1 MKYRSKSRFTALVT
15 AIAMIAGNFT
25 ASSPVSR
32 YVFNEINVSAADEAE
47 GETTTV
53 PQETT
58 VTSVTGEA
66 DVPDDKEQSDSSSEA
81 AVTNVSQD
89 DSTNTADD
97 TDGTSVPSDD
107 TTVPEG
113 TSDDTSETDG
123 DNTDDTSV
131 SDNVITINTSE
142 QFVEYSKNYEADPT
156 KYQNIDVSIAIASG
170 NLDNLVGFVSIGTE
184 QFPFAANIK
193 VTSDSEFKL
202 TIDQPLFAYI
212 YDSANIN
219 TDVII
224 SRSNPVSGAVSDS
237 ALFAEHVIHDTE
249 KDAAADW
256 SVSISSTETAFSSV
270 IGSLGENADVKLTI
284 TNNADSA
291 SVSGSGSVGLACGRM
306 EKNSSLTVT
315 TSGSASYN
323 VSSSG
328 GNAGGMV
335 GTMADGS
342 AFTLNNEFAL
352 TGEVK
357 ATRGY
362 AGGLVGYA
370 ENAAVSFEGTAMVS
384 GTVSGSLATGGVF
397 GYYKSSEAE
406 NSFDISKYAV
416 NCTLNGESSG
426 GLFGRLENSG
436 NMTIIKNDTEA
447 ADISVNR
454 TSSDKQTFG
463 GLIGTYLSESTS
475 NSLTISGIS
484 VSADNSA
491 GGAEYFGGLIGKAD
505 DDSYIRLENVSVS
518 ASGCKNVTSFG
529 GIAGYADKAF
539 IDAENVTV
547 NTNGDFIGGGVIGN
561 MNGGV
566 LRLGGTTDLTGTK
579 AAGGGQIIGTRGAAL
594 IYAQNGWQ
602 LNRGEASA
610 FDDIGTWG
618 EVLRLGSSLREDNI
632 FSINETEHT
641 VTVKRAGTTVGSL
654 AEFAVLALNMQL
666 NSGTSSDSTLLFE
679 STSTTST
686 SLLSSVI
693 TLNCNIDLSGT
704 GITGLT
710 RDDGKDASGNGDIS
724 YTGAFNGNGHT
735 ITLAI
740 GEPYGC
746 RSSTALAAGDT
757 SDGNGC
763 IYSHYYNGLFSKT
776 GSGVKFSKLTV
787 SGVINVKYKDNLK
800 YYIGGLSSTH
810 KGDIT
815 AEDLTVSEK
824 ISVYGTVRE
833 FCFAGG
839 IIGNI
844 SEGTNPAVVIKNCVI
859 SPEIVFEGYQP
870 YNSEFVCG
878 GALAEIGQ
886 NDSFSVTADNIT
898 LRPSI
903 TSNSSHEYKKIGGFI
918 GNISNSNGSASVRTV
933 SITNM
938 TIDGAK
944 IVSENGGAL
953 LGESWN
959 NCEVSFGSE
968 TEKGITVKS
977 AEVTQNGKGGFAGLV
992 TAATGYWKVY
1002 GVNIEAITVSG
1013 TSAASFGMLVNKGVY
1028 AADRVTNALYLEIES
1043 ESAYNINS
1051 ANINVGS
1058 AVYDEIIATCS
1069 GSFDDEDAVLL
1080 NDTCAVVSIHT
1091 SGGAVTMDGAGCN
1104 TYQNQTSV
1112 KKANPYSRYYYDL
1125 DVIRGKNVS
1134 ERTDA
1139 EKLMLWSVNLYAYS
1153 NIKQY
1158 FNDAFNKTS
1167 IPTGNYDLIGY
1178 SYYPV
1183 DMPSGMNIADGAVFT
1198 FCNDK
1203 IVNSEKPAVGERSQH
1218 YLMHCGLFR
1227 NANGNITAGN
1237 IKFSGTVGADPD
1249 YSGAMFCGTVMG
1261 SVNSTAKAVLKG
1273 IALDGIRVNST
1284 ESTAPL
1290 LINKIDSYTA
1300 LELSDVSTTEKYRT
1314 ENISSAASS
1323 LIGDVGNS
1331 DGNSKDIKLTFSG
1344 LTLDG
1349 RKAAV
1354 SDTAVNAAL
1363 SAAYNTD
1370 KSIFSKAIL
1379 LNSFKFKAGSNCSGT
1394 YNFRRDEDW
1403 DEDAAKHNVAYGMEI
1418 SGSKEY
1424 KDMQKMYFK
1433 SDSYTNPTGEN
1444 VEYDFS
1450 GFLPYVAVSYSENN
1464 NYHEIKVN
1472 QTALAEL
1479 DTGCGT
1485 YNDPYIISQ
1494 GKQLELLDKI
1504 LSNNLGDSEDGAVV
1518 NYQKNSYSAWCKEKN
1533 SHKVLLWNAESS
1545 SFRSEDGST
1554 SVKLADMQN
1563 ELASAYYMLG
1573 NDVTITSAD
1582 FVGIG
1587 KKVPFKGIVF
1597 GNGHA
1602 ITNKTA
1608 QPLIYQST
1616 GAVIKDITVNVTANF
1631 KGKFSA
1637 AADSKYE
1644 TDGNGTTAFYGGVI
1658 GIVNGGDNII
1668 DNVSVE
1674 FTNAGT
1680 IDIKSGTN
1688 YGNKAVGGYIGV
1700 IRYGGV
1706 IFRNM
1711 DNASHSGITADMNS
1725 IFDSNFDSNVLLYC
1739 NPIIGRV
1746 IDGFAVTEASV
1757 FNGAEDKVTM
1767 KNGTK
1772 NYSIANI
1779 STAADKIGFESNGTN
1794 SGTIKVSDSQ
1804 QLFILGCISMS
1815 GAGSADSSGYSKFSY
1830 GADKMVRHALYSD
1843 IGTDDTEGN
1852 TSDYAVAKTDA
1863 YVKNTVP
1870 YIIYKYTN
1878 AYSGSYPARNL
1889 TNHNFAFDI
1898 DLANNTYE
1906 LPDGFRGIGSLNSS
1920 DADMAMHVGNLN
1932 GNGSTVKLN
1941 MSFYRY
1947 GKDYDQYYN
1956 DININNTTSVDC
1968 KTGLGLFN
1976 NLIGKN
1982 NKISD
1987 LTISGTVNYEVYI
2000 YIKEN
2005 NEFKFKKFAEF
2016 AEKTS
2021 FSCAG
2026 GLAGVSSNLN
2036 LEKISLNELSVNS
2049 RFVSGGIVGY
2059 AMDSIKIKDLN
2070 ASKLYV
2076 SGNFFSGGIIGIANK
2091 CDVDIDGSSG
2101 TDGNNRGTITEG
2113 TINSCGKTYT
2123 FDGGREYALGLGTAA
2138 VIGAYMQENSNK
2150 KIQTIK
2156 NINIESFNITAPQ
2169 IKRAMVGTVIGC
2181 CGNSTISQMVIQN
2194 IDVDKVNINKDSG
2207 NDYKEFAFNGGAIG
2221 IIKSGVKKCE
2231 ISDVKIIGDKDNKN
2245 TINGYRHSGGII
2257 GLTASKNAIINN
2269 CQIENYIL
2277 VTDNA
2282 GEDAGGIVGKVDD
2295 NFKLII
2301 KNSKIRDC
2309 EILIKDNNK
2318 KNDKGTYSGGIV
2330 GKIGEGAC
2338 FYGYN
2343 IALDNVQFI
2352 NREDSKTGAGEI
2364 CGYMVKLLGK
2374 NTKMKVVGVSAKTRN
2389 NESGRPNIISKKDN
2403 NAESICI
2410 YADYNGKCLD
2420 EAAANKEASTI
2431 NSDSNVDDMGAYP
2444 YVTVNPKNVIDKTAD
2459 SPKFLTGDGA
2469 DKSAVE
2475 AIIADISNGTGYI
2488 NAADEYND
2496 VFQKYEGK
2504 LTTFNEKTGA
2514 SVPDDFSVLLINESN
2529 YRKIT
2534 EMLNS
2539 FIHILTNDTSVS
2551 SYAQTGSSV
2560 FSVDI
2565 MPMRLNETSGAFE
2578 SGENFTKTLECKNG
2592 YFRMTDKDYDSN
2604 YKQFTLIDI
2613 QYLDPADAS
2622 KTAYH
2627 LYIPVY
2633 VEKMLNFDFRAA
2645 ALSGTTYNVSAYTDG
2660 NPVLENYGTPITAH
2674 VTYSYKRTAEE
2685 WQNVI
2690 NGGEDLL
2697 TAYGKYVLLE
2707 SKQDLPDDTSL
2718 VLVDRNNGSK
2728 AYYSTIGKAF
2738 TASDDKLDFSK
2749 FSTSEG
2755 KGFEPVTF
2763 CDLLKK
2769 AADITVSQADEG
2781 TLVKCS
2787 NDISKAT
2794 FKIGADYYRKKT
2806 ESDTD
2811 ASLLYSVT
2819 LTAKEGMTDADG
2831 ILILDEDY
2839 YISFFTKAD
2848 NSEPMRNITM
2858 KCGSRLGDTDMTP
2871 SRLDNESAS
2880 ESMVH
2885 MILGNLYD
2893 QTFTFRTTGDQV
2905 INDSNRALKAEL
2917 TATIS
2922 LKSESA
2928 ENVKSYLNYDSI
2940 KLYHGFVIEATRTDE
2955 NGTEKGIKGNPSV
2968 SGTYKIGSTE
2978 YSKNFSNTDS
2988 VIMVSGGTAEAPVDI
3003 KARLISGSVTIT
3015 CNDLMIV
3022 YPDGESIIAQFPERR
3037 DQDDT
3042 YGVTLSASSNLAY
3055 VPDNIEQSKMSESRS
3070 DSNGKSYYRENIEA
3084 ATLSYNLPSNSPSEM
3099 IRLGING
3106 LDTNDKI
3113 TAVGYYNVLNLPE
3126 TAIDRAKN
3134 VKFTLSLYQKTD
3146 RDIYDAVPIAKY
3158 LENITLYDKNGS
3170 AKSPESPELTGDSY
3184 EYVFDKE
3191 TELNYEA
3198 GSFEVVSSYSV
3209 ITGAEF
3215 EGGKKIYSNYKVQLT
3230 AQLLDENNDP
3240 IENSGCSDYII
3251 YTNAKI
3257 NSQLISVG

>member
-1 MKYRSKSRFTALVT
+1 MKYRSKSRFTALLT
-15 AIAMIAGNFT
+15 AIAMIASNFT

-32 YVFNEINVSAADEAE
+32 YVLNEINVSAADGAE
-47 GETTTV
+47 GETTTA

-58 VTSVTGEA
+58 VTAVTGEA
-66 DVPDDKEQSDSSSEA
+66 DVPDDTEQSDSSSET
-81 AVTNVSQD
+81 AVTEVSQD

-107 TTVPEG
+107 TTVPDG
-113 TSDDTSETDG
+113 TEDDAAEDDG
-123 DNTDDTSV
+123 DNTDDTPV

-142 QFVEYSKNYEADPT
+142 QFVEYSKNYEADPA
-156 KYQNIDVSIAIASG
+156 KYQNIDVFIAITSG
-170 NLDNLVGFVSIGTE
+170 NLDNLVGFVSIGTA
-184 QFPFAANIK
+184 QYPFAANIK

-202 TIDQPLFAYI
+202 TLDQPLFAYI

-224 SRSNPVSGAVSDS
+224 SRSLPVSGDVSDS

-249 KDAAADW
+249 KNTTAQW
-256 SVSISSTETAFSSV
+256 SVSLMNAEAAFSSV
-270 IGSLGENADVKLTI
+270 IGTLGENVNAKLTI
-284 TNNADSA
+284 TNNADSV
-291 SVSGSGSVGLACGRM
+291 SVSGSGSAGLACGRM
-306 EKNSSLTVT
+306 EKNSSLTVI

-323 VSSSG
+323 VSSSS
-328 GNAGGMV
+328 GNAGGMI

-352 TGEVK
+352 TGEVT
-357 ATRGY
+357 AAGY

-370 ENAAVSFEGTAMVS
+370 ENASVSFEGTAMVS
-384 GTVSGSLATGGVF
+384 GTVSGALATGGVF

-406 NSFDISKYAV
+406 NSFDISRYAV
-416 NCTLNGESSG
+416 SCTLNRENSG
-426 GLFGRLENSG
+426 GLFGKLENSG
-436 NMTIIKNDTEA
+436 NMTINKSDTEA

-454 TSSDKQTFG
+454 TSSDKQIFG
-463 GLIGTYLSESTS
+463 GLIGTYFSDNTS

-602 LNRGEASA
+602 LNRGEAAS

-618 EVLRLGSSLREDNI
+618 EVLRLSSSLREDNI
-632 FSINETEHT
+632 FNINETEHT

-679 STSTTST
+679 STSTTGT
-686 SLLSSVI
+686 SLLSSDI

-710 RDDGKDASGNGDIS
+710 RDDGENDA
-724 YTGAFNGNGHT
+724 YTGTFNGSGHT
-735 ITLAI
+735 ITLAV
-740 GEPYGC
+740 GEPYGY
-746 RSSTALAAGDT
+746 RSNTALAAGDA
-757 SDGNGC
+757 SDGNGR
-763 IYSHYYNGLFSKT
+763 IYRHYYSGLFAKT
-776 GSGVKFSKLTV
+776 ENITFNNLIVDGI
-787 SGVINVKYKDNLK
+787 INVKYTDNAR
-800 YYIGGLSSTH
+800 YYIGGLSALHS
-810 KGDIT
+810 GNIT
-815 AEDLTVSEK
+815 VQDLSVQENINVSGNTGN
-824 ISVYGTVRE
+824 Y
-833 FCFAGG
+833 CFVGG
-839 IIGNI
+839 IAGQAAENSSPAIVI
-844 SEGTNPAVVIKNCVI
+844 SGSTI
-859 SPEIVFEGYQP
+859 SPEINCSGNANFI
-870 YNSEFVCG
+870 CG
-878 GALAEIGQ
+878 GAFAEIGQ
-886 NDSFSVTADNIT
+886 NDKFSVTADNVKLGAAVT
-898 LRPSI
+898 
-903 TSNSSHEYKKIGGFI
+903 NSSTAGSKKVGGFI
-918 GNISNSNGSASVRTV
+918 GNISSNNGAASDR
-933 SITNM
+933 SISLTNI
-938 TIDGAK
+938 TID
-944 IVSENGGAL
+944 SENVTSAYGGAL

-959 NCEVSFGSE
+959 NCEVSVGSE

-977 AEVTQNGKGGFAGLV
+977 AEVTQNGNGDFAGFV
-992 TAATGYWKVY
+992 TNATGCWKVY
-1002 GVNIEAITVSG
+1002 DVNIEGITVSG

-1028 AADRVTNALYLEIES
+1028 KYDSITTALYLETES
-1043 ESAYNINS
+1043 ENAYKI
-1051 ANINVGS
+1051 GS
-1058 AVYDEIIATCS
+1058 AVISIGLNTIYDEIIATCS
-1069 GSFDDEDAVLL
+1069 GSFDDEDAVLW

-1167 IPTGNYDLIGY
+1167 IPAGNYDMTGY

-1227 NANGNITAGN
+1227 NSDGNITAGN
-1237 IKFSGTVGADPD
+1237 ITFSGTVGADTD

-1261 SVNSTAKAVLKG
+1261 SVNSTAKAVLNG
-1273 IALDGIRVNST
+1273 IVFDGIRVNST

-1300 LELSDVSTTEKYRT
+1300 LELSNVSTTEKYRT
-1314 ENISSAASS
+1314 ENISAAASS
-1323 LIGDVGNS
+1323 LIGDVGSS

-1363 SAAYNTD
+1363 SKAYNTD
-1370 KSIFSKAIL
+1370 MSIFSKAIL
-1379 LNSFKFKAGSNCSGT
+1379 LNSFRFKAGSNCSGT

-1403 DEDAAKHNVAYGMEI
+1403 DEDSAKHNVAYGMEI

-1433 SDSYTNPTGEN
+1433 SDSYTNPTGEDA
-1444 VEYDFS
+1444 EYDFS
-1450 GFLPYVAVSYSENN
+1450 GFLPYVAASYSEN

-1518 NYQKNSYSAWCKEKN
+1518 NYQENSYSAWCNEKN
-1533 SHKVLLWNAESS
+1533 SHKVLLWDAESS
-1545 SFRSEDGST
+1545 CFRSEDGTT
-1554 SVKLADMQN
+1554 SIKLADMQKT
-1563 ELASAYYMLG
+1563 LASAYYMLG

-1587 KKVPFKGIVF
+1587 KNVPFKGAVF

-1602 ITNKTA
+1602 ITNETV

-1680 IDIKSGTN
+1680 IDIKSGTD

-1700 IRYGGV
+1700 IRYGAV

-1711 DNASHSGITADMNS
+1711 DNASHLGITAGMNN
-1725 IFDSNFDSNVLLYC
+1725 IFGSNALLYC

-1746 IDGFAVTEASV
+1746 IDGFAVTETSA
-1757 FNGAEDKVTM
+1757 FNGAEDRVTM

-1772 NYSIANI
+1772 NYSIADI
-1779 STAADKIGFESNGTN
+1779 STAADKISFESNDTN
-1794 SGTIKVSDSQ
+1794 SGTIKISDSQ

-1830 GADKMVRHALYSD
+1830 GENKMVRHALYSD
-1843 IGTDDTEGN
+1843 IGTDDSEGN
-1852 TSDYAVAKTDA
+1852 TSDHAVAKTDA

-1878 AYSGSYPARNL
+1878 AISGSYPARNL

-1898 DLANNTYE
+1898 DLAKNTYE
-1906 LPDGFRGIGSLNSS
+1906 LPDGFRGIGSLNSA
-1920 DADMAMHVGNLN
+1920 DADMAMHINSLN

-1956 DININNTTSVDC
+1956 DININNTTFVDC

-1976 NLIGKN
+1976 NLIQSSDNEN
-1982 NKISD
+1982 NTISN
-1987 LTISGTVNYEVYI
+1987 LTISGHVDYEYYKDHSGKKNII
-2000 YIKEN
+2000 YEN
-2005 NEFKFKKFAEF
+2005 NS
-2016 AEKTS
+2016 S
-2021 FSCAG
+2021 FSCVGA
-2026 GLAGVSSNLN
+2026 LAGVGSNLRLDKIQ
-2036 LEKISLNELSVNS
+2036 LEKLSVNS
-2049 RFVSGGIVGY
+2049 CFVSGGIVGF
-2059 AMDSIKIKDLN
+2059 AKKLVQIKDLKSDDLN
-2070 ASKLYV
+2070 V
-2076 SGNFFSGGIIGIANK
+2076 SANFFSGGIIGIAGNCNVK
-2091 CDVDIDGSSG
+2091 IDGSSDSEG
-2101 TDGNNRGTITEG
+2101 LIRGSITSGSISLVGDTSRGEG
-2113 TINSCGKTYT
+2113 ASLYGVGIG
-2123 FDGGREYALGLGTAA
+2123 AA
-2138 VIGAYMQENSNK
+2138 TVIGAFLNTNNTVLTSLSV
-2150 KIQTIK
+2150 T
-2156 NINIESFNITAPQ
+2156 NINIEDLDISAPL
-2169 IKRAMVGTVIGC
+2169 IGRAMLGGIVGC
-2181 CGNSTISQMVIQN
+2181 CGNTTAKKIQSRIQN
-2194 IDVDKVNINKDSG
+2194 VDIKNVDINKEV
-2207 NDYKEFAFNGGAIG
+2207 KRFAFNGGIIG
-2221 IIKSGVKKCE
+2221 LVKEGVKKCE
-2231 ISDVKIIGDKDNKN
+2231 ISNVKIIGDKNNKN
-2245 TINGYRHSGGII
+2245 TITGYRHSGGII
-2257 GLTASKNAIINN
+2257 GLTSSDTIIDN
-2269 CQIENYIL
+2269 CLIENYEI
-2277 VTDNA
+2277 VTDEY
-2282 GEDAGGIVGKVDD
+2282 GEDVGGIVGKIND
-2295 NFKLII
+2295 NKSTLIV
-2301 KNSKIRDC
+2301 KNSKISDC
-2309 EILIKDNNK
+2309 VIKINDNNS
-2318 KNDKGTYSGGIV
+2318 KNSDGTYSGGIV
-2330 GKIGEGAC
+2330 GKMAKNSC
-2338 FYGYN
+2338 LYGYN
-2343 IALDNVQFI
+2343 ISLDNVQFK
-2352 NREDSKTGAGEI
+2352 NNENKKAGAGEI
-2364 CGYMVKLLGK
+2364 CGYMQN
-2374 NTKMKVVGVSAKTRN
+2374 NTKVKVVGISARKGD
-2389 NESGRPNIISKKDN
+2389 SGIPANIISKKDN
-2403 NAESICI
+2403 INTAPSLCI
-2410 YADYNGKCLD
+2410 YADYNGSCLD
-2420 EAAANKEASTI
+2420 EPAANKEASTI
-2431 NSDSNVDDMGAYP
+2431 SSDSNVDDMGAYP

-2475 AIIADISNGTGYI
+2475 AIIADISNGIGYI

-2496 VFQKYEGK
+2496 VFRKYEGK

-2529 YRKIT
+2529 YKKIT

-2539 FIHILTNDTSVS
+2539 FIHILTNDTSIS

-2565 MPMRLNETSGAFE
+2565 MPMRLNETSGTFE
-2578 SGENFTKTLECKNG
+2578 SGESFTKTLEYKNG
-2592 YFRMTDKDYDSN
+2592 YFRMTNMDYDSN

-2613 QYLDPADAS
+2613 QYLDPADTS

-2690 NGGEDLL
+2690 NGGENLL

-2728 AYYSTIGKAF
+2728 AYYSTIGEAF

-2749 FSTSEG
+2749 FSTSDG
-2755 KGFEPVTF
+2755 KEFEPVTF

-2769 AADITVSQADEG
+2769 AADITVSQADDG

-2794 FKIGADYYRKKT
+2794 FKIGDDYYRKKT

-2905 INDSNRALKAEL
+2905 INDSNRVLKADL

-2955 NGTEKGIKGNPSV
+2955 SGTEKGIKGNPSV

-2978 YSKNFSNTDS
+2978 YAKNFSNTDS
-2988 VIMVSGGTAEAPVDI
+2988 VIMVSGGTEEAPLDI
-3003 KARLISGSVTIT
+3003 KAQLISGSVTIT
-3015 CNDLMIV
+3015 CDDMVIT
-3022 YPDGESIIAQFPERR
+3022 YPDGESIIAQFPERKDR
-3037 DQDDT
+3037 DDT

-3055 VPDNIEQSKMSESRS
+3055 VSDNIEQSKMSESRS

-3084 ATLSYNLPSNSPSEM
+3084 ATLSYNLPSNSPNEM

-3126 TAIDRAKN
+3126 TAIDKAKK
-3134 VKFTLSLYQKTD
+3134 VSFTLSLYQKTD
-3146 RDIYDAVPIAKY
+3146 SGIYDAVPIAEY
-3158 LENITLYDKNGS
+3158 LENITLYDKNGT
-3170 AKSPESPELTGDSY
+3170 AKAPVSSGDSY

-3198 GSFEVVSSYSV
+3198 GSFEVISSYSV
-3209 ITGAEF
+3209 ITGGAF
-3215 EGGKKIYSNYKVQLT
+3215 ESKGKTYSNYKVQLT
-3230 AQLLDENNDP
+3230 AQLLDENGEP

>member
-1 MKYRSKSRFTALVT
+1 MKYRSKSRFTALLT
-15 AIAMIAGNFT
+15 AIAMIASNFT

-32 YVFNEINVSAADEAE
+32 YVLNEINVSAADGAE
-47 GETTTV
+47 GETTTA

-58 VTSVTGEA
+58 VTAVTGEA
-66 DVPDDKEQSDSSSEA
+66 DVPDDTEQSDSSSET
-81 AVTNVSQD
+81 AVTEVSQD

-107 TTVPEG
+107 TTVPDG
-113 TSDDTSETDG
+113 TEDDAAEDDG
-123 DNTDDTSV
+123 DNTDDTPV

-142 QFVEYSKNYEADPT
+142 QFVEYSKNYEADPA
-156 KYQNIDVSIAIASG
+156 KYQNIDVFIAITSG
-170 NLDNLVGFVSIGTE
+170 NLDNLVGFVSIGTA
-184 QFPFAANIK
+184 QYPFAANIK

-202 TIDQPLFAYI
+202 TLDQPLFAYI

-224 SRSNPVSGAVSDS
+224 SRSLPVSGDVSDS

-249 KDAAADW
+249 KNTTAQW
-256 SVSISSTETAFSSV
+256 SVSLMNAEAAFSSV
-270 IGSLGENADVKLTI
+270 IGTLGENVNAKLTI
-284 TNNADSA
+284 TNNADSV
-291 SVSGSGSVGLACGRM
+291 SVSGSGSAGLACGRM
-306 EKNSSLTVT
+306 EKNSSLTVI

-323 VSSSG
+323 VSSSS
-328 GNAGGMV
+328 GNAGGMI

-352 TGEVK
+352 TGEVT
-357 ATRGY
+357 AAGY

-370 ENAAVSFEGTAMVS
+370 ENASVSFEGTAMVS
-384 GTVSGSLATGGVF
+384 GTVSGALATGGVF

-406 NSFDISKYAV
+406 NSFDISRYAV
-416 NCTLNGESSG
+416 SCTLNRENSG
-426 GLFGRLENSG
+426 GLFGKLENSG
-436 NMTIIKNDTEA
+436 NMTINKSDTEA

-454 TSSDKQTFG
+454 TSSDKQIFG
-463 GLIGTYLSESTS
+463 GLIGTYFSDNTS

-602 LNRGEASA
+602 LNRGEAAS

-618 EVLRLGSSLREDNI
+618 EVLRLSSSLREDNI
-632 FSINETEHT
+632 FNINETEHT

-679 STSTTST
+679 STSTTGT
-686 SLLSSVI
+686 SLLSSDI

-710 RDDGKDASGNGDIS
+710 RDDGENDA
-724 YTGAFNGNGHT
+724 YTGTFNGSGHT
-735 ITLAI
+735 ITLAV
-740 GEPYGC
+740 GEPYGY
-746 RSSTALAAGDT
+746 RSNTALAAGDA
-757 SDGNGC
+757 SDGNGR
-763 IYSHYYNGLFSKT
+763 IYRHYYSGLFAKT
-776 GSGVKFSKLTV
+776 ENITFNNLIVDGI
-787 SGVINVKYKDNLK
+787 INVKYTDNAR
-800 YYIGGLSSTH
+800 YYIGGLSALHS
-810 KGDIT
+810 GNIT
-815 AEDLTVSEK
+815 VQDLSVQENINVSGNTGN
-824 ISVYGTVRE
+824 Y
-833 FCFAGG
+833 CFVGG
-839 IIGNI
+839 IAGQAAENSSPAIVI
-844 SEGTNPAVVIKNCVI
+844 SGSTI
-859 SPEIVFEGYQP
+859 SPEINCSGNANFI
-870 YNSEFVCG
+870 CG
-878 GALAEIGQ
+878 GAFAEIGQ
-886 NDSFSVTADNIT
+886 NDKFSVTADNVKLGAAVT
-898 LRPSI
+898 
-903 TSNSSHEYKKIGGFI
+903 NSSTAGSKKVGGFI
-918 GNISNSNGSASVRTV
+918 GNISSNNGAASDR
-933 SITNM
+933 SISLTNI
-938 TIDGAK
+938 TID
-944 IVSENGGAL
+944 SENVTSAYGGAL

-959 NCEVSFGSE
+959 NCEVSVGSE

-977 AEVTQNGKGGFAGLV
+977 AEVTQNGNGDFAGFV
-992 TAATGYWKVY
+992 TNATGCWKVY
-1002 GVNIEAITVSG
+1002 DVNIEGITVSG

-1028 AADRVTNALYLEIES
+1028 KYDSITTALYLETES
-1043 ESAYNINS
+1043 ENAYKI
-1051 ANINVGS
+1051 GS
-1058 AVYDEIIATCS
+1058 AVISIGLNTIYDEIIATCS
-1069 GSFDDEDAVLL
+1069 GSFDDEDAVLW

-1167 IPTGNYDLIGY
+1167 IPAGNYDMTGY

-1227 NANGNITAGN
+1227 NSDGNITAGN
-1237 IKFSGTVGADPD
+1237 ITFSGTVGADTD

-1261 SVNSTAKAVLKG
+1261 SVNSTAKAVLNG
-1273 IALDGIRVNST
+1273 IVFDGIRVNST

-1290 LINKIDSYTA
+1290 LINKIDSYSA
-1300 LELSDVSTTEKYRT
+1300 LELSNVSTTEKYRT
-1314 ENISSAASS
+1314 ENISAAASS
-1323 LIGDVGNS
+1323 LIGDVGSS

-1363 SAAYNTD
+1363 SKAYNTD
-1370 KSIFSKAIL
+1370 MSIFSKAIL
-1379 LNSFKFKAGSNCSGT
+1379 LNSFRFKAGSNCSGT

-1403 DEDAAKHNVAYGMEI
+1403 DEDSAKHNVAYGMEI

-1433 SDSYTNPTGEN
+1433 SDSYTNPTGEDA
-1444 VEYDFS
+1444 EYDFS
-1450 GFLPYVAVSYSENN
+1450 GFLPYVAASYSEN

-1518 NYQKNSYSAWCKEKN
+1518 NYQENSYSAWCNEKN
-1533 SHKVLLWNAESS
+1533 SHKVLLWDAESS
-1545 SFRSEDGST
+1545 CFRSEDGTT
-1554 SVKLADMQN
+1554 SIKLADMQKT
-1563 ELASAYYMLG
+1563 LASAYYMLG

-1587 KKVPFKGIVF
+1587 KNVPFKGAVF

-1602 ITNKTA
+1602 ITNETV

-1680 IDIKSGTN
+1680 IDIKSGTD

-1700 IRYGGV
+1700 IRYGAV

-1711 DNASHSGITADMNS
+1711 DNASHLGITAGMNN
-1725 IFDSNFDSNVLLYC
+1725 IFGSNALLYC

-1746 IDGFAVTEASV
+1746 IDGFAVTETSA
-1757 FNGAEDKVTM
+1757 FNGAEDRVTM

-1772 NYSIANI
+1772 NYSIADI
-1779 STAADKIGFESNGTN
+1779 STAADKISFESNDTN
-1794 SGTIKVSDSQ
+1794 SGTIKISDSQ

-1830 GADKMVRHALYSD
+1830 GENKMVRHALYSD
-1843 IGTDDTEGN
+1843 IGTDDSEGN
-1852 TSDYAVAKTDA
+1852 TSDHAVAKTDA

-1878 AYSGSYPARNL
+1878 AISGSYPARNL

-1898 DLANNTYE
+1898 DLAKNTYE
-1906 LPDGFRGIGSLNSS
+1906 LPDGFRGIGSLNSA
-1920 DADMAMHVGNLN
+1920 DADMAMHINSLN

-1956 DININNTTSVDC
+1956 DININNTTFVDC

-1976 NLIGKN
+1976 NLIQSSDNEN
-1982 NKISD
+1982 NTISN
-1987 LTISGTVNYEVYI
+1987 LTISGHVDYEYYKDHSGKKNII
-2000 YIKEN
+2000 YEN
-2005 NEFKFKKFAEF
+2005 NS
-2016 AEKTS
+2016 S
-2021 FSCAG
+2021 FSCVGA
-2026 GLAGVSSNLN
+2026 LAGVGSNLRLDKIQ
-2036 LEKISLNELSVNS
+2036 LEKLSVNS
-2049 RFVSGGIVGY
+2049 CFVSGGIVGF
-2059 AMDSIKIKDLN
+2059 AKKLVQIKDLKSDDLN
-2070 ASKLYV
+2070 V
-2076 SGNFFSGGIIGIANK
+2076 SANFFSGGIIGIAGNCNVK
-2091 CDVDIDGSSG
+2091 IDGSSDSEG
-2101 TDGNNRGTITEG
+2101 LIRGSITSGSISLVGDTSRGEG
-2113 TINSCGKTYT
+2113 ASLYGVGIG
-2123 FDGGREYALGLGTAA
+2123 AA
-2138 VIGAYMQENSNK
+2138 TVIGAFLNTNNTVLTSLSV
-2150 KIQTIK
+2150 T
-2156 NINIESFNITAPQ
+2156 NINIEDLDISAPL
-2169 IKRAMVGTVIGC
+2169 IGRAMLGGIVGC
-2181 CGNSTISQMVIQN
+2181 CGNTTAKKIQSRIQN
-2194 IDVDKVNINKDSG
+2194 VDIKNVDINKEV
-2207 NDYKEFAFNGGAIG
+2207 KRFAFNGGIIG
-2221 IIKSGVKKCE
+2221 LVKEGVKKCE
-2231 ISDVKIIGDKDNKN
+2231 ISNVKIIGDKNNKN
-2245 TINGYRHSGGII
+2245 TITGYRHSGGII
-2257 GLTASKNAIINN
+2257 GLTSSDTIIDN
-2269 CQIENYIL
+2269 CLIENYEI
-2277 VTDNA
+2277 VTDEY
-2282 GEDAGGIVGKVDD
+2282 GEDVGGIVGKIND
-2295 NFKLII
+2295 NKSTLIV
-2301 KNSKIRDC
+2301 KNSKISDC
-2309 EILIKDNNK
+2309 VIKINDNNS
-2318 KNDKGTYSGGIV
+2318 KNSDGTYSGGIV
-2330 GKIGEGAC
+2330 GKMAKNSC
-2338 FYGYN
+2338 LYGYN
-2343 IALDNVQFI
+2343 ISLDNVQFK
-2352 NREDSKTGAGEI
+2352 NNENKKAGAGEI
-2364 CGYMVKLLGK
+2364 CGYMQN
-2374 NTKMKVVGVSAKTRN
+2374 NTKVKVVGISARKGD
-2389 NESGRPNIISKKDN
+2389 SGIPANIISKKDN
-2403 NAESICI
+2403 INTAPSLCI
-2410 YADYNGKCLD
+2410 YADYNGSCLD
-2420 EAAANKEASTI
+2420 EPAANKEASTI
-2431 NSDSNVDDMGAYP
+2431 SSDSNVDDMGAYP

-2475 AIIADISNGTGYI
+2475 AIIADISNGIGYI

-2496 VFQKYEGK
+2496 VFRKYEGK

-2529 YRKIT
+2529 YKKIT

-2539 FIHILTNDTSVS
+2539 FIHILTNDTSIS

-2565 MPMRLNETSGAFE
+2565 MPMRLNETSGTFE
-2578 SGENFTKTLECKNG
+2578 SGESFTKTLEYKNG
-2592 YFRMTDKDYDSN
+2592 YFRMTNMDYDSN

-2613 QYLDPADAS
+2613 QYLDPADTS

-2690 NGGEDLL
+2690 NGGENLL

-2728 AYYSTIGKAF
+2728 AYYSTIGEAF

-2749 FSTSEG
+2749 FSTSDG
-2755 KGFEPVTF
+2755 KEFEPVTF

-2769 AADITVSQADEG
+2769 AADITVSQADDG

-2794 FKIGADYYRKKT
+2794 FKIGDDYYRKKT

-2905 INDSNRALKAEL
+2905 INDSNRVLKADL

-2955 NGTEKGIKGNPSV
+2955 SGTEKGIKGNPSV

-2978 YSKNFSNTDS
+2978 YAKNFSNTDS
-2988 VIMVSGGTAEAPVDI
+2988 VIMVSGGTEEAPLDI
-3003 KARLISGSVTIT
+3003 KAQLISGSVTIT
-3015 CNDLMIV
+3015 CDDMVIT
-3022 YPDGESIIAQFPERR
+3022 YPDGESIIAQFPERKDR
-3037 DQDDT
+3037 DDT

-3055 VPDNIEQSKMSESRS
+3055 VSDNIEQSKMSESRS

-3084 ATLSYNLPSNSPSEM
+3084 ATLSYNLPSNSPNEM

-3126 TAIDRAKN
+3126 TAIDKAKK
-3134 VKFTLSLYQKTD
+3134 VSFTLSLYQKTD
-3146 RDIYDAVPIAKY
+3146 SGIYDAVPIAEY
-3158 LENITLYDKNGS
+3158 LENITLYDKNGT
-3170 AKSPESPELTGDSY
+3170 AKAPVSSGDSY

-3198 GSFEVVSSYSV
+3198 GSFEVISSYSV
-3209 ITGAEF
+3209 ITGGAF
-3215 EGGKKIYSNYKVQLT
+3215 ESKGKTYSNYKVQLT
-3230 AQLLDENNDP
+3230 AQLLDENGEP

>member
-1 MKYRSKSRFTALVT
+1 MKYRSKSRFTALLT
-15 AIAMIAGNFT
+15 AIAMIASNFT

-32 YVFNEINVSAADEAE
+32 YVLNEINVSAADGAE
-47 GETTTV
+47 GETTTA

-58 VTSVTGEA
+58 VTTVTGEA
-66 DVPDDKEQSDSSSEA
+66 DVPDDTEQTDSSSEA
-81 AVTNVSQD
+81 AVTEVSQD

-107 TTVPEG
+107 TTVPDG
-113 TSDDTSETDG
+113 TEDDAAEDDG
-123 DNTDDTSV
+123 DNTDDTPV

-142 QFVEYSKNYEADPT
+142 QFVEYSKNYEADPA
-156 KYQNIDVSIAIASG
+156 KYQNIDVSIAITSG
-170 NLDNLVGFVSIGTE
+170 NLDNLVGFVSIGTA
-184 QFPFAANIK
+184 QYPFAANIK

-202 TIDQPLFAYI
+202 TLDQPLFAYI

-224 SRSNPVSGAVSDS
+224 SRSLPVSGDVSDS

-249 KDAAADW
+249 KNTTAQW
-256 SVSISSTETAFSSV
+256 SVSLMNAEAAFSSV
-270 IGSLGENADVKLTI
+270 IGTLGENVNAKLTI
-284 TNNADSA
+284 TNNADSV
-291 SVSGSGSVGLACGRM
+291 SVSGSGSAGLACGRM
-306 EKNSSLTVT
+306 EKNSSLTVI

-323 VSSSG
+323 VSSSS
-328 GNAGGMV
+328 GNAGGMI

-352 TGEVK
+352 TGEVT
-357 ATRGY
+357 AAGY

-370 ENAAVSFEGTAMVS
+370 ENASVSFEGTAMVS
-384 GTVSGSLATGGVF
+384 GTVSGALATGGVF

-406 NSFDISKYAV
+406 NSFDISRYAV
-416 NCTLNGESSG
+416 SCTLNRENSG
-426 GLFGRLENSG
+426 GLFGKLENSG
-436 NMTIIKNDTEA
+436 NMTINKSDTEA

-463 GLIGTYLSESTS
+463 GLIGTYLSDNTS
-475 NSLTISGIS
+475 NSLTVSGIS

-547 NTNGDFIGGGVIGN
+547 NTNGDFIGGGIIGN

-602 LNRGEASA
+602 LNRGEAAS

-618 EVLRLGSSLREDNI
+618 EVLRLSSSLREDNI
-632 FSINETEHT
+632 FNINETEHT

-666 NSGTSSDSTLLFE
+666 NSGISSDSTLLFE
-679 STSTTST
+679 STSTTGT
-686 SLLSSVI
+686 SLLSSDI

-710 RDDGKDASGNGDIS
+710 RDDGENDA
-724 YTGAFNGNGHT
+724 YTGTFNGSGHT
-735 ITLAI
+735 ITLAV
-740 GEPYGC
+740 GEPYGY
-746 RSSTALAAGDT
+746 RSNTALAAGDA
-757 SDGNGC
+757 SDGNGR
-763 IYSHYYNGLFSKT
+763 IYRHYYSGLFAKT
-776 GSGVKFSKLTV
+776 ENITFNNLIVDGI
-787 SGVINVKYKDNLK
+787 INVKYTDNAR
-800 YYIGGLSSTH
+800 YYIGGLSALHS
-810 KGDIT
+810 GNIT
-815 AEDLTVSEK
+815 VQDLTVQENINVSGNTGN
-824 ISVYGTVRE
+824 Y
-833 FCFAGG
+833 CFVGG
-839 IIGNI
+839 IAGQAAENSSPAIVI
-844 SEGTNPAVVIKNCVI
+844 SGSTI
-859 SPEIVFEGYQP
+859 SPEINCSGNANFI
-870 YNSEFVCG
+870 CG
-878 GALAEIGQ
+878 GAFAEIGQ
-886 NDSFSVTADNIT
+886 NDKFSVTADNVKLGAAVT
-898 LRPSI
+898 
-903 TSNSSHEYKKIGGFI
+903 NSSTAGSKKVGGFI
-918 GNISNSNGSASVRTV
+918 GNISSNNGAASDRTI
-933 SITNM
+933 SLTNI
-938 TIDGAK
+938 TID
-944 IVSENGGAL
+944 SENVTSAYGGAL

-959 NCEVSFGSE
+959 NCEVSVGSE

-977 AEVTQNGKGGFAGLV
+977 AEVTQNGNGDFAGFV
-992 TAATGYWKVY
+992 TNATGCWKVY
-1002 GVNIEAITVSG
+1002 DVNIEGITVSG
-1013 TSAASFGMLVNKGVY
+1013 VSAASFGMLVNKGVY
-1028 AADRVTNALYLEIES
+1028 KYDSITTALYLETES
-1043 ESAYNINS
+1043 ENAYKI
-1051 ANINVGS
+1051 GS
-1058 AVYDEIIATCS
+1058 AVISIGLNTIYDEIIATCS
-1069 GSFDDEDAVLL
+1069 GSFDDEDAVLW

-1134 ERTDA
+1134 ERTDV

-1167 IPTGNYDLIGY
+1167 IPAGNYDMTGY

-1227 NANGNITAGN
+1227 NSDGNITAGN
-1237 IKFSGTVGADPD
+1237 ITFSGTVGADTD

-1261 SVNSTAKAVLKG
+1261 SVNSTAKAVLNG
-1273 IALDGIRVNST
+1273 IVFDGIRVNST

-1300 LELSDVSTTEKYRT
+1300 LELSNVSTTEKYRT
-1314 ENISSAASS
+1314 ESISSAASS
-1323 LIGDVGNS
+1323 LIGDVGSS

-1363 SAAYNTD
+1363 SKAYNTD
-1370 KSIFSKAIL
+1370 MSIFSKAIL
-1379 LNSFKFKAGSNCSGT
+1379 LNSFRFKAGSNCSGT

-1424 KDMQKMYFK
+1424 KGMQKMYFK

-1444 VEYDFS
+1444 AEYDFS

-1518 NYQKNSYSAWCKEKN
+1518 NYQENSYSAWCNEKK
-1533 SHKVLLWNAESS
+1533 SHKVLLWDAESS
-1545 SFRSEDGST
+1545 CFRSEDGTT
-1554 SVKLADMQN
+1554 SIKLADMQKT
-1563 ELASAYYMLG
+1563 LASAYYMLG

-1587 KKVPFKGIVF
+1587 KNVPFKGALF

-1602 ITNKTA
+1602 ITNETV

-1680 IDIKSGTN
+1680 IDIKSGTD

-1700 IRYGGV
+1700 IRYGAV

-1711 DNASHSGITADMNS
+1711 DNASHLGITAGMNN
-1725 IFDSNFDSNVLLYC
+1725 IFGSNALLYC

-1746 IDGFAVTEASV
+1746 IDGFAVTETSA
-1757 FNGAEDKVTM
+1757 FNGAEDRVTM

-1772 NYSIANI
+1772 NYSIADI
-1779 STAADKIGFESNGTN
+1779 STAADKISFESNDTN
-1794 SGTIKVSDSQ
+1794 SDTIKISDPQ

-1830 GADKMVRHALYSD
+1830 GENKMVRHALYSD
-1843 IGTDDTEGN
+1843 IGTDDSEGN

-1878 AYSGSYPARNL
+1878 AISGSYPARNL

-1898 DLANNTYE
+1898 DLAKNTYE
-1906 LPDGFRGIGSLNSS
+1906 LPDGFRGIGSLNSA
-1920 DADMAMHVGNLN
+1920 DADMAMHINSLN

-1947 GKDYDQYYN
+1947 GKDYDRYYN

-1976 NLIGKN
+1976 NLIQSSDNEN
-1982 NKISD
+1982 NTISI
-1987 LTISGTVNYEVYI
+1987 LTISGHVDYEYYKDHSGKKNII
-2000 YIKEN
+2000 YEN
-2005 NEFKFKKFAEF
+2005 NS
-2016 AEKTS
+2016 S
-2021 FSCAG
+2021 FSCVGA
-2026 GLAGVSSNLN
+2026 LAGVGSNLRLDKIQ
-2036 LEKISLNELSVNS
+2036 LEELSVNS
-2049 RFVSGGIVGY
+2049 CFVSGGIVGF
-2059 AMDSIKIKDLN
+2059 AKKFVQIKDLKSDDLN
-2070 ASKLYV
+2070 V
-2076 SGNFFSGGIIGIANK
+2076 SANFFSGGIIGIAGNCNVK
-2091 CDVDIDGSSG
+2091 IDGSSDSEG
-2101 TDGNNRGTITEG
+2101 LIRGSITSGSISLVGDTSRGEG
-2113 TINSCGKTYT
+2113 ASLYGVGIG
-2123 FDGGREYALGLGTAA
+2123 AA
-2138 VIGAYMQENSNK
+2138 TVIGAFLNTNNTALTSLSV
-2150 KIQTIK
+2150 T
-2156 NINIESFNITAPQ
+2156 NINIEDLDISAPL
-2169 IKRAMVGTVIGC
+2169 IGRAMLGGIVGC
-2181 CGNSTISQMVIQN
+2181 CGNTTAKNIQSRIQN
-2194 IDVDKVNINKDSG
+2194 VDIKNVDINKEV
-2207 NDYKEFAFNGGAIG
+2207 KRFAFNGGIIG
-2221 IIKSGVKKCE
+2221 LVKEGVKKCE
-2231 ISDVKIIGDKDNKN
+2231 ISNVKIIGDKNNKN
-2245 TINGYRHSGGII
+2245 TITGYRHSGGII
-2257 GLTASKNAIINN
+2257 GLTSSDTIIDN
-2269 CQIENYIL
+2269 CLIENYEI
-2277 VTDNA
+2277 VTDEY
-2282 GEDAGGIVGKVDD
+2282 GEDVGGIVGKIND
-2295 NFKLII
+2295 NKSTLIV
-2301 KNSKIRDC
+2301 KNSKISDC
-2309 EILIKDNNK
+2309 VIKINDNNS
-2318 KNDKGTYSGGIV
+2318 KNSDGTYSGGIV
-2330 GKIGEGAC
+2330 GKMAKNSC
-2338 FYGYN
+2338 LYGYN
-2343 IALDNVQFI
+2343 ISLDNVQFK
-2352 NREDSKTGAGEI
+2352 NNENKKAGAGEI
-2364 CGYMVKLLGK
+2364 CGYMQN
-2374 NTKMKVVGVSAKTRN
+2374 NTKVKVVGISARKG
-2389 NESGRPNIISKKDN
+2389 ESGIPANIISKKDN
-2403 NAESICI
+2403 INTAPSLCI
-2410 YADYNGKCLD
+2410 YADYNGSCLD
-2420 EAAANKEASTI
+2420 EPAANKEASTI
-2431 NSDSNVDDMGAYP
+2431 SSDSNVDDMGAYP

-2475 AIIADISNGTGYI
+2475 AIIADISKGLGYI

-2539 FIHILTNDTSVS
+2539 FIHILTNDTSIS

-2565 MPMRLNETSGAFE
+2565 MPMRLNETSGTFE
-2578 SGENFTKTLECKNG
+2578 SGESFTKTLEYKNG
-2592 YFRMTDKDYDSN
+2592 YFRMTNMDYDSN

-2613 QYLDPADAS
+2613 QYLDPADTS

-2728 AYYSTIGKAF
+2728 AYYSTIGEAF

-2749 FSTSEG
+2749 FSTSDG
-2755 KGFEPVTF
+2755 KEFEPVTF

-2769 AADITVSQADEG
+2769 AADITVSQADDG

-2794 FKIGADYYRKKT
+2794 FKIGDDYYRKKT

-2905 INDSNRALKAEL
+2905 INDSNRVLKADL

-2955 NGTEKGIKGNPSV
+2955 SGTEKGIKGNPSV

-2978 YSKNFSNTDS
+2978 YAKNFSNTDS
-2988 VIMVSGGTAEAPVDI
+2988 VIMVSGGTEEAPLDI
-3003 KARLISGSVTIT
+3003 KAQLISGSVTIT
-3015 CNDLMIV
+3015 CDDMVIT
-3022 YPDGESIIAQFPERR
+3022 YPDGESIIAQFPERKDR
-3037 DQDDT
+3037 DDT

-3055 VPDNIEQSKMSESRS
+3055 VSDNIEQSKMSESRS

-3084 ATLSYNLPSNSPSEM
+3084 ATLSYNLPSNSPNEM

-3126 TAIDRAKN
+3126 TAIDKAKK
-3134 VKFTLSLYQKTD
+3134 VSFTLSLYQKTD
-3146 RDIYDAVPIAKY
+3146 SGIYDAVPIAEY
-3158 LENITLYDKNGS
+3158 LENITLYDKNGT
-3170 AKSPESPELTGDSY
+3170 AKAPVSSGDSY

-3198 GSFEVVSSYSV
+3198 GSFEVISSYSV
-3209 ITGAEF
+3209 ITGGAF
-3215 EGGKKIYSNYKVQLT
+3215 ESKGKTYSNYKVQLT
-3230 AQLLDENNDP
+3230 AQLLDENGEP

>member
-1 MKYRSKSRFTALVT
+1 MKYRSKSRFTALLT
-15 AIAMIAGNFT
+15 AIAMIASNFT

-32 YVFNEINVSAADEAE
+32 YVLNEINVSAADGAE
-47 GETTTV
+47 GETTTA

-58 VTSVTGEA
+58 VTTVTGEA
-66 DVPDDKEQSDSSSEA
+66 DVPDDTEQTDSSSEA
-81 AVTNVSQD
+81 AVTEVSQD

-107 TTVPEG
+107 TTVPDG
-113 TSDDTSETDG
+113 TEDDAAEDDG
-123 DNTDDTSV
+123 DNTDDTPV

-142 QFVEYSKNYEADPT
+142 QFVEYSKNYEADPA
-156 KYQNIDVSIAIASG
+156 KYQNIDVSIAITSG
-170 NLDNLVGFVSIGTE
+170 NLDNLVGFVSIGTA
-184 QFPFAANIK
+184 QYPFAANIK

-202 TIDQPLFAYI
+202 TLDQPLFAYI

-224 SRSNPVSGAVSDS
+224 SRSLPVSGDVSDS

-249 KDAAADW
+249 KNTTAQW
-256 SVSISSTETAFSSV
+256 SVSLMNAEAAFSSV
-270 IGSLGENADVKLTI
+270 IGTLGENVNAKLTI
-284 TNNADSA
+284 TNNADSV
-291 SVSGSGSVGLACGRM
+291 SVSGSGSAGLACGRM
-306 EKNSSLTVT
+306 EKNSSLTVI

-323 VSSSG
+323 VSSSS
-328 GNAGGMV
+328 GNAGGMI

-352 TGEVK
+352 TGEVT
-357 ATRGY
+357 AAGY

-370 ENAAVSFEGTAMVS
+370 ENASVSFEGTAMVS
-384 GTVSGSLATGGVF
+384 GTVSGALATGGVF

-406 NSFDISKYAV
+406 NSFDISRYAV
-416 NCTLNGESSG
+416 SCTLNRENSG
-426 GLFGRLENSG
+426 GLFGKLENSG
-436 NMTIIKNDTEA
+436 NMTINKSDTEA

-463 GLIGTYLSESTS
+463 GLIGTYLSDNTS
-475 NSLTISGIS
+475 NSLTVSGIS

-547 NTNGDFIGGGVIGN
+547 NTNGDFIGGGIIGN

-602 LNRGEASA
+602 LNRGEAAS

-618 EVLRLGSSLREDNI
+618 EVLRLSSSLREDNI
-632 FSINETEHT
+632 FNINETEHT

-666 NSGTSSDSTLLFE
+666 NSGISSDSTLLFE
-679 STSTTST
+679 STSTTGT
-686 SLLSSVI
+686 SLLSSDI

-710 RDDGKDASGNGDIS
+710 RDDGENDA
-724 YTGAFNGNGHT
+724 YTGTFNGSGHT
-735 ITLAI
+735 ITLAV
-740 GEPYGC
+740 GEPYGY
-746 RSSTALAAGDT
+746 RSNTALAAGDA
-757 SDGNGC
+757 SDGNGR
-763 IYSHYYNGLFSKT
+763 IYRHYYSGLFAKT
-776 GSGVKFSKLTV
+776 ENITFNNLIVDGI
-787 SGVINVKYKDNLK
+787 INVKYTDNAR
-800 YYIGGLSSTH
+800 YYIGGLSALHS
-810 KGDIT
+810 GNIT
-815 AEDLTVSEK
+815 VQDLTVQENINVSGNTGN
-824 ISVYGTVRE
+824 Y
-833 FCFAGG
+833 CFVGG
-839 IIGNI
+839 IAGQAAENSSPAIVI
-844 SEGTNPAVVIKNCVI
+844 SGSTI
-859 SPEIVFEGYQP
+859 SPEINCSGNANFI
-870 YNSEFVCG
+870 CG
-878 GALAEIGQ
+878 GAFAEIGQ
-886 NDSFSVTADNIT
+886 NDKFSVTADNVKLGAAVT
-898 LRPSI
+898 
-903 TSNSSHEYKKIGGFI
+903 NSSTAGSKKVGGFI
-918 GNISNSNGSASVRTV
+918 GNISSNNGAASDRTI
-933 SITNM
+933 SLTNI
-938 TIDGAK
+938 TID
-944 IVSENGGAL
+944 SENVTSAYGGAL

-959 NCEVSFGSE
+959 NCEVSVGSE

-977 AEVTQNGKGGFAGLV
+977 AEVTQNGNGDFAGFV
-992 TAATGYWKVY
+992 TNATGCWKVY
-1002 GVNIEAITVSG
+1002 DVNIEGITVSG
-1013 TSAASFGMLVNKGVY
+1013 VSAASFGMLVNKGVY
-1028 AADRVTNALYLEIES
+1028 KYDSITTALYLETES
-1043 ESAYNINS
+1043 ENAYKI
-1051 ANINVGS
+1051 GS
-1058 AVYDEIIATCS
+1058 AVISIGLNTIYDEIIATCS
-1069 GSFDDEDAVLL
+1069 GSFDDEDAVLW

-1134 ERTDA
+1134 ERTDV

-1167 IPTGNYDLIGY
+1167 IPAGNYDMTGY

-1227 NANGNITAGN
+1227 NSDGNITAGN
-1237 IKFSGTVGADPD
+1237 ITFSGTVGADTD

-1261 SVNSTAKAVLKG
+1261 SVNSTAKAVLNG
-1273 IALDGIRVNST
+1273 IVFDGIRVNST

-1300 LELSDVSTTEKYRT
+1300 LELSNVSTTEKYRT
-1314 ENISSAASS
+1314 ESISAAASS
-1323 LIGDVGNS
+1323 LIGDVGSS

-1363 SAAYNTD
+1363 SKAYNTD
-1370 KSIFSKAIL
+1370 MSIFSKAIL
-1379 LNSFKFKAGSNCSGT
+1379 LNSFRFKAGSNCSGT

-1403 DEDAAKHNVAYGMEI
+1403 DEDSAKHNVAYGMEI

-1433 SDSYTNPTGEN
+1433 SDSYTNPTGEDA
-1444 VEYDFS
+1444 EYDFS
-1450 GFLPYVAVSYSENN
+1450 GFLPYVAASYSGN

-1518 NYQKNSYSAWCKEKN
+1518 NYQENSYSAWCNEKN
-1533 SHKVLLWNAESS
+1533 SHKVLLWDAESS
-1545 SFRSEDGST
+1545 CFRSEDGTT
-1554 SVKLADMQN
+1554 SIKLADMQKT
-1563 ELASAYYMLG
+1563 LASAYYMLG

-1587 KKVPFKGIVF
+1587 KNVPFKGAVF

-1602 ITNKTA
+1602 ITNETV

-1711 DNASHSGITADMNS
+1711 DNASHSGITAGMNN
-1725 IFDSNFDSNVLLYC
+1725 IFGSNALLYC

-1746 IDGFAVTEASV
+1746 IDGFAVTETSA

-1772 NYSIANI
+1772 NYSIADI
-1779 STAADKIGFESNGTN
+1779 STAADKISFESNDTN
-1794 SGTIKVSDSQ
+1794 SGTIKISDPQ

-1830 GADKMVRHALYSD
+1830 GENKMVRHALYSD
-1843 IGTDDTEGN
+1843 IGTDDSEGN

-1878 AYSGSYPARNL
+1878 AISGSYPARNL

-1898 DLANNTYE
+1898 DLAKNTYE

-1920 DADMAMHVGNLN
+1920 DADMAMHINSLN

-1976 NLIGKN
+1976 NLIQSSDNEN
-1982 NKISD
+1982 N
-1987 LTISGTVNYEVYI
+1987 TISNLIISGHVDYEYYKDHSGKKNII
-2000 YIKEN
+2000 YEN
-2005 NEFKFKKFAEF
+2005 NS
-2016 AEKTS
+2016 S
-2021 FSCAG
+2021 FSCVGA
-2026 GLAGVSSNLN
+2026 LAGVGSNLRLDKIQ
-2036 LEKISLNELSVNS
+2036 LEKLSVNS
-2049 RFVSGGIVGY
+2049 CFVSGGIVGF
-2059 AMDSIKIKDLN
+2059 AKKLVQIKDLKSDDLN
-2070 ASKLYV
+2070 V
-2076 SGNFFSGGIIGIANK
+2076 SANFFSGGIIGIAGNCNVK
-2091 CDVDIDGSSG
+2091 IDGSSDSEG
-2101 TDGNNRGTITEG
+2101 LIRGSITSGSISLVGDTSRGEG
-2113 TINSCGKTYT
+2113 ASLYGVGIG
-2123 FDGGREYALGLGTAA
+2123 AA
-2138 VIGAYMQENSNK
+2138 TVIGAFLNTNNTVLTSLSV
-2150 KIQTIK
+2150 T
-2156 NINIESFNITAPQ
+2156 NINIEDLDISAPL
-2169 IKRAMVGTVIGC
+2169 IGRAMLGGIVGC
-2181 CGNSTISQMVIQN
+2181 CGNTTAKNIQSRIQN
-2194 IDVDKVNINKDSG
+2194 VDIKNVDINKEV
-2207 NDYKEFAFNGGAIG
+2207 KRFAFNGGIIG
-2221 IIKSGVKKCE
+2221 LVKEGVKKCE
-2231 ISDVKIIGDKDNKN
+2231 ISNVKIIGDKNNKN
-2245 TINGYRHSGGII
+2245 TITGYRHSGGII
-2257 GLTASKNAIINN
+2257 GLTSSDTIIDN
-2269 CQIENYIL
+2269 CLIENYEI
-2277 VTDNA
+2277 VTDEY
-2282 GEDAGGIVGKVDD
+2282 GEDVGGIVGKIND
-2295 NFKLII
+2295 NKSTLIV
-2301 KNSKIRDC
+2301 KNSKISDC
-2309 EILIKDNNK
+2309 VIKINDNNS
-2318 KNDKGTYSGGIV
+2318 KNSDGTYSGGIV
-2330 GKIGEGAC
+2330 GKMAKNSC
-2338 FYGYN
+2338 LYGYN
-2343 IALDNVQFI
+2343 ISLDNVQFK
-2352 NREDSKTGAGEI
+2352 NNENKKAGAGEI
-2364 CGYMVKLLGK
+2364 CGYMQN
-2374 NTKMKVVGVSAKTRN
+2374 NTKVKVVGISARKG
-2389 NESGRPNIISKKDN
+2389 ESGIPANIISKKDN
-2403 NAESICI
+2403 INTAPSLCI
-2410 YADYNGKCLD
+2410 YADYNGSCLD
-2420 EAAANKEASTI
+2420 EPAANKEASTI
-2431 NSDSNVDDMGAYP
+2431 SSDSNVDDMGAYP

-2475 AIIADISNGTGYI
+2475 AIIADISKGMGYI

-2539 FIHILTNDTSVS
+2539 FIHILTNDTSIS

-2565 MPMRLNETSGAFE
+2565 MPMRLNETSGTFE
-2578 SGENFTKTLECKNG
+2578 SGENFTKTLEYKNG
-2592 YFRMTDKDYDSN
+2592 YFRMTNMDYDSN

-2613 QYLDPADAS
+2613 QYLDPADTS

-2690 NGGEDLL
+2690 NGGENLL

-2728 AYYSTIGKAF
+2728 AYYSTIGEAF

-2749 FSTSEG
+2749 FSTSDG

-2769 AADITVSQADEG
+2769 AADITVSQADDG

-2794 FKIGADYYRKKT
+2794 FKIGDDYYRKKT

-2955 NGTEKGIKGNPSV
+2955 SGTEKGIKGNPSV

-2978 YSKNFSNTDS
+2978 YAKNFSNTDS
-2988 VIMVSGGTAEAPVDI
+2988 VIMVSGGTEEAPLDI

-3015 CNDLMIV
+3015 CDDMVIT
-3022 YPDGESIIAQFPERR
+3022 YPDGESIIAQFPERKDR
-3037 DQDDT
+3037 DDT

-3055 VPDNIEQSKMSESRS
+3055 VSDNIEQSKMSESRS

-3084 ATLSYNLPSNSPSEM
+3084 ATLSYNLPSNSPNEM

-3126 TAIDRAKN
+3126 TAIDKAKK
-3134 VKFTLSLYQKTD
+3134 VSFTLSLYQKTD
-3146 RDIYDAVPIAKY
+3146 SGIYDAVPIAEY
-3158 LENITLYDKNGS
+3158 LENITLYDKNGT
-3170 AKSPESPELTGDSY
+3170 AKAPVSSGDSY
-3184 EYVFDKE
+3184 EYVFDRE

-3198 GSFEVVSSYSV
+3198 GSFEVISSYSV
-3209 ITGAEF
+3209 ITGGAF
-3215 EGGKKIYSNYKVQLT
+3215 ESKGKTYSNYKVQLT
-3230 AQLLDENNDP
+3230 AQLLDENGEP

>member
-1 MKYRSKSRFTALVT
+1 MLT
-15 AIAMIAGNFT
+15 AIAMIASNFT

-32 YVFNEINVSAADEAE
+32 YVLNEINVSAADGAE
-47 GETTTV
+47 GETTTA

-58 VTSVTGEA
+58 VTAVTGEA
-66 DVPDDKEQSDSSSEA
+66 DVPDDTEQTDSSSET
-81 AVTNVSQD
+81 AVTEVSQD

-107 TTVPEG
+107 TTVPDG
-113 TSDDTSETDG
+113 TEDDAAEDDG
-123 DNTDDTSV
+123 DNTDDTPV

-142 QFVEYSKNYEADPT
+142 QFVEYSKNYEADPA
-156 KYQNIDVSIAIASG
+156 KYQNIDVSIAITSG
-170 NLDNLVGFVSIGTE
+170 NLDNLVGFVSIGTA
-184 QFPFAANIK
+184 QYPFAANIK

-202 TIDQPLFAYI
+202 TLDQPLFAYI

-224 SRSNPVSGAVSDS
+224 SRSLPVSGDVSDS

-249 KDAAADW
+249 KNTAAQW
-256 SVSISSTETAFSSV
+256 SVSLMNAEAAFSSV
-270 IGSLGENADVKLTI
+270 IGTLGENVNAKLTI
-284 TNNADSA
+284 TNNADSV
-291 SVSGSGSVGLACGRM
+291 SVSGSGSAGLACGRM
-306 EKNSSLTVT
+306 EKNSSLTVI

-323 VSSSG
+323 VSSSS
-328 GNAGGMV
+328 GNAGGMI

-352 TGEVK
+352 TGEVT
-357 ATRGY
+357 AAGY

-370 ENAAVSFEGTAMVS
+370 ENASVSFEGTAMVS
-384 GTVSGSLATGGVF
+384 VTVSGALATGGVF

-406 NSFDISKYAV
+406 NSFDISRYAV
-416 NCTLNGESSG
+416 SCTLNRENSG
-426 GLFGRLENSG
+426 GLFGKLENSG
-436 NMTIIKNDTEA
+436 NMTINKSDTEA

-463 GLIGTYLSESTS
+463 GLIGTYFSDNTS

-547 NTNGDFIGGGVIGN
+547 NTNGDFIGGGIIGN

-602 LNRGEASA
+602 LNRGEAAS

-618 EVLRLGSSLREDNI
+618 EVLRLSSSLREDNI
-632 FSINETEHT
+632 FNINETEHT
-641 VTVKRAGTTVGSL
+641 VTVKRAGTSVGSL

-679 STSTTST
+679 STSTTGT
-686 SLLSSVI
+686 SLLSSDI

-710 RDDGKDASGNGDIS
+710 RDDGENDA
-724 YTGAFNGNGHT
+724 YTGTFNGSGHT
-735 ITLAI
+735 ITLAV
-740 GEPYGC
+740 GEPYGY
-746 RSSTALAAGDT
+746 RSNTALAAGDA
-757 SDGNGC
+757 SDGNGR
-763 IYSHYYNGLFSKT
+763 IYRHYYSGLFAKT
-776 GSGVKFSKLTV
+776 ENITFNNLIVDGI
-787 SGVINVKYKDNLK
+787 INVKYTDNAR
-800 YYIGGLSSTH
+800 YYIGGLSALHS
-810 KGDIT
+810 GNIT
-815 AEDLTVSEK
+815 VQDLTVQENINVSGNTGN
-824 ISVYGTVRE
+824 Y
-833 FCFAGG
+833 CFVGG
-839 IIGNI
+839 IAGQAAENSSPAIVI
-844 SEGTNPAVVIKNCVI
+844 SGSTI
-859 SPEIVFEGYQP
+859 SPEINCSGNANFI
-870 YNSEFVCG
+870 CG
-878 GALAEIGQ
+878 GAFAEIGQ
-886 NDSFSVTADNIT
+886 NDKFSVTADNVKLGAAVT
-898 LRPSI
+898 
-903 TSNSSHEYKKIGGFI
+903 NSSTAGSKKVGGFI
-918 GNISNSNGSASVRTV
+918 GNISSNNGAASDRTI
-933 SITNM
+933 SLTNI
-938 TIDGAK
+938 TID
-944 IVSENGGAL
+944 SENVTSAYGGAL

-959 NCEVSFGSE
+959 NCEVSVGSE

-977 AEVTQNGKGGFAGLV
+977 AEVTQNGNGDFAGFV
-992 TAATGYWKVY
+992 TNATGCWKVY
-1002 GVNIEAITVSG
+1002 DVNIEGITVSG
-1013 TSAASFGMLVNKGVY
+1013 ASAASFGMLVNKGVY
-1028 AADRVTNALYLEIES
+1028 KYDSITTALYLETES
-1043 ESAYNINS
+1043 ENAYKI
-1051 ANINVGS
+1051 GS
-1058 AVYDEIIATCS
+1058 AVISIGLNTIYDEIIATCS
-1069 GSFDDEDAVLL
+1069 GSFDDEDAVLW

-1167 IPTGNYDLIGY
+1167 IPAGNYDMTGY

-1227 NANGNITAGN
+1227 NSDGNITAGN
-1237 IKFSGTVGADPD
+1237 ITFSGTVGADTD

-1261 SVNSTAKAVLKG
+1261 SVNSTAKAVLNG
-1273 IALDGIRVNST
+1273 IVLDGIRVNST

-1300 LELSDVSTTEKYRT
+1300 LELSNVSTTEKYRT
-1314 ENISSAASS
+1314 ENISAAASS
-1323 LIGDVGNS
+1323 LIGDVGSS

-1354 SDTAVNAAL
+1354 SDTAVNATL
-1363 SAAYNTD
+1363 SKAYNTD
-1370 KSIFSKAIL
+1370 MSIFSKAIL
-1379 LNSFKFKAGSNCSGT
+1379 LNSFRFKAGSNCSGT

-1403 DEDAAKHNVAYGMEI
+1403 DEDSAKHNVAYGMEI

-1433 SDSYTNPTGEN
+1433 SDSYTNPTGEDA
-1444 VEYDFS
+1444 EYDFS
-1450 GFLPYVAVSYSENN
+1450 GFLAYVAASYSEN

-1504 LSNNLGDSEDGAVV
+1504 LSNNLGDNEDGAVV
-1518 NYQKNSYSAWCKEKN
+1518 NYQENSYSVWCNEKN
-1533 SHKVLLWNAESS
+1533 SHKVLLWDAESS
-1545 SFRSEDGST
+1545 CFRSEDGTT
-1554 SVKLADMQN
+1554 SIKLADMQKT
-1563 ELASAYYMLG
+1563 LASAYYMLG

-1587 KKVPFKGIVF
+1587 KNVPFKGAVF

-1602 ITNKTA
+1602 ITNETV

-1616 GAVIKDITVNVTANF
+1616 GAVIKDITVNVTADF

-1711 DNASHSGITADMNS
+1711 DNASHSGITAGMNN
-1725 IFDSNFDSNVLLYC
+1725 IFGSNALLYC

-1746 IDGFAVTEASV
+1746 IDGFAVTETSA

-1772 NYSIANI
+1772 NYSIADI
-1779 STAADKIGFESNGTN
+1779 STAADKISFESNDTN
-1794 SGTIKVSDSQ
+1794 SGTIKISDPQ

-1830 GADKMVRHALYSD
+1830 GENKMVRHALYSD
-1843 IGTDDTEGN
+1843 IGTDDSEGN
-1852 TSDYAVAKTDA
+1852 TSDHAVAKTDA

-1878 AYSGSYPARNL
+1878 AISGSYPARNL

-1898 DLANNTYE
+1898 DLAKNTYE

-1920 DADMAMHVGNLN
+1920 DADMAMHINSLN

-1956 DININNTTSVDC
+1956 DININNITFVDC

-1976 NLIGKN
+1976 NLIQSSDNEN
-1982 NKISD
+1982 N
-1987 LTISGTVNYEVYI
+1987 TISNLIISGHVDYEYYKDHSGKKNII
-2000 YIKEN
+2000 YEN
-2005 NEFKFKKFAEF
+2005 NS
-2016 AEKTS
+2016 S
-2021 FSCAG
+2021 FSCVGA
-2026 GLAGVSSNLN
+2026 LAGVGSNLRLDKIQ
-2036 LEKISLNELSVNS
+2036 LEKLSVNS
-2049 RFVSGGIVGY
+2049 CFVSGGIVGF
-2059 AMDSIKIKDLN
+2059 AKKLVQIKDLKSDDLN
-2070 ASKLYV
+2070 V
-2076 SGNFFSGGIIGIANK
+2076 SANFFSGGIIGIAGNCNVK
-2091 CDVDIDGSSG
+2091 IDGSSDSEG
-2101 TDGNNRGTITEG
+2101 LIRGSITSGSISLVGDTSRGEG
-2113 TINSCGKTYT
+2113 ASLYGVGIG
-2123 FDGGREYALGLGTAA
+2123 AA
-2138 VIGAYMQENSNK
+2138 TVIGAFLNTNNTVLTSLSV
-2150 KIQTIK
+2150 T
-2156 NINIESFNITAPQ
+2156 NINIEDLDISAPL
-2169 IKRAMVGTVIGC
+2169 IGRAMLGGIVGC
-2181 CGNSTISQMVIQN
+2181 CGNTTAKNIQSQIQN
-2194 IDVDKVNINKDSG
+2194 VDIKNVDINKEV
-2207 NDYKEFAFNGGAIG
+2207 KRFAFNGGIIG
-2221 IIKSGVKKCE
+2221 LVKEGVKKCE
-2231 ISDVKIIGDKDNKN
+2231 ISNVKIIGDKNNKN
-2245 TINGYRHSGGII
+2245 TITGYRHSGGII
-2257 GLTASKNAIINN
+2257 GLISSDTIIDN
-2269 CQIENYIL
+2269 CLIENYEI
-2277 VTDNA
+2277 VTDEY
-2282 GEDAGGIVGKVDD
+2282 GEDVGGIVGKIND
-2295 NFKLII
+2295 NKSTLIV
-2301 KNSKIRDC
+2301 KNSKISDC
-2309 EILIKDNNK
+2309 VIKINDNNS
-2318 KNDKGTYSGGIV
+2318 KNSDGTYSGGIV
-2330 GKIGEGAC
+2330 GKMAKNSC
-2338 FYGYN
+2338 LYGYN
-2343 IALDNVQFI
+2343 ISLDNVQFK
-2352 NREDSKTGAGEI
+2352 NNENKKAGAGEI
-2364 CGYMVKLLGK
+2364 CGYMQN
-2374 NTKMKVVGVSAKTRN
+2374 NTKVKVVGISARKG
-2389 NESGRPNIISKKDN
+2389 ESGIPANIISKKDN
-2403 NAESICI
+2403 INTAPSLCI
-2410 YADYNGKCLD
+2410 YADYNGSCLD
-2420 EAAANKEASTI
+2420 EPAANKEASTI

-2469 DKSAVE
+2469 DKSAIE

-2539 FIHILTNDTSVS
+2539 FIHILTNDTSIS

-2578 SGENFTKTLECKNG
+2578 SGENFTKTLEYKNG
-2592 YFRMTDKDYDSN
+2592 YFRMTDMDYDSN

-2613 QYLDPADAS
+2613 QYLDPADTS

-2728 AYYSTIGKAF
+2728 AYYSTIGEAF

-2749 FSTSEG
+2749 FSTSDG

-2769 AADITVSQADEG
+2769 AADITVSQADDG

-2794 FKIGADYYRKKT
+2794 FKIGDDYYRKKT

-2831 ILILDEDY
+2831 ILILDENY

-2955 NGTEKGIKGNPSV
+2955 SGTEKGIKGNPSV

-2978 YSKNFSNTDS
+2978 YAKNFSNTDS
-2988 VIMVSGGTAEAPVDI
+2988 VIMVSGGTEEAPLDI
-3003 KARLISGSVTIT
+3003 KARLISGNVTIT
-3015 CNDLMIV
+3015 CDDMVIT
-3022 YPDGESIIAQFPERR
+3022 YPDGESIIAQFPERKDR
-3037 DQDDT
+3037 DDT

-3055 VPDNIEQSKMSESRS
+3055 VSDNIEQSKMSESRS

-3084 ATLSYNLPSNSPSEM
+3084 ATLSYNLPSNSPNEM

-3126 TAIDRAKN
+3126 SAISKAKK
-3134 VKFTLSLYQKTD
+3134 VSFTLSLYQKTD
-3146 RDIYDAVPIAKY
+3146 SGIYDAVPIAEY
-3158 LENITLYDKNGS
+3158 LENITLYDKNGT
-3170 AKSPESPELTGDSY
+3170 AKAPVSSGDSY
-3184 EYVFDKE
+3184 EYVFDRE

-3198 GSFEVVSSYSV
+3198 GSFEVISSYSV
-3209 ITGAEF
+3209 ITGGAF
-3215 EGGKKIYSNYKVQLT
+3215 ESKGKTYSNYKVQLT
-3230 AQLLDENNDP
+3230 AQLLDENGEP

>member
-1 MKYRSKSRFTALVT
+1 MKYRSKSRFTALLT
-15 AIAMIAGNFT
+15 AIAMIASNFT

-32 YVFNEINVSAADEAE
+32 YVLNEINVSAADGAE
-47 GETTTV
+47 GETTTA

-58 VTSVTGEA
+58 VTAVTGEA
-66 DVPDDKEQSDSSSEA
+66 DVPDDTEQTDSSSET
-81 AVTNVSQD
+81 AVTEVSQD

-107 TTVPEG
+107 TTVPDG
-113 TSDDTSETDG
+113 TEDDAAEDDG

-142 QFVEYSKNYEADPT
+142 QFVEYSKNYEADPA
-156 KYQNIDVSIAIASG
+156 KYQNIDVSIAITSG
-170 NLDNLVGFVSIGTE
+170 NLDNLVGFVSIGTA
-184 QFPFAANIK
+184 QYPFAANIK

-202 TIDQPLFAYI
+202 TLDQPLFAYI

-224 SRSNPVSGAVSDS
+224 SRSLPVSGDVSVS

-249 KDAAADW
+249 KNTTAQW
-256 SVSISSTETAFSSV
+256 SVSLMNAEAAFSSV
-270 IGSLGENADVKLTI
+270 IGTLGENVNAKLII

-291 SVSGSGSVGLACGRM
+291 SVSGSGSAGLACGRM
-306 EKNSSLTVT
+306 EKNSSLTVI

-323 VSSSG
+323 VSSSS
-328 GNAGGMV
+328 GNAGGMI

-352 TGEVK
+352 TGEVT
-357 ATRGY
+357 AAGY

-370 ENAAVSFEGTAMVS
+370 ENASVSFEGTAMVS
-384 GTVSGSLATGGVF
+384 GTVSGALATGGVF

-406 NSFDISKYAV
+406 NSFDISRYAV
-416 NCTLNGESSG
+416 SCTLNGENSG
-426 GLFGRLENSG
+426 GLFGKLENSG
-436 NMTIIKNDTEA
+436 NMTINKSNTEA

-463 GLIGTYLSESTS
+463 GLIGTYLSDNTS

-491 GGAEYFGGLIGKAD
+491 GGAEYFGGLMGKAD

-602 LNRGEASA
+602 LNRGEAAS

-618 EVLRLGSSLREDNI
+618 EVLRLSSSLREDNI
-632 FSINETEHT
+632 FNINETEHT

-686 SLLSSVI
+686 SLLSSDI

-710 RDDGKDASGNGDIS
+710 RDDGENDA
-724 YTGAFNGNGHT
+724 YTGTFNGSGHT
-735 ITLAI
+735 ITLAV
-740 GEPYGC
+740 GEPYGY
-746 RSSTALAAGDT
+746 RSNTALAAGDA
-757 SDGNGC
+757 SDGNGR
-763 IYSHYYNGLFSKT
+763 IYRHYYSGLFAKT
-776 GSGVKFSKLTV
+776 ENITFNNLIVDGI
-787 SGVINVKYKDNLK
+787 INVKYTDNAR
-800 YYIGGLSSTH
+800 YYIGGLSALHS
-810 KGDIT
+810 GNIT
-815 AEDLTVSEK
+815 VQDLTVQENINVSGNTGN
-824 ISVYGTVRE
+824 Y
-833 FCFAGG
+833 CFVGG
-839 IIGNI
+839 IAGQAAEI
-844 SEGTNPAVVIKNCVI
+844 SSPAIVISGSTI
-859 SPEIVFEGYQP
+859 SPEINCSGNANFI
-870 YNSEFVCG
+870 CG
-878 GALAEIGQ
+878 GAFAEIGQ
-886 NDSFSVTADNIT
+886 NDKFSVTADNVKLGAAVT
-898 LRPSI
+898 
-903 TSNSSHEYKKIGGFI
+903 NSSTAGSKKVGGFI
-918 GNISNSNGSASVRTV
+918 GNISSNNGAASDRTI
-933 SITNM
+933 SLTNI
-938 TIDGAK
+938 TID
-944 IVSENGGAL
+944 SENVTSAYGGAL

-959 NCEVSFGSE
+959 NCEVSVGSE

-977 AEVTQNGKGGFAGLV
+977 AEVTQNGNGDFAGFV
-992 TAATGYWKVY
+992 TNATGCWKVY
-1002 GVNIEAITVSG
+1002 DVNIEGITVSG
-1013 TSAASFGMLVNKGVY
+1013 ASAASFGMLVNKGVY
-1028 AADRVTNALYLEIES
+1028 KYDSITTALYLETES
-1043 ESAYNINS
+1043 ENAYKI
-1051 ANINVGS
+1051 GS
-1058 AVYDEIIATCS
+1058 AVISIGLNTIYDEIIATCS
-1069 GSFDDEDAVLL
+1069 GSFDDEDAVLW

-1167 IPTGNYDLIGY
+1167 IPAGNYDMTGY

-1227 NANGNITAGN
+1227 NSDGNITAGN
-1237 IKFSGTVGADPD
+1237 ITFSGTVGADTD

-1261 SVNSTAKAVLKG
+1261 SVNSTAKAVLNG
-1273 IALDGIRVNST
+1273 IVLDGIRVNST

-1300 LELSDVSTTEKYRT
+1300 LELSNVSTTEKYRT
-1314 ENISSAASS
+1314 ENISAAASS
-1323 LIGDVGNS
+1323 LIGDVGSS

-1363 SAAYNTD
+1363 SKAYNTD
-1370 KSIFSKAIL
+1370 MSIFSKAIL
-1379 LNSFKFKAGSNCSGT
+1379 LNSFRFKAGSNCSGT

-1403 DEDAAKHNVAYGMEI
+1403 DEDSAKHNVAYGMEI

-1433 SDSYTNPTGEN
+1433 SDSYTNPTGEDA
-1444 VEYDFS
+1444 EYDFS
-1450 GFLPYVAVSYSENN
+1450 GFLPYVAASYSEN

-1518 NYQKNSYSAWCKEKN
+1518 NYRENSYSAWCNEKN
-1533 SHKVLLWNAESS
+1533 SHKVLLWDAESS
-1545 SFRSEDGST
+1545 CFRSEDGTT
-1554 SVKLADMQN
+1554 SIKLADMQKT
-1563 ELASAYYMLG
+1563 LASAYYMLG

-1587 KKVPFKGIVF
+1587 KKVPFKGALF
-1597 GNGHA
+1597 GKCHA
-1602 ITNKTA
+1602 ITNETV

-1711 DNASHSGITADMNS
+1711 DNASHSGITAGMNN
-1725 IFDSNFDSNVLLYC
+1725 IFGSNALLYC

-1746 IDGFAVTEASV
+1746 IDGFAVTETSA

-1772 NYSIANI
+1772 NYSIADI
-1779 STAADKIGFESNGTN
+1779 STAADKIRFESNDTN
-1794 SGTIKVSDSQ
+1794 SGTIKISDSQ

-1830 GADKMVRHALYSD
+1830 GENKMVRHALYSD
-1843 IGTDDTEGN
+1843 IGTDDSEGN
-1852 TSDYAVAKTDA
+1852 TSDHAVAKTDA

-1878 AYSGSYPARNL
+1878 AISGSYPARNL

-1898 DLANNTYE
+1898 DLAKNTYE

-1920 DADMAMHVGNLN
+1920 DADMAMHINSLN

-1976 NLIGKN
+1976 NLIQSSDNEN
-1982 NKISD
+1982 NTISN
-1987 LTISGTVNYEVYI
+1987 LTISGHVDYEYYKDHSGKKNII
-2000 YIKEN
+2000 YEN
-2005 NEFKFKKFAEF
+2005 NS
-2016 AEKTS
+2016 S
-2021 FSCAG
+2021 FSCVGA
-2026 GLAGVSSNLN
+2026 LAGVGSNLRLDKIQ
-2036 LEKISLNELSVNS
+2036 LEKLSVNS
-2049 RFVSGGIVGY
+2049 CFVSGGIVGF
-2059 AMDSIKIKDLN
+2059 AKKLVQIKDLKSDDLN
-2070 ASKLYV
+2070 V
-2076 SGNFFSGGIIGIANK
+2076 SANFFSGGIIGIAGNCNVK
-2091 CDVDIDGSSG
+2091 IDGSSDSEG
-2101 TDGNNRGTITEG
+2101 LIRGSITSGSISLVGDTSRGEG
-2113 TINSCGKTYT
+2113 ASLYGVGIG
-2123 FDGGREYALGLGTAA
+2123 AA
-2138 VIGAYMQENSNK
+2138 TVIGAFLNTNNTALTSLSV
-2150 KIQTIK
+2150 T
-2156 NINIESFNITAPQ
+2156 NINIEDLDISAPL
-2169 IKRAMVGTVIGC
+2169 IGRAMLGGIVGC
-2181 CGNSTISQMVIQN
+2181 CGNTTAKNIQSQIQN
-2194 IDVDKVNINKDSG
+2194 VDIKNVDINKEV
-2207 NDYKEFAFNGGAIG
+2207 KRFAFNGGIIG
-2221 IIKSGVKKCE
+2221 LVKEGVKKCE
-2231 ISDVKIIGDKDNKN
+2231 ISNVKIIGDKNNKN
-2245 TINGYRHSGGII
+2245 TITGYRHSGGII
-2257 GLTASKNAIINN
+2257 GLTSSDTIIDN
-2269 CQIENYIL
+2269 CLIENYEI
-2277 VTDNA
+2277 VTDEY
-2282 GEDAGGIVGKVDD
+2282 GEDVGAIVGKIND
-2295 NFKLII
+2295 NKSTLIV
-2301 KNSKIRDC
+2301 KNSKISDC
-2309 EILIKDNNK
+2309 VIKINDNNS
-2318 KNDKGTYSGGIV
+2318 KNSDGTYSGGIV
-2330 GKIGEGAC
+2330 GKMAKNSC
-2338 FYGYN
+2338 LYGYN
-2343 IALDNVQFI
+2343 ISLDNVQFK
-2352 NREDSKTGAGEI
+2352 NNENKKAGAGEI
-2364 CGYMVKLLGK
+2364 CGYMQN
-2374 NTKMKVVGVSAKTRN
+2374 NTKVKVVGISARKG
-2389 NESGRPNIISKKDN
+2389 ESGIPANIISKKDN
-2403 NAESICI
+2403 INTAPSLCI
-2410 YADYNGKCLD
+2410 YADYNGSCLD
-2420 EAAANKEASTI
+2420 EPAANKEASTI
-2431 NSDSNVDDMGAYP
+2431 SSDSNVDDMGAYP
-2444 YVTVNPKNVIDKTAD
+2444 YVTVNSKNVIDKTAD

-2469 DKSAVE
+2469 DKSAIE
-2475 AIIADISNGTGYI
+2475 AIIADISKGIGYI

-2539 FIHILTNDTSVS
+2539 FIHILTNDTSIS
-2551 SYAQTGSSV
+2551 SYAQTGSRV

-2565 MPMRLNETSGAFE
+2565 MPMRLNETSGTFE
-2578 SGENFTKTLECKNG
+2578 SGENFTKTLEYKNG
-2592 YFRMTDKDYDSN
+2592 YFRMTDMDYDSN

-2613 QYLDPADAS
+2613 QYLDPADTS

-2728 AYYSTIGKAF
+2728 AYYSTIGEAF

-2749 FSTSEG
+2749 FSTSDG

-2769 AADITVSQADEG
+2769 AADITVSQADDG

-2794 FKIGADYYRKKT
+2794 FKIGDDYYRKKT

-2905 INDSNRALKAEL
+2905 INDSNRVLKAEL

-2955 NGTEKGIKGNPSV
+2955 SGTEKGIKGNPSV

-2978 YSKNFSNTDS
+2978 YAKNFSNTDS
-2988 VIMVSGGTAEAPVDI
+2988 VIMVSGGTEEAPLDI
-3003 KARLISGSVTIT
+3003 KARLISGNVTIT
-3015 CNDLMIV
+3015 CDDMVIT
-3022 YPDGESIIAQFPERR
+3022 YPDGESIIAQFPERKDR
-3037 DQDDT
+3037 DDT

-3055 VPDNIEQSKMSESRS
+3055 VSDNIEQSKMSESRS

-3084 ATLSYNLPSNSPSEM
+3084 ATLSYNLPSNSPNEM

-3126 TAIDRAKN
+3126 TAIDKAKK
-3134 VKFTLSLYQKTD
+3134 VSFTLSLYQKTD
-3146 RDIYDAVPIAKY
+3146 SGIYDAVPIAEY

-3170 AKSPESPELTGDSY
+3170 AKSPASTGDSY

-3209 ITGAEF
+3209 ITGGAF
-3215 EGGKKIYSNYKVQLT
+3215 DSKGKTYSNYKVQLT
-3230 AQLLDENNDP
+3230 AQLLDENGEP

>member
-1 MKYRSKSRFTALVT
+1 MKYRSKSRFTALLT
-15 AIAMIAGNFT
+15 AIAMIASNFT

-32 YVFNEINVSAADEAE
+32 YVLNEINVSAADEAE
-47 GETTTV
+47 GETTTA

-58 VTSVTGEA
+58 VTTVTGEA

-89 DSTNTADD
+89 DSTNTNTTTVVTDDAADV
-97 TDGTSVPSDD
+97 TVGTSVPSDD
-107 TTVPEG
+107 TTVPDG
-113 TSDDTSETDG
+113 TEDDAAEDDG
-123 DNTDDTSV
+123 DNTDDTPV

-142 QFVEYSKNYEADPT
+142 QFVEYSKNYEADPA
-156 KYQNIDVSIAIASG
+156 KYQNIDVSIAITSG
-170 NLDNLVGFVSIGTE
+170 NLDNLVGFVSIGTA
-184 QFPFAANIK
+184 QYPFAANIK

-202 TIDQPLFAYI
+202 TLDQPLFAYI

-224 SRSNPVSGAVSDS
+224 SRSLPVSGDVSDS

-249 KDAAADW
+249 KNTTAQW
-256 SVSISSTETAFSSV
+256 SVSLMNAEAAFSAV
-270 IGSLGENADVKLTI
+270 IGTLGENVNAKLTI
-284 TNNADSA
+284 TNNADSV
-291 SVSGSGSVGLACGRM
+291 SVSGSGSAGLACGRM
-306 EKNSSLTVT
+306 EKNSSLTVI

-328 GNAGGMV
+328 GNAGGMI

-352 TGEVK
+352 TGEVT
-357 ATRGY
+357 AAGY

-370 ENAAVSFEGTAMVS
+370 ENASVSFEGTAMVS
-384 GTVSGSLATGGVF
+384 GTVSGALATGGVF

-406 NSFDISKYAV
+406 NSFDISRYAV
-416 NCTLNGESSG
+416 SCTLNGENSG
-426 GLFGRLENSG
+426 GLFGKLENSG
-436 NMTIIKNDTEA
+436 NMTINKSDTEA

-463 GLIGTYLSESTS
+463 GLIGTYLSDNTS
-475 NSLTISGIS
+475 NSLTVSAIS

-602 LNRGEASA
+602 FNRGEAAS

-618 EVLRLGSSLREDNI
+618 EVLRLSSSLREDNI
-632 FSINETEHT
+632 FNINETEHT
-641 VTVKRAGTTVGSL
+641 VTVKRAGTSVGSL

-679 STSTTST
+679 SISTTGT
-686 SLLSSVI
+686 SLLSSDI

-710 RDDGKDASGNGDIS
+710 RDDGENDA
-724 YTGAFNGNGHT
+724 YTGTFNGSGHT
-735 ITLAI
+735 ITLAV
-740 GEPYGC
+740 GEPYGY
-746 RSSTALAAGDT
+746 RSNTALAAGDA
-757 SDGNGC
+757 SDGNGR
-763 IYSHYYNGLFSKT
+763 IYRHYYSGLFAKT
-776 GSGVKFSKLTV
+776 ENITFNNLIVDGI
-787 SGVINVKYKDNLK
+787 INVKYTDNAR
-800 YYIGGLSSTH
+800 YYIGGLSALHS
-810 KGDIT
+810 GNIT
-815 AEDLTVSEK
+815 VQDLTVQENINVSGNTGN
-824 ISVYGTVRE
+824 Y
-833 FCFAGG
+833 CFVGG
-839 IIGNI
+839 IAGQAAENSSPAIVI
-844 SEGTNPAVVIKNCVI
+844 SGSTI
-859 SPEIVFEGYQP
+859 SPEINCSGNANFI
-870 YNSEFVCG
+870 CG
-878 GALAEIGQ
+878 GAFAEIGQ
-886 NDSFSVTADNIT
+886 NDKFSVTADNVKLGAAVT
-898 LRPSI
+898 
-903 TSNSSHEYKKIGGFI
+903 NSSTAGSKKVGGFI
-918 GNISNSNGSASVRTV
+918 GNISSNNGAASDRTI
-933 SITNM
+933 SLTNI
-938 TIDGAK
+938 TID
-944 IVSENGGAL
+944 SENVTSAYGGAL

-959 NCEVSFGSE
+959 NCEVSVGSE
-968 TEKGITVKS
+968 TEKGITVKI
-977 AEVTQNGKGGFAGLV
+977 AEVTQNGNGDFAGFV
-992 TAATGYWKVY
+992 TNATGCWKVY
-1002 GVNIEAITVSG
+1002 DVNIEGITVNG
-1013 TSAASFGMLVNKGVY
+1013 ASAASFGMLVNKGVY
-1028 AADRVTNALYLEIES
+1028 KYDSITTALYLETES
-1043 ESAYNINS
+1043 ENAYKI
-1051 ANINVGS
+1051 GS
-1058 AVYDEIIATCS
+1058 AVISIGLNTIYDEIIATCS
-1069 GSFDDEDAVLL
+1069 GSFDDEDAVLW

-1167 IPTGNYDLIGY
+1167 IPAGNYDMTGY

-1227 NANGNITAGN
+1227 NSDGNITAGN
-1237 IKFSGTVGADPD
+1237 ITFSGTVGADSD

-1261 SVNSTAKAVLKG
+1261 SVNSTAKAVLNG
-1273 IALDGIRVNST
+1273 IVLDGIRVNST

-1300 LELSDVSTTEKYRT
+1300 LELSNVSTTEKYRT
-1314 ENISSAASS
+1314 ENISAAASS

-1518 NYQKNSYSAWCKEKN
+1518 NYQENSYSAWCNEKN
-1533 SHKVLLWNAESS
+1533 SHSHKVLSWNAKSS
-1545 SFRSEDGST
+1545 SFEDGET
-1554 SVKLADMQN
+1554 SVKLAVMQN

-1587 KKVPFKGIVF
+1587 KNVPFKGVVF

-1616 GAVIKDITVNVTANF
+1616 GAVIKDITVNVTVNF

-1711 DNASHSGITADMNS
+1711 DNVSHSGITAGMNN
-1725 IFDSNFDSNVLLYC
+1725 IFGSNALLYC

-1746 IDGFAVTEASV
+1746 IDGFAVTETSA

-1772 NYSIANI
+1772 NYSIVDI
-1779 STAADKIGFESNGTN
+1779 STAADKISFESNDTN
-1794 SGTIKVSDSQ
+1794 SGTIKISDPQ

-1830 GADKMVRHALYSD
+1830 GENKMVRHALYSD
-1843 IGTDDTEGN
+1843 IGTDDSEGN

-1878 AYSGSYPARNL
+1878 AISGSYPARNL

-1898 DLANNTYE
+1898 DLAKNTYE

-1920 DADMAMHVGNLN
+1920 DADMAMHINSLN

-1947 GKDYDQYYN
+1947 GKDYDRYYN

-1976 NLIGKN
+1976 NLIQSSDNEN
-1982 NKISD
+1982 NTISN
-1987 LTISGTVNYEVYI
+1987 LTISGHVDYEYYKDHSGKKNII
-2000 YIKEN
+2000 YEN
-2005 NEFKFKKFAEF
+2005 NS
-2016 AEKTS
+2016 S
-2021 FSCAG
+2021 FSCVGA
-2026 GLAGVSSNLN
+2026 LAGVGSNLRLDKIQ
-2036 LEKISLNELSVNS
+2036 LEELSVNS
-2049 RFVSGGIVGY
+2049 CFVSGGIVGF
-2059 AMDSIKIKDLN
+2059 AKKFVQIKDLKSDDLN
-2070 ASKLYV
+2070 V
-2076 SGNFFSGGIIGIANK
+2076 SANFFSGGIIGIAGNCNVK
-2091 CDVDIDGSSG
+2091 IDGSSDSEG
-2101 TDGNNRGTITEG
+2101 LIRGSITSGSISLVGDTSRGEG
-2113 TINSCGKTYT
+2113 ASLYGVGIG
-2123 FDGGREYALGLGTAA
+2123 AA
-2138 VIGAYMQENSNK
+2138 TVIGAFLNTNNTALTSLSV
-2150 KIQTIK
+2150 T
-2156 NINIESFNITAPQ
+2156 NINIEDLDISAPL
-2169 IKRAMVGTVIGC
+2169 IGRAMLGGIVGC
-2181 CGNSTISQMVIQN
+2181 CGNTTAKNIQSRIQN
-2194 IDVDKVNINKDSG
+2194 VDIKNVDINKEV
-2207 NDYKEFAFNGGAIG
+2207 KRFAFNGGIIG
-2221 IIKSGVKKCE
+2221 LVKEGVKKCE
-2231 ISDVKIIGDKDNKN
+2231 ISNVKIIGDKNNKN
-2245 TINGYRHSGGII
+2245 TITGYRHSGGII
-2257 GLTASKNAIINN
+2257 GLTSSDTIIDN
-2269 CQIENYIL
+2269 CLIENYEI
-2277 VTDNA
+2277 VTDEY
-2282 GEDAGGIVGKVDD
+2282 GEDVGGIVGKIND
-2295 NFKLII
+2295 NKSTLIV
-2301 KNSKIRDC
+2301 KNSKISDC
-2309 EILIKDNNK
+2309 VIKINDNNS
-2318 KNDKGTYSGGIV
+2318 KNSDGTYSGGIV
-2330 GKIGEGAC
+2330 GKMAKNSC
-2338 FYGYN
+2338 LYGYN
-2343 IALDNVQFI
+2343 ISLDNVQFK
-2352 NREDSKTGAGEI
+2352 NNENKKAGAGEI
-2364 CGYMVKLLGK
+2364 CGYMQN
-2374 NTKMKVVGVSAKTRN
+2374 NTKVKVVGISARKG
-2389 NESGRPNIISKKDN
+2389 ESGIPANIISKKDN
-2403 NAESICI
+2403 INTAPSLCI

-2420 EAAANKEASTI
+2420 EPAANKEASTI
-2431 NSDSNVDDMGAYP
+2431 SSDSNVDDMGAYP

-2475 AIIADISNGTGYI
+2475 AIIADISKGIGYI
-2488 NAADEYND
+2488 NAADEYNN
-2496 VFQKYEGK
+2496 VFRKYEGK

-2565 MPMRLNETSGAFE
+2565 MPMRLNETSGTFK
-2578 SGENFTKTLECKNG
+2578 SGESFTKTLEYKNG
-2592 YFRMTDKDYDSN
+2592 YFRMTNMDYDSN

-2613 QYLDPADAS
+2613 QYLDPADTS

-2728 AYYSTIGKAF
+2728 AYYSTIGEAF

-2749 FSTSEG
+2749 FSTSDG

-2769 AADITVSQADEG
+2769 AADITVSQADDG

-2794 FKIGADYYRKKT
+2794 FKIGDDYYRKKT

-2885 MILGNLYD
+2885 MILGN

-2905 INDSNRALKAEL
+2905 INDSNRVLKAEL

-2940 KLYHGFVIEATRTDE
+2940 KLYHGFVIEAARTDE
-2955 NGTEKGIKGNPSV
+2955 SGTEKGIKGNPSV

-2978 YSKNFSNTDS
+2978 YAKNFSNTDS

-3015 CNDLMIV
+3015 CDDMVIT
-3022 YPDGESIIAQFPERR
+3022 YPDGESIIAQFPERKDR
-3037 DQDDT
+3037 DDT

-3055 VPDNIEQSKMSESRS
+3055 VSDNIEQSKMSESRS

-3084 ATLSYNLPSNSPSEM
+3084 ATLSYNLPSNSPNEM

-3126 TAIDRAKN
+3126 TAIDKAKK
-3134 VKFTLSLYQKTD
+3134 VSFTLSLYQKTD
-3146 RDIYDAVPIAKY
+3146 SGIYDAVPIAEY
-3158 LENITLYDKNGS
+3158 LENIILYDKNGT
-3170 AKSPESPELTGDSY
+3170 AKAPVSSGDSY

-3198 GSFEVVSSYSV
+3198 GSFEVISSYSV
-3209 ITGAEF
+3209 ITGGVF
-3215 EGGKKIYSNYKVQLT
+3215 ESKGKTYSNYKVQLT
-3230 AQLLDENNDP
+3230 AQLLDENGEP

>member
-1 MKYRSKSRFTALVT
+1 MLT
-15 AIAMIAGNFT
+15 AIAMIASNFT
-25 ASSPVSR
+25 VSSPVSR
-32 YVFNEINVSAADEAE
+32 YVLNEINVSAADGAE
-47 GETTTV
+47 GETTTA

-58 VTSVTGEA
+58 VTTVTGEA
-66 DVPDDKEQSDSSSEA
+66 DVPDDTEQSDSSSET
-81 AVTNVSQD
+81 AVTEVSQD
-89 DSTNTADD
+89 DSTNTNTTTVVTDDAADV

-107 TTVPEG
+107 TTVPDG
-113 TSDDTSETDG
+113 TEDDASEDDG

-142 QFVEYSKNYEADPT
+142 QFVEYSKNYEADPA
-156 KYQNIDVSIAIASG
+156 KYQNIDVSIAITSG
-170 NLDNLVGFVSIGTE
+170 NLDNLVGFVSIGTA
-184 QFPFAANIK
+184 QYPFAANIK

-202 TIDQPLFAYI
+202 TLDQPLFAYI

-224 SRSNPVSGAVSDS
+224 SRSLPVSGDVSDS

-249 KDAAADW
+249 KNTTAQW
-256 SVSISSTETAFSSV
+256 SVSLMNAEAAFSSV
-270 IGSLGENADVKLTI
+270 IGTLGENVNAKLTI
-284 TNNADSA
+284 TNNADSV
-291 SVSGSGSVGLACGRM
+291 SVSGSGSAGLACGRM
-306 EKNSSLTVT
+306 EKNSSLTVI

-328 GNAGGMV
+328 GNAGGMI

-352 TGEVK
+352 TGEVT
-357 ATRGY
+357 AAGY

-370 ENAAVSFEGTAMVS
+370 ENASVSFEGTAMVS
-384 GTVSGSLATGGVF
+384 GTVSGALATGGVF

-406 NSFDISKYAV
+406 NSFDISRYSV
-416 NCTLNGESSG
+416 SCTLNGESSG
-426 GLFGRLENSG
+426 GLFGKLENSG

-447 ADISVNR
+447 AGISVNR
-454 TSSDKQTFG
+454 TSSDKQIFG
-463 GLIGTYLSESTS
+463 GLIGTYFSDNTS
-475 NSLTISGIS
+475 NSLTVSGIS

-491 GGAEYFGGLIGKAD
+491 GGAEYFGGLMGKAD
-505 DDSYIRLENVSVS
+505 DDSYIRLEDVSVS

-602 LNRGEASA
+602 LNRGEAAS

-618 EVLRLGSSLREDNI
+618 EVLRLSSSLREDNI
-632 FSINETEHT
+632 FNINETEHT

-679 STSTTST
+679 STSTTGT
-686 SLLSSVI
+686 SLLSSDI

-710 RDDGKDASGNGDIS
+710 RDDGENDA
-724 YTGAFNGNGHT
+724 YTGTFNGSGHT
-735 ITLAI
+735 ITLAV
-740 GEPYGC
+740 GEPYGY
-746 RSSTALAAGDT
+746 RSNTALAAGDA
-757 SDGNGC
+757 SDGNGR
-763 IYSHYYNGLFSKT
+763 IYRHYYSGLFAKT
-776 GSGVKFSKLTV
+776 ENITFNNLIVDGI
-787 SGVINVKYKDNLK
+787 INVKYTDNAR
-800 YYIGGLSSTH
+800 YYIGGLSALHS
-810 KGDIT
+810 GNIT
-815 AEDLTVSEK
+815 VQDLTVQENINVSGNTGN
-824 ISVYGTVRE
+824 Y
-833 FCFAGG
+833 CFVGG
-839 IIGNI
+839 IAGQAAENSSPAIVI
-844 SEGTNPAVVIKNCVI
+844 SGSTI
-859 SPEIVFEGYQP
+859 SPEINCSGNASFI
-870 YNSEFVCG
+870 CG
-878 GALAEIGQ
+878 GAFAEIGQ
-886 NDSFSVTADNIT
+886 NDKFSVTADNVKLGAAVT
-898 LRPSI
+898 
-903 TSNSSHEYKKIGGFI
+903 NSSTAGSKKVGGFI
-918 GNISNSNGSASVRTV
+918 GNISSNNGAASDRTI
-933 SITNM
+933 SLTNI
-938 TIDGAK
+938 TID
-944 IVSENGGAL
+944 SENVTSAYGGAL

-959 NCEVSFGSE
+959 NCEVSVGSE

-977 AEVTQNGKGGFAGLV
+977 AEVTQNGNGDFAGFV
-992 TAATGYWKVY
+992 TNATGCWKVY
-1002 GVNIEAITVSG
+1002 DVNIEGITVSG

-1028 AADRVTNALYLEIES
+1028 KYDSITTALYLETES
-1043 ESAYNINS
+1043 ENAYKI
-1051 ANINVGS
+1051 GS
-1058 AVYDEIIATCS
+1058 AVISIGLNTIYDEIIATCS
-1069 GSFDDEDAVLL
+1069 GSFDDEDAVLW

-1139 EKLMLWSVNLYAYS
+1139 EKLMLWCVNLYAYS

-1167 IPTGNYDLIGY
+1167 IPAGNYDMTGY

-1227 NANGNITAGN
+1227 NSDGNITAGN
-1237 IKFSGTVGADPD
+1237 ITFSGTVGADTD

-1261 SVNSTAKAVLKG
+1261 SVNSTAKAVLNG
-1273 IALDGIRVNST
+1273 IVLDGIRVNST

-1300 LELSDVSTTEKYRT
+1300 LELSNVSTTEKYRT
-1314 ENISSAASS
+1314 ESISAAASS
-1323 LIGDVGNS
+1323 LIGDVGS
-1331 DGNSKDIKLTFSG
+1331 RDGNSKDIKLTFSG

-1363 SAAYNTD
+1363 SKAYNTD
-1370 KSIFSKAIL
+1370 MSIFSKAIL
-1379 LNSFKFKAGSNCSGT
+1379 LNSFRFKAGSNCSGT

-1403 DEDAAKHNVAYGMEI
+1403 DEDSAKHNVAYGMEI

-1433 SDSYTNPTGEN
+1433 SDSYTNPTGEDA
-1444 VEYDFS
+1444 EYDFS
-1450 GFLPYVAVSYSENN
+1450 GFLPYVAASYSEK

-1518 NYQKNSYSAWCKEKN
+1518 NYQENSYSAWCNEKN
-1533 SHKVLLWNAESS
+1533 SHKVLLWDAESS
-1545 SFRSEDGST
+1545 CFRSEDGTT
-1554 SVKLADMQN
+1554 SIKLADIQKT
-1563 ELASAYYMLG
+1563 LASAYYMLA

-1587 KKVPFKGIVF
+1587 KNVPFKGAVF

-1602 ITNKTA
+1602 ITNETV

-1711 DNASHSGITADMNS
+1711 DNASHSGITAGMNN
-1725 IFDSNFDSNVLLYC
+1725 IFGSNALLYC

-1746 IDGFAVTEASV
+1746 IDGFAVTETSA
-1757 FNGAEDKVTM
+1757 FNGAEDRVTM

-1772 NYSIANI
+1772 NYSIADI
-1779 STAADKIGFESNGTN
+1779 STAADKISFESNDTN
-1794 SGTIKVSDSQ
+1794 SGTIKISNPQ

-1830 GADKMVRHALYSD
+1830 GENKMVRHALYSD
-1843 IGTDDTEGN
+1843 IGTDDSEGK
-1852 TSDYAVAKTDA
+1852 TSDHAVAKTDA

-1878 AYSGSYPARNL
+1878 AISGSYPARNL

-1898 DLANNTYE
+1898 DLAKNTYE

-1920 DADMAMHVGNLN
+1920 DADMAMHINSLN

-1947 GKDYDQYYN
+1947 GKDYDRYYN

-1976 NLIGKN
+1976 NLIQSSDNEN
-1982 NKISD
+1982 N
-1987 LTISGTVNYEVYI
+1987 TISNLIISGHVDYEYYKDHSGKKNII
-2000 YIKEN
+2000 YEN
-2005 NEFKFKKFAEF
+2005 NS
-2016 AEKTS
+2016 S
-2021 FSCAG
+2021 FSCVGA
-2026 GLAGVSSNLN
+2026 LAGVGSNLRLDKIQ
-2036 LEKISLNELSVNS
+2036 LEKLSVNS
-2049 RFVSGGIVGY
+2049 CFVSGGIVGF
-2059 AMDSIKIKDLN
+2059 AKKLVQIKDLKSDDLN
-2070 ASKLYV
+2070 V
-2076 SGNFFSGGIIGIANK
+2076 SANFFSGGIIGIAGNCNVK
-2091 CDVDIDGSSG
+2091 IDGSSDSEG
-2101 TDGNNRGTITEG
+2101 LIRGSITSGSISLVGDTSRGEG
-2113 TINSCGKTYT
+2113 ASLYGVGIG
-2123 FDGGREYALGLGTAA
+2123 AA
-2138 VIGAYMQENSNK
+2138 TVIGAFLNTNNTALTSLSV
-2150 KIQTIK
+2150 T
-2156 NINIESFNITAPQ
+2156 NINIEDLDISAPL
-2169 IKRAMVGTVIGC
+2169 IGRAMLGGIVGC
-2181 CGNSTISQMVIQN
+2181 CGNTTAKNIQSRIQN
-2194 IDVDKVNINKDSG
+2194 VDIKNVDINKEV
-2207 NDYKEFAFNGGAIG
+2207 KRFAFNGGIIG
-2221 IIKSGVKKCE
+2221 LVKEGVKKCE
-2231 ISDVKIIGDKDNKN
+2231 ISNVKIIGDKNNKN
-2245 TINGYRHSGGII
+2245 TITGYRHSGGII
-2257 GLTASKNAIINN
+2257 GLTSSDTIIDN
-2269 CQIENYIL
+2269 CLIENYEI
-2277 VTDNA
+2277 VTDEY
-2282 GEDAGGIVGKVDD
+2282 GEDVGGIVGKIND
-2295 NFKLII
+2295 NKSTLIV
-2301 KNSKIRDC
+2301 KNSKISDC
-2309 EILIKDNNK
+2309 VIKINDNNS
-2318 KNDKGTYSGGIV
+2318 KNSDGTYSGGIV
-2330 GKIGEGAC
+2330 GKMAKSSC
-2338 FYGYN
+2338 LYGYN
-2343 IALDNVQFI
+2343 ISLDNVQFK
-2352 NREDSKTGAGEI
+2352 NNENKKAGAGEI
-2364 CGYMVKLLGK
+2364 CGYMQN
-2374 NTKMKVVGVSAKTRN
+2374 NTKVKVVGISARKG
-2389 NESGRPNIISKKDN
+2389 ESGIPANIISKKDN
-2403 NAESICI
+2403 INTAPSLCI
-2410 YADYNGKCLD
+2410 YADYNGSCLD
-2420 EAAANKEASTI
+2420 EPAANKEASTI
-2431 NSDSNVDDMGAYP
+2431 SSDSNVDDMGAYP

-2539 FIHILTNDTSVS
+2539 FIHILTNDTSIS

-2565 MPMRLNETSGAFE
+2565 MPMRLNETSGTFE
-2578 SGENFTKTLECKNG
+2578 SGENFTKTLEYKNG
-2592 YFRMTDKDYDSN
+2592 YFRMTNMDYDSN

-2613 QYLDPADAS
+2613 QYLDPADTS

-2718 VLVDRNNGSK
+2718 VLVDRNNGSE
-2728 AYYSTIGKAF
+2728 AYYSTIGEAF

-2749 FSTSEG
+2749 FSTSDG

-2769 AADITVSQADEG
+2769 AADITVSQADDG

-2794 FKIGADYYRKKT
+2794 FKIGDDYYRKKT

-2831 ILILDEDY
+2831 ILVLDEDY

-2858 KCGSRLGDTDMTP
+2858 KCSSRLGDTDMTP

-2905 INDSNRALKAEL
+2905 INDSNRVLKAEL

-2955 NGTEKGIKGNPSV
+2955 SGTEKGIKGNPSV

-2978 YSKNFSNTDS
+2978 YAKNFSNTDS
-2988 VIMVSGGTAEAPVDI
+2988 VIMVSGGTEEAPLDI

-3015 CNDLMIV
+3015 CDDMVIT
-3022 YPDGESIIAQFPERR
+3022 YPDGESIIAQFPERKDR
-3037 DQDDT
+3037 DDT

-3055 VPDNIEQSKMSESRS
+3055 VSDNIEQSKMSESRS

-3084 ATLSYNLPSNSPSEM
+3084 ATLSYNLPSNSPNEM

-3126 TAIDRAKN
+3126 TAISKAKK
-3134 VKFTLSLYQKTD
+3134 VSFTLSLYQKTD
-3146 RDIYDAVPIAKY
+3146 SGIYDAVPIAEY
-3158 LENITLYDKNGS
+3158 LENITLYDKNGT
-3170 AKSPESPELTGDSY
+3170 AKAPVSSGDSY

-3198 GSFEVVSSYSV
+3198 GSFEVISSYSV
-3209 ITGAEF
+3209 ITGGAF
-3215 EGGKKIYSNYKVQLT
+3215 ESKGKTYSNYKVQLT
-3230 AQLLDENNDP
+3230 AQLLDENGEP

>member
-1 MKYRSKSRFTALVT
+1 MLT
-15 AIAMIAGNFT
+15 AIAMIASNFT

-32 YVFNEINVSAADEAE
+32 YVLNEINVSAADGAE
-47 GETTTV
+47 GETTTA

-58 VTSVTGEA
+58 VTTVTGEA
-66 DVPDDKEQSDSSSEA
+66 DVPDDTEQTDSSSET
-81 AVTNVSQD
+81 AVTEVSQD

-107 TTVPEG
+107 TTVPDG
-113 TSDDTSETDG
+113 TEDDAAEDDG
-123 DNTDDTSV
+123 DNTDDTPV

-142 QFVEYSKNYEADPT
+142 QFVEYSKNYEADPA
-156 KYQNIDVSIAIASG
+156 KYQNIDVSIAITSG
-170 NLDNLVGFVSIGTE
+170 NLDNLVGFVSIGTA
-184 QFPFAANIK
+184 QYPFAANIK

-202 TIDQPLFAYI
+202 TLDQPLFAYI

-224 SRSNPVSGAVSDS
+224 SRSLPVSGDVSDS

-249 KDAAADW
+249 KNTTAQW
-256 SVSISSTETAFSSV
+256 SVSLMNAEAAFSAV
-270 IGSLGENADVKLTI
+270 IGTLGEDVNAKLTI
-284 TNNADSA
+284 TNNADSV
-291 SVSGSGSVGLACGRM
+291 SVSGSGSAGLACGRM
-306 EKNSSLTVT
+306 EKNSSLTVI

-323 VSSSG
+323 VSSSS
-328 GNAGGMV
+328 GNAGGMI

-352 TGEVK
+352 TGEVT
-357 ATRGY
+357 AAGY

-370 ENAAVSFEGTAMVS
+370 ENASVSFEGTAMVS
-384 GTVSGSLATGGVF
+384 GTVSGALATGGVF

-406 NSFDISKYAV
+406 NSFDISRYAV
-416 NCTLNGESSG
+416 SCTLNGESSG
-426 GLFGRLENSG
+426 GLFGKLENSG
-436 NMTIIKNDTEA
+436 NMTINKSNTEA

-454 TSSDKQTFG
+454 TSSDKQIFG
-463 GLIGTYLSESTS
+463 GLIGTYFSDNTS
-475 NSLTISGIS
+475 NSLTVSGIS

-547 NTNGDFIGGGVIGN
+547 NTNGDFIGGGIIGN

-602 LNRGEASA
+602 LNRGEAAS

-618 EVLRLGSSLREDNI
+618 EVLRLSSSLREDNI
-632 FSINETEHT
+632 FNINETEHT

-679 STSTTST
+679 SSSTTST
-686 SLLSSVI
+686 SLLSSDI
-693 TLNCNIDLSGT
+693 TLNCNIDLAGT

-710 RDDGKDASGNGDIS
+710 RDDGENDA
-724 YTGAFNGNGHT
+724 YTGTFNGSGHT
-735 ITLAI
+735 ITLAV
-740 GEPYGC
+740 GEPYGY
-746 RSSTALAAGDT
+746 RSNTALAAGDA
-757 SDGNGC
+757 SDGNGR
-763 IYSHYYNGLFSKT
+763 IYRHYYSGLFAKT
-776 GSGVKFSKLTV
+776 ENITFNNLIVDGI
-787 SGVINVKYKDNLK
+787 INVKYTDNAR
-800 YYIGGLSSTH
+800 YYIGGLSALHS
-810 KGDIT
+810 GNIT
-815 AEDLTVSEK
+815 VQDLTVQENINVSGNTGN
-824 ISVYGTVRE
+824 Y
-833 FCFAGG
+833 CFVGG
-839 IIGNI
+839 IAGQAAENSSPAIVI
-844 SEGTNPAVVIKNCVI
+844 SGSTI
-859 SPEIVFEGYQP
+859 SPEINCSGNANFI
-870 YNSEFVCG
+870 CG
-878 GALAEIGQ
+878 GAFAEIGQ
-886 NDSFSVTADNIT
+886 NDKFSVTADNVKLGAAVT
-898 LRPSI
+898 
-903 TSNSSHEYKKIGGFI
+903 NSSTAGSKKVGGFI
-918 GNISNSNGSASVRTV
+918 GNISSNNGAASDRT
-933 SITNM
+933 IFLTNI
-938 TIDGAK
+938 TID
-944 IVSENGGAL
+944 SENVTSAYGGAL

-959 NCEVSFGSE
+959 NCEVSVGSE

-977 AEVTQNGKGGFAGLV
+977 AEVTQNGNGDFAGFV
-992 TAATGYWKVY
+992 TNATGCWKVY
-1002 GVNIEAITVSG
+1002 DVNIEGITVSG
-1013 TSAASFGMLVNKGVY
+1013 ASAASFGMLVNKGVY
-1028 AADRVTNALYLEIES
+1028 KYDSITTALYLETES
-1043 ESAYNINS
+1043 ENAYKI
-1051 ANINVGS
+1051 GS
-1058 AVYDEIIATCS
+1058 AVISIGLNTIYDEIIATCS
-1069 GSFDDEDAVLL
+1069 GSFDDEDAVLW

-1167 IPTGNYDLIGY
+1167 IPAGNYDMTGY
-1178 SYYPV
+1178 SYYSV

-1227 NANGNITAGN
+1227 NSDGNITAGN
-1237 IKFSGTVGADPD
+1237 ITFSGTVGADTG

-1261 SVNSTAKAVLKG
+1261 SVNSTAKAVLNG
-1273 IALDGIRVNST
+1273 IVLDGIRVNST

-1300 LELSDVSTTEKYRT
+1300 LELSNVSTTEKYRT
-1314 ENISSAASS
+1314 ESISSAASS
-1323 LIGDVGNS
+1323 LIGDVGS
-1331 DGNSKDIKLTFSG
+1331 RDGNSKDIKLTFSG

-1363 SAAYNTD
+1363 SKAYNTD
-1370 KSIFSKAIL
+1370 MSIFSKAIL
-1379 LNSFKFKAGSNCSGT
+1379 LNSLRFKAGSNCSGT

-1403 DEDAAKHNVAYGMEI
+1403 DEDSAKHNVAYGMEI

-1433 SDSYTNPTGEN
+1433 SDSYTNPTGEDA
-1444 VEYDFS
+1444 EYDFS
-1450 GFLPYVAVSYSENN
+1450 GFLPYVAASYSGN

-1518 NYQKNSYSAWCKEKN
+1518 NYQENSYSVWCNEKN
-1533 SHKVLLWNAESS
+1533 SHKVLLWDAESS
-1545 SFRSEDGST
+1545 CFRSEDGTT
-1554 SVKLADMQN
+1554 SIKLADMQKT
-1563 ELASAYYMLG
+1563 LASAYYMLG

-1587 KKVPFKGIVF
+1587 KNVPFKGAVF

-1602 ITNKTA
+1602 ITNETV

-1711 DNASHSGITADMNS
+1711 DNASHSGITAGMNN
-1725 IFDSNFDSNVLLYC
+1725 IFGSNALLYC

-1746 IDGFAVTEASV
+1746 IDGFAVTETSA

-1772 NYSIANI
+1772 NYSIADI
-1779 STAADKIGFESNGTN
+1779 STAADKISFESNDTN
-1794 SGTIKVSDSQ
+1794 SGTIKISDSQ

-1830 GADKMVRHALYSD
+1830 GENKMVRHALYSD
-1843 IGTDDTEGN
+1843 IGTDDSEGN
-1852 TSDYAVAKTDA
+1852 TSDHAVAKTDA

-1878 AYSGSYPARNL
+1878 AISGSYPARNL

-1898 DLANNTYE
+1898 DLAKNTYE

-1920 DADMAMHVGNLN
+1920 DADMAMHINSLN

-1947 GKDYDQYYN
+1947 GKDYDRYYN
-1956 DININNTTSVDC
+1956 DININNITFVDC

-1976 NLIGKN
+1976 NLIQSSDNEN
-1982 NKISD
+1982 N
-1987 LTISGTVNYEVYI
+1987 TISNLIISGHVDYEYYKDHSGKKNII
-2000 YIKEN
+2000 YEN
-2005 NEFKFKKFAEF
+2005 NS
-2016 AEKTS
+2016 S
-2021 FSCAG
+2021 FSCVGA
-2026 GLAGVSSNLN
+2026 LAGVGSNLRLDKIQ
-2036 LEKISLNELSVNS
+2036 LEKLSVNS
-2049 RFVSGGIVGY
+2049 CFVSGGIVGF
-2059 AMDSIKIKDLN
+2059 AKKLVQIKDLKSDDLN
-2070 ASKLYV
+2070 V
-2076 SGNFFSGGIIGIANK
+2076 SANFFSGGIIGIAGNCNVK
-2091 CDVDIDGSSG
+2091 IDGSSDSEG
-2101 TDGNNRGTITEG
+2101 LIRGSITSGSISLVGDTSRGEG
-2113 TINSCGKTYT
+2113 ASLYGVGIG
-2123 FDGGREYALGLGTAA
+2123 AA
-2138 VIGAYMQENSNK
+2138 TVIGAFLNTNNTVLTSLSV
-2150 KIQTIK
+2150 T
-2156 NINIESFNITAPQ
+2156 NINIEDLDISAPL
-2169 IKRAMVGTVIGC
+2169 IGRAMLGGIVGC
-2181 CGNSTISQMVIQN
+2181 CGNTTAKNIQSRIQN
-2194 IDVDKVNINKDSG
+2194 VDIKNVDINKEV
-2207 NDYKEFAFNGGAIG
+2207 KRFAFNGGIIG
-2221 IIKSGVKKCE
+2221 LVKEGVKKCE
-2231 ISDVKIIGDKDNKN
+2231 ISNVKIIGDKNNKN
-2245 TINGYRHSGGII
+2245 TITGYRHSGGII
-2257 GLTASKNAIINN
+2257 GLTSSDTIIDN
-2269 CQIENYIL
+2269 CLIENYEI
-2277 VTDNA
+2277 VTDEY
-2282 GEDAGGIVGKVDD
+2282 GEDVGGIVGKIND
-2295 NFKLII
+2295 NKSTLIV
-2301 KNSKIRDC
+2301 KNSKISDC
-2309 EILIKDNNK
+2309 VIKINDNNS
-2318 KNDKGTYSGGIV
+2318 KNSDGTYSGGIV
-2330 GKIGEGAC
+2330 GKMAKNSC
-2338 FYGYN
+2338 LYGYN
-2343 IALDNVQFI
+2343 ISLDNVQFK
-2352 NREDSKTGAGEI
+2352 NNENKKAGAGEI
-2364 CGYMVKLLGK
+2364 CGYMQN
-2374 NTKMKVVGVSAKTRN
+2374 NTKVKVVGISARKG
-2389 NESGRPNIISKKDN
+2389 ESGIPANIISKKDN
-2403 NAESICI
+2403 INTAPSLCI
-2410 YADYNGKCLD
+2410 YADYNGSCLD
-2420 EAAANKEASTI
+2420 EPAANKEASTI
-2431 NSDSNVDDMGAYP
+2431 SSDNNVDDMGAYP

-2475 AIIADISNGTGYI
+2475 AIIADISKGIGYI

-2539 FIHILTNDTSVS
+2539 FIHILTNDTSIS

-2578 SGENFTKTLECKNG
+2578 SGENFTKTLEYKNG
-2592 YFRMTDKDYDSN
+2592 YFRMTDMDYDSN

-2613 QYLDPADAS
+2613 QYLDPADTS

-2728 AYYSTIGKAF
+2728 AYYSTIGEAF

-2749 FSTSEG
+2749 FSTSDG
-2755 KGFEPVTF
+2755 KVFEPVTF

-2769 AADITVSQADEG
+2769 AADITVSQADDG

-2794 FKIGADYYRKKT
+2794 FKIGDDYYRKKT

-2819 LTAKEGMTDADG
+2819 FTAKEGMTDADG
-2831 ILILDEDY
+2831 ILVLDEDY

-2858 KCGSRLGDTDMTP
+2858 NCGSRLGDTDMTP

-2905 INDSNRALKAEL
+2905 INDSNRSLKAEL

-2955 NGTEKGIKGNPSV
+2955 SGTEKGIKGNPSV

-2978 YSKNFSNTDS
+2978 YAKNFSNTDS
-2988 VIMVSGGTAEAPVDI
+2988 VIMVSGGTEEAPVDI

-3015 CNDLMIV
+3015 CDDMVIT
-3022 YPDGESIIAQFPERR
+3022 YPDGESIIAQFPERKDR
-3037 DQDDT
+3037 DDT

-3055 VPDNIEQSKMSESRS
+3055 VSDNIEQSKMSESRS

-3084 ATLSYNLPSNSPSEM
+3084 ATLSYNLPSNSPNEM

-3126 TAIDRAKN
+3126 TAIDKAKK
-3134 VKFTLSLYQKTD
+3134 VSFTLSLYQKTD
-3146 RDIYDAVPIAKY
+3146 SGIYDAVPIAEY
-3158 LENITLYDKNGS
+3158 LENITLYDKNGT
-3170 AKSPESPELTGDSY
+3170 AKAPVSSGNSY
-3184 EYVFDKE
+3184 EYVFDRE

-3209 ITGAEF
+3209 ITGGAF
-3215 EGGKKIYSNYKVQLT
+3215 ESKGKTYSNYKVQLT
-3230 AQLLDENNDP
+3230 AQLLDENGEP

>member
-1 MKYRSKSRFTALVT
+1 MKYRSKSRFTALLT
-15 AIAMIAGNFT
+15 AIAMIASNFT

-32 YVFNEINVSAADEAE
+32 YVLNEINVSAADGAE
-47 GETTTV
+47 GETTTA

-58 VTSVTGEA
+58 VTAVTGEA
-66 DVPDDKEQSDSSSEA
+66 DVPDDTEQSDSSSET
-81 AVTNVSQD
+81 AVTEVSQD
-89 DSTNTADD
+89 DSSNTADD

-107 TTVPEG
+107 TTVPDG
-113 TSDDTSETDG
+113 TEDDAAEDDG
-123 DNTDDTSV
+123 DNTDDTPV

-142 QFVEYSKNYEADPT
+142 QFVEYSKNYEADPA
-156 KYQNIDVSIAIASG
+156 KYQNIDVSIAITSG
-170 NLDNLVGFVSIGTE
+170 NLDNLVGFVSIGTA
-184 QFPFAANIK
+184 QYPFAANIK

-202 TIDQPLFAYI
+202 TLDQPLFAYI

-224 SRSNPVSGAVSDS
+224 SRSLPVSGDVSDS

-249 KDAAADW
+249 KNTTAQW
-256 SVSISSTETAFSSV
+256 SVSLMNAEAAFSSV
-270 IGSLGENADVKLTI
+270 IGTLGENVNVKLTI
-284 TNNADSA
+284 TNNADSV
-291 SVSGSGSVGLACGRM
+291 SVSGSGSAGLACGRM
-306 EKNSSLTVT
+306 EKNSSLTVI

-323 VSSSG
+323 VSSSS
-328 GNAGGMV
+328 GNAGGMI

-352 TGEVK
+352 TGEVT
-357 ATRGY
+357 AAGY

-370 ENAAVSFEGTAMVS
+370 ENASVSFDGTAMVS
-384 GTVSGSLATGGVF
+384 GTVSGALATGGVF

-406 NSFDISKYAV
+406 NSFDISRYAV
-416 NCTLNGESSG
+416 SCTLNGENSG
-426 GLFGRLENSG
+426 GLFGKLENSG
-436 NMTIIKNDTEA
+436 NMTINKSDTEA

-463 GLIGTYLSESTS
+463 GLIGTYLSDNTS
-475 NSLTISGIS
+475 NSLTVSGIS
-484 VSADNSA
+484 VSVDNSA

-602 LNRGEASA
+602 LNRGEAAS

-618 EVLRLGSSLREDNI
+618 EVLRLSSSLREDNI
-632 FSINETEHT
+632 FNINETEHT
-641 VTVKRAGTTVGSL
+641 VTVKRAGTSVGSL

-679 STSTTST
+679 STSTTGT
-686 SLLSSVI
+686 SLLSSDI

-710 RDDGKDASGNGDIS
+710 RDDGENDA
-724 YTGAFNGNGHT
+724 YTGTFNGSGHT
-735 ITLAI
+735 ITLAV
-740 GEPYGC
+740 GEPYGY
-746 RSSTALAAGDT
+746 RSNTALAAGDA
-757 SDGNGC
+757 SDGNGR
-763 IYSHYYNGLFSKT
+763 IYRHYYSGLFAKT
-776 GSGVKFSKLTV
+776 ENITFNNLIVDGI
-787 SGVINVKYKDNLK
+787 INVKYTDNAR
-800 YYIGGLSSTH
+800 YYIGGLSALHS
-810 KGDIT
+810 GNIT
-815 AEDLTVSEK
+815 VQDLTVQENINVSGNTGN
-824 ISVYGTVRE
+824 Y
-833 FCFAGG
+833 CFVGG
-839 IIGNI
+839 IAGQAAENSSPAIVI
-844 SEGTNPAVVIKNCVI
+844 SGSTI
-859 SPEIVFEGYQP
+859 SPEINCSGNANFI
-870 YNSEFVCG
+870 CG
-878 GALAEIGQ
+878 GAFAEIGQ
-886 NDSFSVTADNIT
+886 NDKFSVTADNVKLGAAVT
-898 LRPSI
+898 
-903 TSNSSHEYKKIGGFI
+903 NSSTAGSKKVGGFI
-918 GNISNSNGSASVRTV
+918 GNISSNNGAASDRTI
-933 SITNM
+933 SLTNI
-938 TIDGAK
+938 TID
-944 IVSENGGAL
+944 SENVTSAYGGAL

-959 NCEVSFGSE
+959 NCEVSVGSE

-977 AEVTQNGKGGFAGLV
+977 AEVTQNGNGDFAGFV
-992 TAATGYWKVY
+992 TNATGCWKVY
-1002 GVNIEAITVSG
+1002 DVNIEGITVSG
-1013 TSAASFGMLVNKGVY
+1013 ASAASFGMLVNKGVY
-1028 AADRVTNALYLEIES
+1028 KYDSITTALYLETES
-1043 ESAYNINS
+1043 ENAYKI
-1051 ANINVGS
+1051 GS
-1058 AVYDEIIATCS
+1058 AVISIGLNTIYDEIIATCS
-1069 GSFDDEDAVLL
+1069 GSFDDEDAVLW

-1167 IPTGNYDLIGY
+1167 IPAGNYDMTGY

-1183 DMPSGMNIADGAVFT
+1183 DMLSGMNIADGAVFT

-1227 NANGNITAGN
+1227 NSDGNITAGN
-1237 IKFSGTVGADPD
+1237 ITFSGSVGADTD

-1261 SVNSTAKAVLKG
+1261 SVNSTAKAVLNG
-1273 IALDGIRVNST
+1273 IVLDGIRVNST

-1300 LELSDVSTTEKYRT
+1300 LELSNVSTTEKYRT
-1314 ENISSAASS
+1314 ESSSSAASS
-1323 LIGDVGNS
+1323 LIGDVGSS

-1363 SAAYNTD
+1363 SKAYNTD
-1370 KSIFSKAIL
+1370 MSIFSKAIL
-1379 LNSFKFKAGSNCSGT
+1379 LNSFRFKAGSNCSGT

-1403 DEDAAKHNVAYGMEI
+1403 DEDSAKHNVAYGMEI

-1433 SDSYTNPTGEN
+1433 SDSYTNPTGEDA
-1444 VEYDFS
+1444 EYDFS
-1450 GFLPYVAVSYSENN
+1450 GFLPYVAASYSEN

-1518 NYQKNSYSAWCKEKN
+1518 NYQENSYSVWCNEKN
-1533 SHKVLLWNAESS
+1533 SHKVLLWDAESS
-1545 SFRSEDGST
+1545 CFRSEDGTT
-1554 SVKLADMQN
+1554 SIKLADMQKA
-1563 ELASAYYMLG
+1563 LASAYYMLG

-1587 KKVPFKGIVF
+1587 KNVPFKGAVF

-1602 ITNKTA
+1602 ITNETV

-1680 IDIKSGTN
+1680 IDIKSGTD

-1711 DNASHSGITADMNS
+1711 DNASHSGITAGMNN
-1725 IFDSNFDSNVLLYC
+1725 IFGSNALLYC

-1746 IDGFAVTEASV
+1746 IDGFAVTETSA

-1772 NYSIANI
+1772 NYSIADI
-1779 STAADKIGFESNGTN
+1779 STAADKISFESNDTN
-1794 SGTIKVSDSQ
+1794 SGTIKISDSQ

-1830 GADKMVRHALYSD
+1830 GENKMVRHALYSD
-1843 IGTDDTEGN
+1843 IGTDDSEGN
-1852 TSDYAVAKTDA
+1852 TSDHAVAKTDA

-1878 AYSGSYPARNL
+1878 AISGSYPARNL

-1898 DLANNTYE
+1898 DLAKNTYE

-1920 DADMAMHVGNLN
+1920 DADMAMHINSLN

-1976 NLIGKN
+1976 NLIQSSDNEN
-1982 NKISD
+1982 NTISN
-1987 LTISGTVNYEVYI
+1987 LTISGHVDYEYYKDHSGKKNII
-2000 YIKEN
+2000 YEN
-2005 NEFKFKKFAEF
+2005 NS
-2016 AEKTS
+2016 S
-2021 FSCAG
+2021 FSCVGA
-2026 GLAGVSSNLN
+2026 LAGVGSNLRLDKIQ
-2036 LEKISLNELSVNS
+2036 LEKLSVNS
-2049 RFVSGGIVGY
+2049 CFVSGGIVGF
-2059 AMDSIKIKDLN
+2059 AKKLVQIKDLKSDDLN
-2070 ASKLYV
+2070 V
-2076 SGNFFSGGIIGIANK
+2076 SANFFSGGIIGIAGNCNVK
-2091 CDVDIDGSSG
+2091 IDGSS
-2101 TDGNNRGTITEG
+2101 DSEELIRGSITSGSISLVGDTSRGEG
-2113 TINSCGKTYT
+2113 ASLYGVGIG
-2123 FDGGREYALGLGTAA
+2123 AA
-2138 VIGAYMQENSNK
+2138 TVIGAFLNTNNTVLTSLSV
-2150 KIQTIK
+2150 T
-2156 NINIESFNITAPQ
+2156 NINIEDLDISAPL
-2169 IKRAMVGTVIGC
+2169 IGRAMLGGIVGC
-2181 CGNSTISQMVIQN
+2181 CGNTTAKNIQSRIQN
-2194 IDVDKVNINKDSG
+2194 VDIKNVDINKEV
-2207 NDYKEFAFNGGAIG
+2207 KRFAFNGGIIG
-2221 IIKSGVKKCE
+2221 LVKEGVKKCE
-2231 ISDVKIIGDKDNKN
+2231 ISNVKIIGDKNNKN
-2245 TINGYRHSGGII
+2245 TITGYRHSGGII
-2257 GLTASKNAIINN
+2257 GLTSSDTIIDN
-2269 CQIENYIL
+2269 CLIENYEI
-2277 VTDNA
+2277 VTDEY
-2282 GEDAGGIVGKVDD
+2282 GEDVGGIVGKIND
-2295 NFKLII
+2295 NKSTLIV
-2301 KNSKIRDC
+2301 KNSKISDC
-2309 EILIKDNNK
+2309 VIKINDNNS
-2318 KNDKGTYSGGIV
+2318 KNSDGTYSGGIV
-2330 GKIGEGAC
+2330 GKMAKNSC
-2338 FYGYN
+2338 LYGYN
-2343 IALDNVQFI
+2343 ISLDNVQFK
-2352 NREDSKTGAGEI
+2352 NNENKKAGAGEI
-2364 CGYMVKLLGK
+2364 CGYMQN
-2374 NTKMKVVGVSAKTRN
+2374 NTKVKVVGISARKG
-2389 NESGRPNIISKKDN
+2389 ESGIPANIISKKDN
-2403 NAESICI
+2403 INTAPSLCI

-2475 AIIADISNGTGYI
+2475 AIIADISKGIGYI

-2539 FIHILTNDTSVS
+2539 FIHILTNDTSIS
-2551 SYAQTGSSV
+2551 SYAQTSSSV

-2578 SGENFTKTLECKNG
+2578 SGENFTKTLEYKNG
-2592 YFRMTDKDYDSN
+2592 YFRMTDMDYDSN

-2613 QYLDPADAS
+2613 QYLDPADTS

-2728 AYYSTIGKAF
+2728 AYYSTIGEAF

-2749 FSTSEG
+2749 FSTSDG
-2755 KGFEPVTF
+2755 KVFEPVTF

-2769 AADITVSQADEG
+2769 AADITVSQADDG

-2794 FKIGADYYRKKT
+2794 FKIGDDYYRKKT

-2831 ILILDEDY
+2831 ILVLDEDY

-2858 KCGSRLGDTDMTP
+2858 KCGSRLGDTDMIP

-2955 NGTEKGIKGNPSV
+2955 SGTEKGIKGNPSV

-2978 YSKNFSNTDS
+2978 YAKNFSNTDS
-2988 VIMVSGGTAEAPVDI
+2988 VIMVSGGTEEAPLDI
-3003 KARLISGSVTIT
+3003 KAQLISGSVTIT
-3015 CNDLMIV
+3015 CDDMVIT
-3022 YPDGESIIAQFPERR
+3022 YPDGESIIAQFPERKDR
-3037 DQDDT
+3037 DDT

-3055 VPDNIEQSKMSESRS
+3055 VSDNIEQSKMSESRS

-3084 ATLSYNLPSNSPSEM
+3084 ATLSYNLPSNSPNEM

-3126 TAIDRAKN
+3126 TAIDKAKK
-3134 VKFTLSLYQKTD
+3134 VSFTLSLYQKTD
-3146 RDIYDAVPIAKY
+3146 SGIYDAVPIAEY
-3158 LENITLYDKNGS
+3158 LENIILYDKNGT
-3170 AKSPESPELTGDSY
+3170 AKAPVSSGDSY
-3184 EYVFDKE
+3184 EYVFDRE

-3209 ITGAEF
+3209 ITGGAF
-3215 EGGKKIYSNYKVQLT
+3215 ESKGKTYSNYKVQLT
-3230 AQLLDENNDP
+3230 AQLLDENSEP

-3257 NSQLISVG
+3257 SSQLISVG

>member
-1 MKYRSKSRFTALVT
+1 MKYRSKSRFTALLT
-15 AIAMIAGNFT
+15 AIAMIASNFT

-32 YVFNEINVSAADEAE
+32 YVLNEINVSAADGAE
-47 GETTTV
+47 GETTTA

-58 VTSVTGEA
+58 VTTVTGEA
-66 DVPDDKEQSDSSSEA
+66 DVPNDTEQSDSSSET
-81 AVTNVSQD
+81 AVTEVSQD

-107 TTVPEG
+107 TTVPDG
-113 TSDDTSETDG
+113 TEDDAAEDDG
-123 DNTDDTSV
+123 DNTDDTPV

-142 QFVEYSKNYEADPT
+142 QFVEYSKNYEADPA
-156 KYQNIDVSIAIASG
+156 KYQNIDVSIAITSG
-170 NLDNLVGFVSIGTE
+170 NLDNLVGFVSIGTA
-184 QFPFAANIK
+184 QYPFAANIK

-202 TIDQPLFAYI
+202 TLDQPLFAYI

-224 SRSNPVSGAVSDS
+224 SRSLPVSGDVSDS

-249 KDAAADW
+249 KNTTAQW
-256 SVSISSTETAFSSV
+256 SVSLMNAEAAFSSV
-270 IGSLGENADVKLTI
+270 IGTLGENVNAKLTI
-284 TNNADSA
+284 TNNADSV
-291 SVSGSGSVGLACGRM
+291 SVSGSGSAGLACGRM
-306 EKNSSLTVT
+306 EKNSSLTVI

-323 VSSSG
+323 VSSSS
-328 GNAGGMV
+328 GNAGGMI

-352 TGEVK
+352 TGEVT
-357 ATRGY
+357 AAGY

-370 ENAAVSFEGTAMVS
+370 ENASVSFEGTAMVS
-384 GTVSGSLATGGVF
+384 GTVSGALATGGVF

-406 NSFDISKYAV
+406 NSFDISRYAV
-416 NCTLNGESSG
+416 SCTLNGENSG
-426 GLFGRLENSG
+426 GLFGKLENSG
-436 NMTIIKNDTEA
+436 NMTINKSDTEA

-463 GLIGTYLSESTS
+463 GLIGTYLSDNTS
-475 NSLTISGIS
+475 NSLNISGIS

-547 NTNGDFIGGGVIGN
+547 NTNGDFIGGGIIGN

-602 LNRGEASA
+602 LNRGEAAS

-618 EVLRLGSSLREDNI
+618 EVLRLSSSLREDNI
-632 FSINETEHT
+632 FNINETEHT
-641 VTVKRAGTTVGSL
+641 VIVKRAGTTVGSL

-686 SLLSSVI
+686 SLLSSDI

-710 RDDGKDASGNGDIS
+710 RDDGENDV
-724 YTGAFNGNGHT
+724 YTGTFNGSGHT
-735 ITLAI
+735 ITLAV
-740 GEPYGC
+740 GEPYGY
-746 RSSTALAAGDT
+746 RSNTALAAGDA
-757 SDGNGC
+757 SDGNGR
-763 IYSHYYNGLFSKT
+763 IYRHYYSGLFAKT
-776 GSGVKFSKLTV
+776 ENITFNNLIVDGI
-787 SGVINVKYKDNLK
+787 INVKYTDNAR
-800 YYIGGLSSTH
+800 YYIGGLSALHS
-810 KGDIT
+810 GNIT
-815 AEDLTVSEK
+815 VQDLTVQENINVSGNTGN
-824 ISVYGTVRE
+824 Y
-833 FCFAGG
+833 CFVGG
-839 IIGNI
+839 IAGQAAENSSPAIVI
-844 SEGTNPAVVIKNCVI
+844 SGSTI
-859 SPEIVFEGYQP
+859 SPEINCSGNANFI
-870 YNSEFVCG
+870 CG
-878 GALAEIGQ
+878 GAFAEIGQ
-886 NDSFSVTADNIT
+886 NDKFSVTADNVKLGAAVT
-898 LRPSI
+898 
-903 TSNSSHEYKKIGGFI
+903 NSSTAGSKKVGGFI
-918 GNISNSNGSASVRTV
+918 GNISSNNGAASDRTI
-933 SITNM
+933 SLTNI
-938 TIDGAK
+938 TID
-944 IVSENGGAL
+944 SENVTSAYGGAL

-959 NCEVSFGSE
+959 NCEVSVGSE

-977 AEVTQNGKGGFAGLV
+977 AEVTQNGNGDFAGFV
-992 TAATGYWKVY
+992 TNATGCWKVY
-1002 GVNIEAITVSG
+1002 DVNIEGITVNG
-1013 TSAASFGMLVNKGVY
+1013 ASAASFGMLVNKGVY
-1028 AADRVTNALYLEIES
+1028 KYDSITTALYLETES
-1043 ESAYNINS
+1043 ENAYKI
-1051 ANINVGS
+1051 GS
-1058 AVYDEIIATCS
+1058 AVISIGLNTIYDEIIATCS
-1069 GSFDDEDAVLL
+1069 GSFDDEDAVLW

-1167 IPTGNYDLIGY
+1167 IPAGNYDMTGY

-1203 IVNSEKPAVGERSQH
+1203 IVNSEKPAVCERSQH

-1227 NANGNITAGN
+1227 NSDGNITAGN
-1237 IKFSGTVGADPD
+1237 ITFSGTVGADSD

-1261 SVNSTAKAVLKG
+1261 SVNSTAKAVLNG
-1273 IALDGIRVNST
+1273 IVLDGIRVNST

-1300 LELSDVSTTEKYRT
+1300 LELSNVSTTEKYRT
-1314 ENISSAASS
+1314 ENISAAASS
-1323 LIGDVGNS
+1323 LIGDVGSS

-1363 SAAYNTD
+1363 SKAYNTD
-1370 KSIFSKAIL
+1370 MSIFSKAIL
-1379 LNSFKFKAGSNCSGT
+1379 LNSFRFKAGSNCSGT

-1403 DEDAAKHNVAYGMEI
+1403 DEDSAKHNVAYGMEI

-1433 SDSYTNPTGEN
+1433 SDSYTNPTGEDA
-1444 VEYDFS
+1444 EYDFS
-1450 GFLPYVAVSYSENN
+1450 GFLPYVAASYSKN

-1518 NYQKNSYSAWCKEKN
+1518 NYQENSYSAWCNEKN
-1533 SHKVLLWNAESS
+1533 SHKVLLWDAESS
-1545 SFRSEDGST
+1545 CFRSEDGTT
-1554 SVKLADMQN
+1554 SIKLADMQKT
-1563 ELASAYYMLG
+1563 LASAYYMLG

-1587 KKVPFKGIVF
+1587 KNVPFKGALF

-1602 ITNKTA
+1602 ITNETV

-1711 DNASHSGITADMNS
+1711 DNASHSGITAGMNN
-1725 IFDSNFDSNVLLYC
+1725 IFGSNALLYC

-1746 IDGFAVTEASV
+1746 IDGFAVTETSA
-1757 FNGAEDKVTM
+1757 FNGAEDRVTM

-1772 NYSIANI
+1772 NYSIADI
-1779 STAADKIGFESNGTN
+1779 STAADKISFESNDTN
-1794 SGTIKVSDSQ
+1794 SGTIKISDSQ

-1830 GADKMVRHALYSD
+1830 GENKMVRHALYSD
-1843 IGTDDTEGN
+1843 IGTDDSEGN
-1852 TSDYAVAKTDA
+1852 TSDHAVARTDA

-1878 AYSGSYPARNL
+1878 AISGSYPARNL

-1898 DLANNTYE
+1898 DLAKNTYE
-1906 LPDGFRGIGSLNSS
+1906 LPDSFRGIGSLNSA
-1920 DADMAMHVGNLN
+1920 DADMAMHINSLN

-1956 DININNTTSVDC
+1956 DININNTTFVDC

-1976 NLIGKN
+1976 NLIQSSDNEN
-1982 NKISD
+1982 N
-1987 LTISGTVNYEVYI
+1987 TISNLIISGHVDYEYYKDHSGKKNII
-2000 YIKEN
+2000 YEN
-2005 NEFKFKKFAEF
+2005 NS
-2016 AEKTS
+2016 S
-2021 FSCAG
+2021 FSCVGA
-2026 GLAGVSSNLN
+2026 LAGVGSNLRLDKIQ
-2036 LEKISLNELSVNS
+2036 LEELSVNS
-2049 RFVSGGIVGY
+2049 CFVSGGIVGF
-2059 AMDSIKIKDLN
+2059 AKKLVQIKDLKSDDLN
-2070 ASKLYV
+2070 V
-2076 SGNFFSGGIIGIANK
+2076 SANFFSGGIIGIAGNCNVK
-2091 CDVDIDGSSG
+2091 IDGSSDSEG
-2101 TDGNNRGTITEG
+2101 LIRGSITSGSISLVGDTSRGEG
-2113 TINSCGKTYT
+2113 ASLYGVGIG
-2123 FDGGREYALGLGTAA
+2123 AA
-2138 VIGAYMQENSNK
+2138 TVIGAFLNTNNTVLTSLSV
-2150 KIQTIK
+2150 T
-2156 NINIESFNITAPQ
+2156 NINIEDLDISAPL
-2169 IKRAMVGTVIGC
+2169 IGRAMLGGIVGC
-2181 CGNSTISQMVIQN
+2181 CGNTTAKNIQSRIQN
-2194 IDVDKVNINKDSG
+2194 VDIKNVDINKEV
-2207 NDYKEFAFNGGAIG
+2207 KRFAFNGGIIG
-2221 IIKSGVKKCE
+2221 LVKEGVKKCE
-2231 ISDVKIIGDKDNKN
+2231 ISNVKIIGDKNNKN
-2245 TINGYRHSGGII
+2245 TITGYRHSGGII
-2257 GLTASKNAIINN
+2257 GLTSSDTIIDN
-2269 CQIENYIL
+2269 CLIENYEI
-2277 VTDNA
+2277 VTDEY
-2282 GEDAGGIVGKVDD
+2282 GEDVGGIVGKIND
-2295 NFKLII
+2295 NKSTLIV
-2301 KNSKIRDC
+2301 KNSKISDC
-2309 EILIKDNNK
+2309 VIKINDNNS
-2318 KNDKGTYSGGIV
+2318 KNSDGTYSGGIV
-2330 GKIGEGAC
+2330 GKMAKNSC
-2338 FYGYN
+2338 LYGYN
-2343 IALDNVQFI
+2343 ISLDNVQFK
-2352 NREDSKTGAGEI
+2352 NNENKKAGAGEI
-2364 CGYMVKLLGK
+2364 CGYMQN
-2374 NTKMKVVGVSAKTRN
+2374 NTKVKVVGISARKG
-2389 NESGRPNIISKKDN
+2389 ESGIPANIISKKDN
-2403 NAESICI
+2403 INTAPSLCI
-2410 YADYNGKCLD
+2410 YADYNGSCLD
-2420 EAAANKEASTI
+2420 EPAANKEASTI
-2431 NSDSNVDDMGAYP
+2431 SSDSNVDDMGAYP

-2475 AIIADISNGTGYI
+2475 AIIADISKGTGYI

-2539 FIHILTNDTSVS
+2539 FIHILTNDTSIS

-2565 MPMRLNETSGAFE
+2565 MPMRLNETSGTFK
-2578 SGENFTKTLECKNG
+2578 SGESFTKTLEYKNG
-2592 YFRMTDKDYDSN
+2592 YFRMTNMDYDSN
-2604 YKQFTLIDI
+2604 YKQFTMIDI
-2613 QYLDPADAS
+2613 QYLDPADTS

-2728 AYYSTIGKAF
+2728 AYYSTIGEAF

-2749 FSTSEG
+2749 FSTSDG
-2755 KGFEPVTF
+2755 KVFEPVTF

-2769 AADITVSQADEG
+2769 AADITVSQADDG

-2794 FKIGADYYRKKT
+2794 FKIGDDYYRKKT

-2819 LTAKEGMTDADG
+2819 LTAKEGMTDTDG

-2880 ESMVH
+2880 DSMVH

-2955 NGTEKGIKGNPSV
+2955 SGTEKGIKGNPSV

-2978 YSKNFSNTDS
+2978 YAKNFSNTDS
-2988 VIMVSGGTAEAPVDI
+2988 VIMVSGGTEEAPLDI
-3003 KARLISGSVTIT
+3003 KAQLISGSVTIT
-3015 CNDLMIV
+3015 CDDMVIT
-3022 YPDGESIIAQFPERR
+3022 YPDGESIIAQFPERKDR
-3037 DQDDT
+3037 DDT

-3055 VPDNIEQSKMSESRS
+3055 VSDNIEQSKMSESRS

-3084 ATLSYNLPSNSPSEM
+3084 ATLSYNLPSNSPNEM

-3106 LDTNDKI
+3106 FDTNDKI

-3126 TAIDRAKN
+3126 TAIDKAKK
-3134 VKFTLSLYQKTD
+3134 VSFTLSLYQKTD
-3146 RDIYDAVPIAKY
+3146 SGIYDAVPIAEY
-3158 LENITLYDKNGS
+3158 LENITLYDKNGT
-3170 AKSPESPELTGDSY
+3170 AKAPVSSGDSY

-3191 TELNYEA
+3191 TELNYKA
-3198 GSFEVVSSYSV
+3198 GSFEVISSYSV
-3209 ITGAEF
+3209 ITGGAF
-3215 EGGKKIYSNYKVQLT
+3215 ESKGKTYSNYKVQLT
-3230 AQLLDENNDP
+3230 AQLLDENGEP

>member
-1 MKYRSKSRFTALVT
+1 MKYRSKSRFTALLT
-15 AIAMIAGNFT
+15 AIAMIASNFT

-32 YVFNEINVSAADEAE
+32 YVLNEINVSAADGAE
-47 GETTTV
+47 GETTTA

-58 VTSVTGEA
+58 VTAVTGEA
-66 DVPDDKEQSDSSSEA
+66 DVPDDTEQSDSSSEA
-81 AVTNVSQD
+81 AVTEVSQD

-107 TTVPEG
+107 MTVPDG
-113 TSDDTSETDG
+113 TEDDAAEDDG

-142 QFVEYSKNYEADPT
+142 QFVEYSKNYEADPA
-156 KYQNIDVSIAIASG
+156 KYQNIDVSIAITSG
-170 NLDNLVGFVSIGTE
+170 NLDNLVGFVSIGTA
-184 QFPFAANIK
+184 QYPFAANIK

-202 TIDQPLFAYI
+202 TLDQPLFAYI

-224 SRSNPVSGAVSDS
+224 SRSLPVSGDVSDS

-249 KDAAADW
+249 KNTAAQW
-256 SVSISSTETAFSSV
+256 SVSLMNAEAAFSSV
-270 IGSLGENADVKLTI
+270 IGTLGENVNAKLTI
-284 TNNADSA
+284 TNNVDSV
-291 SVSGSGSVGLACGRM
+291 SVSGSGSAGLACGRM
-306 EKNSSLTVT
+306 EKNSSLTVI

-323 VSSSG
+323 VSSSS
-328 GNAGGMV
+328 GNAGGMI

-352 TGEVK
+352 TGEVT
-357 ATRGY
+357 AAGY

-370 ENAAVSFEGTAMVS
+370 ENASVSFEGTAMVS
-384 GTVSGSLATGGVF
+384 GTVSGALATGGVF

-406 NSFDISKYAV
+406 NSFDISRYAV
-416 NCTLNGESSG
+416 SCTLNGESSG
-426 GLFGRLENSG
+426 GLFGKLENSG
-436 NMTIIKNDTEA
+436 NMTINKSNTEA

-463 GLIGTYLSESTS
+463 GLIGTYLSDNTS
-475 NSLTISGIS
+475 NSLTVSGIS

-529 GIAGYADKAF
+529 GIAGYEDKAF

-547 NTNGDFIGGGVIGN
+547 NTNGDFIGGGIIGN

-602 LNRGEASA
+602 LNRGEAAS

-618 EVLRLGSSLREDNI
+618 EVLRLSSSLREDNI
-632 FSINETEHT
+632 FNINETEHT

-679 STSTTST
+679 SISTTGT
-686 SLLSSVI
+686 SLLSSDI

-710 RDDGKDASGNGDIS
+710 RDDGENDA
-724 YTGAFNGNGHT
+724 YTGTFNGSGHT
-735 ITLAI
+735 ITLAV
-740 GEPYGC
+740 GEPYGY
-746 RSSTALAAGDT
+746 RSNTALAAGDA
-757 SDGNGC
+757 SDGNGR
-763 IYSHYYNGLFSKT
+763 IYRHYYSGLFAKT
-776 GSGVKFSKLTV
+776 ENITFNNLIVDGI
-787 SGVINVKYKDNLK
+787 INVKYTDNAR
-800 YYIGGLSSTH
+800 YYIGGLSALHS
-810 KGDIT
+810 GNIT
-815 AEDLTVSEK
+815 VQDLTVQENINVSGNTGN
-824 ISVYGTVRE
+824 Y
-833 FCFAGG
+833 CFVGG
-839 IIGNI
+839 IAGQAAENSSSAIVI
-844 SEGTNPAVVIKNCVI
+844 SGSTI
-859 SPEIVFEGYQP
+859 SPEINCSGNANFI
-870 YNSEFVCG
+870 CG
-878 GALAEIGQ
+878 GAFAEIGQ
-886 NDSFSVTADNIT
+886 NDKFSVTADNVKLGAAVT
-898 LRPSI
+898 
-903 TSNSSHEYKKIGGFI
+903 NSSTAGSKKVGGFI
-918 GNISNSNGSASVRTV
+918 GNISSNNGAAFDRTI
-933 SITNM
+933 SLTNI
-938 TIDGAK
+938 TIDN
-944 IVSENGGAL
+944 ENVTSAYGGAL

-959 NCEVSFGSE
+959 NCEVSVGSE

-977 AEVTQNGKGGFAGLV
+977 AEVTQNGNGDFAGFV
-992 TAATGYWKVY
+992 TNATGCWKVY
-1002 GVNIEAITVSG
+1002 DVNIEGITVNG
-1013 TSAASFGMLVNKGVY
+1013 ASAASFGMLVNKGVY
-1028 AADRVTNALYLEIES
+1028 KYDSITTALYLETES
-1043 ESAYNINS
+1043 ENAYKI
-1051 ANINVGS
+1051 GS
-1058 AVYDEIIATCS
+1058 AVISIGLNTIYDEIIATCS
-1069 GSFDDEDAVLL
+1069 GSFDDEDAVLW

-1167 IPTGNYDLIGY
+1167 IPAGNYDMTGY

-1227 NANGNITAGN
+1227 NSDGNITAGN
-1237 IKFSGTVGADPD
+1237 ITFSGTVGADTD

-1261 SVNSTAKAVLKG
+1261 SVNSTAKAVLNG
-1273 IALDGIRVNST
+1273 IVLDGIRVNST

-1300 LELSDVSTTEKYRT
+1300 LELSNVSTTEKYRT
-1314 ENISSAASS
+1314 ESISAAASS
-1323 LIGDVGNS
+1323 LIGDVGSS

-1363 SAAYNTD
+1363 SKAYNTD
-1370 KSIFSKAIL
+1370 MSIFSKATL
-1379 LNSFKFKAGSNCSGT
+1379 LNSFRFKAGSNCSGT

-1403 DEDAAKHNVAYGMEI
+1403 DEDSAKHNVAYGMEI

-1433 SDSYTNPTGEN
+1433 SDSYTNPTG
-1444 VEYDFS
+1444 VDAEYDFS
-1450 GFLPYVAVSYSENN
+1450 GFLPYVAASYSEN

-1518 NYQKNSYSAWCKEKN
+1518 NYQENSYSAWCNEKN
-1533 SHKVLLWNAESS
+1533 SHKVLLWDAESS
-1545 SFRSEDGST
+1545 CFRSEDGTASI
-1554 SVKLADMQN
+1554 KLADMQKT
-1563 ELASAYYMLG
+1563 LASAYYMLG

-1587 KKVPFKGIVF
+1587 KNVPFKGAVF

-1602 ITNKTA
+1602 ITNETV

-1711 DNASHSGITADMNS
+1711 DNASHLGITAGMNN
-1725 IFDSNFDSNVLLYC
+1725 IFGSNALLYC

-1746 IDGFAVTEASV
+1746 IDGFAVTETSA

-1772 NYSIANI
+1772 NYSIADI
-1779 STAADKIGFESNGTN
+1779 STAADKISFESNDTN
-1794 SGTIKVSDSQ
+1794 SGTIKISDSR

-1830 GADKMVRHALYSD
+1830 GENKMVRHALYSD
-1843 IGTDDTEGN
+1843 IGTDDSEGN

-1878 AYSGSYPARNL
+1878 AISGSYPARNL

-1920 DADMAMHVGNLN
+1920 DADMAMHINSLN

-1947 GKDYDQYYN
+1947 GKDYDRYYN

-1976 NLIGKN
+1976 NLIQSSDNEN
-1982 NKISD
+1982 NTISN
-1987 LTISGTVNYEVYI
+1987 LTISGHVDYEYYKDHSGKKNII
-2000 YIKEN
+2000 YEN
-2005 NEFKFKKFAEF
+2005 NS
-2016 AEKTS
+2016 S
-2021 FSCAG
+2021 FSCVGA
-2026 GLAGVSSNLN
+2026 LAGVGSNLRLDKIQ
-2036 LEKISLNELSVNS
+2036 LEKLSVNS
-2049 RFVSGGIVGY
+2049 CFVSGGIVGF
-2059 AMDSIKIKDLN
+2059 AKKLVQIKDLKSDDLN
-2070 ASKLYV
+2070 V
-2076 SGNFFSGGIIGIANK
+2076 SANFFSGGIIGIAGNCNVK
-2091 CDVDIDGSSG
+2091 IDGSSDSEG
-2101 TDGNNRGTITEG
+2101 LIRGSITSGSISLVGDTSRGEG
-2113 TINSCGKTYT
+2113 ASLYGVGIG
-2123 FDGGREYALGLGTAA
+2123 AA
-2138 VIGAYMQENSNK
+2138 TVIGAFLNTNNTVLTSLSV
-2150 KIQTIK
+2150 T
-2156 NINIESFNITAPQ
+2156 NINIEDLDISAPL
-2169 IKRAMVGTVIGC
+2169 IGRAMLGGIVGC
-2181 CGNSTISQMVIQN
+2181 CGNTTAKNIQSRIQN
-2194 IDVDKVNINKDSG
+2194 VDIKNVDINKEV
-2207 NDYKEFAFNGGAIG
+2207 KRFAFNGGIIG
-2221 IIKSGVKKCE
+2221 LVKEGVKKCE
-2231 ISDVKIIGDKDNKN
+2231 ISNVKIIGDKNNKN
-2245 TINGYRHSGGII
+2245 TITGYRHSGGII
-2257 GLTASKNAIINN
+2257 GLTSGDTIIDN
-2269 CQIENYIL
+2269 CLIENYEI
-2277 VTDNA
+2277 VTDEY
-2282 GEDAGGIVGKVDD
+2282 GEDVGGIVGKIND
-2295 NFKLII
+2295 NKSTLTV
-2301 KNSKIRDC
+2301 KNSKISDC
-2309 EILIKDNNK
+2309 VIKINDNNS
-2318 KNDKGTYSGGIV
+2318 KNSDGTYSGGIV
-2330 GKIGEGAC
+2330 GKMAKNSC
-2338 FYGYN
+2338 LYGYN
-2343 IALDNVQFI
+2343 ISLDNVQFK
-2352 NREDSKTGAGEI
+2352 NNENKKAGAGEI
-2364 CGYMVKLLGK
+2364 CGYMQN
-2374 NTKMKVVGVSAKTRN
+2374 NTKVKVVGISARKG
-2389 NESGRPNIISKKDN
+2389 ESGIPANIISKKDN
-2403 NAESICI
+2403 INTAPSLCI
-2410 YADYNGKCLD
+2410 YADYNGSCLD
-2420 EAAANKEASTI
+2420 EPAANKEVSTI
-2431 NSDSNVDDMGAYP
+2431 SSDSNVDDMGAYP

-2529 YRKIT
+2529 YKKIT

-2539 FIHILTNDTSVS
+2539 FIHILTNDTSIS

-2578 SGENFTKTLECKNG
+2578 SGENFTKTLEYKNG
-2592 YFRMTDKDYDSN
+2592 YFRMTNMDYDSN

-2613 QYLDPADAS
+2613 QYLDPADTS

-2728 AYYSTIGKAF
+2728 AYYSTIGEAF

-2749 FSTSEG
+2749 FSTSDG

-2769 AADITVSQADEG
+2769 AADITVSQADDG

-2794 FKIGADYYRKKT
+2794 FKIGDDYYRKKT

-2955 NGTEKGIKGNPSV
+2955 SGTEKGIKGNPSV

-2978 YSKNFSNTDS
+2978 YAKNFSNTDS
-2988 VIMVSGGTAEAPVDI
+2988 VIMVSGGTEEAPLDI

-3015 CNDLMIV
+3015 CDDMVIT
-3022 YPDGESIIAQFPERR
+3022 YPDGESIIAQFPERKDR
-3037 DQDDT
+3037 DDT

-3055 VPDNIEQSKMSESRS
+3055 VSDNIEQSKMSESRS

-3084 ATLSYNLPSNSPSEM
+3084 ATLSYNLSSNSPNEM

-3126 TAIDRAKN
+3126 TAIDKAKK
-3134 VKFTLSLYQKTD
+3134 VSFTLSLYQKTD
-3146 RDIYDAVPIAKY
+3146 SGIYDAVPIAEY
-3158 LENITLYDKNGS
+3158 LENITLYDKNGI
-3170 AKSPESPELTGDSY
+3170 AKAPVSSEDSY

-3198 GSFEVVSSYSV
+3198 GSFEVISSYSV
-3209 ITGAEF
+3209 ITGGAF
-3215 EGGKKIYSNYKVQLT
+3215 ESKGKTYSNYKVQLT
-3230 AQLLDENNDP
+3230 AQLLDENGEP

>member
-1 MKYRSKSRFTALVT
+1 MKYRSKSRFTALLT
-15 AIAMIAGNFT
+15 AIAMIASNFT

-32 YVFNEINVSAADEAE
+32 YVLNEINVSAVDGAE
-47 GETTTV
+47 GETTTA

-58 VTSVTGEA
+58 VTTVTGEA
-66 DVPDDKEQSDSSSEA
+66 DVPDDTEQSDSSSET
-81 AVTNVSQD
+81 AVTEVSQD

-107 TTVPEG
+107 TTVPDG
-113 TSDDTSETDG
+113 TEDDAAEDDG
-123 DNTDDTSV
+123 DNTDDTPV

-142 QFVEYSKNYEADPT
+142 QFEEYSKNYEADPA
-156 KYQNIDVSIAIASG
+156 KYQNIDVSIAITSG
-170 NLDNLVGFVSIGTE
+170 NLDNLVGFVSIGTARY
-184 QFPFAANIK
+184 PFAANIK

-202 TIDQPLFAYI
+202 TLDQPLFAYI

-224 SRSNPVSGAVSDS
+224 SRSLPVSGDVSDS

-249 KDAAADW
+249 KNTTAQW
-256 SVSISSTETAFSSV
+256 SVSLMNAEAAFSSV
-270 IGSLGENADVKLTI
+270 IGTLGENVNAKLTI
-284 TNNADSA
+284 TNNADSV
-291 SVSGSGSVGLACGRM
+291 SVSGSGSAGLACGRM
-306 EKNSSLTVT
+306 EKNSSLTVI

-323 VSSSG
+323 VSSSS
-328 GNAGGMV
+328 GNAGGMI

-352 TGEVK
+352 TGEVT
-357 ATRGY
+357 AAGY

-370 ENAAVSFEGTAMVS
+370 ENASVSFEGTAMVS
-384 GTVSGSLATGGVF
+384 GTVSGALATGGVF

-406 NSFDISKYAV
+406 NSFDISRYAV
-416 NCTLNGESSG
+416 SCTLNRENSG
-426 GLFGRLENSG
+426 GLFGKLENSG
-436 NMTIIKNDTEA
+436 NMTINKSDTEA

-463 GLIGTYLSESTS
+463 GLIGTYLSDNTS
-475 NSLTISGIS
+475 NSLTVSGIS

-547 NTNGDFIGGGVIGN
+547 NTNGDFIGGGIIGN

-602 LNRGEASA
+602 LNRGEAAS

-618 EVLRLGSSLREDNI
+618 EVLRLSSSLREDNI
-632 FSINETEHT
+632 FNINETEHT

-679 STSTTST
+679 STSTTGT
-686 SLLSSVI
+686 SLLSSDI

-710 RDDGKDASGNGDIS
+710 RDDGENDA
-724 YTGAFNGNGHT
+724 YTGTFNGSGHT
-735 ITLAI
+735 ITLAV
-740 GEPYGC
+740 GEPYGY
-746 RSSTALAAGDT
+746 RSNTALAAGDA
-757 SDGNGC
+757 SDGNGR
-763 IYSHYYNGLFSKT
+763 IYRHYYSGLFAKT
-776 GSGVKFSKLTV
+776 ENITFNNLIVDGI
-787 SGVINVKYKDNLK
+787 INVKYTDNAR
-800 YYIGGLSSTH
+800 YYIGGLSALHS
-810 KGDIT
+810 GNIT
-815 AEDLTVSEK
+815 VQDLTVQENINVSGNTGN
-824 ISVYGTVRE
+824 Y
-833 FCFAGG
+833 CFVGG
-839 IIGNI
+839 IAGQAAENSSPAIVI
-844 SEGTNPAVVIKNCVI
+844 SGSTI
-859 SPEIVFEGYQP
+859 SPEINCSGNANFI
-870 YNSEFVCG
+870 CG
-878 GALAEIGQ
+878 GAFAEIGQ
-886 NDSFSVTADNIT
+886 NDKFSVTADNVKLGAAVT
-898 LRPSI
+898 
-903 TSNSSHEYKKIGGFI
+903 NSSTAGSKKVGGFI
-918 GNISNSNGSASVRTV
+918 GNISSNNGAASDRTI
-933 SITNM
+933 SLTNI
-938 TIDGAK
+938 TID
-944 IVSENGGAL
+944 SENVTSAYGGAL

-959 NCEVSFGSE
+959 NCEVSVGSE

-977 AEVTQNGKGGFAGLV
+977 AEVTQNGNGDFAGFV
-992 TAATGYWKVY
+992 TNATGCWKVY
-1002 GVNIEAITVSG
+1002 DVNIEGITVNG
-1013 TSAASFGMLVNKGVY
+1013 ASAASFGMLVNKGVY
-1028 AADRVTNALYLEIES
+1028 KYDSITTALYLETES
-1043 ESAYNINS
+1043 ENAYKI
-1051 ANINVGS
+1051 GS
-1058 AVYDEIIATCS
+1058 AVISIGLNTIYDEIIATCS
-1069 GSFDDEDAVLL
+1069 GSFDDEDAVLW

-1167 IPTGNYDLIGY
+1167 IPAGNYDMTGY

-1227 NANGNITAGN
+1227 NSDGNITAGN
-1237 IKFSGTVGADPD
+1237 ITFSGTVGADTD

-1261 SVNSTAKAVLKG
+1261 SVNSTAKAVLNG
-1273 IALDGIRVNST
+1273 IVLDGIRVNST

-1300 LELSDVSTTEKYRT
+1300 LELSNVSTTEKYRT
-1314 ENISSAASS
+1314 ENISAAASS
-1323 LIGDVGNS
+1323 LIGDVGSS

-1363 SAAYNTD
+1363 SKAYNTD
-1370 KSIFSKAIL
+1370 MSIFSKAIL
-1379 LNSFKFKAGSNCSGT
+1379 LNSFRFKAGSNCSGT

-1403 DEDAAKHNVAYGMEI
+1403 DEDSAKHNVAYGMEI
-1418 SGSKEY
+1418 SVSKEY

-1433 SDSYTNPTGEN
+1433 SDSYTNPTGEDA
-1444 VEYDFS
+1444 EYDFS
-1450 GFLPYVAVSYSENN
+1450 GFMPYVAASYSEN

-1518 NYQKNSYSAWCKEKN
+1518 NYQENSYSAWCNEKN
-1533 SHKVLLWNAESS
+1533 SHKVLLWDAESS
-1545 SFRSEDGST
+1545 CFRSEDGTT
-1554 SVKLADMQN
+1554 SIKLADMQKT
-1563 ELASAYYMLG
+1563 LASAYYMLG

-1587 KKVPFKGIVF
+1587 KNVPFKGAVF

-1602 ITNKTA
+1602 ITNETV

-1616 GAVIKDITVNVTANF
+1616 GAVIKDITVNLTANF

-1711 DNASHSGITADMNS
+1711 DNASHLGITAGMNN
-1725 IFDSNFDSNVLLYC
+1725 IFGSNALLYC

-1746 IDGFAVTEASV
+1746 IDGFAVTETSA

-1772 NYSIANI
+1772 NYSIADI
-1779 STAADKIGFESNGTN
+1779 STAADKISFESNDTN
-1794 SGTIKVSDSQ
+1794 SGTIKISDSQ

-1830 GADKMVRHALYSD
+1830 GENKMVRHALYSD
-1843 IGTDDTEGN
+1843 IGTDDSEGN

-1878 AYSGSYPARNL
+1878 AISGSYPARNL

-1898 DLANNTYE
+1898 DLAKNTYE

-1920 DADMAMHVGNLN
+1920 DADMAMHINSLN

-1956 DININNTTSVDC
+1956 DININNTTFVDC

-1976 NLIGKN
+1976 NLIQSSDNEN
-1982 NKISD
+1982 NTISN
-1987 LTISGTVNYEVYI
+1987 LTISGHVDYEYYKDHSGKKNII
-2000 YIKEN
+2000 YEN
-2005 NEFKFKKFAEF
+2005 NS
-2016 AEKTS
+2016 S

-2026 GLAGVSSNLN
+2026 ALAGVGSNLRLDKIQ
-2036 LEKISLNELSVNS
+2036 LEELSVNS
-2049 RFVSGGIVGY
+2049 CFVSGGIVGF
-2059 AMDSIKIKDLN
+2059 AKKLVQIKDLKSDDLN
-2070 ASKLYV
+2070 V
-2076 SGNFFSGGIIGIANK
+2076 SANFFSGGIIGIAGNCNVK
-2091 CDVDIDGSSG
+2091 IDGSSDSEG
-2101 TDGNNRGTITEG
+2101 LIRGSITSGSISLVGDTSRGEG
-2113 TINSCGKTYT
+2113 ASLYGVGIG
-2123 FDGGREYALGLGTAA
+2123 AA
-2138 VIGAYMQENSNK
+2138 TVIGAFLNTNNTVLTSLSV
-2150 KIQTIK
+2150 T
-2156 NINIESFNITAPQ
+2156 NINIEDLDVSAPL
-2169 IKRAMVGTVIGC
+2169 IGRAMLGGIVGC
-2181 CGNSTISQMVIQN
+2181 CGNTTAKNIQSRIQN
-2194 IDVDKVNINKDSG
+2194 VDIKNVDINKEV
-2207 NDYKEFAFNGGAIG
+2207 KRFAFNGGIIG
-2221 IIKSGVKKCE
+2221 LVKEGVKKCE
-2231 ISDVKIIGDKDNKN
+2231 ISNVKIIGDKNNKN
-2245 TINGYRHSGGII
+2245 TITGYRHSGGII
-2257 GLTASKNAIINN
+2257 GLTSSDTIIDN
-2269 CQIENYIL
+2269 CLIENYEI
-2277 VTDNA
+2277 VTDEY
-2282 GEDAGGIVGKVDD
+2282 GEDVGGIVGKIND
-2295 NFKLII
+2295 NKSTLIV
-2301 KNSKIRDC
+2301 KNSKISDC
-2309 EILIKDNNK
+2309 VIKINDNNS
-2318 KNDKGTYSGGIV
+2318 KNSDGTYSGGIV
-2330 GKIGEGAC
+2330 GKMAKNSC
-2338 FYGYN
+2338 LYGYN
-2343 IALDNVQFI
+2343 ISLDNVQFK
-2352 NREDSKTGAGEI
+2352 NNENKKAGAGEI
-2364 CGYMVKLLGK
+2364 CGYMQN
-2374 NTKMKVVGVSAKTRN
+2374 NTKVKVVGISARKG
-2389 NESGRPNIISKKDN
+2389 ESGIPANIISKKDN
-2403 NAESICI
+2403 INTAPSLCI

-2475 AIIADISNGTGYI
+2475 AIIADISKGIGYI

-2539 FIHILTNDTSVS
+2539 FIHILTNDTSIS

-2565 MPMRLNETSGAFE
+2565 MPMRLNETSGTFE
-2578 SGENFTKTLECKNG
+2578 SGENFTKTLEYKNG
-2592 YFRMTDKDYDSN
+2592 YFRMTDMDYDSN

-2613 QYLDPADAS
+2613 QYLDPADTS

-2728 AYYSTIGKAF
+2728 AYYSTIGEAF

-2749 FSTSEG
+2749 FSTSDG

-2769 AADITVSQADEG
+2769 AADIKVSQADDG

-2794 FKIGADYYRKKT
+2794 FKIGDDYYRKKT

-2831 ILILDEDY
+2831 ILVLDEDY

-2858 KCGSRLGDTDMTP
+2858 NCGSRLGDTDMTP

-2955 NGTEKGIKGNPSV
+2955 SGTEKGIKGNPSV

-2978 YSKNFSNTDS
+2978 YAKNFSNTDS
-2988 VIMVSGGTAEAPVDI
+2988 VIMVSGGTEEAPLDI
-3003 KARLISGSVTIT
+3003 KARLISGNVTIT
-3015 CNDLMIV
+3015 CDDMVIT
-3022 YPDGESIIAQFPERR
+3022 YPDGESIIAQFPERKDR
-3037 DQDDT
+3037 DDT

-3055 VPDNIEQSKMSESRS
+3055 VSDNIEQSKMSESRS

-3084 ATLSYNLPSNSPSEM
+3084 ATLSYNLPSNSPNEM

-3126 TAIDRAKN
+3126 TAIDKAKK
-3134 VKFTLSLYQKTD
+3134 VSFTLSLYKKTD
-3146 RDIYDAVPIAKY
+3146 SGIYDAVPIAEY
-3158 LENITLYDKNGS
+3158 LENIILYDKNGT
-3170 AKSPESPELTGDSY
+3170 AKAPVSSGNSY
-3184 EYVFDKE
+3184 EYVFDRE

-3198 GSFEVVSSYSV
+3198 GSFEVISSYSV
-3209 ITGAEF
+3209 ITGGAF
-3215 EGGKKIYSNYKVQLT
+3215 ESKGKTYSNYKVQLT
-3230 AQLLDENNDP
+3230 SQLLDENGEP

>member
-1 MKYRSKSRFTALVT
+1 MKYRSKSRFTALLT
-15 AIAMIAGNFT
+15 AIAMIASNFT

-32 YVFNEINVSAADEAE
+32 YVLNEINVSAADGAE
-47 GETTTV
+47 GETTTA

-58 VTSVTGEA
+58 VTTVTGEA
-66 DVPDDKEQSDSSSEA
+66 DVPDDTEQSDSSSEA
-81 AVTNVSQD
+81 AVTEVSQD

-107 TTVPEG
+107 TTVPDG
-113 TSDDTSETDG
+113 TEDDAAEDDG
-123 DNTDDTSV
+123 DNADDTPV

-142 QFVEYSKNYEADPT
+142 QFVEYSKNYEADPA
-156 KYQNIDVSIAIASG
+156 KYQNIDVSIAITSG
-170 NLDNLVGFVSIGTE
+170 NLDNLVGFVSIGTARY
-184 QFPFAANIK
+184 PFAANIK

-202 TIDQPLFAYI
+202 TLDQPLFAYI

-224 SRSNPVSGAVSDS
+224 SRSLPVSGDVSDS

-249 KDAAADW
+249 KNTTAQW
-256 SVSISSTETAFSSV
+256 SVSLMNAEAAFSSV
-270 IGSLGENADVKLTI
+270 IGTLGENVNAKLTI
-284 TNNADSA
+284 TNNADSV
-291 SVSGSGSVGLACGRM
+291 SVSGSGSAGLACGRM
-306 EKNSSLTVT
+306 EKNSSLTVI

-323 VSSSG
+323 VSSSS
-328 GNAGGMV
+328 GNAGGMI

-352 TGEVK
+352 TGEVT
-357 ATRGY
+357 AAGY

-370 ENAAVSFEGTAMVS
+370 ENASVSFEGTAMVS
-384 GTVSGSLATGGVF
+384 GTVSGALATGGVF

-406 NSFDISKYAV
+406 NSFDISRYAV
-416 NCTLNGESSG
+416 SCTLNGENSG
-426 GLFGRLENSG
+426 GLFGKLENSG
-436 NMTIIKNDTEA
+436 NMTINKSNTEA

-463 GLIGTYLSESTS
+463 GLIGTYLSDNTS
-475 NSLTISGIS
+475 NSLTVSGIS

-602 LNRGEASA
+602 LNRGEAAS

-618 EVLRLGSSLREDNI
+618 EVLRLSSSLREDNI
-632 FSINETEHT
+632 FNINETEHT
-641 VTVKRAGTTVGSL
+641 VTVKRAGTSVGSL

-679 STSTTST
+679 SSSTTST
-686 SLLSSVI
+686 SLLSSDI

-710 RDDGKDASGNGDIS
+710 RDDGENDA
-724 YTGAFNGNGHT
+724 YTGTFNGSGHT
-735 ITLAI
+735 ITLAV
-740 GEPYGC
+740 GEPYGY
-746 RSSTALAAGDT
+746 RSNTALAAGDA
-757 SDGNGC
+757 SDGNGR
-763 IYSHYYNGLFSKT
+763 IYRHYYSGLFAKT
-776 GSGVKFSKLTV
+776 ENITFNNLIVDCI
-787 SGVINVKYKDNLK
+787 INVKYTDNAR
-800 YYIGGLSSTH
+800 YYIGGLSALHS
-810 KGDIT
+810 GNIT
-815 AEDLTVSEK
+815 VQDLTVQENINVSGNTGN
-824 ISVYGTVRE
+824 Y
-833 FCFAGG
+833 CFVGG
-839 IIGNI
+839 IAGQAAEI
-844 SEGTNPAVVIKNCVI
+844 SSPAIVISGSTI
-859 SPEIVFEGYQP
+859 SPEINCSGNANFI
-870 YNSEFVCG
+870 CG
-878 GALAEIGQ
+878 GAFAEIGQ
-886 NDSFSVTADNIT
+886 NDKFSVTADNVKLGAAVT
-898 LRPSI
+898 
-903 TSNSSHEYKKIGGFI
+903 NSSTAGSKKVGGFI
-918 GNISNSNGSASVRTV
+918 GNISSNNGAASDRII
-933 SITNM
+933 SLTNI
-938 TIDGAK
+938 TID
-944 IVSENGGAL
+944 SENVTSAYGGAL

-959 NCEVSFGSE
+959 NCEVSVGSE

-977 AEVTQNGKGGFAGLV
+977 AEVTQNGNGDFAGFV
-992 TAATGYWKVY
+992 TNATGCWKVY
-1002 GVNIEAITVSG
+1002 DVNIEGITVSG
-1013 TSAASFGMLVNKGVY
+1013 ASAASFGMLVNKGVY
-1028 AADRVTNALYLEIES
+1028 KYDSITTALYLETES
-1043 ESAYNINS
+1043 ENAYKI
-1051 ANINVGS
+1051 GS
-1058 AVYDEIIATCS
+1058 AVISIGLNTIYDEIIATCS
-1069 GSFDDEDAVLL
+1069 GSFDDEDAVLW

-1134 ERTDA
+1134 ERTDV

-1167 IPTGNYDLIGY
+1167 IPAGNYDMTGY

-1227 NANGNITAGN
+1227 NSDGNITAGN
-1237 IKFSGTVGADPD
+1237 ITFSGTVGADTD

-1261 SVNSTAKAVLKG
+1261 SVNSTAKAVLNG
-1273 IALDGIRVNST
+1273 IVLDGIRVNST

-1300 LELSDVSTTEKYRT
+1300 LELSNVSTTEKYRT
-1314 ENISSAASS
+1314 ENISAAASS
-1323 LIGDVGNS
+1323 LIGDVGS
-1331 DGNSKDIKLTFSG
+1331 RDGNSKDIKLTFSG

-1363 SAAYNTD
+1363 SKAYNTD
-1370 KSIFSKAIL
+1370 MSIFSKAIL
-1379 LNSFKFKAGSNCSGT
+1379 LNSFRFKAGSNCSGT

-1403 DEDAAKHNVAYGMEI
+1403 DEDSAKHNVAYGMEI
-1418 SGSKEY
+1418 SVSKEY

-1433 SDSYTNPTGEN
+1433 SDSYTNPTGEDA
-1444 VEYDFS
+1444 EYDFS
-1450 GFLPYVAVSYSENN
+1450 GFLPYVAASYSEN

-1518 NYQKNSYSAWCKEKN
+1518 NYQENSYSAWCNEKN
-1533 SHKVLLWNAESS
+1533 SHKVLLWDAESS
-1545 SFRSEDGST
+1545 CFRSEDGTT
-1554 SVKLADMQN
+1554 SIKLADMQKT
-1563 ELASAYYMLG
+1563 LASAYYMLG

-1587 KKVPFKGIVF
+1587 KNVPFKGAVF

-1602 ITNKTA
+1602 ITNETV

-1711 DNASHSGITADMNS
+1711 DNDSHSGITAGMNN
-1725 IFDSNFDSNVLLYC
+1725 IFGSNALLYC

-1746 IDGFAVTEASV
+1746 IDGFAVTETSA

-1772 NYSIANI
+1772 NYSIADI
-1779 STAADKIGFESNGTN
+1779 STAADKISFESNDTN
-1794 SGTIKVSDSQ
+1794 SGTIKISDSQ

-1830 GADKMVRHALYSD
+1830 GENKMVRHALYSD
-1843 IGTDDTEGN
+1843 IGTDDSEGN

-1878 AYSGSYPARNL
+1878 AISGSYPARNL

-1898 DLANNTYE
+1898 DLAKNTYE

-1920 DADMAMHVGNLN
+1920 DADMAMHINSLN

-1956 DININNTTSVDC
+1956 DININNITFVDC

-1976 NLIGKN
+1976 NLIQSSDNEN
-1982 NKISD
+1982 NTISN
-1987 LTISGTVNYEVYI
+1987 LTISGHVDYEYYKDHSGKKNII
-2000 YIKEN
+2000 YEN
-2005 NEFKFKKFAEF
+2005 NS
-2016 AEKTS
+2016 S

-2026 GLAGVSSNLN
+2026 ALAGVGSNLRLDKIQ
-2036 LEKISLNELSVNS
+2036 LEKLSVNS
-2049 RFVSGGIVGY
+2049 CFVSGGIVGF
-2059 AMDSIKIKDLN
+2059 AKKLVQIKDLKSDDLN
-2070 ASKLYV
+2070 V
-2076 SGNFFSGGIIGIANK
+2076 SANFFSGVIIGIAGNCNVK
-2091 CDVDIDGSSG
+2091 IDGSSDSEG
-2101 TDGNNRGTITEG
+2101 LIRGSITSGSISLVGDTSRGEG
-2113 TINSCGKTYT
+2113 ASLYGVGIG
-2123 FDGGREYALGLGTAA
+2123 AA
-2138 VIGAYMQENSNK
+2138 IVIGAFLNTNNTVLTSLSV
-2150 KIQTIK
+2150 T
-2156 NINIESFNITAPQ
+2156 NINIEDLDISAPL
-2169 IKRAMVGTVIGC
+2169 IGRAMLGGIVGC
-2181 CGNSTISQMVIQN
+2181 CGNTTAKNIQSQIQN
-2194 IDVDKVNINKDSG
+2194 VDIKNVDINKEV
-2207 NDYKEFAFNGGAIG
+2207 KRFAFNGGIIG
-2221 IIKSGVKKCE
+2221 LVKEGVKKCE
-2231 ISDVKIIGDKDNKN
+2231 ISNVKIIGDKNNKN
-2245 TINGYRHSGGII
+2245 TITGYRHSGGII
-2257 GLTASKNAIINN
+2257 GLTSSDTIIDN
-2269 CQIENYIL
+2269 CLIENYEI
-2277 VTDNA
+2277 VTDEY
-2282 GEDAGGIVGKVDD
+2282 GEDVGGIVGKIND
-2295 NFKLII
+2295 NKSTLIV
-2301 KNSKIRDC
+2301 KNSKISDC
-2309 EILIKDNNK
+2309 VIKINDNNS
-2318 KNDKGTYSGGIV
+2318 KNSDGTYSGGIV
-2330 GKIGEGAC
+2330 GKMAKNSC
-2338 FYGYN
+2338 LYGYN
-2343 IALDNVQFI
+2343 ISLDNVQFK
-2352 NREDSKTGAGEI
+2352 NNENKKAGAGEI
-2364 CGYMVKLLGK
+2364 CGYMQN
-2374 NTKMKVVGVSAKTRN
+2374 NTKVKVVGISARKGD
-2389 NESGRPNIISKKDN
+2389 SGIPANIISKKDN
-2403 NAESICI
+2403 INTAPSLCI
-2410 YADYNGKCLD
+2410 YADYNGSCLD
-2420 EAAANKEASTI
+2420 EPAANKEASTI
-2431 NSDSNVDDMGAYP
+2431 SSDNNVDDMGAYP

-2475 AIIADISNGTGYI
+2475 AIIADISKGIGYI

-2539 FIHILTNDTSVS
+2539 FIHILTNDTSIS

-2578 SGENFTKTLECKNG
+2578 SGENFTKTLEYKNG
-2592 YFRMTDKDYDSN
+2592 YFRMTDMDYDSN

-2613 QYLDPADAS
+2613 QYLDPADTS

-2728 AYYSTIGKAF
+2728 AYYSTIGEAF

-2749 FSTSEG
+2749 FSTSDG

-2769 AADITVSQADEG
+2769 AADITVSQADDG

-2794 FKIGADYYRKKT
+2794 FKIGDDYYRKKT

-2831 ILILDEDY
+2831 ILVLDEDY

-2955 NGTEKGIKGNPSV
+2955 SGTEKGIKGNPSV

-2978 YSKNFSNTDS
+2978 YAKNFSNTDS
-2988 VIMVSGGTAEAPVDI
+2988 VIMVSGGTEEAPLDI

-3015 CNDLMIV
+3015 CDDMVIT
-3022 YPDGESIIAQFPERR
+3022 YPDGESIIAQFPERKDR
-3037 DQDDT
+3037 DDT

-3055 VPDNIEQSKMSESRS
+3055 VSDNIEQSKMSESRS

-3084 ATLSYNLPSNSPSEM
+3084 ATLSYNLPSNSPNEM

-3126 TAIDRAKN
+3126 TAIDKAKK
-3134 VKFTLSLYQKTD
+3134 VSFTLSLYQKTD
-3146 RDIYDAVPIAKY
+3146 SGIYDAVPIAEY
-3158 LENITLYDKNGS
+3158 LENITLYDKNGT
-3170 AKSPESPELTGDSY
+3170 AKAPVSSGNSY
-3184 EYVFDKE
+3184 EYVFDRE

-3209 ITGAEF
+3209 ITGGAF
-3215 EGGKKIYSNYKVQLT
+3215 DSKGKTYSNYKVQLT
-3230 AQLLDENNDP
+3230 VQLLDENGDP

>member
-1 MKYRSKSRFTALVT
+1 MKYRSKSRFTALLT
-15 AIAMIAGNFT
+15 AIAMIASNFT

-32 YVFNEINVSAADEAE
+32 YVLNEINVSAADGAE
-47 GETTTV
+47 GETTTA

-58 VTSVTGEA
+58 VTTVTGEA
-66 DVPDDKEQSDSSSEA
+66 DVPDDTEQTDSSSET
-81 AVTNVSQD
+81 AVTEVSQD
-89 DSTNTADD
+89 DSTNTEDD

-107 TTVPEG
+107 TTVPDG
-113 TSDDTSETDG
+113 TEDDAAEDDG
-123 DNTDDTSV
+123 DNTDDTPV

-142 QFVEYSKNYEADPT
+142 QFVEYSKNYEADPA
-156 KYQNIDVSIAIASG
+156 KYQNIDVSIAITSG
-170 NLDNLVGFVSIGTE
+170 NLDNLVGFVSIGTA
-184 QFPFAANIK
+184 QYPFAANIK

-202 TIDQPLFAYI
+202 TLDQPLFAYI

-224 SRSNPVSGAVSDS
+224 SRSLPVSGDVSDS

-249 KDAAADW
+249 KNTTAQW
-256 SVSISSTETAFSSV
+256 SVGLMNAEAAFSSV
-270 IGSLGENADVKLTI
+270 IGTLGENVNAKLTI
-284 TNNADSA
+284 TNNADSV
-291 SVSGSGSVGLACGRM
+291 SVSGSGSAGLACGRM
-306 EKNSSLTVT
+306 EKNSSLTVI
-315 TSGSASYN
+315 TSGSSSYN
-323 VSSSG
+323 VSSSS
-328 GNAGGMV
+328 GNAGGMI

-352 TGEVK
+352 TGEVT
-357 ATRGY
+357 AAGY

-370 ENAAVSFEGTAMVS
+370 ENASVSFEGTAMVS
-384 GTVSGSLATGGVF
+384 GTVSGALATGGVF

-406 NSFDISKYAV
+406 NSFDISRYAV
-416 NCTLNGESSG
+416 SCTLNGENSG
-426 GLFGRLENSG
+426 GLFGKLENSG
-436 NMTIIKNDTEA
+436 NMTINKSNTEA

-463 GLIGTYLSESTS
+463 GLIGTYFSDNTS

-579 AAGGGQIIGTRGAAL
+579 AAGGGQIIGTREAAL

-602 LNRGEASA
+602 LNRGEAAS

-618 EVLRLGSSLREDNI
+618 EVLRLSSSLREDNI
-632 FSINETEHT
+632 FNINETEHT

-679 STSTTST
+679 SSSTTST
-686 SLLSSVI
+686 SLLSSDI

-710 RDDGKDASGNGDIS
+710 RDDGENDA
-724 YTGAFNGNGHT
+724 YTGTFNGSGHT
-735 ITLAI
+735 ITLAV
-740 GEPYGC
+740 GEPYGY
-746 RSSTALAAGDT
+746 RSNTALAAGDA
-757 SDGNGC
+757 SDGNGR
-763 IYSHYYNGLFSKT
+763 IYRHYYSGLFAKT
-776 GSGVKFSKLTV
+776 ESITFNNLIVDGI
-787 SGVINVKYKDNLK
+787 INVKYTDNAR
-800 YYIGGLSSTH
+800 YYIGGLSALHS
-810 KGDIT
+810 GNIT
-815 AEDLTVSEK
+815 VQDLTVQENINVSGNTGN
-824 ISVYGTVRE
+824 Y
-833 FCFAGG
+833 CFVGG
-839 IIGNI
+839 IAGQAAENSSPAIVI
-844 SEGTNPAVVIKNCVI
+844 SGSTI
-859 SPEIVFEGYQP
+859 SPEINCSGNANFI
-870 YNSEFVCG
+870 CG
-878 GALAEIGQ
+878 GAFAEIGQ
-886 NDSFSVTADNIT
+886 NDKFSVTADNVKLGAAVT
-898 LRPSI
+898 
-903 TSNSSHEYKKIGGFI
+903 NSSTAGSKKVGGFI
-918 GNISNSNGSASVRTV
+918 GNISSNNGAASDRII
-933 SITNM
+933 SLTNI
-938 TIDGAK
+938 TID
-944 IVSENGGAL
+944 SENVTSAYGGAL

-959 NCEVSFGSE
+959 NCEVSVGSE

-977 AEVTQNGKGGFAGLV
+977 AEVTQNGNGDFAGFV
-992 TAATGYWKVY
+992 TNATGCWKVY
-1002 GVNIEAITVSG
+1002 DVNIEGITVSG
-1013 TSAASFGMLVNKGVY
+1013 ASAASFGMLVNKGVY
-1028 AADRVTNALYLEIES
+1028 KYDSITTALYLETES
-1043 ESAYNINS
+1043 ENAYKI
-1051 ANINVGS
+1051 GS
-1058 AVYDEIIATCS
+1058 AVISIGLNTIYDEIIATCS
-1069 GSFDDEDAVLL
+1069 GSFDDEDAVLW

-1167 IPTGNYDLIGY
+1167 IPAGNYDMTGY

-1227 NANGNITAGN
+1227 NSDGNITAGN
-1237 IKFSGTVGADPD
+1237 ITFSGTVGADSD

-1261 SVNSTAKAVLKG
+1261 SVNSTAKAVLNG
-1273 IALDGIRVNST
+1273 IVLDGIRVNST

-1300 LELSDVSTTEKYRT
+1300 LELSNVSTTEKYRT
-1314 ENISSAASS
+1314 ENISAAASS
-1323 LIGDVGNS
+1323 LIGDVGSS

-1363 SAAYNTD
+1363 SKAYNTD
-1370 KSIFSKAIL
+1370 MSIFSKAIL
-1379 LNSFKFKAGSNCSGT
+1379 LNSFRFKAGSNCSGT

-1403 DEDAAKHNVAYGMEI
+1403 DEDSAKHNVAYGMEI
-1418 SGSKEY
+1418 SVSKEY

-1433 SDSYTNPTGEN
+1433 SDSYTNPTGEDA
-1444 VEYDFS
+1444 EYDFS
-1450 GFLPYVAVSYSENN
+1450 GFLPYVAASYSEN

-1518 NYQKNSYSAWCKEKN
+1518 NYQENSYSVWCNEKN
-1533 SHKVLLWNAESS
+1533 SHKVLLWDAESS
-1545 SFRSEDGST
+1545 CFRSEDGTT
-1554 SVKLADMQN
+1554 SIKLADMQKT
-1563 ELASAYYMLG
+1563 LASAYYMLG

-1587 KKVPFKGIVF
+1587 KNVPFKGAVF

-1602 ITNKTA
+1602 ITNETV

-1711 DNASHSGITADMNS
+1711 DNASHSGITAGMNN
-1725 IFDSNFDSNVLLYC
+1725 IFGSNALLYC

-1746 IDGFAVTEASV
+1746 IDGFAVTETSA

-1772 NYSIANI
+1772 NYSIADI
-1779 STAADKIGFESNGTN
+1779 STAADKISFESNDTN
-1794 SGTIKVSDSQ
+1794 SGTIKISDSQ

-1830 GADKMVRHALYSD
+1830 GENKMVRHALYSD
-1843 IGTDDTEGN
+1843 IGTDDSEGN

-1878 AYSGSYPARNL
+1878 AISGSYPARNL

-1898 DLANNTYE
+1898 DLAKNTYE

-1920 DADMAMHVGNLN
+1920 DADMAMHINSLN

-1956 DININNTTSVDC
+1956 DININNITFVDC

-1976 NLIGKN
+1976 NLIQSSDNEN
-1982 NKISD
+1982 NTISN
-1987 LTISGTVNYEVYI
+1987 LTISGHVDYEYYKDHSGKKNII
-2000 YIKEN
+2000 YEN
-2005 NEFKFKKFAEF
+2005 NS
-2016 AEKTS
+2016 S

-2026 GLAGVSSNLN
+2026 ALAGVGSNLRLDKIQ
-2036 LEKISLNELSVNS
+2036 LEELSVNS
-2049 RFVSGGIVGY
+2049 CFVSGGIVGF
-2059 AMDSIKIKDLN
+2059 AKKLVQIKDLKSDDLN
-2070 ASKLYV
+2070 V
-2076 SGNFFSGGIIGIANK
+2076 SANFFSGGIIGIAGNCNVK
-2091 CDVDIDGSSG
+2091 IDGSSDSEG
-2101 TDGNNRGTITEG
+2101 LIRGSITSGSISLVGDTSRGEG
-2113 TINSCGKTYT
+2113 ASLYGVDIDLAN
-2123 FDGGREYALGLGTAA
+2123 
-2138 VIGAYMQENSNK
+2138 VIGAFLNTNNTVLTSLSV
-2150 KIQTIK
+2150 T
-2156 NINIESFNITAPQ
+2156 NINIEDLDISAPL
-2169 IKRAMVGTVIGC
+2169 IGRAMLGGIVGC
-2181 CGNSTISQMVIQN
+2181 CGNTTAKNIQSRIQN
-2194 IDVDKVNINKDSG
+2194 VDIKNVDINKEV
-2207 NDYKEFAFNGGAIG
+2207 KRFAFNGGIIG
-2221 IIKSGVKKCE
+2221 LVKEGVKKCE
-2231 ISDVKIIGDKDNKN
+2231 ISNVRIIGDKNNKN
-2245 TINGYRHSGGII
+2245 TITGYRHSGGII
-2257 GLTASKNAIINN
+2257 GLTSSDTIIDN
-2269 CQIENYIL
+2269 CLIENYEI
-2277 VTDNA
+2277 VTDEY
-2282 GEDAGGIVGKVDD
+2282 GEDVGGIVGKIND
-2295 NFKLII
+2295 NKSTLIV
-2301 KNSKIRDC
+2301 KNSKISDC
-2309 EILIKDNNK
+2309 VIKINDNNS
-2318 KNDKGTYSGGIV
+2318 KNSDGTYSGGIV
-2330 GKIGEGAC
+2330 GKMAKNSC
-2338 FYGYN
+2338 LYGYN
-2343 IALDNVQFI
+2343 ISLDNVQFK
-2352 NREDSKTGAGEI
+2352 NNENKKAGAGEI
-2364 CGYMVKLLGK
+2364 CGYMQN
-2374 NTKMKVVGVSAKTRN
+2374 NTKVKVVGISARKGVSGIPA
-2389 NESGRPNIISKKDN
+2389 NIISKKDN
-2403 NAESICI
+2403 INTAPSLCI
-2410 YADYNGKCLD
+2410 YADYNGSCLD
-2420 EAAANKEASTI
+2420 EPAANKEASTI
-2431 NSDSNVDDMGAYP
+2431 SSDNNVDDMGAYP

-2469 DKSAVE
+2469 DKSAIE
-2475 AIIADISNGTGYI
+2475 AIIADISKGTGYI

-2539 FIHILTNDTSVS
+2539 FIHILTNDTSIS
-2551 SYAQTGSSV
+2551 SYAQTSSSV
-2560 FSVDI
+2560 FCVDI
-2565 MPMRLNETSGAFE
+2565 MPMRLNETSGTFE
-2578 SGENFTKTLECKNG
+2578 SGENFTKTLEYKNG
-2592 YFRMTDKDYDSN
+2592 YFRMTDMDYDSN

-2613 QYLDPADAS
+2613 QYLDPADTS

-2728 AYYSTIGKAF
+2728 AYYSTIGEAF

-2749 FSTSEG
+2749 FSTSDG
-2755 KGFEPVTF
+2755 KVFEPVTF

-2769 AADITVSQADEG
+2769 AADITVSQADDG

-2794 FKIGADYYRKKT
+2794 FKIGDDYYRKKT

-2831 ILILDEDY
+2831 ILVLDEDY

-2858 KCGSRLGDTDMTP
+2858 NCGSRLGDTDMTP

-2893 QTFTFRTTGDQV
+2893 QTFTFRTTGNQV

-2955 NGTEKGIKGNPSV
+2955 SGTEKGIKGNPSV

-2978 YSKNFSNTDS
+2978 YAKNFSNTDS
-2988 VIMVSGGTAEAPVDI
+2988 VIMVSGGTEEAPLDI
-3003 KARLISGSVTIT
+3003 KARLISGNVTIT
-3015 CNDLMIV
+3015 CDDMVIT
-3022 YPDGESIIAQFPERR
+3022 YPDGESIIAQFPERKDR
-3037 DQDDT
+3037 DDT

-3055 VPDNIEQSKMSESRS
+3055 VSDNIEQSKMSESRS

-3084 ATLSYNLPSNSPSEM
+3084 ATLSYNLPSNSPNEM

-3126 TAIDRAKN
+3126 SAISKAKK
-3134 VKFTLSLYQKTD
+3134 VSFTLSLYQKTD
-3146 RDIYDAVPIAKY
+3146 SGIYDAVPIAEY
-3158 LENITLYDKNGS
+3158 LENITLYDKNGT
-3170 AKSPESPELTGDSY
+3170 AKAPVSSGNSY
-3184 EYVFDKE
+3184 EYVFDRE

-3209 ITGAEF
+3209 ITGGAF
-3215 EGGKKIYSNYKVQLT
+3215 ESKGKTYSNYKVQLT
-3230 AQLLDENNDP
+3230 AQLLDENGEP

>member
-1 MKYRSKSRFTALVT
+1 MKYRSKSRFTALLT
-15 AIAMIAGNFT
+15 AIAMIASNFT

-32 YVFNEINVSAADEAE
+32 YVLNEINVSAADGAE
-47 GETTTV
+47 GETTTA

-58 VTSVTGEA
+58 VTAVTGEA
-66 DVPDDKEQSDSSSEA
+66 DVPDDTEQTDSSSET
-81 AVTNVSQD
+81 AVTEVSQD

-107 TTVPEG
+107 TTVPDG
-113 TSDDTSETDG
+113 TEDDAAEDDG
-123 DNTDDTSV
+123 DNADDTSV

-142 QFVEYSKNYEADPT
+142 QFVEYSKNYEADPA
-156 KYQNIDVSIAIASG
+156 KYQNIDVSIAITSG
-170 NLDNLVGFVSIGTE
+170 NLDNLVGFVSIGTA
-184 QFPFAANIK
+184 QYPFAANIK

-202 TIDQPLFAYI
+202 TLDQPLFAYI

-224 SRSNPVSGAVSDS
+224 SRSLPVSGDVSDS

-249 KDAAADW
+249 KNTTAQW
-256 SVSISSTETAFSSV
+256 SVSLMNAEAAFSSV
-270 IGSLGENADVKLTI
+270 IGTLGENVNAKLTI
-284 TNNADSA
+284 TNNADSV
-291 SVSGSGSVGLACGRM
+291 SVSGSGSAGLACGRM
-306 EKNSSLTVT
+306 EKNSSLTVI

-323 VSSSG
+323 VSSSS
-328 GNAGGMV
+328 GNAGGMI

-352 TGEVK
+352 TGEVT
-357 ATRGY
+357 AAGY

-370 ENAAVSFEGTAMVS
+370 ENASVSFEGTAMVS
-384 GTVSGSLATGGVF
+384 GTVSGALATGGVF

-406 NSFDISKYAV
+406 NSFDISRYAV
-416 NCTLNGESSG
+416 SCTLNGENSG
-426 GLFGRLENSG
+426 GLFGKLENSG
-436 NMTIIKNDTEA
+436 NMTINKSNTEA

-463 GLIGTYLSESTS
+463 GLIGTYLSDNTS

-491 GGAEYFGGLIGKAD
+491 GGAEYFGGLMGKAD

-547 NTNGDFIGGGVIGN
+547 NTNGDFIGGGIIGN

-602 LNRGEASA
+602 LNRGDAAS

-618 EVLRLGSSLREDNI
+618 EVLRLSSSLCEDNI
-632 FSINETEHT
+632 FNINETEHT

-654 AEFAVLALNMQL
+654 AEFVVLALNMQL

-679 STSTTST
+679 STSTTGT
-686 SLLSSVI
+686 SLLSSDI

-710 RDDGKDASGNGDIS
+710 RDDGENDA
-724 YTGAFNGNGHT
+724 YTGTFNGSGHT
-735 ITLAI
+735 ITLAV
-740 GEPYGC
+740 GEPYGY
-746 RSSTALAAGDT
+746 RSNTALAAGDA
-757 SDGNGC
+757 SDGNGR
-763 IYSHYYNGLFSKT
+763 IYRHYYSGLFSKT
-776 GSGVKFSKLTV
+776 ENITFNNLIVDGI
-787 SGVINVKYKDNLK
+787 INVKYTDNAR
-800 YYIGGLSSTH
+800 YYIGGLSALHS
-810 KGDIT
+810 GNIT
-815 AEDLTVSEK
+815 VQDLTVQENINVSGNTGN
-824 ISVYGTVRE
+824 Y
-833 FCFAGG
+833 CFVGG
-839 IIGNI
+839 IAGQAAENSSPAIVI
-844 SEGTNPAVVIKNCVI
+844 SGSTI
-859 SPEIVFEGYQP
+859 SPEINCSGNANFI
-870 YNSEFVCG
+870 CG
-878 GALAEIGQ
+878 GAFAEIGQ
-886 NDSFSVTADNIT
+886 NDKFSVTADNVKLGAAVT
-898 LRPSI
+898 
-903 TSNSSHEYKKIGGFI
+903 NSSTAGSKKVGGFI
-918 GNISNSNGSASVRTV
+918 GNISSNNGAASDRTI
-933 SITNM
+933 SLTNI
-938 TIDGAK
+938 TID
-944 IVSENGGAL
+944 SENVTSAYGGAL

-959 NCEVSFGSE
+959 NCEVSVGSE

-977 AEVTQNGKGGFAGLV
+977 AEVTQNGNGDFAGFV
-992 TAATGYWKVY
+992 TNATGCWKVY
-1002 GVNIEAITVSG
+1002 DVNIEGITVSG
-1013 TSAASFGMLVNKGVY
+1013 VSAASFGMLVNKGVY
-1028 AADRVTNALYLEIES
+1028 KYDSITTALYLETES
-1043 ESAYNINS
+1043 ENAYKI
-1051 ANINVGS
+1051 GS
-1058 AVYDEIIATCS
+1058 AVISIGLNTIYDEIIATCS
-1069 GSFDDEDAVLL
+1069 GSFDDEDAVLW

-1134 ERTDA
+1134 ERTDV

-1167 IPTGNYDLIGY
+1167 IPAGNYDMTGY

-1227 NANGNITAGN
+1227 NSDGNITAGN
-1237 IKFSGTVGADPD
+1237 ITFSGTVGADTD

-1261 SVNSTAKAVLKG
+1261 SVNSTAKAVLNG
-1273 IALDGIRVNST
+1273 IVFDGIRVNST

-1300 LELSDVSTTEKYRT
+1300 LELSNVSTTEKYRT
-1314 ENISSAASS
+1314 ESISSAASS
-1323 LIGDVGNS
+1323 LIVDVGSS

-1363 SAAYNTD
+1363 SKAYNTD
-1370 KSIFSKAIL
+1370 MSIFSKAIL
-1379 LNSFKFKAGSNCSGT
+1379 LNSFRFKAGSNCSGT

-1424 KDMQKMYFK
+1424 KGMQKMYFK

-1444 VEYDFS
+1444 AEYDFS

-1518 NYQKNSYSAWCKEKN
+1518 NYQENSYSAWCNEKK
-1533 SHKVLLWNAESS
+1533 SHKVLLWDAESS
-1545 SFRSEDGST
+1545 CFRSEDGTT
-1554 SVKLADMQN
+1554 SIKLADMQKT
-1563 ELASAYYMLG
+1563 LASAYYMLG

-1587 KKVPFKGIVF
+1587 KNVPFKGALF

-1602 ITNKTA
+1602 ITNETV

-1700 IRYGGV
+1700 IRYGAV

-1711 DNASHSGITADMNS
+1711 DNASHLGITAGMNN
-1725 IFDSNFDSNVLLYC
+1725 IFGSNALLYC

-1746 IDGFAVTEASV
+1746 IDGFAVTETSA
-1757 FNGAEDKVTM
+1757 FNGAEDRVTM

-1772 NYSIANI
+1772 NYSIADI
-1779 STAADKIGFESNGTN
+1779 STAADKISFESNDTN
-1794 SGTIKVSDSQ
+1794 SGTIKISDSQ

-1830 GADKMVRHALYSD
+1830 GENKMVRHALYSD
-1843 IGTDDTEGN
+1843 IGTDDSEGN
-1852 TSDYAVAKTDA
+1852 TSDHAVAKTDA

-1878 AYSGSYPARNL
+1878 AISGSYPARNL

-1898 DLANNTYE
+1898 DLAKNTYE

-1920 DADMAMHVGNLN
+1920 DADMAMHINSLN

-1947 GKDYDQYYN
+1947 GKDYDRHYN

-1976 NLIGKN
+1976 NLIQSSDNEN
-1982 NKISD
+1982 NTISN
-1987 LTISGTVNYEVYI
+1987 LTISGHVDYEYYKDHSGKKNII
-2000 YIKEN
+2000 YEN
-2005 NEFKFKKFAEF
+2005 NS
-2016 AEKTS
+2016 S
-2021 FSCAG
+2021 FSCVGA
-2026 GLAGVSSNLN
+2026 LAGVGSNLRLDKIQ
-2036 LEKISLNELSVNS
+2036 LEELSVNS
-2049 RFVSGGIVGY
+2049 CFVSGGIVGF
-2059 AMDSIKIKDLN
+2059 AKKLVQIKDLKSDDLN
-2070 ASKLYV
+2070 V
-2076 SGNFFSGGIIGIANK
+2076 SANFFSGGIIGIAGNCNVK
-2091 CDVDIDGSSG
+2091 IDGSSDSEG
-2101 TDGNNRGTITEG
+2101 LIRGSITSGSISLVGDTSRGEG
-2113 TINSCGKTYT
+2113 ASLYGVGIG
-2123 FDGGREYALGLGTAA
+2123 AA
-2138 VIGAYMQENSNK
+2138 TVIGAFLNTNNTVLTSLSV
-2150 KIQTIK
+2150 T
-2156 NINIESFNITAPQ
+2156 NINIEDLDISAPL
-2169 IKRAMVGTVIGC
+2169 IGRAMLGGIVGC
-2181 CGNSTISQMVIQN
+2181 CGNTTAKNIQSRIQN
-2194 IDVDKVNINKDSG
+2194 VDIKNVDINKEV
-2207 NDYKEFAFNGGAIG
+2207 KRFAFNGGIIG
-2221 IIKSGVKKCE
+2221 LVKEGVKKCE
-2231 ISDVKIIGDKDNKN
+2231 ISNVKIIGDKNNKN
-2245 TINGYRHSGGII
+2245 TITGYRHSGGII
-2257 GLTASKNAIINN
+2257 GLTSSDTIIDN
-2269 CQIENYIL
+2269 CLIENYEI
-2277 VTDNA
+2277 VTDEY
-2282 GEDAGGIVGKVDD
+2282 GEDVGGIVGKIND
-2295 NFKLII
+2295 NKSTLIV
-2301 KNSKIRDC
+2301 KNSKISDC
-2309 EILIKDNNK
+2309 VIKINDNNS
-2318 KNDKGTYSGGIV
+2318 KNSDGTYSGGIV
-2330 GKIGEGAC
+2330 GKMAKNSC
-2338 FYGYN
+2338 LYGYN
-2343 IALDNVQFI
+2343 ISLDNVQFK
-2352 NREDSKTGAGEI
+2352 NNENKKAGAGEI
-2364 CGYMVKLLGK
+2364 CGYMQN
-2374 NTKMKVVGVSAKTRN
+2374 NTKVKVVGISVRKG
-2389 NESGRPNIISKKDN
+2389 ESGIPANIISKKDN
-2403 NAESICI
+2403 INTAPSLCI
-2410 YADYNGKCLD
+2410 YADYNGSCLD
-2420 EAAANKEASTI
+2420 EPAANKEVSTI
-2431 NSDSNVDDMGAYP
+2431 SSDSNVDDMGAYP

-2539 FIHILTNDTSVS
+2539 FIHILTNDTSIS

-2565 MPMRLNETSGAFE
+2565 MPMRLNETSGTFE
-2578 SGENFTKTLECKNG
+2578 SGENFTKTLEYKNG
-2592 YFRMTDKDYDSN
+2592 YFRMTNMDYDSN

-2613 QYLDPADAS
+2613 QYLDPADTS

-2690 NGGEDLL
+2690 NGGENLL

-2718 VLVDRNNGSK
+2718 VLVDRNKSSK
-2728 AYYSTIGKAF
+2728 AYYSTIGEAF

-2749 FSTSEG
+2749 FSTSDG
-2755 KGFEPVTF
+2755 KVFEPVTF

-2769 AADITVSQADEG
+2769 AADITVSQADDG

-2794 FKIGADYYRKKT
+2794 FKIGDDYYRKKT

-2819 LTAKEGMTDADG
+2819 LTEKEGMTDADG

-2871 SRLDNESAS
+2871 SRLDNESVS

-2905 INDSNRALKAEL
+2905 INDSNRVLKAEL

-2955 NGTEKGIKGNPSV
+2955 SGTEKGIKGNPSV

-2978 YSKNFSNTDS
+2978 YAKNFSNTDS
-2988 VIMVSGGTAEAPVDI
+2988 VIMVSGGTE
-3003 KARLISGSVTIT
+3003 
-3015 CNDLMIV
+3015 
-3022 YPDGESIIAQFPERR
+3022 
-3037 DQDDT
+3037 
-3042 YGVTLSASSNLAY
+3042 
-3055 VPDNIEQSKMSESRS
+3055 
-3070 DSNGKSYYRENIEA
+3070 
-3084 ATLSYNLPSNSPSEM
+3084 
-3099 IRLGING
+3099 
-3106 LDTNDKI
+3106 
-3113 TAVGYYNVLNLPE
+3113 
-3126 TAIDRAKN
+3126 
-3134 VKFTLSLYQKTD
+3134 
-3146 RDIYDAVPIAKY
+3146 
-3158 LENITLYDKNGS
+3158 
-3170 AKSPESPELTGDSY
+3170 
-3184 EYVFDKE
+3184 
-3191 TELNYEA
+3191 
-3198 GSFEVVSSYSV
+3198 
-3209 ITGAEF
+3209 
-3215 EGGKKIYSNYKVQLT
+3215 
-3230 AQLLDENNDP
+3230 
-3240 IENSGCSDYII
+3240 
-3251 YTNAKI
+3251 
-3257 NSQLISVG
+3257 

>member
-1 MKYRSKSRFTALVT
+1 MKYRSKSRFTALLT
-15 AIAMIAGNFT
+15 AIAMIASNFT

-32 YVFNEINVSAADEAE
+32 YVLNEINVSAADGAE
-47 GETTTV
+47 GETTTA

-58 VTSVTGEA
+58 VTAVTGEA
-66 DVPDDKEQSDSSSEA
+66 DVPDDTEQTDSSSET
-81 AVTNVSQD
+81 AVTEVSQD

-107 TTVPEG
+107 TTVPDG
-113 TSDDTSETDG
+113 TEDDAAEDDG
-123 DNTDDTSV
+123 DNTDDTPV

-142 QFVEYSKNYEADPT
+142 QFVEYSKNYEADPA
-156 KYQNIDVSIAIASG
+156 KYQNIDVSIAITSG
-170 NLDNLVGFVSIGTE
+170 NLDNLVGFVSIGTA
-184 QFPFAANIK
+184 QYPFAANIK

-202 TIDQPLFAYI
+202 TLDQPLFAYI

-224 SRSNPVSGAVSDS
+224 SRSLPVSGDVSDS

-249 KDAAADW
+249 KNTAAQW
-256 SVSISSTETAFSSV
+256 SVSLMNAEAAFSSV
-270 IGSLGENADVKLTI
+270 IGTLGENVNAKLTI
-284 TNNADSA
+284 TNNADSV
-291 SVSGSGSVGLACGRM
+291 SVSGSGSAGLACGRM
-306 EKNSSLTVT
+306 EKNSSLTVI

-323 VSSSG
+323 VSSSS
-328 GNAGGMV
+328 GNAGGMI

-352 TGEVK
+352 TGEVT
-357 ATRGY
+357 AAGY

-370 ENAAVSFEGTAMVS
+370 ENASVSFEGTAMVS
-384 GTVSGSLATGGVF
+384 GTVSGALATGGVF

-406 NSFDISKYAV
+406 NSFDISRYAV
-416 NCTLNGESSG
+416 SCTLNRENSG
-426 GLFGRLENSG
+426 GLFGKLENSG
-436 NMTIIKNDTEA
+436 NMTINKSDTEA

-463 GLIGTYLSESTS
+463 GLIGTYFSDNTS

-602 LNRGEASA
+602 LNRGEAAS

-618 EVLRLGSSLREDNI
+618 EVLRLSSSLREDNI
-632 FSINETEHT
+632 FNINETEHT

-679 STSTTST
+679 STSTTGT
-686 SLLSSVI
+686 SLLSSDI

-710 RDDGKDASGNGDIS
+710 RDDGENDA
-724 YTGAFNGNGHT
+724 YTGTFNGSGHT
-735 ITLAI
+735 ITLAV
-740 GEPYGC
+740 GEPYGY
-746 RSSTALAAGDT
+746 RSNTALAAGDA
-757 SDGNGC
+757 SDGNGR
-763 IYSHYYNGLFSKT
+763 IYRHYYSGLFAKT
-776 GSGVKFSKLTV
+776 ENITFNNLIVDGI
-787 SGVINVKYKDNLK
+787 INVKYTDNAR
-800 YYIGGLSSTH
+800 YYIGGLSALHS
-810 KGDIT
+810 GNIT
-815 AEDLTVSEK
+815 VQDLTV
-824 ISVYGTVRE
+824 TVQE
-833 FCFAGG
+833 NINVSGNTGNYCFVGG
-839 IIGNI
+839 IAGQAAENSSPAIVI
-844 SEGTNPAVVIKNCVI
+844 SGSTI
-859 SPEIVFEGYQP
+859 SPEINCSGNANFI
-870 YNSEFVCG
+870 CG
-878 GALAEIGQ
+878 GAFAEIGQ
-886 NDSFSVTADNIT
+886 NDKLSVTADNVKLGAAVT
-898 LRPSI
+898 
-903 TSNSSHEYKKIGGFI
+903 NSSTAGSKKVGGFI
-918 GNISNSNGSASVRTV
+918 GNISSNNGAVSDRTI
-933 SITNM
+933 SLTNI
-938 TIDGAK
+938 TID
-944 IVSENGGAL
+944 SENVTSAYGGAL

-959 NCEVSFGSE
+959 NCEVSVGSE

-977 AEVTQNGKGGFAGLV
+977 AEVTQNGNGDFAGFV
-992 TAATGYWKVY
+992 TNATGCWKVY
-1002 GVNIEAITVSG
+1002 DVNIEGITVSG
-1013 TSAASFGMLVNKGVY
+1013 ASAASFGMLVNKGVY
-1028 AADRVTNALYLEIES
+1028 KYDSITTALYLETES
-1043 ESAYNINS
+1043 ENAYKI
-1051 ANINVGS
+1051 GS
-1058 AVYDEIIATCS
+1058 AVISIGLNTIYDEIIATCS
-1069 GSFDDEDAVLL
+1069 GSFDDEDAVLW

-1167 IPTGNYDLIGY
+1167 IPAGNYDMTGY

-1227 NANGNITAGN
+1227 NSDGNITAGN
-1237 IKFSGTVGADPD
+1237 ITFSGTVGADTD

-1261 SVNSTAKAVLKG
+1261 SVNSTAKAVLNG
-1273 IALDGIRVNST
+1273 IVLDGIRVNST

-1300 LELSDVSTTEKYRT
+1300 LELSNVSTTEKYRT
-1314 ENISSAASS
+1314 ESISSAASS
-1323 LIGDVGNS
+1323 LIGDVGSS

-1363 SAAYNTD
+1363 SKAYNTD
-1370 KSIFSKAIL
+1370 MSIFSKAIL
-1379 LNSFKFKAGSNCSGT
+1379 LNSFRFKAGSNCSGT

-1403 DEDAAKHNVAYGMEI
+1403 DEDSAKHNVAYGMEI
-1418 SGSKEY
+1418 SVSKEY

-1433 SDSYTNPTGEN
+1433 SDSYTNPTGEDA
-1444 VEYDFS
+1444 EYDFS
-1450 GFLPYVAVSYSENN
+1450 GFLPYVAASYSEN

-1518 NYQKNSYSAWCKEKN
+1518 NYRENSYSAWCNEKN
-1533 SHKVLLWNAESS
+1533 SHKVLLWDAESS
-1545 SFRSEDGST
+1545 CFRSEDGTT
-1554 SVKLADMQN
+1554 SIKLADMQKT
-1563 ELASAYYMLG
+1563 LASAYYMLG

-1587 KKVPFKGIVF
+1587 KNVPFKGAVF

-1602 ITNKTA
+1602 ITNETV

-1711 DNASHSGITADMNS
+1711 DNASHSGITAGMNN
-1725 IFDSNFDSNVLLYC
+1725 IFGSNALLYC

-1746 IDGFAVTEASV
+1746 IDGFAVTETSA
-1757 FNGAEDKVTM
+1757 FNGAEDRVTM

-1772 NYSIANI
+1772 NYSIADI
-1779 STAADKIGFESNGTN
+1779 STAADKISFESSDTN
-1794 SGTIKVSDSQ
+1794 SGTIKISDSQ

-1830 GADKMVRHALYSD
+1830 GENKMVRHALYSD
-1843 IGTDDTEGN
+1843 IGTDDSEGN

-1878 AYSGSYPARNL
+1878 AISGSYPARNL
-1889 TNHNFAFDI
+1889 TNHNFAFNI
-1898 DLANNTYE
+1898 DLAKNTYE

-1920 DADMAMHVGNLN
+1920 DADMAMHINSLN

-1956 DININNTTSVDC
+1956 DININNITFVDC

-1976 NLIGKN
+1976 NLIQSSDNEN
-1982 NKISD
+1982 NTISN
-1987 LTISGTVNYEVYI
+1987 LTISGHVDYEYYKDHSGKKNII
-2000 YIKEN
+2000 YEN
-2005 NEFKFKKFAEF
+2005 NS
-2016 AEKTS
+2016 S
-2021 FSCAG
+2021 FSCVGA
-2026 GLAGVSSNLN
+2026 LAGVGSNLRLDKIQ
-2036 LEKISLNELSVNS
+2036 LEKLSVNS
-2049 RFVSGGIVGY
+2049 CFVSGGIVGF
-2059 AMDSIKIKDLN
+2059 AKKLVQIKDLKSDDLN
-2070 ASKLYV
+2070 V
-2076 SGNFFSGGIIGIANK
+2076 SANFFSGGIIGIAGNCNVK
-2091 CDVDIDGSSG
+2091 IDGSSDSEG
-2101 TDGNNRGTITEG
+2101 LIRGSITSGSISLVGDTSRGEG
-2113 TINSCGKTYT
+2113 ASLYGVGIG
-2123 FDGGREYALGLGTAA
+2123 AA
-2138 VIGAYMQENSNK
+2138 TVIGAFLNTNNTVLTSLSV
-2150 KIQTIK
+2150 T
-2156 NINIESFNITAPQ
+2156 NINIEDLDISAPL
-2169 IKRAMVGTVIGC
+2169 IGRAMLGGIVGC
-2181 CGNSTISQMVIQN
+2181 CGNTTAKNIQSRIQN
-2194 IDVDKVNINKDSG
+2194 VDIKNVDINKEV
-2207 NDYKEFAFNGGAIG
+2207 KRFAFNGGIIG
-2221 IIKSGVKKCE
+2221 LVKEGVKKCE
-2231 ISDVKIIGDKDNKN
+2231 ISNVKIIGDKNNKN
-2245 TINGYRHSGGII
+2245 TITGYRHSGGII
-2257 GLTASKNAIINN
+2257 GLISSDTIIDN
-2269 CQIENYIL
+2269 CLIENYEI
-2277 VTDNA
+2277 VTDEY
-2282 GEDAGGIVGKVDD
+2282 GEDVGGIVGKIND
-2295 NFKLII
+2295 NKSTLIV
-2301 KNSKIRDC
+2301 KNSKISDC
-2309 EILIKDNNK
+2309 VIKIKDNNS
-2318 KNDKGTYSGGIV
+2318 KNSDGTYSGGIV
-2330 GKIGEGAC
+2330 GKMAKNSC
-2338 FYGYN
+2338 LYGYN
-2343 IALDNVQFI
+2343 ISLDNVQFK
-2352 NREDSKTGAGEI
+2352 NNENKKAGAGEI
-2364 CGYMVKLLGK
+2364 CGYMQN
-2374 NTKMKVVGVSAKTRN
+2374 NTKVKVVGISARKGD
-2389 NESGRPNIISKKDN
+2389 SGIPANIISKKDN
-2403 NAESICI
+2403 INTAPSICI

-2469 DKSAVE
+2469 DKSAIE
-2475 AIIADISNGTGYI
+2475 AIIADISKGIGYI

-2539 FIHILTNDTSVS
+2539 FIHILTNDTSIS

-2565 MPMRLNETSGAFE
+2565 MPMRLNETSGTFE
-2578 SGENFTKTLECKNG
+2578 SGENFTKTLEYKNG
-2592 YFRMTDKDYDSN
+2592 YFRMTDMDYDSN

-2613 QYLDPADAS
+2613 QYLDPADTS

-2690 NGGEDLL
+2690 NGGENLL

-2728 AYYSTIGKAF
+2728 AYYSTIGEAF

-2749 FSTSEG
+2749 FSTSDG

-2769 AADITVSQADEG
+2769 AADIKVSQADDG

-2794 FKIGADYYRKKT
+2794 FKIGDDYYRKKT

-2848 NSEPMRNITM
+2848 NSDPMRNITM
-2858 KCGSRLGDTDMTP
+2858 KCGSRLGDTDMIP

-2955 NGTEKGIKGNPSV
+2955 SGTEKGIKGNPSV

-2978 YSKNFSNTDS
+2978 YAKNFSNTDS
-2988 VIMVSGGTAEAPVDI
+2988 VIMVSGGTEEVPLDI

-3015 CNDLMIV
+3015 CDDMVIT
-3022 YPDGESIIAQFPERR
+3022 YPDGESIIAQFPERKDR
-3037 DQDDT
+3037 DDT

-3055 VPDNIEQSKMSESRS
+3055 VSDNIEQSKMSESRS

-3084 ATLSYNLPSNSPSEM
+3084 ATLSYNLPSNSPNEM

-3126 TAIDRAKN
+3126 TAIDKAKK
-3134 VKFTLSLYQKTD
+3134 VSFTLSLYQKTD
-3146 RDIYDAVPIAKY
+3146 SGIYDAVPIAEY
-3158 LENITLYDKNGS
+3158 LENIILYDKNGT
-3170 AKSPESPELTGDSY
+3170 AKAPVSSGDSY
-3184 EYVFDKE
+3184 EYVFDRE

-3209 ITGAEF
+3209 ITGGAF
-3215 EGGKKIYSNYKVQLT
+3215 ESKGKTYSNYKVQLT
-3230 AQLLDENNDP
+3230 AQLLDENGEP

-3257 NSQLISVG
+3257 SSQLISVG

>member
-1 MKYRSKSRFTALVT
+1 MKYRSKSRFTALLT
-15 AIAMIAGNFT
+15 AIAMIASNFT
-25 ASSPVSR
+25 VSSPVSR
-32 YVFNEINVSAADEAE
+32 YVLNEINVSAADGAE
-47 GETTTV
+47 GETTTA

-58 VTSVTGEA
+58 VATVTGEA
-66 DVPDDKEQSDSSSEA
+66 DVPDDTEQTDSSSEA
-81 AVTNVSQD
+81 AVTEVSQD

-107 TTVPEG
+107 TTVPDG
-113 TSDDTSETDG
+113 TEDDAAEDDG
-123 DNTDDTSV
+123 NNTDDTPV

-142 QFVEYSKNYEADPT
+142 QFVEYSKNYEADPA
-156 KYQNIDVSIAIASG
+156 KYQNIDVSIAITSG
-170 NLDNLVGFVSIGTE
+170 NLDNLVGFVSIGTA
-184 QFPFAANIK
+184 QYPFAANIK

-202 TIDQPLFAYI
+202 TLDQPLFAYI

-224 SRSNPVSGAVSDS
+224 SRSLPVSGDVSDS

-249 KDAAADW
+249 KNTTAQW
-256 SVSISSTETAFSSV
+256 SVSLMNAEAAFSSV
-270 IGSLGENADVKLTI
+270 IGTLGENVNAKLTI
-284 TNNADSA
+284 TNNADSV
-291 SVSGSGSVGLACGRM
+291 SVSGSGSAGLACGRM
-306 EKNSSLTVT
+306 EKNSSLTVI

-323 VSSSG
+323 VSSSS
-328 GNAGGMV
+328 GNAGGMI

-352 TGEVK
+352 TGEVT
-357 ATRGY
+357 AAGY

-370 ENAAVSFEGTAMVS
+370 ENASVSFEGTAMVS
-384 GTVSGSLATGGVF
+384 GTVSGALATGGVF

-406 NSFDISKYAV
+406 NSFDISRYAV
-416 NCTLNGESSG
+416 SCTLNRENSG
-426 GLFGRLENSG
+426 GLFGKLENSG
-436 NMTIIKNDTEA
+436 NMTINKSDTEA

-463 GLIGTYLSESTS
+463 GLIGTYFSDNTS

-547 NTNGDFIGGGVIGN
+547 NTNGDFIGGGIIGN

-602 LNRGEASA
+602 LNRGEAAS

-618 EVLRLGSSLREDNI
+618 EVLRLSSSLREDNI
-632 FSINETEHT
+632 FNINETEHT

-679 STSTTST
+679 STSTTGT
-686 SLLSSVI
+686 SLLSSDI

-710 RDDGKDASGNGDIS
+710 RDDGENEA
-724 YTGAFNGNGHT
+724 YTGTFNGSGHT
-735 ITLAI
+735 ITLAV
-740 GEPYGC
+740 GEPYGY
-746 RSSTALAAGDT
+746 RSNTALAAGDA
-757 SDGNGC
+757 SDGNGR
-763 IYSHYYNGLFSKT
+763 IYRHYYSGLFAKT
-776 GSGVKFSKLTV
+776 ENITFNNLIVDGI
-787 SGVINVKYKDNLK
+787 INVKYTDNAR
-800 YYIGGLSSTH
+800 YYIGGLSALHS
-810 KGDIT
+810 GNIT
-815 AEDLTVSEK
+815 VQDLTVQENINVSGNTGN
-824 ISVYGTVRE
+824 Y
-833 FCFAGG
+833 CFVGG
-839 IIGNI
+839 IAGQAAENSSPAIVI
-844 SEGTNPAVVIKNCVI
+844 SGSTI
-859 SPEIVFEGYQP
+859 SPEINCSGNANFI
-870 YNSEFVCG
+870 CG
-878 GALAEIGQ
+878 GAFAEIGQ
-886 NDSFSVTADNIT
+886 NDKFSVTADNVKLGAAVT
-898 LRPSI
+898 
-903 TSNSSHEYKKIGGFI
+903 NSSTAGSKKVGGFI
-918 GNISNSNGSASVRTV
+918 GNISSNNGAVSDRTI
-933 SITNM
+933 SLTNI
-938 TIDGAK
+938 TID
-944 IVSENGGAL
+944 SENVTSAYGGAL

-959 NCEVSFGSE
+959 NCEVSVGSE

-977 AEVTQNGKGGFAGLV
+977 AEVTQNGNGDFAGFV
-992 TAATGYWKVY
+992 TNATGCWKVY
-1002 GVNIEAITVSG
+1002 DVNIEGITVSG
-1013 TSAASFGMLVNKGVY
+1013 ASAASFGMLVNKGVY
-1028 AADRVTNALYLEIES
+1028 KYDSITTALYLETES
-1043 ESAYNINS
+1043 ENAYKI
-1051 ANINVGS
+1051 GS
-1058 AVYDEIIATCS
+1058 AVISIGLNTIYDEIIATCS
-1069 GSFDDEDAVLL
+1069 GSFDDEDAVLW

-1091 SGGAVTMDGAGCN
+1091 SGGAVTMDGADCN

-1167 IPTGNYDLIGY
+1167 IPAGNYDMTGY

-1203 IVNSEKPAVGERSQH
+1203 IVNSEKPAVGARSQH

-1227 NANGNITAGN
+1227 NSDGNITAGN
-1237 IKFSGTVGADPD
+1237 ITFSGTVGADTD

-1261 SVNSTAKAVLKG
+1261 SVNSTAKAVLNG
-1273 IALDGIRVNST
+1273 IVLDGIRVNST

-1300 LELSDVSTTEKYRT
+1300 LELSNVSTTEKYRT
-1314 ENISSAASS
+1314 ESISSAASS
-1323 LIGDVGNS
+1323 FIGDVGSS

-1363 SAAYNTD
+1363 SKAYNTD
-1370 KSIFSKAIL
+1370 MSIFSKAIL
-1379 LNSFKFKAGSNCSGT
+1379 LNSFRFKAGSNCSGT

-1403 DEDAAKHNVAYGMEI
+1403 DEDSAKHNVAYGMEI

-1433 SDSYTNPTGEN
+1433 SDSYTDPTGEDA
-1444 VEYDFS
+1444 EYDFS
-1450 GFLPYVAVSYSENN
+1450 GFLPYVAASYSKN

-1518 NYQKNSYSAWCKEKN
+1518 NYQGNSYSAWCNEKN
-1533 SHKVLLWNAESS
+1533 SHKVLLWDAESS
-1545 SFRSEDGST
+1545 CFRSEDGTT
-1554 SVKLADMQN
+1554 SIKLADMQKT
-1563 ELASAYYMLG
+1563 LASAYYMLG

-1587 KKVPFKGIVF
+1587 KNVPFKGAVF
-1597 GNGHA
+1597 GNGHV
-1602 ITNKTA
+1602 ITNETV

-1711 DNASHSGITADMNS
+1711 DNVSHSGITAGMNN
-1725 IFDSNFDSNVLLYC
+1725 IFGSNALLYC

-1746 IDGFAVTEASV
+1746 IDGFAVTETSA
-1757 FNGAEDKVTM
+1757 FNGAEDRVTM

-1772 NYSIANI
+1772 NYSIADI
-1779 STAADKIGFESNGTN
+1779 STAADKISFESNDTN
-1794 SGTIKVSDSQ
+1794 SGTIKISDSQ

-1830 GADKMVRHALYSD
+1830 GENKMVRHALYSD
-1843 IGTDDTEGN
+1843 IGTDDSEGN

-1878 AYSGSYPARNL
+1878 AISGSYPARNL

-1898 DLANNTYE
+1898 DLAKNTYE
-1906 LPDGFRGIGSLNSS
+1906 LPDGFRGIGSLNSA
-1920 DADMAMHVGNLN
+1920 DADMAMHINSLN

-1976 NLIGKN
+1976 NLIQSSDNEN
-1982 NKISD
+1982 NTISN
-1987 LTISGTVNYEVYI
+1987 LTISGHVDYEYYKDHSGKKNII
-2000 YIKEN
+2000 YEN
-2005 NEFKFKKFAEF
+2005 NS
-2016 AEKTS
+2016 S
-2021 FSCAG
+2021 FSCVGA
-2026 GLAGVSSNLN
+2026 LAGVGSNLRLDKIQ
-2036 LEKISLNELSVNS
+2036 LEKLSVNS
-2049 RFVSGGIVGY
+2049 CFVSGGIVGF
-2059 AMDSIKIKDLN
+2059 AKKLVQIKDLKSDDLN
-2070 ASKLYV
+2070 V
-2076 SGNFFSGGIIGIANK
+2076 SANFFSGGIIGIAGNCNVK
-2091 CDVDIDGSSG
+2091 IDGSSDSEG
-2101 TDGNNRGTITEG
+2101 LIRGSITSGSISLVGDTSRGEG
-2113 TINSCGKTYT
+2113 ASLYGVGIG
-2123 FDGGREYALGLGTAA
+2123 AA
-2138 VIGAYMQENSNK
+2138 TVIGAFLNTNNTVLTSLSV
-2150 KIQTIK
+2150 T
-2156 NINIESFNITAPQ
+2156 NINIEDLDISAPL
-2169 IKRAMVGTVIGC
+2169 IGRAMLGGIVGC
-2181 CGNSTISQMVIQN
+2181 CGNTTAKNIQSRIQN
-2194 IDVDKVNINKDSG
+2194 VDIKNVDINKEV
-2207 NDYKEFAFNGGAIG
+2207 KRFAFNGGIIG
-2221 IIKSGVKKCE
+2221 LVKEGVKKCE
-2231 ISDVKIIGDKDNKN
+2231 ISNVKIIGDKNNKN
-2245 TINGYRHSGGII
+2245 TITGYRHSGGII
-2257 GLTASKNAIINN
+2257 GLTSSDTIIDN
-2269 CQIENYIL
+2269 CLIENYEI
-2277 VTDNA
+2277 VTDEY
-2282 GEDAGGIVGKVDD
+2282 GEDVGGIVGKIND
-2295 NFKLII
+2295 NKSTLIV
-2301 KNSKIRDC
+2301 KNSKISDC
-2309 EILIKDNNK
+2309 VIKINDNNS
-2318 KNDKGTYSGGIV
+2318 KNSDGTYSGGIV
-2330 GKIGEGAC
+2330 GKMAKNSC
-2338 FYGYN
+2338 LYGYN
-2343 IALDNVQFI
+2343 ISLDNVQFK
-2352 NREDSKTGAGEI
+2352 NNENKKAGAGEI
-2364 CGYMVKLLGK
+2364 CGYMQN
-2374 NTKMKVVGVSAKTRN
+2374 NTKVKVVGISARKG
-2389 NESGRPNIISKKDN
+2389 ESGIPANIISKKDN
-2403 NAESICI
+2403 INTAPSLCI
-2410 YADYNGKCLD
+2410 YADYNGSCLD
-2420 EAAANKEASTI
+2420 EPAANKEASTI
-2431 NSDSNVDDMGAYP
+2431 SSDSNVDDMGAYP

-2469 DKSAVE
+2469 DKSAIE
-2475 AIIADISNGTGYI
+2475 AIIADISKGIGYI

-2529 YRKIT
+2529 YKKIT

-2539 FIHILTNDTSVS
+2539 FIHILTNDTSIS

-2578 SGENFTKTLECKNG
+2578 SGESFTKTLEYKNG
-2592 YFRMTDKDYDSN
+2592 YFRMTNMDYDSN

-2613 QYLDPADAS
+2613 QYLDPADTS

-2728 AYYSTIGKAF
+2728 AYYSTIGEAF

-2749 FSTSEG
+2749 FSTSDG

-2769 AADITVSQADEG
+2769 AADITVSQADDG

-2787 NDISKAT
+2787 NVISKAT
-2794 FKIGADYYRKKT
+2794 FKIGDDYYRKKT

-2831 ILILDEDY
+2831 ILVLDEDY

-2858 KCGSRLGDTDMTP
+2858 KCSSRLGDTDMTP

-2955 NGTEKGIKGNPSV
+2955 SGTEKGIKGNPSV
-2968 SGTYKIGSTE
+2968 SGTYTIGSTE
-2978 YSKNFSNTDS
+2978 YAKNFSNTDS
-2988 VIMVSGGTAEAPVDI
+2988 VIMVSGGTDEAPLDI

-3015 CNDLMIV
+3015 CDDMVIT
-3022 YPDGESIIAQFPERR
+3022 YPDGESIIAQFPERKDR
-3037 DQDDT
+3037 DDT

-3055 VPDNIEQSKMSESRS
+3055 VSDNIEQSKMSESRS

-3084 ATLSYNLPSNSPSEM
+3084 ATLSYNLPSNSPNEM

-3126 TAIDRAKN
+3126 TAIDKAKK
-3134 VKFTLSLYQKTD
+3134 VSFTLSLYQKTD
-3146 RDIYDAVPIAKY
+3146 SGIYDAVPIAEY
-3158 LENITLYDKNGS
+3158 LENITLYDKNGT
-3170 AKSPESPELTGDSY
+3170 AKAPVSSGDSY

-3198 GSFEVVSSYSV
+3198 GSFEVISSYSV
-3209 ITGAEF
+3209 ITGGAF
-3215 EGGKKIYSNYKVQLT
+3215 ESKGKTYSNYKVQLT
-3230 AQLLDENNDP
+3230 AQLLDENGEP

>member
-1 MKYRSKSRFTALVT
+1 MLT
-15 AIAMIAGNFT
+15 AIAMIASNFT

-32 YVFNEINVSAADEAE
+32 YVLNEINVSAADGAE
-47 GETTTV
+47 GETTTA

-58 VTSVTGEA
+58 VTTVTGEA
-66 DVPDDKEQSDSSSEA
+66 DVPDDTEQTDSSSET
-81 AVTNVSQD
+81 AVTEVSQD

-107 TTVPEG
+107 TTVPDG
-113 TSDDTSETDG
+113 TEDDAAEDDG
-123 DNTDDTSV
+123 DNTDDTPV

-142 QFVEYSKNYEADPT
+142 QFVEYSKNYEADPA
-156 KYQNIDVSIAIASG
+156 KYQNIDVSIAITSG
-170 NLDNLVGFVSIGTE
+170 NLDNLVGFVSIGTARY
-184 QFPFAANIK
+184 PFAANIK

-202 TIDQPLFAYI
+202 TLDQPLFAYI

-224 SRSNPVSGAVSDS
+224 SRSLPVSGDVSDS

-249 KDAAADW
+249 KNTTAQW
-256 SVSISSTETAFSSV
+256 SVSLMNAEAAFSSV
-270 IGSLGENADVKLTI
+270 IGTLGENVNAKLTI
-284 TNNADSA
+284 TNNADSV
-291 SVSGSGSVGLACGRM
+291 SVSGSGSAGLACGRM
-306 EKNSSLTVT
+306 EKNSSLTVI

-323 VSSSG
+323 VSSSS
-328 GNAGGMV
+328 GNAGGMI

-352 TGEVK
+352 TGEVT
-357 ATRGY
+357 AAGY

-370 ENAAVSFEGTAMVS
+370 ENASVSFEGTAMVS
-384 GTVSGSLATGGVF
+384 GMVSGALATGGVF

-406 NSFDISKYAV
+406 NSFDISRYAV
-416 NCTLNGESSG
+416 SCTLNRENSG
-426 GLFGRLENSG
+426 GLFGKLENSG
-436 NMTIIKNDTEA
+436 NMTINKSDTEA

-463 GLIGTYLSESTS
+463 GLIGTYFSDNTS

-602 LNRGEASA
+602 LNRGEAAS

-618 EVLRLGSSLREDNI
+618 EVLRLSSSLREDNI
-632 FSINETEHT
+632 FNINETEHT

-679 STSTTST
+679 STSTTGT
-686 SLLSSVI
+686 SLLSSDI

-710 RDDGKDASGNGDIS
+710 RDDGENDA
-724 YTGAFNGNGHT
+724 YTGTFNGCGHT
-735 ITLAI
+735 ITLAV
-740 GEPYGC
+740 GEPYGY
-746 RSSTALAAGDT
+746 RSNTALAAGDA
-757 SDGNGC
+757 SDGNGR
-763 IYSHYYNGLFSKT
+763 IYRHYYSGLFAKT
-776 GSGVKFSKLTV
+776 ENITFNNLIVDGI
-787 SGVINVKYKDNLK
+787 INVKYTDNAR
-800 YYIGGLSSTH
+800 YYIGGLSALHS
-810 KGDIT
+810 GNIT
-815 AEDLTVSEK
+815 VQDLTVQENINVSGNTGN
-824 ISVYGTVRE
+824 Y
-833 FCFAGG
+833 CFVGG
-839 IIGNI
+839 IAGQAAENSSPAIVI
-844 SEGTNPAVVIKNCVI
+844 SGSTI
-859 SPEIVFEGYQP
+859 SPEINCSGNANFI
-870 YNSEFVCG
+870 CG
-878 GALAEIGQ
+878 GAFAEIGQ
-886 NDSFSVTADNIT
+886 NDKLSVTADNVKLGAAVT
-898 LRPSI
+898 
-903 TSNSSHEYKKIGGFI
+903 NSSTAGSKKVGGFI
-918 GNISNSNGSASVRTV
+918 GNISSNNGAVSDRTI
-933 SITNM
+933 SLTNI
-938 TIDGAK
+938 TID
-944 IVSENGGAL
+944 SENVTSAYGGAL

-959 NCEVSFGSE
+959 NCEVSVGSE

-977 AEVTQNGKGGFAGLV
+977 AEVTQNGNGDFAGFV
-992 TAATGYWKVY
+992 TNATGCWKVY
-1002 GVNIEAITVSG
+1002 DVNIEGITVSG
-1013 TSAASFGMLVNKGVY
+1013 ASAASFGMLVNKGVY
-1028 AADRVTNALYLEIES
+1028 KYDSITTALYLETES
-1043 ESAYNINS
+1043 ENAYKI
-1051 ANINVGS
+1051 GS
-1058 AVYDEIIATCS
+1058 AVISIGLNTIYDEIIATCS
-1069 GSFDDEDAVLL
+1069 GSFDDEDAVLW

-1167 IPTGNYDLIGY
+1167 IPAGNYDMTGY
-1178 SYYPV
+1178 SYYSV

-1227 NANGNITAGN
+1227 NSDGNITAGN
-1237 IKFSGTVGADPD
+1237 ITFSGTVGADTD

-1261 SVNSTAKAVLKG
+1261 SVNSTAKAVLNG
-1273 IALDGIRVNST
+1273 IVLDGIRVNST

-1300 LELSDVSTTEKYRT
+1300 LELSNVSTTEKYRT
-1314 ENISSAASS
+1314 ESISSAASS
-1323 LIGDVGNS
+1323 LIGDVGSS

-1363 SAAYNTD
+1363 SKAYNTD
-1370 KSIFSKAIL
+1370 MSIFSKAIL
-1379 LNSFKFKAGSNCSGT
+1379 LNSFRFKAGSNCSGT

-1403 DEDAAKHNVAYGMEI
+1403 DEDSAKHNVAYGMEI
-1418 SGSKEY
+1418 SVSKEY

-1433 SDSYTNPTGEN
+1433 SDSYTNPTGEDA
-1444 VEYDFS
+1444 EYDFS
-1450 GFLPYVAVSYSENN
+1450 GFLPYVAASYSEN

-1518 NYQKNSYSAWCKEKN
+1518 NYRENSYSAWCNEKN
-1533 SHKVLLWNAESS
+1533 SHKVLLWDAESS
-1545 SFRSEDGST
+1545 CFRSEDGTT
-1554 SVKLADMQN
+1554 SIKLADMQKT
-1563 ELASAYYMLG
+1563 LASAYYMLG
-1573 NDVTITSAD
+1573 DDVTITSAD

-1587 KKVPFKGIVF
+1587 KNVPFKGAVF

-1602 ITNKTA
+1602 ITNETV

-1711 DNASHSGITADMNS
+1711 DNASHSGITAGMNN
-1725 IFDSNFDSNVLLYC
+1725 IFGSNALLYC

-1746 IDGFAVTEASV
+1746 IDGFAVTETSA
-1757 FNGAEDKVTM
+1757 FNGAEDRVTM

-1772 NYSIANI
+1772 NYSIADI
-1779 STAADKIGFESNGTN
+1779 STVADKISFESNDTN
-1794 SGTIKVSDSQ
+1794 SGTIKISDSQ

-1830 GADKMVRHALYSD
+1830 GENKMVRHALYSD
-1843 IGTDDTEGN
+1843 IGTDDSECN
-1852 TSDYAVAKTDA
+1852 TSDHAVAKTDA

-1878 AYSGSYPARNL
+1878 AISGSYPARNL

-1898 DLANNTYE
+1898 DLAKNTYE

-1920 DADMAMHVGNLN
+1920 DADMAMHINSLN

-1956 DININNTTSVDC
+1956 DININNITFVDC

-1976 NLIGKN
+1976 NLIQSSDNEN
-1982 NKISD
+1982 N
-1987 LTISGTVNYEVYI
+1987 TISNLIISGHVDYEYYKDHSGKKNII
-2000 YIKEN
+2000 YEN
-2005 NEFKFKKFAEF
+2005 NS
-2016 AEKTS
+2016 S
-2021 FSCAG
+2021 FSCVGA
-2026 GLAGVSSNLN
+2026 LAGVGSNLRLDKIQ
-2036 LEKISLNELSVNS
+2036 LEKLSVNS
-2049 RFVSGGIVGY
+2049 CFVSGGIVGF
-2059 AMDSIKIKDLN
+2059 AKKLVQIKDLKSDDLN
-2070 ASKLYV
+2070 V
-2076 SGNFFSGGIIGIANK
+2076 SANFFSGGIIGIAGNCNVK
-2091 CDVDIDGSSG
+2091 IDGSSDSEG
-2101 TDGNNRGTITEG
+2101 LIRGSITSGSISLVGDTSRGEG
-2113 TINSCGKTYT
+2113 ASLYGVGIG
-2123 FDGGREYALGLGTAA
+2123 AA
-2138 VIGAYMQENSNK
+2138 TVIGAFLNTNNTVLTSLSV
-2150 KIQTIK
+2150 T
-2156 NINIESFNITAPQ
+2156 NINVEDLDISAPL
-2169 IKRAMVGTVIGC
+2169 IGRAMLGGIVGC
-2181 CGNSTISQMVIQN
+2181 CGNTTAKNIQSRIQN
-2194 IDVDKVNINKDSG
+2194 VDIKNVDINKEV
-2207 NDYKEFAFNGGAIG
+2207 KRFAFNGGIIG
-2221 IIKSGVKKCE
+2221 LVKEGVKKCE
-2231 ISDVKIIGDKDNKN
+2231 ISNVKIIGDKNNKN
-2245 TINGYRHSGGII
+2245 TITGYRHSGGII
-2257 GLTASKNAIINN
+2257 GLISSDTIIDN
-2269 CQIENYIL
+2269 CLIENYEI
-2277 VTDNA
+2277 VTDEY
-2282 GEDAGGIVGKVDD
+2282 GEDVGGIVGKIND
-2295 NFKLII
+2295 NKSTLIV
-2301 KNSKIRDC
+2301 KNSKISDC
-2309 EILIKDNNK
+2309 VIKINDNNS
-2318 KNDKGTYSGGIV
+2318 KNSDGTYSGGIV
-2330 GKIGEGAC
+2330 GKMAKNSC
-2338 FYGYN
+2338 LYGYN
-2343 IALDNVQFI
+2343 ISLDNVQFK
-2352 NREDSKTGAGEI
+2352 NNENKKAGAGEI
-2364 CGYMVKLLGK
+2364 CGYMQN
-2374 NTKMKVVGVSAKTRN
+2374 NTKVKVVGISARKGD
-2389 NESGRPNIISKKDN
+2389 SGIPANIISKKDN
-2403 NAESICI
+2403 INTAPSLCI
-2410 YADYNGKCLD
+2410 YADYNGSCLD
-2420 EAAANKEASTI
+2420 EPAANKEASTI
-2431 NSDSNVDDMGAYP
+2431 SSDSNVDDMGAYP

-2475 AIIADISNGTGYI
+2475 AIIADISKGIGYI

-2534 EMLNS
+2534 EMFNS
-2539 FIHILTNDTSVS
+2539 FIHILTNDTSIS

-2565 MPMRLNETSGAFE
+2565 MPMRLNETSGTFE
-2578 SGENFTKTLECKNG
+2578 SGENFTKTLEYKNG
-2592 YFRMTDKDYDSN
+2592 YFRMTNMDYDSN

-2613 QYLDPADAS
+2613 QYLDPADTS

-2728 AYYSTIGKAF
+2728 AYYSTIGEAF

-2749 FSTSEG
+2749 FSTSDG

-2769 AADITVSQADEG
+2769 AADITVSQADDG

-2794 FKIGADYYRKKT
+2794 FKIGDDYYRKKT

-2871 SRLDNESAS
+2871 SRLDNESES

-2905 INDSNRALKAEL
+2905 INDSNRVLKAEL

-2955 NGTEKGIKGNPSV
+2955 SGTEKGIKGNPSV
-2968 SGTYKIGSTE
+2968 SGTYTIGSTE
-2978 YSKNFSNTDS
+2978 YAKNFSNTDS
-2988 VIMVSGGTAEAPVDI
+2988 VIMVSGGTDEAPLDI

-3015 CNDLMIV
+3015 CDDMVIT
-3022 YPDGESIIAQFPERR
+3022 YPDGESIIAQFPERKDR
-3037 DQDDT
+3037 DDT

-3055 VPDNIEQSKMSESRS
+3055 VSDNIEQSKMSESRS

-3084 ATLSYNLPSNSPSEM
+3084 ATLSYNLPSNSPNEM

-3126 TAIDRAKN
+3126 TAIDKAKK
-3134 VKFTLSLYQKTD
+3134 VSFTLSLYQKTD
-3146 RDIYDAVPIAKY
+3146 SGIYDAVPIAEY
-3158 LENITLYDKNGS
+3158 FENIILYDKNGS
-3170 AKSPESPELTGDSY
+3170 AKSPASTGDSY

-3198 GSFEVVSSYSV
+3198 GSFEVISSYSV
-3209 ITGAEF
+3209 ITGGAF
-3215 EGGKKIYSNYKVQLT
+3215 ESNGKTYSNYKVQLT
-3230 AQLLDENNDP
+3230 AQLLDENGEP

>member
-1 MKYRSKSRFTALVT
+1 MKYRSKSRFTALLT

-32 YVFNEINVSAADEAE
+32 YVLNEINVSAADGAE

-123 DNTDDTSV
+123 DNTDDTPV

-142 QFVEYSKNYEADPT
+142 QFVEYSKNYEADPA

-184 QFPFAANIK
+184 QYPFAANIK

-270 IGSLGENADVKLTI
+270 IGSLGENADVKLAI

-315 TSGSASYN
+315 SSGTASYN

-352 TGEVK
+352 TGEVT
-357 ATRGY
+357 AAGY

-426 GLFGRLENSG
+426 GLFGKLENSG

-447 ADISVNR
+447 AGISVNR

-463 GLIGTYLSESTS
+463 GLIGTYLSDNTS
-475 NSLTISGIS
+475 NSLTVSGIS

-566 LRLGGTTDLTGTK
+566 LRLVGTTDLTGTK
-579 AAGGGQIIGTRGAAL
+579 AAGGGQIVGTRGAAL

-679 STSTTST
+679 STSTTGT
-686 SLLSSVI
+686 SLLSLDI

-710 RDDGKDASGNGDIS
+710 RDDGENDA
-724 YTGAFNGNGHT
+724 YTGTFNGSGHT
-735 ITLAI
+735 ITLAV
-740 GEPYGC
+740 GEPYGY
-746 RSSTALAAGDT
+746 RSNTALAAGDA
-757 SDGNGC
+757 SDGNGR
-763 IYSHYYNGLFSKT
+763 IYRHYYSGLFAKT
-776 GSGVKFSKLTV
+776 ENITFNNLIVDGI
-787 SGVINVKYKDNLK
+787 INVKYTDNAR
-800 YYIGGLSSTH
+800 YYIGGLSALHS
-810 KGDIT
+810 GNIT
-815 AEDLTVSEK
+815 VQDLTVQENINVSGNTGN
-824 ISVYGTVRE
+824 Y
-833 FCFAGG
+833 CFVGG
-839 IIGNI
+839 IAGQAAENSSPAIVI
-844 SEGTNPAVVIKNCVI
+844 SGSTI
-859 SPEIVFEGYQP
+859 SPEINCSGNANFI
-870 YNSEFVCG
+870 CG
-878 GALAEIGQ
+878 GAFAEIGQ
-886 NDSFSVTADNIT
+886 NDKFSVTADNVKLGAAVT
-898 LRPSI
+898 
-903 TSNSSHEYKKIGGFI
+903 NSSTAGSKKVGGFI
-918 GNISNSNGSASVRTV
+918 GNISSNNGAVSDRTI
-933 SITNM
+933 SLTNI
-938 TIDGAK
+938 TID
-944 IVSENGGAL
+944 SENVTSAYGGAL

-959 NCEVSFGSE
+959 NCEVSVGSE

-977 AEVTQNGKGGFAGLV
+977 AEVTQNGNGDFAGFV
-992 TAATGYWKVY
+992 TNATGCWKVY
-1002 GVNIEAITVSG
+1002 DVNVEGITVSG
-1013 TSAASFGMLVNKGVY
+1013 ASAASFGMLVNKGVY
-1028 AADRVTNALYLEIES
+1028 KYDSITTALYLETES
-1043 ESAYNINS
+1043 ENAYKI
-1051 ANINVGS
+1051 GS
-1058 AVYDEIIATCS
+1058 AVISIGLNTIYDEIIATCS
-1069 GSFDDEDAVLL
+1069 GSFDDEDAVLW

-1091 SGGAVTMDGAGCN
+1091 SGGDVTMDGAGCN

-1167 IPTGNYDLIGY
+1167 IPAGNYDMTGY

-1227 NANGNITAGN
+1227 NSDGNITAGN
-1237 IKFSGTVGADPD
+1237 ITFSGTVGADSD

-1261 SVNSTAKAVLKG
+1261 SVNSTAKAVLNG
-1273 IALDGIRVNST
+1273 IVLDGIRVNST

-1300 LELSDVSTTEKYRT
+1300 LELSNVSTTEKYRT
-1314 ENISSAASS
+1314 ENISAAASS
-1323 LIGDVGNS
+1323 LIGDVGSS

-1363 SAAYNTD
+1363 SKAYNTD
-1370 KSIFSKAIL
+1370 MSIFSKAIL
-1379 LNSFKFKAGSNCSGT
+1379 LNSFRFKAGSNCSGT

-1403 DEDAAKHNVAYGMEI
+1403 DEDSAKHNVAYGMEI

-1433 SDSYTNPTGEN
+1433 SDSYTNPTGEDA
-1444 VEYDFS
+1444 EYDFS
-1450 GFLPYVAVSYSENN
+1450 GFLPYVAASYSEN

-1518 NYQKNSYSAWCKEKN
+1518 NYQENSYSAWCNEKN
-1533 SHKVLLWNAESS
+1533 SHKVLLWDAESS
-1545 SFRSEDGST
+1545 CFRSEDGTT
-1554 SVKLADMQN
+1554 SIKLADMQKT
-1563 ELASAYYMLG
+1563 LASAYYMLG

-1587 KKVPFKGIVF
+1587 KNVPFKGAVF

-1602 ITNKTA
+1602 ITNGTV

-1616 GAVIKDITVNVTANF
+1616 GAVIKDITVNVTADF

-1680 IDIKSGTN
+1680 IDIKSGTD

-1700 IRYGGV
+1700 IRYGAV

-1711 DNASHSGITADMNS
+1711 DNASHLGITAGMNN
-1725 IFDSNFDSNVLLYC
+1725 IFGSNALLYC

-1746 IDGFAVTEASV
+1746 IDGFAVTETSA

-1772 NYSIANI
+1772 NYSIADI
-1779 STAADKIGFESNGTN
+1779 STAADKISFESNGTN
-1794 SGTIKVSDSQ
+1794 SGTIKISDSQ

-1830 GADKMVRHALYSD
+1830 GENKMVRHALYSD
-1843 IGTDDTEGN
+1843 IGTDDSEGN
-1852 TSDYAVAKTDA
+1852 TSDHAVAKTDA

-1878 AYSGSYPARNL
+1878 AISGSYPARNL

-1898 DLANNTYE
+1898 DLAKNTYE

-1920 DADMAMHVGNLN
+1920 DADMAMHINSLN

-1956 DININNTTSVDC
+1956 DININNTTFVDC

-1976 NLIGKN
+1976 NLIQSSDNEN
-1982 NKISD
+1982 NTISN
-1987 LTISGTVNYEVYI
+1987 LTISGHVDYEYYKDHSGKKNII
-2000 YIKEN
+2000 YEN
-2005 NEFKFKKFAEF
+2005 NS
-2016 AEKTS
+2016 S
-2021 FSCAG
+2021 FSCVGA
-2026 GLAGVSSNLN
+2026 LAGVGSNLRLN
-2036 LEKISLNELSVNS
+2036 KIQLEKLSVNS
-2049 RFVSGGIVGY
+2049 CFVSGGIVGF
-2059 AMDSIKIKDLN
+2059 AKKLVQIKDLKSDDLN
-2070 ASKLYV
+2070 V
-2076 SGNFFSGGIIGIANK
+2076 SANFFSGGIIGIAGNCNVK
-2091 CDVDIDGSSG
+2091 IDGSSDSEG
-2101 TDGNNRGTITEG
+2101 LIRGSITSGSISLVGDTSRGEG
-2113 TINSCGKTYT
+2113 ASLYGVGIG
-2123 FDGGREYALGLGTAA
+2123 AA
-2138 VIGAYMQENSNK
+2138 TVIGAFLNTNNTVLTSLSV
-2150 KIQTIK
+2150 T
-2156 NINIESFNITAPQ
+2156 NINIEDLDISAPL
-2169 IKRAMVGTVIGC
+2169 IGRAMLGGIVGC
-2181 CGNSTISQMVIQN
+2181 CGNTTAKNIQSRIQN
-2194 IDVDKVNINKDSG
+2194 VDIKNVDINKEV
-2207 NDYKEFAFNGGAIG
+2207 KRFAFNGGIIG
-2221 IIKSGVKKCE
+2221 LVKEGVKKCE
-2231 ISDVKIIGDKDNKN
+2231 ISNVKIIGDKNNKN
-2245 TINGYRHSGGII
+2245 TITGYRHSGGII
-2257 GLTASKNAIINN
+2257 GLTSSDTIIDN
-2269 CQIENYIL
+2269 CLIENYEI
-2277 VTDNA
+2277 VTDEY
-2282 GEDAGGIVGKVDD
+2282 GEDVGGIVGKIND
-2295 NFKLII
+2295 NKSTLIV
-2301 KNSKIRDC
+2301 KNSKISDC
-2309 EILIKDNNK
+2309 VIKINDNNS
-2318 KNDKGTYSGGIV
+2318 KNSDGTYSGGIV
-2330 GKIGEGAC
+2330 GKMAKNSC
-2338 FYGYN
+2338 LYGYN
-2343 IALDNVQFI
+2343 ISLDNVQFK
-2352 NREDSKTGAGEI
+2352 NNENKKAGAGEI
-2364 CGYMVKLLGK
+2364 CGYMQN
-2374 NTKMKVVGVSAKTRN
+2374 NTKVKVVGISARKGD
-2389 NESGRPNIISKKDN
+2389 SGIPANIISKKDN
-2403 NAESICI
+2403 INTASSLCI

-2431 NSDSNVDDMGAYP
+2431 SSDSNVDDMGAYP

-2475 AIIADISNGTGYI
+2475 AIIADISKGIGYI

-2539 FIHILTNDTSVS
+2539 FIHILTNDTSIS

-2578 SGENFTKTLECKNG
+2578 SGENFTKTLEYKNG

-2613 QYLDPADAS
+2613 RYLDPADAS

-2718 VLVDRNNGSK
+2718 VLVDRNDGSK
-2728 AYYSTIGKAF
+2728 AYYSTIGEAF

-2749 FSTSEG
+2749 FSTSDG

-2769 AADITVSQADEG
+2769 AADITVSQADDG

-2794 FKIGADYYRKKT
+2794 FKIGDDYYRKKT

-2905 INDSNRALKAEL
+2905 INDSNRVLKAEL

-2955 NGTEKGIKGNPSV
+2955 SGTEKGIKGNPSV

-2978 YSKNFSNTDS
+2978 YAKNFSNTDS
-2988 VIMVSGGTAEAPVDI
+2988 VIMVSGGTEEAPLDI

-3015 CNDLMIV
+3015 CDDMVIT
-3022 YPDGESIIAQFPERR
+3022 YPDGESIIAQFPERKDR
-3037 DQDDT
+3037 DDT

-3055 VPDNIEQSKMSESRS
+3055 VSDNIEQSKMSESRS

-3084 ATLSYNLPSNSPSEM
+3084 ATLSYNLPSNSPNEM

-3126 TAIDRAKN
+3126 TAIDKAKK
-3134 VKFTLSLYQKTD
+3134 VSFTLSLYQKTD
-3146 RDIYDAVPIAKY
+3146 SGIYDAVPIAEY
-3158 LENITLYDKNGS
+3158 LENITLYDKNGT
-3170 AKSPESPELTGDSY
+3170 AKAPVSSGDSY

-3198 GSFEVVSSYSV
+3198 GSFEVISSYSV
-3209 ITGAEF
+3209 ITGGAF
-3215 EGGKKIYSNYKVQLT
+3215 ESKGKTYSNYKVQLT
-3230 AQLLDENNDP
+3230 AQLLDENGEP

-3257 NSQLISVG
+3257 SSQLISVG

>member
-1 MKYRSKSRFTALVT
+1 MKYRSKSRFTALLT
-15 AIAMIAGNFT
+15 AIAMIASNFT

-32 YVFNEINVSAADEAE
+32 YVLNEINVSAADGAE
-47 GETTTV
+47 GETTTA

-58 VTSVTGEA
+58 VTTVTGEA
-66 DVPDDKEQSDSSSEA
+66 DVPDDTEQTDSSSET
-81 AVTNVSQD
+81 AVTEVSQD

-107 TTVPEG
+107 TTVPDG
-113 TSDDTSETDG
+113 TEDDAAEDDG
-123 DNTDDTSV
+123 DNTDDTPV

-142 QFVEYSKNYEADPT
+142 QFVEYSKNYEADPA
-156 KYQNIDVSIAIASG
+156 KYQNIDVSIAITSG
-170 NLDNLVGFVSIGTE
+170 NLDNLVGFVSIGTA
-184 QFPFAANIK
+184 QYPFAANIK

-202 TIDQPLFAYI
+202 TLDQPLFAYI

-224 SRSNPVSGAVSDS
+224 SRSLPVSGDVSDS

-249 KDAAADW
+249 KNTTAQW
-256 SVSISSTETAFSSV
+256 SVSLMNAEAAFSSV
-270 IGSLGENADVKLTI
+270 IGTLGENVNAKLTI
-284 TNNADSA
+284 TNNADSV
-291 SVSGSGSVGLACGRM
+291 SVSGSGSAGLACGRM
-306 EKNSSLTVT
+306 EKNSSLTVI

-323 VSSSG
+323 VSSSS
-328 GNAGGMV
+328 GNAGGMI

-352 TGEVK
+352 TGEVT
-357 ATRGY
+357 AAGY

-370 ENAAVSFEGTAMVS
+370 ENASVSFEGTAMVS
-384 GTVSGSLATGGVF
+384 GTVSGALATGGVF

-406 NSFDISKYAV
+406 NSFDISRYAV
-416 NCTLNGESSG
+416 SCTLNGENSG
-426 GLFGRLENSG
+426 GLFGKLENSG
-436 NMTIIKNDTEA
+436 NMTIDKSDTEA

-463 GLIGTYLSESTS
+463 GLIGTYLSDNTS

-547 NTNGDFIGGGVIGN
+547 NTNGDFIGGGIIGN

-602 LNRGEASA
+602 LNRGEAAS

-618 EVLRLGSSLREDNI
+618 EVLRLSSSLREDNI
-632 FSINETEHT
+632 FNINETEHT

-679 STSTTST
+679 SISTTST
-686 SLLSSVI
+686 SLLSSDI

-710 RDDGKDASGNGDIS
+710 RDDGENDA
-724 YTGAFNGNGHT
+724 YTGTFNGSGHT
-735 ITLAI
+735 ITLAV
-740 GEPYGC
+740 GEPYGY
-746 RSSTALAAGDT
+746 RSNTALAAGDA
-757 SDGNGC
+757 SDGNGR
-763 IYSHYYNGLFSKT
+763 IYRHYYSGLFAKT
-776 GSGVKFSKLTV
+776 ENITFNNLIVDGI
-787 SGVINVKYKDNLK
+787 INVKYTDNAR
-800 YYIGGLSSTH
+800 YYIGGLSALHS
-810 KGDIT
+810 GNIT
-815 AEDLTVSEK
+815 VQDLTVQENINVSGNTGN
-824 ISVYGTVRE
+824 Y
-833 FCFAGG
+833 CFVGG
-839 IIGNI
+839 IAGQAAENSSPAIVI
-844 SEGTNPAVVIKNCVI
+844 SGSTI
-859 SPEIVFEGYQP
+859 SPEINCSGNANFI
-870 YNSEFVCG
+870 CG
-878 GALAEIGQ
+878 GAFAEIGQ
-886 NDSFSVTADNIT
+886 NDKFSVTADNVKLGAAVT
-898 LRPSI
+898 
-903 TSNSSHEYKKIGGFI
+903 NSSTAGSKKVGGFI
-918 GNISNSNGSASVRTV
+918 GNISSNNGAASDRTI
-933 SITNM
+933 SLTNI
-938 TIDGAK
+938 TID
-944 IVSENGGAL
+944 SENVTSAYGGAL

-959 NCEVSFGSE
+959 NCEVSVGSE

-977 AEVTQNGKGGFAGLV
+977 AEVTQNGNGDFAGFV
-992 TAATGYWKVY
+992 TNATGCWKVY
-1002 GVNIEAITVSG
+1002 DVNIEGITVSG
-1013 TSAASFGMLVNKGVY
+1013 ASAASFGMLVNKGVY
-1028 AADRVTNALYLEIES
+1028 KYDSITTALYLETES
-1043 ESAYNINS
+1043 ENAYKI
-1051 ANINVGS
+1051 GS
-1058 AVYDEIIATCS
+1058 AVISIGLNTIYDEIIATCS
-1069 GSFDDEDAVLL
+1069 GSFDDEDAVLW

-1167 IPTGNYDLIGY
+1167 IPAGNYDMTGY

-1227 NANGNITAGN
+1227 NSDGNITAGN
-1237 IKFSGTVGADPD
+1237 ITFSGTVGADTD

-1261 SVNSTAKAVLKG
+1261 SVNSTAKAVLNG
-1273 IALDGIRVNST
+1273 IVLDGIRVNST

-1300 LELSDVSTTEKYRT
+1300 LELSNVSTTEKYRT
-1314 ENISSAASS
+1314 ESISSAASS
-1323 LIGDVGNS
+1323 LIGDVGSS

-1363 SAAYNTD
+1363 SKAYNTD
-1370 KSIFSKAIL
+1370 MSIFSKAIL
-1379 LNSFKFKAGSNCSGT
+1379 LNSFRFKAGSNCSGT

-1403 DEDAAKHNVAYGMEI
+1403 DEDSAKHNVAYGMEI

-1433 SDSYTNPTGEN
+1433 SDSYTNPTGEDA
-1444 VEYDFS
+1444 EYDFS
-1450 GFLPYVAVSYSENN
+1450 GFLPYVAASYSGN

-1518 NYQKNSYSAWCKEKN
+1518 NYQENSYSAWCNEKN
-1533 SHKVLLWNAESS
+1533 SHKVLLWDAESS
-1545 SFRSEDGST
+1545 CFRSEDGTT
-1554 SVKLADMQN
+1554 SIKLADMQKT
-1563 ELASAYYMLG
+1563 LASAYYMLG

-1587 KKVPFKGIVF
+1587 KNVPFKGAVF

-1602 ITNKTA
+1602 ITNETV

-1711 DNASHSGITADMNS
+1711 DNASHSGITAGMNN
-1725 IFDSNFDSNVLLYC
+1725 IFGSNALLYC

-1746 IDGFAVTEASV
+1746 IDGFAVTETSA
-1757 FNGAEDKVTM
+1757 FNGAEDRVTM

-1772 NYSIANI
+1772 NYSIADI
-1779 STAADKIGFESNGTN
+1779 STVADKISFESNDTN
-1794 SGTIKVSDSQ
+1794 SGIIKISDSQ

-1830 GADKMVRHALYSD
+1830 GENKMVRHALYSD
-1843 IGTDDTEGN
+1843 IGTDDSEGN
-1852 TSDYAVAKTDA
+1852 TSDHAVAKTDA

-1878 AYSGSYPARNL
+1878 AISGSYPARNL
-1889 TNHNFAFDI
+1889 TNHNFAFNI
-1898 DLANNTYE
+1898 DLAKNTYE

-1920 DADMAMHVGNLN
+1920 DADMAMHINSLN

-1956 DININNTTSVDC
+1956 DININNITFVDC

-1976 NLIGKN
+1976 NLIQSSDNEN
-1982 NKISD
+1982 NTISN
-1987 LTISGTVNYEVYI
+1987 LTISGHVDYEYYKDHSGKKNII
-2000 YIKEN
+2000 YEN
-2005 NEFKFKKFAEF
+2005 NS
-2016 AEKTS
+2016 S

-2026 GLAGVSSNLN
+2026 ALAGVGSNLRLDKIQ
-2036 LEKISLNELSVNS
+2036 LEKLSVNS
-2049 RFVSGGIVGY
+2049 CFVSGGIVGF
-2059 AMDSIKIKDLN
+2059 AKKLVQIKDLKSDDLN
-2070 ASKLYV
+2070 V
-2076 SGNFFSGGIIGIANK
+2076 SANFFSGGIIGIAGNCNVK
-2091 CDVDIDGSSG
+2091 IDGSSDSEG
-2101 TDGNNRGTITEG
+2101 SIRGSITSGSISLVGDTSRGEG
-2113 TINSCGKTYT
+2113 ASLYGVGIG
-2123 FDGGREYALGLGTAA
+2123 AA
-2138 VIGAYMQENSNK
+2138 TVIGAFLNTNNTVLTSLSV
-2150 KIQTIK
+2150 T
-2156 NINIESFNITAPQ
+2156 NINIEDLDVSAPL
-2169 IKRAMVGTVIGC
+2169 IGRAMLGGIVGC
-2181 CGNSTISQMVIQN
+2181 CGNTTAKNIQSQIQN
-2194 IDVDKVNINKDSG
+2194 VDIKNVDINKEV
-2207 NDYKEFAFNGGAIG
+2207 KRFAFNGGIIG
-2221 IIKSGVKKCE
+2221 LVKEGVKKCE
-2231 ISDVKIIGDKDNKN
+2231 ISNVKIIGDKNNKN
-2245 TINGYRHSGGII
+2245 TITGYRHSGGII
-2257 GLTASKNAIINN
+2257 GLISSDTIIDN
-2269 CQIENYIL
+2269 CLIENYEI
-2277 VTDNA
+2277 VTDEY
-2282 GEDAGGIVGKVDD
+2282 GEDVGGIVGKIND
-2295 NFKLII
+2295 NKSTLIV
-2301 KNSKIRDC
+2301 KNSKISDC
-2309 EILIKDNNK
+2309 VIKINDNNS
-2318 KNDKGTYSGGIV
+2318 KNSDGTYSGGIV
-2330 GKIGEGAC
+2330 GKMAKNSC
-2338 FYGYN
+2338 LYGYN
-2343 IALDNVQFI
+2343 ISLDNVQFK
-2352 NREDSKTGAGEI
+2352 NNENKKAGAGEI
-2364 CGYMVKLLGK
+2364 CGYMQN
-2374 NTKMKVVGVSAKTRN
+2374 NTKVKVVGISARKG
-2389 NESGRPNIISKKDN
+2389 ESGIPANIISKKDN
-2403 NAESICI
+2403 INTAPSLCI

-2444 YVTVNPKNVIDKTAD
+2444 YVTVNSKNVIDKTAD

-2539 FIHILTNDTSVS
+2539 FIHILTNDTSIS

-2565 MPMRLNETSGAFE
+2565 MPMRLNETSGTFE
-2578 SGENFTKTLECKNG
+2578 SGENFTKTLEYKNG
-2592 YFRMTDKDYDSN
+2592 YFRMTDMDYDSN

-2613 QYLDPADAS
+2613 QYLDPADTS

-2728 AYYSTIGKAF
+2728 AYYSTIGEAF

-2749 FSTSEG
+2749 FSTSDG

-2769 AADITVSQADEG
+2769 AADITVSQADDG

-2794 FKIGADYYRKKT
+2794 FKIGDDYYRKKT

-2831 ILILDEDY
+2831 ILILDENY

-2893 QTFTFRTTGDQV
+2893 QTFTFRTIGDQV

-2955 NGTEKGIKGNPSV
+2955 SGTEKGIKGNPSV

-2978 YSKNFSNTDS
+2978 YAKNFSNTDS
-2988 VIMVSGGTAEAPVDI
+2988 VIMVSGGTEEAPVDI

-3015 CNDLMIV
+3015 CDDMVIT
-3022 YPDGESIIAQFPERR
+3022 YPDGESIIAQFPERKDR
-3037 DQDDT
+3037 DDT

-3055 VPDNIEQSKMSESRS
+3055 VSDNIEQSKMSESRS

-3084 ATLSYNLPSNSPSEM
+3084 ATLSYNLPSNSPNEM

-3126 TAIDRAKN
+3126 TAIDKAKK
-3134 VKFTLSLYQKTD
+3134 VSFTLSLYKKTD
-3146 RDIYDAVPIAKY
+3146 SGIYDAVPIAEY
-3158 LENITLYDKNGS
+3158 LENITLYDKNGT
-3170 AKSPESPELTGDSY
+3170 AKAPVSSGNSY

-3198 GSFEVVSSYSV
+3198 GSFEVISSYSV
-3209 ITGAEF
+3209 ITGGAF
-3215 EGGKKIYSNYKVQLT
+3215 ESKGKTYSNYKVQLT
-3230 AQLLDENNDP
+3230 AQLLDENGEP

>member
-1 MKYRSKSRFTALVT
+1 MKYRSKSRFTALLT
-15 AIAMIAGNFT
+15 AIAMIASNFT

-32 YVFNEINVSAADEAE
+32 YVLNEINVSAADGAE
-47 GETTTV
+47 GETTTA

-58 VTSVTGEA
+58 VTTVTGEA
-66 DVPDDKEQSDSSSEA
+66 DVPDDTEQTDSSSET
-81 AVTNVSQD
+81 AVTEVSPD

-107 TTVPEG
+107 TTVPDG
-113 TSDDTSETDG
+113 TEDDAAEDDG
-123 DNTDDTSV
+123 DNTDDTPV

-142 QFVEYSKNYEADPT
+142 QFVEYSKNYEADPA
-156 KYQNIDVSIAIASG
+156 KYQNIDVSIAITSG
-170 NLDNLVGFVSIGTE
+170 NLDNLVGFVSIGTA
-184 QFPFAANIK
+184 QYPFAANIK

-202 TIDQPLFAYI
+202 TLDQPLFAYI

-224 SRSNPVSGAVSDS
+224 SRSLPVSGDVSDS

-249 KDAAADW
+249 KNTTAQW
-256 SVSISSTETAFSSV
+256 SVSLMNAEAAFSSV
-270 IGSLGENADVKLTI
+270 IGTLGENVNAKLTI
-284 TNNADSA
+284 TNNADSV
-291 SVSGSGSVGLACGRM
+291 SVSGSGSAGLACGRM
-306 EKNSSLTVT
+306 EKNSSLTVI

-323 VSSSG
+323 VSSSS
-328 GNAGGMV
+328 GNAGGMI

-352 TGEVK
+352 TGEVT
-357 ATRGY
+357 AAGY

-370 ENAAVSFEGTAMVS
+370 ENASVSFEGTAMVS
-384 GTVSGSLATGGVF
+384 GTVSGALATGGVF

-406 NSFDISKYAV
+406 NSFDISRYAV
-416 NCTLNGESSG
+416 SCTLNRENSG
-426 GLFGRLENSG
+426 GLFGKLENSG
-436 NMTIIKNDTEA
+436 NMTINKSDTEA

-463 GLIGTYLSESTS
+463 GLIGTYLSDNTS
-475 NSLTISGIS
+475 NSLTVSGIS

-547 NTNGDFIGGGVIGN
+547 NTNGDFIGGGIIGN

-602 LNRGEASA
+602 LNRGEAAS

-618 EVLRLGSSLREDNI
+618 EVLRLSSSLREDNI
-632 FSINETEHT
+632 FNINETEHT

-666 NSGTSSDSTLLFE
+666 NSGISSDSTLLFE

-686 SLLSSVI
+686 SLLSSDI

-710 RDDGKDASGNGDIS
+710 RDDGENDA
-724 YTGAFNGNGHT
+724 YTGTFNGSGHT
-735 ITLAI
+735 ITLAV
-740 GEPYGC
+740 GEPYGY
-746 RSSTALAAGDT
+746 RSNTALAAGDA
-757 SDGNGC
+757 SDGNGR
-763 IYSHYYNGLFSKT
+763 IYRHYYSGLFAKT
-776 GSGVKFSKLTV
+776 ENITFNNLIVDGI
-787 SGVINVKYKDNLK
+787 INVKYTDNAR
-800 YYIGGLSSTH
+800 YYIGGLSALHS
-810 KGDIT
+810 GNIT
-815 AEDLTVSEK
+815 VQDLTVQENINVSGNTGN
-824 ISVYGTVRE
+824 Y
-833 FCFAGG
+833 CFVGG
-839 IIGNI
+839 IAGQAAENSSPAIVI
-844 SEGTNPAVVIKNCVI
+844 SGSTI
-859 SPEIVFEGYQP
+859 SPEINCSGNANFI
-870 YNSEFVCG
+870 CG
-878 GALAEIGQ
+878 GAFAEIGQ
-886 NDSFSVTADNIT
+886 NDKFSVTADNVKLGAAVT
-898 LRPSI
+898 
-903 TSNSSHEYKKIGGFI
+903 NSSTAGSKKVGGFI
-918 GNISNSNGSASVRTV
+918 GNISSNNGAASDRTI
-933 SITNM
+933 SLTNI
-938 TIDGAK
+938 TID
-944 IVSENGGAL
+944 SENVTSAYGGAL

-959 NCEVSFGSE
+959 NCEVSVGSE

-977 AEVTQNGKGGFAGLV
+977 AEVTQNGNGDFAGFV
-992 TAATGYWKVY
+992 TNATGCWKVY
-1002 GVNIEAITVSG
+1002 DVNIEGITVSG
-1013 TSAASFGMLVNKGVY
+1013 VSAASFGMLVNKGVY
-1028 AADRVTNALYLEIES
+1028 KYDSITTALYLETES
-1043 ESAYNINS
+1043 ENAYKI
-1051 ANINVGS
+1051 GS
-1058 AVYDEIIATCS
+1058 AVISIGLNTIYDEIIATCS
-1069 GSFDDEDAVLL
+1069 GSFDDEDAVLW

-1112 KKANPYSRYYYDL
+1112 KRANPYSRYYYDL

-1167 IPTGNYDLIGY
+1167 IPAGNYDMTGY

-1227 NANGNITAGN
+1227 NSDGNITAGN
-1237 IKFSGTVGADPD
+1237 ITFSGTVGADTD

-1261 SVNSTAKAVLKG
+1261 SVNSTAKAVLNG
-1273 IALDGIRVNST
+1273 IVFDGIRVNST

-1300 LELSDVSTTEKYRT
+1300 LELSNVSTTEKYRT
-1314 ENISSAASS
+1314 ESISAAASS
-1323 LIGDVGNS
+1323 LIGDVGSS

-1363 SAAYNTD
+1363 SKAYNTD
-1370 KSIFSKAIL
+1370 MSIFSKAIL
-1379 LNSFKFKAGSNCSGT
+1379 LNSFRFKAGSNCSGT

-1403 DEDAAKHNVAYGMEI
+1403 DEDSAKHNVAYGMEI

-1433 SDSYTNPTGEN
+1433 SDSYTNPTGEDA
-1444 VEYDFS
+1444 EYDFS
-1450 GFLPYVAVSYSENN
+1450 GFLPYVAASYSEK

-1518 NYQKNSYSAWCKEKN
+1518 NYQENSYSAWCNEKN
-1533 SHKVLLWNAESS
+1533 SHKVLLWDAESS
-1545 SFRSEDGST
+1545 CFRSEDGTT
-1554 SVKLADMQN
+1554 SIKLADMQKT
-1563 ELASAYYMLG
+1563 LASAYYMLG

-1587 KKVPFKGIVF
+1587 KNVPFKGAVF

-1602 ITNKTA
+1602 ITNETV

-1700 IRYGGV
+1700 IRYGAV

-1711 DNASHSGITADMNS
+1711 DNASHSGITAGMNN
-1725 IFDSNFDSNVLLYC
+1725 IFGSNALLYC

-1746 IDGFAVTEASV
+1746 IDGFAVTETSA
-1757 FNGAEDKVTM
+1757 FNGAEDRVTM

-1772 NYSIANI
+1772 NYSIADI
-1779 STAADKIGFESNGTN
+1779 STAADKISFESNDTN
-1794 SGTIKVSDSQ
+1794 SGTIKISDSQ

-1830 GADKMVRHALYSD
+1830 SENKMVRHALYSN
-1843 IGTDDTEGN
+1843 IGTDDSEGN

-1878 AYSGSYPARNL
+1878 AISGSYPARNL

-1898 DLANNTYE
+1898 DLAKNTYE
-1906 LPDGFRGIGSLNSS
+1906 LPDSFRGIGSLNSS
-1920 DADMAMHVGNLN
+1920 DADMAMHINSLN

-1947 GKDYDQYYN
+1947 GKDYDRYYN
-1956 DININNTTSVDC
+1956 DININNTTFVDC

-1976 NLIGKN
+1976 NLIQSSDNEN
-1982 NKISD
+1982 N
-1987 LTISGTVNYEVYI
+1987 TISNLIISGHVDYEYYKDHSGKKNII
-2000 YIKEN
+2000 YEN
-2005 NEFKFKKFAEF
+2005 N
-2016 AEKTS
+2016 S
-2021 FSCAG
+2021 YFSCVGA
-2026 GLAGVSSNLN
+2026 LAGVGSNLRLDKIQ
-2036 LEKISLNELSVNS
+2036 LEELSVNS
-2049 RFVSGGIVGY
+2049 CFVSGGIVGF
-2059 AMDSIKIKDLN
+2059 AKKLVQIKDLKSDDLN
-2070 ASKLYV
+2070 V
-2076 SGNFFSGGIIGIANK
+2076 SANFFSGGIIGIAGNCNVK
-2091 CDVDIDGSSG
+2091 IDGSSDSEG
-2101 TDGNNRGTITEG
+2101 LIRGSITSGSISLVGDTSRGEG
-2113 TINSCGKTYT
+2113 ASLYGVGIG
-2123 FDGGREYALGLGTAA
+2123 AA
-2138 VIGAYMQENSNK
+2138 TVIGAFLNTNNTVLTSLSV
-2150 KIQTIK
+2150 T
-2156 NINIESFNITAPQ
+2156 NINIEDLDISAPL
-2169 IKRAMVGTVIGC
+2169 IGRAMLGGIVGC
-2181 CGNSTISQMVIQN
+2181 CGNTTAKNIQSRIQN
-2194 IDVDKVNINKDSG
+2194 VDIKNVDINKEV
-2207 NDYKEFAFNGGAIG
+2207 KRFAFNGGIIG
-2221 IIKSGVKKCE
+2221 LVKEGVKKCE
-2231 ISDVKIIGDKDNKN
+2231 ISNVKIIGDKNNKN
-2245 TINGYRHSGGII
+2245 TITGYRHSGGII
-2257 GLTASKNAIINN
+2257 GLTSGDTIIDN
-2269 CQIENYIL
+2269 CLIENYEI
-2277 VTDNA
+2277 VTDEY
-2282 GEDAGGIVGKVDD
+2282 GEDVGGIVGKIND
-2295 NFKLII
+2295 NKSTLIV
-2301 KNSKIRDC
+2301 KNSKISDC
-2309 EILIKDNNK
+2309 VIKINDNNS
-2318 KNDKGTYSGGIV
+2318 KNSDGTYSGGIV
-2330 GKIGEGAC
+2330 GKMAKNSC
-2338 FYGYN
+2338 LYGYN
-2343 IALDNVQFI
+2343 ISLDNVQFK
-2352 NREDSKTGAGEI
+2352 NNENKKAGAGEI
-2364 CGYMVKLLGK
+2364 CGYMQN
-2374 NTKMKVVGVSAKTRN
+2374 NTKVKVVGISARKG
-2389 NESGRPNIISKKDN
+2389 ESGIPANIISKKDN
-2403 NAESICI
+2403 INTAPSLCI
-2410 YADYNGKCLD
+2410 YADYNGSCLD
-2420 EAAANKEASTI
+2420 EPAANKEASTI
-2431 NSDSNVDDMGAYP
+2431 SSDSNVDDMGAYP

-2469 DKSAVE
+2469 DKSAIE
-2475 AIIADISNGTGYI
+2475 AIIADISKGIGYI

-2529 YRKIT
+2529 YKKIT

-2539 FIHILTNDTSVS
+2539 FIHILTNDTSIS

-2565 MPMRLNETSGAFE
+2565 MPMRLNETSGTFE
-2578 SGENFTKTLECKNG
+2578 SGENFTKTLEYKNG
-2592 YFRMTDKDYDSN
+2592 YFRMTNMDYDSN

-2613 QYLDPADAS
+2613 QYLDPADTS

-2690 NGGEDLL
+2690 NGGENLL

-2728 AYYSTIGKAF
+2728 AYYSTIGEAF

-2749 FSTSEG
+2749 FSTSDG

-2769 AADITVSQADEG
+2769 AADITVSQADDG

-2794 FKIGADYYRKKT
+2794 FKIGDDYYRKKT

-2839 YISFFTKAD
+2839 YISFFTKTD
-2848 NSEPMRNITM
+2848 NSEPMGNITM

-2928 ENVKSYLNYDSI
+2928 ENVKSYLNYNSI

-2955 NGTEKGIKGNPSV
+2955 SGTEKGIKGNPSV

-2978 YSKNFSNTDS
+2978 YAKNFSNTDS
-2988 VIMVSGGTAEAPVDI
+2988 MIMVSGGTEGAPLDI
-3003 KARLISGSVTIT
+3003 KAQLISGSVTIT
-3015 CNDLMIV
+3015 CDDMVIT
-3022 YPDGESIIAQFPERR
+3022 YPDGESIIAQFPERKDR
-3037 DQDDT
+3037 DDT

-3055 VPDNIEQSKMSESRS
+3055 VSDNIEQSKMSESRS

-3084 ATLSYNLPSNSPSEM
+3084 ATLSYNLPSNSPNEM

-3126 TAIDRAKN
+3126 SAISKAKK
-3134 VKFTLSLYQKTD
+3134 VSFTLSLYQKTD
-3146 RDIYDAVPIAKY
+3146 SGIYDAVPIAEY
-3158 LENITLYDKNGS
+3158 LENITLYDKNGT
-3170 AKSPESPELTGDSY
+3170 AKAPVSSGDSY
-3184 EYVFDKE
+3184 EYVFDRE

-3198 GSFEVVSSYSV
+3198 GSFEVISSYSV
-3209 ITGAEF
+3209 ITGGAF
-3215 EGGKKIYSNYKVQLT
+3215 ESKGKTYSNYKVQLT
-3230 AQLLDENNDP
+3230 AQLLDENGEP

>member
-1 MKYRSKSRFTALVT
+1 MKYRSKSRFTALLT
-15 AIAMIAGNFT
+15 AIAMIASNFT

-32 YVFNEINVSAADEAE
+32 YVLNEINVSAADGAE
-47 GETTTV
+47 GETTTA

-58 VTSVTGEA
+58 VTTVTGEA
-66 DVPDDKEQSDSSSEA
+66 DVPDDTEQTDSSSEA
-81 AVTNVSQD
+81 AVTEVSQD

-107 TTVPEG
+107 TTVPDG
-113 TSDDTSETDG
+113 TEDDAAEDDG
-123 DNTDDTSV
+123 DNTDDTPV

-142 QFVEYSKNYEADPT
+142 QFVEYSKNYEADPA
-156 KYQNIDVSIAIASG
+156 KYQNIDVSIAITSG
-170 NLDNLVGFVSIGTE
+170 NLDNLVGFVSIGTA
-184 QFPFAANIK
+184 QYPFAANIK

-202 TIDQPLFAYI
+202 TLDQPLFAYI

-224 SRSNPVSGAVSDS
+224 SRSLPVSGDVSDS

-249 KDAAADW
+249 KNTTAQW
-256 SVSISSTETAFSSV
+256 SVSLMNAEAAFSSV
-270 IGSLGENADVKLTI
+270 IGTLGENVNAKLTI
-284 TNNADSA
+284 TNNADSV
-291 SVSGSGSVGLACGRM
+291 SVSGSGSAGLACGRM
-306 EKNSSLTVT
+306 EKNSSLTVI

-323 VSSSG
+323 VSSSS
-328 GNAGGMV
+328 GNAGGMI

-352 TGEVK
+352 TGEVT
-357 ATRGY
+357 AAGY

-370 ENAAVSFEGTAMVS
+370 ENASVSFEGTAMVS
-384 GTVSGSLATGGVF
+384 GTVSGALATGGVF

-406 NSFDISKYAV
+406 NSFDISRYAV
-416 NCTLNGESSG
+416 SCTLNRENSG
-426 GLFGRLENSG
+426 GLFGKLENSG
-436 NMTIIKNDTEA
+436 NMTINKSDTEA

-463 GLIGTYLSESTS
+463 GLIGTYLSDNTS
-475 NSLTISGIS
+475 NSLTVSGIS

-547 NTNGDFIGGGVIGN
+547 NTNGDFIGGGIIGN

-602 LNRGEASA
+602 LNRGEAAS

-618 EVLRLGSSLREDNI
+618 EVLRLSSSLREDNI
-632 FSINETEHT
+632 FNINETEHT

-666 NSGTSSDSTLLFE
+666 NSGISSDSTLLFE
-679 STSTTST
+679 STSTTGT
-686 SLLSSVI
+686 SLLSSDI

-710 RDDGKDASGNGDIS
+710 RDDGENDA
-724 YTGAFNGNGHT
+724 YTGTFNGSGHT
-735 ITLAI
+735 LTLAV
-740 GEPYGC
+740 GEPYGY
-746 RSSTALAAGDT
+746 RSNTALAAGDA
-757 SDGNGC
+757 SDGNGR
-763 IYSHYYNGLFSKT
+763 IYRHYYSGLFAKT
-776 GSGVKFSKLTV
+776 ENITFNNLIVDGI
-787 SGVINVKYKDNLK
+787 INVKYIDNAR
-800 YYIGGLSSTH
+800 YYIGGLSAVHS
-810 KGDIT
+810 GNIT
-815 AEDLTVSEK
+815 VQDLSVQENINVSGNTGN
-824 ISVYGTVRE
+824 Y
-833 FCFAGG
+833 CFVGG
-839 IIGNI
+839 IAGQAAENSSPAIVI
-844 SEGTNPAVVIKNCVI
+844 SGSTI
-859 SPEIVFEGYQP
+859 SPEINCSGNANFI
-870 YNSEFVCG
+870 CG
-878 GALAEIGQ
+878 GAFAEIGQ
-886 NDSFSVTADNIT
+886 NDKFSVTADNVNLGAAVT
-898 LRPSI
+898 
-903 TSNSSHEYKKIGGFI
+903 NSSTAGSKKVGGFI
-918 GNISNSNGSASVRTV
+918 GNISSNNGAASDRTI
-933 SITNM
+933 SLTNI
-938 TIDGAK
+938 TID
-944 IVSENGGAL
+944 SENVTSAYGGAL

-959 NCEVSFGSE
+959 NCEVSVGSE

-977 AEVTQNGKGGFAGLV
+977 AEVTQNGNGDFAGFV
-992 TAATGYWKVY
+992 TNATGCWKVY
-1002 GVNIEAITVSG
+1002 DVNIEEITVSG
-1013 TSAASFGMLVNKGVY
+1013 ASAASFGMLVNKGVY
-1028 AADRVTNALYLEIES
+1028 KYDSITTALYLETES
-1043 ESAYNINS
+1043 ENAYKI
-1051 ANINVGS
+1051 GS
-1058 AVYDEIIATCS
+1058 AVISIGLNTIYDEIIATCS
-1069 GSFDDEDAVLL
+1069 GSFDDEDAVLW

-1167 IPTGNYDLIGY
+1167 IPAGNYDMTGY

-1227 NANGNITAGN
+1227 NSDGNITAGN
-1237 IKFSGTVGADPD
+1237 ITFSGTVGADTD

-1261 SVNSTAKAVLKG
+1261 SVNSTAKAVLNG
-1273 IALDGIRVNST
+1273 IVLDGIRVNST

-1300 LELSDVSTTEKYRT
+1300 LELSNVSTTEKYRT
-1314 ENISSAASS
+1314 ESISTAASS
-1323 LIGDVGNS
+1323 LIGDVGSS

-1363 SAAYNTD
+1363 SKAYNTD
-1370 KSIFSKAIL
+1370 MSIFSKGTL
-1379 LNSFKFKAGSNCSGT
+1379 LNSFRFKAGSNCSGT

-1403 DEDAAKHNVAYGMEI
+1403 DEDSAKHNVAYGMEI

-1433 SDSYTNPTGEN
+1433 SDSYTDPTGEDA
-1444 VEYDFS
+1444 EYDFR
-1450 GFLPYVAVSYSENN
+1450 GFLPYVAASYSEN

-1518 NYQKNSYSAWCKEKN
+1518 NYQENSYSAWCNEKN
-1533 SHKVLLWNAESS
+1533 SHKVLLWDAESS
-1545 SFRSEDGST
+1545 CFRSEDGTT
-1554 SVKLADMQN
+1554 SIKLADMQKT
-1563 ELASAYYMLG
+1563 LASAYYMLG

-1587 KKVPFKGIVF
+1587 KNVPFKGALF
-1597 GNGHA
+1597 GNGHV
-1602 ITNKTA
+1602 ITNETV

-1637 AADSKYE
+1637 AADSRYE

-1711 DNASHSGITADMNS
+1711 DNASHSGITAGMNN
-1725 IFDSNFDSNVLLYC
+1725 IFGSNALLYC

-1746 IDGFAVTEASV
+1746 IDGFAVTETSA

-1772 NYSIANI
+1772 NYSIADI
-1779 STAADKIGFESNGTN
+1779 STAADKISFESNDTN
-1794 SGTIKVSDSQ
+1794 SGTIKISDSQ

-1815 GAGSADSSGYSKFSY
+1815 AAGSADSSGYSKFSY
-1830 GADKMVRHALYSD
+1830 GENKMVRHALYSD
-1843 IGTDDTEGN
+1843 IGTDDSEGN

-1878 AYSGSYPARNL
+1878 AISGSYPARNL

-1898 DLANNTYE
+1898 DLAKNTYE

-1920 DADMAMHVGNLN
+1920 DADMAMHINSLN

-1976 NLIGKN
+1976 NLIQSSDNEN
-1982 NKISD
+1982 N
-1987 LTISGTVNYEVYI
+1987 TISNLIISGHVDYEYYKDHSGKKNII
-2000 YIKEN
+2000 YEN
-2005 NEFKFKKFAEF
+2005 NS
-2016 AEKTS
+2016 S
-2021 FSCAG
+2021 FSCVGA
-2026 GLAGVSSNLN
+2026 LAGVGSNLRLDKIQ
-2036 LEKISLNELSVNS
+2036 LEKLSVNS
-2049 RFVSGGIVGY
+2049 CFVSGGIVGF
-2059 AMDSIKIKDLN
+2059 AKKLVQIKDLKSDDLN
-2070 ASKLYV
+2070 V
-2076 SGNFFSGGIIGIANK
+2076 SANFFSGGIIGIAGNCNVK
-2091 CDVDIDGSSG
+2091 IDGSSDSEG
-2101 TDGNNRGTITEG
+2101 LIRGSITSGSISLVGDTSRGEG
-2113 TINSCGKTYT
+2113 ASLYGVGIG
-2123 FDGGREYALGLGTAA
+2123 AA
-2138 VIGAYMQENSNK
+2138 TVIGAFLNTNNTVLTSLSV
-2150 KIQTIK
+2150 T
-2156 NINIESFNITAPQ
+2156 NINIEDLDISAPL
-2169 IKRAMVGTVIGC
+2169 IGRAMLGGIVGC
-2181 CGNSTISQMVIQN
+2181 CGNTTAKNIQSRIQN
-2194 IDVDKVNINKDSG
+2194 VDIKNVDINKEV
-2207 NDYKEFAFNGGAIG
+2207 KRFAFNGGIIG
-2221 IIKSGVKKCE
+2221 LVKEGVKKCE
-2231 ISDVKIIGDKDNKN
+2231 ISNVKIIGDKNNKN
-2245 TINGYRHSGGII
+2245 TITGYRHSGGII
-2257 GLTASKNAIINN
+2257 GLTSSNTIIDN
-2269 CQIENYIL
+2269 CLIENYEMI
-2277 VTDNA
+2277 TDEY
-2282 GEDAGGIVGKVDD
+2282 GEDVGGIVGKIND
-2295 NFKLII
+2295 NKSTLIV
-2301 KNSKIRDC
+2301 KNSKISDC
-2309 EILIKDNNK
+2309 IIKINDNNS
-2318 KNDKGTYSGGIV
+2318 KNGDGTYSGGIV
-2330 GKIGEGAC
+2330 GKMAKNSC
-2338 FYGYN
+2338 LYGYN
-2343 IALDNVQFI
+2343 ISLDNVQFI
-2352 NREDSKTGAGEI
+2352 NNENSKAGAGEI
-2364 CGYMVKLLGK
+2364 CGYMQN
-2374 NTKMKVVGVSAKTRN
+2374 NTKVKVVGISSRKGD
-2389 NESGRPNIISKKDN
+2389 SGSPANIISKKDN

-2469 DKSAVE
+2469 DKSAIE
-2475 AIIADISNGTGYI
+2475 AIIADISKGIGYI

-2529 YRKIT
+2529 YKKIT

-2539 FIHILTNDTSVS
+2539 FIHILTNDTSIS

-2565 MPMRLNETSGAFE
+2565 MPMRLNETSGTFE
-2578 SGENFTKTLECKNG
+2578 SGENFTKTLEYKNG
-2592 YFRMTDKDYDSN
+2592 YFRMTNMDYDSN

-2613 QYLDPADAS
+2613 QYLDPADTS

-2690 NGGEDLL
+2690 NGGENLL

-2728 AYYSTIGKAF
+2728 AYYSTIGEAF

-2749 FSTSEG
+2749 FSTSDG

-2763 CDLLKK
+2763 CNLLKK
-2769 AADITVSQADEG
+2769 AADITVSQADDG

-2794 FKIGADYYRKKT
+2794 FKIGDDYYRKKT

-2839 YISFFTKAD
+2839 YISFFTKTD
-2848 NSEPMRNITM
+2848 NSEPMGNITM

-2905 INDSNRALKAEL
+2905 INDSNRVLKAEL

-2955 NGTEKGIKGNPSV
+2955 SGTEKGIKGNPSV

-2978 YSKNFSNTDS
+2978 YAKNFSNTDS
-2988 VIMVSGGTAEAPVDI
+2988 VIMVSGGTEEAPLDI

-3015 CNDLMIV
+3015 CDDLMIV
-3022 YPDGESIIAQFPERR
+3022 YPDGESIIAQFPERKDR
-3037 DQDDT
+3037 DDT

-3055 VPDNIEQSKMSESRS
+3055 VSDNIEQSKMSESRS

-3084 ATLSYNLPSNSPSEM
+3084 ATLSYNLPSNSPNEM

-3126 TAIDRAKN
+3126 TAIDKAKK
-3134 VKFTLSLYQKTD
+3134 VSFTLSLYQKTD
-3146 RDIYDAVPIAKY
+3146 SGIYDAVPIAEY
-3158 LENITLYDKNGS
+3158 LENITLYDKNGT
-3170 AKSPESPELTGDSY
+3170 AKAPVSSGDSY
-3184 EYVFDKE
+3184 EYVFDRE

-3198 GSFEVVSSYSV
+3198 GSFEVISSYSV
-3209 ITGAEF
+3209 ITGGAF
-3215 EGGKKIYSNYKVQLT
+3215 ESKGKTYSNYKVQLT
-3230 AQLLDENNDP
+3230 AQLLDENGEP

>member
-1 MKYRSKSRFTALVT
+1 MLT
-15 AIAMIAGNFT
+15 AIAMIASNFT
-25 ASSPVSR
+25 VSSPISR
-32 YVFNEINVSAADEAE
+32 YVLNEINVSAADGAE
-47 GETTTV
+47 GETTTA

-58 VTSVTGEA
+58 VTTVTGEA
-66 DVPDDKEQSDSSSEA
+66 DVPDDTEQSDSSSET
-81 AVTNVSQD
+81 AVTEVSQD
-89 DSTNTADD
+89 DSTNTNTTTVVTDDAADV

-107 TTVPEG
+107 TTVPDG
-113 TSDDTSETDG
+113 TEDDASEDDG

-142 QFVEYSKNYEADPT
+142 QFVEYSKNYEADPA
-156 KYQNIDVSIAIASG
+156 KYQNIDVSIAITSG
-170 NLDNLVGFVSIGTE
+170 NLDNLVGFVSIGTA
-184 QFPFAANIK
+184 QYPFAANIK

-202 TIDQPLFAYI
+202 TLDQPLFAYI

-224 SRSNPVSGAVSDS
+224 SRSLPVSGDVSDS

-249 KDAAADW
+249 KNTTAQW
-256 SVSISSTETAFSSV
+256 SVSLMNAEAAFSSV
-270 IGSLGENADVKLTI
+270 IGTLGENVNAKLTI
-284 TNNADSA
+284 TNNADSV
-291 SVSGSGSVGLACGRM
+291 SVSGSGSAGLACGRM
-306 EKNSSLTVT
+306 EKNSSLTVI

-328 GNAGGMV
+328 GNAGGMI

-352 TGEVK
+352 TGEVT
-357 ATRGY
+357 AAGY

-370 ENAAVSFEGTAMVS
+370 ENASVSFEGTAMVS
-384 GTVSGSLATGGVF
+384 GTVSGALATGGVF

-406 NSFDISKYAV
+406 NSFDISRYSV
-416 NCTLNGESSG
+416 SCTLNGESSG
-426 GLFGRLENSG
+426 GLFGKLENSG

-447 ADISVNR
+447 AGISVNR
-454 TSSDKQTFG
+454 TSSDKQIFG
-463 GLIGTYLSESTS
+463 GLIGTYFSDNTS
-475 NSLTISGIS
+475 NSLTVSGIS

-491 GGAEYFGGLIGKAD
+491 GGAEYFGGLMGKAD
-505 DDSYIRLENVSVS
+505 DDSYIRLEDVSVS

-602 LNRGEASA
+602 LNRGEAAS

-618 EVLRLGSSLREDNI
+618 EVLRLSSSLREDNI
-632 FSINETEHT
+632 FNINETEHT

-679 STSTTST
+679 STSTTGT
-686 SLLSSVI
+686 SLLSSDI

-710 RDDGKDASGNGDIS
+710 RDDGENDA
-724 YTGAFNGNGHT
+724 YTGTFNGSGHT
-735 ITLAI
+735 ITLAV
-740 GEPYGC
+740 GEPYGY
-746 RSSTALAAGDT
+746 RSNTALAAGDA
-757 SDGNGC
+757 SDGNGR
-763 IYSHYYNGLFSKT
+763 IYRHYYSGLFAKT
-776 GSGVKFSKLTV
+776 ENITFNNLIVDGI
-787 SGVINVKYKDNLK
+787 INVKYTDNAR
-800 YYIGGLSSTH
+800 YYIGGLSALHS
-810 KGDIT
+810 GNIT
-815 AEDLTVSEK
+815 VQDLTVQENINVSGNTGN
-824 ISVYGTVRE
+824 Y
-833 FCFAGG
+833 CFVGG
-839 IIGNI
+839 IAGQAAENSSPAIVI
-844 SEGTNPAVVIKNCVI
+844 SGSTI
-859 SPEIVFEGYQP
+859 SPEINCSGNASFI
-870 YNSEFVCG
+870 CG
-878 GALAEIGQ
+878 GAFAEIGQ
-886 NDSFSVTADNIT
+886 NDKFSVTADNVKLGAAVT
-898 LRPSI
+898 
-903 TSNSSHEYKKIGGFI
+903 NSSTAGSKKVGGFI
-918 GNISNSNGSASVRTV
+918 GNISSNNGAASDRTI
-933 SITNM
+933 SLTNI
-938 TIDGAK
+938 TID
-944 IVSENGGAL
+944 SENVTSAYGGAL

-959 NCEVSFGSE
+959 NCEVSVGSE

-977 AEVTQNGKGGFAGLV
+977 AEVTQNGNGDFAGFV
-992 TAATGYWKVY
+992 TNATGCWKVY
-1002 GVNIEAITVSG
+1002 DVNIEGITVSG

-1028 AADRVTNALYLEIES
+1028 KYDSITTALYLETES
-1043 ESAYNINS
+1043 ENAYKI
-1051 ANINVGS
+1051 GS
-1058 AVYDEIIATCS
+1058 AVISIGLNTIYDEIIATCS
-1069 GSFDDEDAVLL
+1069 GSFDDEDAVLW

-1139 EKLMLWSVNLYAYS
+1139 EKLMLWCVNLYAYS

-1167 IPTGNYDLIGY
+1167 IPAGNYDMTGY

-1227 NANGNITAGN
+1227 NSDGNITAGN
-1237 IKFSGTVGADPD
+1237 ITFSGTVGADTD

-1261 SVNSTAKAVLKG
+1261 SVNSTAKAVLNG
-1273 IALDGIRVNST
+1273 IVLDGIRVNST

-1300 LELSDVSTTEKYRT
+1300 LELSNVSTTEKYRT
-1314 ENISSAASS
+1314 ESISAAASS
-1323 LIGDVGNS
+1323 LIGDVGS
-1331 DGNSKDIKLTFSG
+1331 RDGNSKDIKLTFSG

-1363 SAAYNTD
+1363 SKAYNTD
-1370 KSIFSKAIL
+1370 MSIFSKAIL
-1379 LNSFKFKAGSNCSGT
+1379 LNSFRFKAGSNCSGT

-1403 DEDAAKHNVAYGMEI
+1403 DEDSAKHNVAYGMEI

-1433 SDSYTNPTGEN
+1433 SDSYTNPTGEDA
-1444 VEYDFS
+1444 EYDFS
-1450 GFLPYVAVSYSENN
+1450 GFLPYVAASYSEK

-1518 NYQKNSYSAWCKEKN
+1518 NYQENSYSAWCNEKN
-1533 SHKVLLWNAESS
+1533 SHKVLLWDAESS
-1545 SFRSEDGST
+1545 CFRSEDGTT
-1554 SVKLADMQN
+1554 SIKLADIQKT
-1563 ELASAYYMLG
+1563 LASAYYMLA

-1587 KKVPFKGIVF
+1587 KNVPFKGAVF

-1602 ITNKTA
+1602 ITNETV

-1711 DNASHSGITADMNS
+1711 DNASHSGITAGMNN
-1725 IFDSNFDSNVLLYC
+1725 IFGSNALLYC

-1746 IDGFAVTEASV
+1746 IDGFAVTETSA
-1757 FNGAEDKVTM
+1757 FNGAEDRVTM

-1772 NYSIANI
+1772 NYSIADI
-1779 STAADKIGFESNGTN
+1779 STAADKISFESNDTN
-1794 SGTIKVSDSQ
+1794 SGTIKISNPQ

-1830 GADKMVRHALYSD
+1830 GENKMVRHALYSD
-1843 IGTDDTEGN
+1843 IGTDDSEGK
-1852 TSDYAVAKTDA
+1852 TSDHAVAKTDA

-1878 AYSGSYPARNL
+1878 AISGSYPARNL

-1898 DLANNTYE
+1898 DLAKNTYE

-1920 DADMAMHVGNLN
+1920 DADMAMHINSLN

-1947 GKDYDQYYN
+1947 GKDYDRYYN

-1976 NLIGKN
+1976 NLIQSSDNEN
-1982 NKISD
+1982 N
-1987 LTISGTVNYEVYI
+1987 TISNLIISGHVDYEYYKDHSGKKNII
-2000 YIKEN
+2000 YEN
-2005 NEFKFKKFAEF
+2005 NS
-2016 AEKTS
+2016 S
-2021 FSCAG
+2021 FSCVGA
-2026 GLAGVSSNLN
+2026 LAGVGSNLRLDKIQ
-2036 LEKISLNELSVNS
+2036 LEKLSVNS
-2049 RFVSGGIVGY
+2049 CFVSGGIVGF
-2059 AMDSIKIKDLN
+2059 AKKLVQIKDLKSDDLN
-2070 ASKLYV
+2070 V
-2076 SGNFFSGGIIGIANK
+2076 SANFFSGGIIGIAGNCNVK
-2091 CDVDIDGSSG
+2091 IDGSSDSEG
-2101 TDGNNRGTITEG
+2101 LIRGSITSGSISLVGDTSRGEG
-2113 TINSCGKTYT
+2113 ASLYGVGIG
-2123 FDGGREYALGLGTAA
+2123 AA
-2138 VIGAYMQENSNK
+2138 TVIGAFLNTNNTALTSLSV
-2150 KIQTIK
+2150 T
-2156 NINIESFNITAPQ
+2156 NINIEDLDISAPL
-2169 IKRAMVGTVIGC
+2169 IGRAMLGGIVGC
-2181 CGNSTISQMVIQN
+2181 CGNTTAKNIQSRIQN
-2194 IDVDKVNINKDSG
+2194 VDIKNVDINKEV
-2207 NDYKEFAFNGGAIG
+2207 KRFAFNGGIIG
-2221 IIKSGVKKCE
+2221 LVKEGVKKCE
-2231 ISDVKIIGDKDNKN
+2231 ISNVKIIGDKNNKN
-2245 TINGYRHSGGII
+2245 TITGYRHSGGII
-2257 GLTASKNAIINN
+2257 GLTSSDTIIDN
-2269 CQIENYIL
+2269 CLIENYEI
-2277 VTDNA
+2277 VTDEY
-2282 GEDAGGIVGKVDD
+2282 GEDVGGIVGKIND
-2295 NFKLII
+2295 NKSTLIV
-2301 KNSKIRDC
+2301 KNSKISDC
-2309 EILIKDNNK
+2309 VIKINDNNS
-2318 KNDKGTYSGGIV
+2318 KNSDGTYSGGIV
-2330 GKIGEGAC
+2330 GKMAKSSC
-2338 FYGYN
+2338 LYGYN
-2343 IALDNVQFI
+2343 ISLDNVQFK
-2352 NREDSKTGAGEI
+2352 NNENKKAGAGEI
-2364 CGYMVKLLGK
+2364 CGYMQN
-2374 NTKMKVVGVSAKTRN
+2374 NTKVKVVGISARKG
-2389 NESGRPNIISKKDN
+2389 ESGIPANIISKKDN
-2403 NAESICI
+2403 INTAPSLCI
-2410 YADYNGKCLD
+2410 YADYNGSCLD
-2420 EAAANKEASTI
+2420 EPAANKEASTI
-2431 NSDSNVDDMGAYP
+2431 SSDSNVDDMGAYP

-2539 FIHILTNDTSVS
+2539 FIHILTNDTSIS

-2565 MPMRLNETSGAFE
+2565 MPMRLNETSGTFE
-2578 SGENFTKTLECKNG
+2578 SGENFTKTLEYKNG
-2592 YFRMTDKDYDSN
+2592 YFRMTNMDYDSN

-2613 QYLDPADAS
+2613 QYLDPADTS

-2718 VLVDRNNGSK
+2718 VLVDRNNGSE
-2728 AYYSTIGKAF
+2728 AYYSTIGEAF

-2749 FSTSEG
+2749 FSTSDG

-2769 AADITVSQADEG
+2769 AADITVSQADDG

-2794 FKIGADYYRKKT
+2794 FKIGDDYYRKKT

-2831 ILILDEDY
+2831 ILVLDEDY

-2858 KCGSRLGDTDMTP
+2858 KCSSRLGDTDMTP

-2905 INDSNRALKAEL
+2905 INDSNRVLKAEL

-2955 NGTEKGIKGNPSV
+2955 SGTEKGIKGNPSV

-2978 YSKNFSNTDS
+2978 YAKNFSNTDS
-2988 VIMVSGGTAEAPVDI
+2988 VIMVSGGTEEAPLDI

-3015 CNDLMIV
+3015 CDDMVIT
-3022 YPDGESIIAQFPERR
+3022 YPDGESIIAQFPERKDR
-3037 DQDDT
+3037 DDT

-3055 VPDNIEQSKMSESRS
+3055 VSDNIEQSKMSESRS

-3084 ATLSYNLPSNSPSEM
+3084 ATLSYNLPSNSPNEM

-3126 TAIDRAKN
+3126 TAISKAKK
-3134 VKFTLSLYQKTD
+3134 VSFTLSLYQKTD
-3146 RDIYDAVPIAKY
+3146 SGIYDAVPIAEY
-3158 LENITLYDKNGS
+3158 LENITLYDKNGT
-3170 AKSPESPELTGDSY
+3170 AKAPVSSGDSY

-3198 GSFEVVSSYSV
+3198 GSFEVISSYSV
-3209 ITGAEF
+3209 ITGGAF
-3215 EGGKKIYSNYKVQLT
+3215 ESKGKTYSNYKVQLT
-3230 AQLLDENNDP
+3230 AQLLDENGEP

>member
-1 MKYRSKSRFTALVT
+1 
-15 AIAMIAGNFT
+15 MI
-25 ASSPVSR
+25 
-32 YVFNEINVSAADEAE
+32 
-47 GETTTV
+47 
-53 PQETT
+53 
-58 VTSVTGEA
+58 
-66 DVPDDKEQSDSSSEA
+66 
-81 AVTNVSQD
+81 
-89 DSTNTADD
+89 
-97 TDGTSVPSDD
+97 
-107 TTVPEG
+107 
-113 TSDDTSETDG
+113 
-123 DNTDDTSV
+123 
-131 SDNVITINTSE
+131 
-142 QFVEYSKNYEADPT
+142 
-156 KYQNIDVSIAIASG
+156 
-170 NLDNLVGFVSIGTE
+170 
-184 QFPFAANIK
+184 
-193 VTSDSEFKL
+193 
-202 TIDQPLFAYI
+202 
-212 YDSANIN
+212 
-219 TDVII
+219 
-224 SRSNPVSGAVSDS
+224 
-237 ALFAEHVIHDTE
+237 
-249 KDAAADW
+249 
-256 SVSISSTETAFSSV
+256 
-270 IGSLGENADVKLTI
+270 
-284 TNNADSA
+284 
-291 SVSGSGSVGLACGRM
+291 
-306 EKNSSLTVT
+306 

-323 VSSSG
+323 VSSSS
-328 GNAGGMV
+328 GNAGGMI

-352 TGEVK
+352 TGEVT
-357 ATRGY
+357 AAGY

-370 ENAAVSFEGTAMVS
+370 ENASVSFEGTAMVS
-384 GTVSGSLATGGVF
+384 GTVSGALATGGVF

-406 NSFDISKYAV
+406 NSFDISRYAV
-416 NCTLNGESSG
+416 SCTLNGESSG
-426 GLFGRLENSG
+426 GLFGKLENSG

-454 TSSDKQTFG
+454 TSSDKQIFG
-463 GLIGTYLSESTS
+463 GLIGTYLSDNTS

-602 LNRGEASA
+602 LNRGEAVS

-618 EVLRLGSSLREDNI
+618 EVLRLSSSLREDNI
-632 FSINETEHT
+632 FNINETEHT

-654 AEFAVLALNMQL
+654 AELAVLALNMQL
-666 NSGTSSDSTLLFE
+666 NSGTFSDSTLLFE
-679 STSTTST
+679 STSTTGT
-686 SLLSSVI
+686 SLLSSDI

-710 RDDGKDASGNGDIS
+710 RDDGENDA
-724 YTGAFNGNGHT
+724 YTGTFNGSGHT
-735 ITLAI
+735 ITLAV
-740 GEPYGC
+740 GEPYGY
-746 RSSTALAAGDT
+746 RSNTALAAGDA
-757 SDGNGC
+757 SDGNGR
-763 IYSHYYNGLFSKT
+763 IYRHYYSGLFAKT
-776 GSGVKFSKLTV
+776 ENITFNNLIVDGI
-787 SGVINVKYKDNLK
+787 INVKYTDNAR
-800 YYIGGLSSTH
+800 YYIGGLSALHS
-810 KGDIT
+810 GNIT
-815 AEDLTVSEK
+815 VQDLTVQENINVSGNTGN
-824 ISVYGTVRE
+824 Y
-833 FCFAGG
+833 CFVGG
-839 IIGNI
+839 IAGQAAENSSPAIVI
-844 SEGTNPAVVIKNCVI
+844 SGSTI
-859 SPEIVFEGYQP
+859 SPEINCSGNANFI
-870 YNSEFVCG
+870 CG
-878 GALAEIGQ
+878 GAFAEIGQ
-886 NDSFSVTADNIT
+886 NDKFSVTADNVKLGAAVT
-898 LRPSI
+898 
-903 TSNSSHEYKKIGGFI
+903 NSSTAGSKKVGGFI
-918 GNISNSNGSASVRTV
+918 GNISSNNGAASDRTI
-933 SITNM
+933 SLTNI
-938 TIDGAK
+938 TID
-944 IVSENGGAL
+944 SENVTSAYGGAL

-959 NCEVSFGSE
+959 NCEVSVGSE

-977 AEVTQNGKGGFAGLV
+977 AEVTQNGNGDFAGFV
-992 TAATGYWKVY
+992 TNATGCWKVY
-1002 GVNIEAITVSG
+1002 DVNIEGITVSG
-1013 TSAASFGMLVNKGVY
+1013 ASAASFGMLVNKGVY
-1028 AADRVTNALYLEIES
+1028 KYDSITTVLYLETES
-1043 ESAYNINS
+1043 ENAYKI
-1051 ANINVGS
+1051 GS
-1058 AVYDEIIATCS
+1058 AVISIGLNTIYDEIIATCS
-1069 GSFDDEDAVLL
+1069 GSFDDEDAVLW

-1167 IPTGNYDLIGY
+1167 IPAGNYDMTGY

-1227 NANGNITAGN
+1227 NSDGNITAGN
-1237 IKFSGTVGADPD
+1237 ITFSGTVGADTD

-1261 SVNSTAKAVLKG
+1261 SVNSTAKAVLNG
-1273 IALDGIRVNST
+1273 IVLDGIRVNST

-1300 LELSDVSTTEKYRT
+1300 LELSNVSTTEKYRT
-1314 ENISSAASS
+1314 ESISSAASS
-1323 LIGDVGNS
+1323 LIGDVGSS

-1354 SDTAVNAAL
+1354 SDTAVNAVL
-1363 SAAYNTD
+1363 SKAYNTD
-1370 KSIFSKAIL
+1370 MSIFSKAIL
-1379 LNSFKFKAGSNCSGT
+1379 LNSFRFKAGSNCSGT

-1403 DEDAAKHNVAYGMEI
+1403 DEDSAKHNVAYGMEI

-1433 SDSYTNPTGEN
+1433 SDSYTDPTGEDA
-1444 VEYDFS
+1444 EYDFR
-1450 GFLPYVAVSYSENN
+1450 GFLPYVAASYSEK

-1518 NYQKNSYSAWCKEKN
+1518 NYQENSYSAWCNEKN
-1533 SHKVLLWNAESS
+1533 SHKVLLWDAESS
-1545 SFRSEDGST
+1545 CFRSEDGTT
-1554 SVKLADMQN
+1554 SIKLADMQKT
-1563 ELASAYYMLG
+1563 LASAYYMLG

-1587 KKVPFKGIVF
+1587 KNVPFKGAVF

-1602 ITNKTA
+1602 ITNETV

-1680 IDIKSGTN
+1680 IDIKSGTD

-1711 DNASHSGITADMNS
+1711 DNASHSGITAGMNN
-1725 IFDSNFDSNVLLYC
+1725 IFGSNALLYC

-1746 IDGFAVTEASV
+1746 IDGFAVTETSA

-1772 NYSIANI
+1772 NYSIADI
-1779 STAADKIGFESNGTN
+1779 STAADKISFESNDTN
-1794 SGTIKVSDSQ
+1794 SGTIKISDSQ

-1830 GADKMVRHALYSD
+1830 GENKMVRHALYSD
-1843 IGTDDTEGN
+1843 IGTDDSEGN
-1852 TSDYAVAKTDA
+1852 TSDHAVAKTDA

-1878 AYSGSYPARNL
+1878 AISGSYPARNL

-1898 DLANNTYE
+1898 DLAKNTYE
-1906 LPDGFRGIGSLNSS
+1906 LPDGFRGIGSLNSA
-1920 DADMAMHVGNLN
+1920 DADMAMHINSLN

-1947 GKDYDQYYN
+1947 GKDYDRYYN

-1976 NLIGKN
+1976 NLIQSSDNEN
-1982 NKISD
+1982 NTISN
-1987 LTISGTVNYEVYI
+1987 LTISGHVDYEYYKDHSGKKNII
-2000 YIKEN
+2000 YEN
-2005 NEFKFKKFAEF
+2005 NS
-2016 AEKTS
+2016 S
-2021 FSCAG
+2021 FSCVGA
-2026 GLAGVSSNLN
+2026 LAGVGSNLRLDKIQ
-2036 LEKISLNELSVNS
+2036 LEKLSVNS
-2049 RFVSGGIVGY
+2049 CFVSGGIVGF
-2059 AMDSIKIKDLN
+2059 AKKLVQIKDLKSDDLN
-2070 ASKLYV
+2070 V
-2076 SGNFFSGGIIGIANK
+2076 SANFFSGGIIGIAGNCNVK
-2091 CDVDIDGSSG
+2091 IDGSSDSEG
-2101 TDGNNRGTITEG
+2101 LIRGSITSGSISLVGDTSRGEG
-2113 TINSCGKTYT
+2113 ASLYGVGIG
-2123 FDGGREYALGLGTAA
+2123 AA
-2138 VIGAYMQENSNK
+2138 TVIGAFLNTNNTVLTSLSV
-2150 KIQTIK
+2150 T
-2156 NINIESFNITAPQ
+2156 NINIEDLDISAPL
-2169 IKRAMVGTVIGC
+2169 IGRAMLGGIVGC
-2181 CGNSTISQMVIQN
+2181 CGNTTAKNIQSRIQN
-2194 IDVDKVNINKDSG
+2194 VDIKNVDINKEV
-2207 NDYKEFAFNGGAIG
+2207 KRFAFNGGIIG
-2221 IIKSGVKKCE
+2221 LVKEGVKKCE
-2231 ISDVKIIGDKDNKN
+2231 ISNVKIIGDKNNKN
-2245 TINGYRHSGGII
+2245 TITGYRHSGGII
-2257 GLTASKNAIINN
+2257 GLTSGDTIIDN
-2269 CQIENYIL
+2269 CLIENYEI
-2277 VTDNA
+2277 VTDEY
-2282 GEDAGGIVGKVDD
+2282 GEDVGGIVGKIND
-2295 NFKLII
+2295 NKSTLIV
-2301 KNSKIRDC
+2301 KNSKISDC
-2309 EILIKDNNK
+2309 VIKINDNNS
-2318 KNDKGTYSGGIV
+2318 KNSDGTYSGGIV
-2330 GKIGEGAC
+2330 GKMAKNSC
-2338 FYGYN
+2338 LYGYN
-2343 IALDNVQFI
+2343 ISLDNVQFK
-2352 NREDSKTGAGEI
+2352 NNENKKAGAGEI
-2364 CGYMVKLLGK
+2364 CGYMQN
-2374 NTKMKVVGVSAKTRN
+2374 NTKVKVVGISARKG
-2389 NESGRPNIISKKDN
+2389 ESGIPANIISKKDN
-2403 NAESICI
+2403 INTAPSLCI
-2410 YADYNGKCLD
+2410 YADYNGSCLD
-2420 EAAANKEASTI
+2420 EPAANKEASTI
-2431 NSDSNVDDMGAYP
+2431 SSDSNVDDMGAYP

-2475 AIIADISNGTGYI
+2475 AIIADISKGLGYI

-2529 YRKIT
+2529 YKKIT

-2539 FIHILTNDTSVS
+2539 FIHILTNDTTIS

-2578 SGENFTKTLECKNG
+2578 SGENFTKTLEYKNG
-2592 YFRMTDKDYDSN
+2592 YFRMTNMDYDSN
-2604 YKQFTLIDI
+2604 YKQFTMIDI
-2613 QYLDPADAS
+2613 QYLDPADTS

-2728 AYYSTIGKAF
+2728 AYYSTIGEAF

-2749 FSTSEG
+2749 FSTSDG

-2769 AADITVSQADEG
+2769 AADITVSQADDG

-2794 FKIGADYYRKKT
+2794 FKIGDDYYRKKT

-2811 ASLLYSVT
+2811 ASLLYSVI

-2893 QTFTFRTTGDQV
+2893 QTFTFRTTGNQV

-2955 NGTEKGIKGNPSV
+2955 SGTEKGIKGNPSV

-2978 YSKNFSNTDS
+2978 YAKNFSNTDS
-2988 VIMVSGGTAEAPVDI
+2988 VIMVSGGTEEAPLDI
-3003 KARLISGSVTIT
+3003 KAQLISGSVTIT
-3015 CNDLMIV
+3015 CDDMVIT
-3022 YPDGESIIAQFPERR
+3022 YPDGESIIAQFPERKDR
-3037 DQDDT
+3037 DDT

-3055 VPDNIEQSKMSESRS
+3055 VSDNIEQSKMSESRS

-3084 ATLSYNLPSNSPSEM
+3084 ATLSYNLPSNSPNEM

-3126 TAIDRAKN
+3126 TAIDKAKK
-3134 VKFTLSLYQKTD
+3134 VSFTLSLYQKTD
-3146 RDIYDAVPIAKY
+3146 SGIYDAVPIAEY
-3158 LENITLYDKNGS
+3158 LENIILYDKNGS
-3170 AKSPESPELTGDSY
+3170 AKSPASTGDSY

-3198 GSFEVVSSYSV
+3198 GSFEVISSYSV
-3209 ITGAEF
+3209 ITGGAF
-3215 EGGKKIYSNYKVQLT
+3215 ESKGKTYSNYKVQLT
-3230 AQLLDENNDP
+3230 AQLLDENGEP

>member
-1 MKYRSKSRFTALVT
+1 MLT
-15 AIAMIAGNFT
+15 AIAMIASNFT

-32 YVFNEINVSAADEAE
+32 YVLNEINVSAADEAE
-47 GETTTV
+47 GETTTA

-89 DSTNTADD
+89 DSTNTNTTTVVTDDAADV
-97 TDGTSVPSDD
+97 TVGTSVPSDD
-107 TTVPEG
+107 TTVPDG
-113 TSDDTSETDG
+113 TEDDAAEDDG

-142 QFVEYSKNYEADPT
+142 QFVEYSKNYEADPA
-156 KYQNIDVSIAIASG
+156 KYQNIDVSIAITSG
-170 NLDNLVGFVSIGTE
+170 NLDNLVGFVSIGTA
-184 QFPFAANIK
+184 QYPFAANIK

-202 TIDQPLFAYI
+202 TLDQPLFAYI

-224 SRSNPVSGAVSDS
+224 SRSLPVSGDVSDS

-249 KDAAADW
+249 KNTTAQW
-256 SVSISSTETAFSSV
+256 SVSLMNAEAAFSSV
-270 IGSLGENADVKLTI
+270 IGTLGENVNAKLTI
-284 TNNADSA
+284 TNNADSV
-291 SVSGSGSVGLACGRM
+291 SVSGSGSAGLACGRM
-306 EKNSSLTVT
+306 EKNSSLTVI

-323 VSSSG
+323 VSSSS
-328 GNAGGMV
+328 GNAGGMI

-352 TGEVK
+352 TGEVT
-357 ATRGY
+357 AAGY

-370 ENAAVSFEGTAMVS
+370 ENASVFFEGTAMVS
-384 GTVSGSLATGGVF
+384 GTVSGALATGGVF

-406 NSFDISKYAV
+406 NSFDISRYAV
-416 NCTLNGESSG
+416 SCTLNGENSG
-426 GLFGRLENSG
+426 GLFGKLENSG
-436 NMTIIKNDTEA
+436 NMTINKSDTEA

-463 GLIGTYLSESTS
+463 GLIGTYLSDNTS
-475 NSLTISGIS
+475 NSLTVSGIS

-547 NTNGDFIGGGVIGN
+547 NTNGDFIGGGIIGN

-602 LNRGEASA
+602 LNRGEAAS

-618 EVLRLGSSLREDNI
+618 EVLRLSSSLREDNI
-632 FSINETEHT
+632 FNINETEHT

-679 STSTTST
+679 STSTTGT
-686 SLLSSVI
+686 SLLSSDI

-710 RDDGKDASGNGDIS
+710 RDDGENDA
-724 YTGAFNGNGHT
+724 YTGTFNGSGHT
-735 ITLAI
+735 ITLAV
-740 GEPYGC
+740 GEPYGY
-746 RSSTALAAGDT
+746 RSNTALAAGDA
-757 SDGNGC
+757 SDGNGR
-763 IYSHYYNGLFSKT
+763 IYRHYYSGLFAKT
-776 GSGVKFSKLTV
+776 ENITFNNLIVDGI
-787 SGVINVKYKDNLK
+787 INVKYTDNAR
-800 YYIGGLSSTH
+800 YYIGGLSALHS
-810 KGDIT
+810 GNIT
-815 AEDLTVSEK
+815 VQDLTVQENINVSGNTGN
-824 ISVYGTVRE
+824 Y
-833 FCFAGG
+833 CFVGG
-839 IIGNI
+839 IAGQAAENSSPAIVI
-844 SEGTNPAVVIKNCVI
+844 SGSTI
-859 SPEIVFEGYQP
+859 SPEINCSGNANFI
-870 YNSEFVCG
+870 CG
-878 GALAEIGQ
+878 GAFAEIGQ
-886 NDSFSVTADNIT
+886 NDKFSVTADNVKLGAAVT
-898 LRPSI
+898 
-903 TSNSSHEYKKIGGFI
+903 NSSTAGSKKVGGFI
-918 GNISNSNGSASVRTV
+918 GNISSNNGAVSDRTI
-933 SITNM
+933 SLTNI
-938 TIDGAK
+938 TID
-944 IVSENGGAL
+944 SENVTSAYGGAL

-959 NCEVSFGSE
+959 NCEVSVGSE

-977 AEVTQNGKGGFAGLV
+977 AEVTQNGNGDFAGFV
-992 TAATGYWKVY
+992 TNATGCWKVY
-1002 GVNIEAITVSG
+1002 DVNIEGITVSG
-1013 TSAASFGMLVNKGVY
+1013 ASAASFGMLVNKGVY
-1028 AADRVTNALYLEIES
+1028 KYDSITTALYLETES
-1043 ESAYNINS
+1043 ENAYKI
-1051 ANINVGS
+1051 GS
-1058 AVYDEIIATCS
+1058 AVISIGLNTIYDEIIATCS
-1069 GSFDDEDAVLL
+1069 GSFDDEDAVLW

-1167 IPTGNYDLIGY
+1167 IPAGNYDMTGY

-1227 NANGNITAGN
+1227 NSDGNITAGN
-1237 IKFSGTVGADPD
+1237 ITFSGTVGADTD

-1261 SVNSTAKAVLKG
+1261 SVNSTAKAVLNG
-1273 IALDGIRVNST
+1273 IVLDGIRVNST

-1300 LELSDVSTTEKYRT
+1300 LELSNVSTTEKYRT
-1314 ENISSAASS
+1314 ENISAAASS
-1323 LIGDVGNS
+1323 LIGDVGSS

-1354 SDTAVNAAL
+1354 SDTAVNAVL
-1363 SAAYNTD
+1363 SKAYNTD
-1370 KSIFSKAIL
+1370 MSIFSKAIL
-1379 LNSFKFKAGSNCSGT
+1379 LNSFRFKAGSNCSGT

-1403 DEDAAKHNVAYGMEI
+1403 DEDSAKHNVAYGMEI

-1433 SDSYTNPTGEN
+1433 SDSYTDPTGEDA
-1444 VEYDFS
+1444 EYDFR
-1450 GFLPYVAVSYSENN
+1450 GFLPYVAASYSEK

-1518 NYQKNSYSAWCKEKN
+1518 NYQENSYSAWCNEKN
-1533 SHKVLLWNAESS
+1533 SHKVLLWDAESS
-1545 SFRSEDGST
+1545 CFRSEDGTT
-1554 SVKLADMQN
+1554 SIKLADIQKT
-1563 ELASAYYMLG
+1563 LASAYYMLG

-1587 KKVPFKGIVF
+1587 KNVPFKGAVF

-1602 ITNKTA
+1602 ITNETV

-1711 DNASHSGITADMNS
+1711 DNASHSGITAGMNN
-1725 IFDSNFDSNVLLYC
+1725 IFGSNALLYC

-1746 IDGFAVTEASV
+1746 IDGFAVTETSA
-1757 FNGAEDKVTM
+1757 FNGAEDRVTM

-1772 NYSIANI
+1772 NYSIADI
-1779 STAADKIGFESNGTN
+1779 STAADKISFESNDTN
-1794 SGTIKVSDSQ
+1794 SGTIKISDSQ

-1830 GADKMVRHALYSD
+1830 GENKMVRHALYSD
-1843 IGTDDTEGN
+1843 IGTDDSEGN

-1878 AYSGSYPARNL
+1878 AISGSYPARNL

-1898 DLANNTYE
+1898 DLAKNTYE

-1920 DADMAMHVGNLN
+1920 DADMAMHINSLN

-1947 GKDYDQYYN
+1947 GKDYDRYYN

-1976 NLIGKN
+1976 NLIQSSDNEN
-1982 NKISD
+1982 NTISN
-1987 LTISGTVNYEVYI
+1987 LTISGHVDYEYYKDHSGKKNII
-2000 YIKEN
+2000 YEN
-2005 NEFKFKKFAEF
+2005 NS
-2016 AEKTS
+2016 S
-2021 FSCAG
+2021 FSCVGA
-2026 GLAGVSSNLN
+2026 LAGVGSNLRLDKIQ
-2036 LEKISLNELSVNS
+2036 LEKLSVNS
-2049 RFVSGGIVGY
+2049 CFVSGGIVGF
-2059 AMDSIKIKDLN
+2059 AKKLVQIKDLKSDDLN
-2070 ASKLYV
+2070 V
-2076 SGNFFSGGIIGIANK
+2076 SANFFSGGIIGIAGNCNVK
-2091 CDVDIDGSSG
+2091 IDGSSDSEG
-2101 TDGNNRGTITEG
+2101 LIRGSITSGSISLVGDTSRGEG
-2113 TINSCGKTYT
+2113 ASLYGVGIG
-2123 FDGGREYALGLGTAA
+2123 AA
-2138 VIGAYMQENSNK
+2138 TVIGAFLNTNNTVLTSLSV
-2150 KIQTIK
+2150 T
-2156 NINIESFNITAPQ
+2156 NINIEDLDISAPL
-2169 IKRAMVGTVIGC
+2169 IGRAMLGGIVGC
-2181 CGNSTISQMVIQN
+2181 CGNTTAKNIQSRIQN
-2194 IDVDKVNINKDSG
+2194 VDIKNVDINKEV
-2207 NDYKEFAFNGGAIG
+2207 KRFAFNGGIIG
-2221 IIKSGVKKCE
+2221 LVKEGVKKCE
-2231 ISDVKIIGDKDNKN
+2231 ISNVKIIGDKNNKN
-2245 TINGYRHSGGII
+2245 TITGYRHSGGII
-2257 GLTASKNAIINN
+2257 GLTSSDTIIDN
-2269 CQIENYIL
+2269 CLIENYEI
-2277 VTDNA
+2277 VTDEY
-2282 GEDAGGIVGKVDD
+2282 GEDVGGIVGKIND
-2295 NFKLII
+2295 NKSTLIV
-2301 KNSKIRDC
+2301 KNSKISDC
-2309 EILIKDNNK
+2309 VIKINDNNS
-2318 KNDKGTYSGGIV
+2318 KNSDGTYSGGIV
-2330 GKIGEGAC
+2330 GKMAKNSC
-2338 FYGYN
+2338 LYGYN
-2343 IALDNVQFI
+2343 ISLDNVQFK
-2352 NREDSKTGAGEI
+2352 NNENKKAGAGEI
-2364 CGYMVKLLGK
+2364 CGYMQN
-2374 NTKMKVVGVSAKTRN
+2374 NTKVKVVGISARKG
-2389 NESGRPNIISKKDN
+2389 ESGIPANIISKKDN
-2403 NAESICI
+2403 INTAPSLCI
-2410 YADYNGKCLD
+2410 YADYNGSCLD
-2420 EAAANKEASTI
+2420 EPAANKEASTI
-2431 NSDSNVDDMGAYP
+2431 SSDSNVDDMGAYP

-2475 AIIADISNGTGYI
+2475 AIIADISKGTGYI

-2565 MPMRLNETSGAFE
+2565 MPMRLNETSGTFE
-2578 SGENFTKTLECKNG
+2578 SGENFTKTLEYKNG
-2592 YFRMTDKDYDSN
+2592 YFRMTNMDYDSN

-2613 QYLDPADAS
+2613 QYLDPADTS

-2728 AYYSTIGKAF
+2728 AYYSTIGEAF

-2749 FSTSEG
+2749 FSTSDG

-2769 AADITVSQADEG
+2769 AADITVSQADDG

-2794 FKIGADYYRKKT
+2794 FKIGDDYYRKKT

-2905 INDSNRALKAEL
+2905 INDSNRVLKAEL

-2955 NGTEKGIKGNPSV
+2955 SGTEKGIKGNPSV

-2978 YSKNFSNTDS
+2978 YAKNFSNTDS
-2988 VIMVSGGTAEAPVDI
+2988 VIMVSGGTEEAPLDI

-3015 CNDLMIV
+3015 CDDMVIT
-3022 YPDGESIIAQFPERR
+3022 YPDGESIIAQFPERKDR
-3037 DQDDT
+3037 DDT

-3055 VPDNIEQSKMSESRS
+3055 VSDNIEQSKMSESRS
-3070 DSNGKSYYRENIEA
+3070 DSNDKSYYRENIEA
-3084 ATLSYNLPSNSPSEM
+3084 ATLSYYLPSNSPNEM

-3126 TAIDRAKN
+3126 TAIDKAKK
-3134 VKFTLSLYQKTD
+3134 VSFTLSLYQKTD
-3146 RDIYDAVPIAKY
+3146 SGIYDAVPIAEY
-3158 LENITLYDKNGS
+3158 LENITLYDKNGT
-3170 AKSPESPELTGDSY
+3170 AKAPVSSGDSY
-3184 EYVFDKE
+3184 EYVFDRE

-3209 ITGAEF
+3209 ITGGAF
-3215 EGGKKIYSNYKVQLT
+3215 ESKGKTYSNYKVQLT
-3230 AQLLDENNDP
+3230 AQLLDENGEP

-3257 NSQLISVG
+3257 SSQLISVG

>member
-1 MKYRSKSRFTALVT
+1 MKYRSKSRFTALLT
-15 AIAMIAGNFT
+15 AIAMIASNFT

-32 YVFNEINVSAADEAE
+32 YVLNEINVSAADGAE
-47 GETTTV
+47 GETTTA

-58 VTSVTGEA
+58 VTTVTGEA
-66 DVPDDKEQSDSSSEA
+66 DVPDDTEQTDSSSEA
-81 AVTNVSQD
+81 AVTEVSQD

-107 TTVPEG
+107 TTVPDG
-113 TSDDTSETDG
+113 TEDDAAEDDG
-123 DNTDDTSV
+123 DNTDDTPV

-142 QFVEYSKNYEADPT
+142 QFVEYSKNYEADPA
-156 KYQNIDVSIAIASG
+156 KYQNIDVSIAITSG
-170 NLDNLVGFVSIGTE
+170 NLDNLVGFVSIGTA
-184 QFPFAANIK
+184 QYPFAANIK

-202 TIDQPLFAYI
+202 TLDQPLFAYI

-224 SRSNPVSGAVSDS
+224 SRSLPVSGDVSDS

-249 KDAAADW
+249 KNTTAQW
-256 SVSISSTETAFSSV
+256 SVSLMNAEAAFSSV
-270 IGSLGENADVKLTI
+270 IGTLGENVNAKLTI
-284 TNNADSA
+284 TNNADSV
-291 SVSGSGSVGLACGRM
+291 SVSGSGSAGLACGRM
-306 EKNSSLTVT
+306 EKNSSLTVI

-323 VSSSG
+323 VSSSS
-328 GNAGGMV
+328 GNAGGMI

-352 TGEVK
+352 TGEVT
-357 ATRGY
+357 AAGY

-370 ENAAVSFEGTAMVS
+370 ENASVSFEGTAMVS
-384 GTVSGSLATGGVF
+384 GTVSGALATGGVF

-406 NSFDISKYAV
+406 NSFDISRYAV
-416 NCTLNGESSG
+416 SCTLNRENSG
-426 GLFGRLENSG
+426 GLFGKLENSG
-436 NMTIIKNDTEA
+436 NMTINKSDTEA

-463 GLIGTYLSESTS
+463 GLIGTYLSDNTS
-475 NSLTISGIS
+475 NSLTVSGIS

-547 NTNGDFIGGGVIGN
+547 NTNGDFIGGGIIGN

-602 LNRGEASA
+602 LNRGEAAS

-618 EVLRLGSSLREDNI
+618 EVLRLSSSLREDNI
-632 FSINETEHT
+632 FNINETEHT

-666 NSGTSSDSTLLFE
+666 NSGISSDSTLLFE
-679 STSTTST
+679 STSTTGT
-686 SLLSSVI
+686 SLLSSDI

-710 RDDGKDASGNGDIS
+710 RDDGENDA
-724 YTGAFNGNGHT
+724 YTGTFNGSGHT
-735 ITLAI
+735 ITLAV
-740 GEPYGC
+740 GEPYGY
-746 RSSTALAAGDT
+746 RSNTALAAGDA
-757 SDGNGC
+757 SDGNGR
-763 IYSHYYNGLFSKT
+763 IYRHYYSGLFAKT
-776 GSGVKFSKLTV
+776 ENITFNNLIVDGI
-787 SGVINVKYKDNLK
+787 INVKYTDNAR
-800 YYIGGLSSTH
+800 YYIGGLSALHS
-810 KGDIT
+810 GNIT
-815 AEDLTVSEK
+815 VQDLTVQENINVSGNTGN
-824 ISVYGTVRE
+824 Y
-833 FCFAGG
+833 CFVGG
-839 IIGNI
+839 IAGQAAENSSPAIVI
-844 SEGTNPAVVIKNCVI
+844 SGSTI
-859 SPEIVFEGYQP
+859 SPEINCSGNANFI
-870 YNSEFVCG
+870 CG
-878 GALAEIGQ
+878 GAFAEIGQ
-886 NDSFSVTADNIT
+886 NDKFSVTADNVKLGAAVT
-898 LRPSI
+898 
-903 TSNSSHEYKKIGGFI
+903 NSSTAGSKKVGGFI
-918 GNISNSNGSASVRTV
+918 GNISSNNGAASDRTI
-933 SITNM
+933 SLTNI
-938 TIDGAK
+938 TID
-944 IVSENGGAL
+944 SENVTSAYGGAL

-959 NCEVSFGSE
+959 NCEVSVGSE

-977 AEVTQNGKGGFAGLV
+977 AEVTQNGNGDFAGFV
-992 TAATGYWKVY
+992 TNATGCWKVY
-1002 GVNIEAITVSG
+1002 DVNIEGITVSG
-1013 TSAASFGMLVNKGVY
+1013 VSAASFGMLVNKGVY
-1028 AADRVTNALYLEIES
+1028 KYDSITTALYLETES
-1043 ESAYNINS
+1043 ENAYKI
-1051 ANINVGS
+1051 GS
-1058 AVYDEIIATCS
+1058 AVISIGLNTIYDEIIATCS
-1069 GSFDDEDAVLL
+1069 GSFDDEDAVLW

-1134 ERTDA
+1134 ERTDV

-1167 IPTGNYDLIGY
+1167 IPAGNYDMTGY

-1227 NANGNITAGN
+1227 NSDGNITAGN
-1237 IKFSGTVGADPD
+1237 ITFSGTVGADTD

-1261 SVNSTAKAVLKG
+1261 SVNSTAKAVLNG
-1273 IALDGIRVNST
+1273 IVFDGIRVNST

-1300 LELSDVSTTEKYRT
+1300 LELSNVSTTEKYRT
-1314 ENISSAASS
+1314 ESISSAASS
-1323 LIGDVGNS
+1323 LIGDVGSS

-1363 SAAYNTD
+1363 SKAYNTD
-1370 KSIFSKAIL
+1370 MSIFSKAIL
-1379 LNSFKFKAGSNCSGT
+1379 LNSFRFKAGSNCSGT

-1424 KDMQKMYFK
+1424 KGMQKMYFK

-1444 VEYDFS
+1444 AEYDFS

-1518 NYQKNSYSAWCKEKN
+1518 NYQENSYSAWCNEKK
-1533 SHKVLLWNAESS
+1533 SHKVLLWDAESS
-1545 SFRSEDGST
+1545 CFRSEDGTT
-1554 SVKLADMQN
+1554 SIKLADMQKT
-1563 ELASAYYMLG
+1563 LASAYYMLG

-1587 KKVPFKGIVF
+1587 KNVPFKGALF

-1602 ITNKTA
+1602 ITNETV

-1680 IDIKSGTN
+1680 IDIKSGTD

-1700 IRYGGV
+1700 IRYGAV

-1711 DNASHSGITADMNS
+1711 DNASHLGITAGMNN
-1725 IFDSNFDSNVLLYC
+1725 IFGSNALLYC

-1746 IDGFAVTEASV
+1746 IDGFAVTETSA
-1757 FNGAEDKVTM
+1757 FNGAEDRVTM

-1772 NYSIANI
+1772 NYSIADI
-1779 STAADKIGFESNGTN
+1779 STAADKISFESNDTN
-1794 SGTIKVSDSQ
+1794 SDTIKISDPQ

-1830 GADKMVRHALYSD
+1830 GENKMVRHALYSD
-1843 IGTDDTEGN
+1843 IGTDDSEGN

-1878 AYSGSYPARNL
+1878 AISGSYPARNL

-1898 DLANNTYE
+1898 DLAKNTYE
-1906 LPDGFRGIGSLNSS
+1906 LPDGFRGIGSLNSA
-1920 DADMAMHVGNLN
+1920 DADMAMHINSLN

-1947 GKDYDQYYN
+1947 GKDYDRYYN

-1976 NLIGKN
+1976 NLIQSSDNEN
-1982 NKISD
+1982 NTISI
-1987 LTISGTVNYEVYI
+1987 LTISGHVDYEYYKDHSGKKNII
-2000 YIKEN
+2000 YEN
-2005 NEFKFKKFAEF
+2005 NS
-2016 AEKTS
+2016 S
-2021 FSCAG
+2021 FSCVGA
-2026 GLAGVSSNLN
+2026 LAGVGSNLRLDKIQ
-2036 LEKISLNELSVNS
+2036 LEELSVNS
-2049 RFVSGGIVGY
+2049 CFVSGGIVGF
-2059 AMDSIKIKDLN
+2059 AKKFVQIKDLKSDDLN
-2070 ASKLYV
+2070 V
-2076 SGNFFSGGIIGIANK
+2076 SANFFSGGIIGIAGNCNVK
-2091 CDVDIDGSSG
+2091 IDGSSDSEG
-2101 TDGNNRGTITEG
+2101 LIRGSITSGSISLVGDTSRGEG
-2113 TINSCGKTYT
+2113 ASLYGVGIG
-2123 FDGGREYALGLGTAA
+2123 AA
-2138 VIGAYMQENSNK
+2138 TVIGAFLNTNNTALTSLSV
-2150 KIQTIK
+2150 T
-2156 NINIESFNITAPQ
+2156 NINIEDLDISAPL
-2169 IKRAMVGTVIGC
+2169 IGRAMLGGIVGC
-2181 CGNSTISQMVIQN
+2181 CGNTTAKNIQSRIQN
-2194 IDVDKVNINKDSG
+2194 VDIKNVDINKEV
-2207 NDYKEFAFNGGAIG
+2207 KRFAFNGGIIG
-2221 IIKSGVKKCE
+2221 LVKEGVKKCE
-2231 ISDVKIIGDKDNKN
+2231 ISNVKIIGDKNNKN
-2245 TINGYRHSGGII
+2245 TITGYRHSGGII
-2257 GLTASKNAIINN
+2257 GLTSSDTIIDN
-2269 CQIENYIL
+2269 CLIENYEI
-2277 VTDNA
+2277 VTDEY
-2282 GEDAGGIVGKVDD
+2282 GEDVGGIVGKIND
-2295 NFKLII
+2295 NKSTLIV
-2301 KNSKIRDC
+2301 KNSKISDC
-2309 EILIKDNNK
+2309 VIKINDNNS
-2318 KNDKGTYSGGIV
+2318 KNSDGTYSGGIV
-2330 GKIGEGAC
+2330 GKMAKNSC
-2338 FYGYN
+2338 LYGYN
-2343 IALDNVQFI
+2343 ISLDNVQFK
-2352 NREDSKTGAGEI
+2352 NNENKKAGAGEI
-2364 CGYMVKLLGK
+2364 CGYMQN
-2374 NTKMKVVGVSAKTRN
+2374 NTKVKVVGISARKG
-2389 NESGRPNIISKKDN
+2389 ESGIPANIISKKDN
-2403 NAESICI
+2403 INTAPSLCI
-2410 YADYNGKCLD
+2410 YADYNGSCLD
-2420 EAAANKEASTI
+2420 EPAANKEASTI
-2431 NSDSNVDDMGAYP
+2431 SSDSNVDDMGAYP

-2475 AIIADISNGTGYI
+2475 AIIADISKGLGYI

-2539 FIHILTNDTSVS
+2539 FIHILTNDTSIS

-2565 MPMRLNETSGAFE
+2565 MPMRLNETSGTFE
-2578 SGENFTKTLECKNG
+2578 SGESFTKTLEYKNG
-2592 YFRMTDKDYDSN
+2592 YFRMTNMDYDSN

-2613 QYLDPADAS
+2613 QYLDPADTS

-2728 AYYSTIGKAF
+2728 AYYSTIGEAF

-2749 FSTSEG
+2749 FSTSDG
-2755 KGFEPVTF
+2755 KEFEPVTF

-2769 AADITVSQADEG
+2769 AADITVSQADDG

-2794 FKIGADYYRKKT
+2794 FKIGDDYYRKKT

-2905 INDSNRALKAEL
+2905 INDSNRVLKANL

-2955 NGTEKGIKGNPSV
+2955 SGTEKGIKGNPSV

-2978 YSKNFSNTDS
+2978 YAKNFSNTDS
-2988 VIMVSGGTAEAPVDI
+2988 VIMVSGGTEEAPLDI
-3003 KARLISGSVTIT
+3003 KAQLISGSVTIT
-3015 CNDLMIV
+3015 CDDMVIT
-3022 YPDGESIIAQFPERR
+3022 YPDGESIIAQFPERKDR
-3037 DQDDT
+3037 DDT

-3055 VPDNIEQSKMSESRS
+3055 VSDNIEQSKMSESRS

-3084 ATLSYNLPSNSPSEM
+3084 ATLSYNLPSNSPNEM

-3126 TAIDRAKN
+3126 TAIDKAKK
-3134 VKFTLSLYQKTD
+3134 VSFTLSLYQKTD
-3146 RDIYDAVPIAKY
+3146 SGIYDAVPIAEY
-3158 LENITLYDKNGS
+3158 LENITLYDKNGT
-3170 AKSPESPELTGDSY
+3170 AKAPVSSGDSY

-3198 GSFEVVSSYSV
+3198 GSFEVISSYSV
-3209 ITGAEF
+3209 ITGGAF
-3215 EGGKKIYSNYKVQLT
+3215 ESKGKTYSNYKVQLT
-3230 AQLLDENNDP
+3230 AQLLDENGEP

>member
-1 MKYRSKSRFTALVT
+1 MFAKTENIT
-15 AIAMIAGNFT
+15 
-25 ASSPVSR
+25 
-32 YVFNEINVSAADEAE
+32 FNNLIV
-47 GETTTV
+47 
-53 PQETT
+53 
-58 VTSVTGEA
+58 
-66 DVPDDKEQSDSSSEA
+66 
-81 AVTNVSQD
+81 
-89 DSTNTADD
+89 
-97 TDGTSVPSDD
+97 DG
-107 TTVPEG
+107 
-113 TSDDTSETDG
+113 
-123 DNTDDTSV
+123 
-131 SDNVITINTSE
+131 I
-142 QFVEYSKNYEADPT
+142 
-156 KYQNIDVSIAIASG
+156 
-170 NLDNLVGFVSIGTE
+170 
-184 QFPFAANIK
+184 
-193 VTSDSEFKL
+193 
-202 TIDQPLFAYI
+202 
-212 YDSANIN
+212 
-219 TDVII
+219 
-224 SRSNPVSGAVSDS
+224 
-237 ALFAEHVIHDTE
+237 
-249 KDAAADW
+249 
-256 SVSISSTETAFSSV
+256 
-270 IGSLGENADVKLTI
+270 
-284 TNNADSA
+284 
-291 SVSGSGSVGLACGRM
+291 
-306 EKNSSLTVT
+306 
-315 TSGSASYN
+315 
-323 VSSSG
+323 
-328 GNAGGMV
+328 
-335 GTMADGS
+335 
-342 AFTLNNEFAL
+342 
-352 TGEVK
+352 
-357 ATRGY
+357 
-362 AGGLVGYA
+362 
-370 ENAAVSFEGTAMVS
+370 
-384 GTVSGSLATGGVF
+384 
-397 GYYKSSEAE
+397 
-406 NSFDISKYAV
+406 
-416 NCTLNGESSG
+416 
-426 GLFGRLENSG
+426 
-436 NMTIIKNDTEA
+436 
-447 ADISVNR
+447 
-454 TSSDKQTFG
+454 
-463 GLIGTYLSESTS
+463 
-475 NSLTISGIS
+475 
-484 VSADNSA
+484 
-491 GGAEYFGGLIGKAD
+491 
-505 DDSYIRLENVSVS
+505 
-518 ASGCKNVTSFG
+518 
-529 GIAGYADKAF
+529 
-539 IDAENVTV
+539 
-547 NTNGDFIGGGVIGN
+547 
-561 MNGGV
+561 
-566 LRLGGTTDLTGTK
+566 
-579 AAGGGQIIGTRGAAL
+579 
-594 IYAQNGWQ
+594 
-602 LNRGEASA
+602 
-610 FDDIGTWG
+610 
-618 EVLRLGSSLREDNI
+618 
-632 FSINETEHT
+632 
-641 VTVKRAGTTVGSL
+641 
-654 AEFAVLALNMQL
+654 
-666 NSGTSSDSTLLFE
+666 
-679 STSTTST
+679 
-686 SLLSSVI
+686 
-693 TLNCNIDLSGT
+693 
-704 GITGLT
+704 
-710 RDDGKDASGNGDIS
+710 
-724 YTGAFNGNGHT
+724 
-735 ITLAI
+735 
-740 GEPYGC
+740 
-746 RSSTALAAGDT
+746 
-757 SDGNGC
+757 
-763 IYSHYYNGLFSKT
+763 
-776 GSGVKFSKLTV
+776 
-787 SGVINVKYKDNLK
+787 INVKYIDNAR
-800 YYIGGLSSTH
+800 YYIGGLSALHS
-810 KGDIT
+810 GNIT
-815 AEDLTVSEK
+815 VQDLTVQENINVSGNTGN
-824 ISVYGTVRE
+824 Y
-833 FCFAGG
+833 CFVGG
-839 IIGNI
+839 IAGQAAENSSPAIVI
-844 SEGTNPAVVIKNCVI
+844 SGSTI
-859 SPEIVFEGYQP
+859 SPEINCSGNANFI
-870 YNSEFVCG
+870 CG
-878 GALAEIGQ
+878 GAFAEIGQ
-886 NDSFSVTADNIT
+886 NDKFSVTADNVKLGAAVT
-898 LRPSI
+898 
-903 TSNSSHEYKKIGGFI
+903 NSSTAGSKKVGGFI
-918 GNISNSNGSASVRTV
+918 GNISSNNGAASDRTI
-933 SITNM
+933 SLTNI
-938 TIDGAK
+938 TID
-944 IVSENGGAL
+944 SENVTSAYGGAL

-959 NCEVSFGSE
+959 NCEVSVGSE

-977 AEVTQNGKGGFAGLV
+977 AEVTQNGNGDFAGFV
-992 TAATGYWKVY
+992 TNATGCWKVY
-1002 GVNIEAITVSG
+1002 DVNIEGITVSG
-1013 TSAASFGMLVNKGVY
+1013 ASAASFGMLVNKGVY
-1028 AADRVTNALYLEIES
+1028 KYDSITTALYLETES
-1043 ESAYNINS
+1043 ENAYKI
-1051 ANINVGS
+1051 GS
-1058 AVYDEIIATCS
+1058 AVISIGLNTIYDEIIATCS
-1069 GSFDDEDAVLL
+1069 GSFDDEDAVLW

-1167 IPTGNYDLIGY
+1167 IPAGNYDMTGY

-1227 NANGNITAGN
+1227 NSDGNITADN
-1237 IKFSGTVGADPD
+1237 ITFSGTVGADTD

-1261 SVNSTAKAVLKG
+1261 SVNSTAKAVLNG
-1273 IALDGIRVNST
+1273 IVLDGIRVNST

-1300 LELSDVSTTEKYRT
+1300 LELSNVSTTEKYRT
-1314 ENISSAASS
+1314 ESISSAASS
-1323 LIGDVGNS
+1323 LIGDVGSS

-1363 SAAYNTD
+1363 SKAYNTD
-1370 KSIFSKAIL
+1370 MSIFSKAIL
-1379 LNSFKFKAGSNCSGT
+1379 LNSFRFKAGSNCSGT

-1403 DEDAAKHNVAYGMEI
+1403 DEDSAKHNVAYGMEI

-1433 SDSYTNPTGEN
+1433 SDSYTNPTGEDA
-1444 VEYDFS
+1444 EYDFR
-1450 GFLPYVAVSYSENN
+1450 GFLPYVAASYSEN

-1518 NYQKNSYSAWCKEKN
+1518 NYQENSYSAWCNEKN
-1533 SHKVLLWNAESS
+1533 SHKVLLWDAESS
-1545 SFRSEDGST
+1545 CFRSEDGTT
-1554 SVKLADMQN
+1554 SIKLADMQKT
-1563 ELASAYYMLG
+1563 LASAYYMLG

-1587 KKVPFKGIVF
+1587 KNVPFKGAVF

-1602 ITNKTA
+1602 ITNETV

-1700 IRYGGV
+1700 IRYGAV

-1711 DNASHSGITADMNS
+1711 DNASHLGITAGMNN
-1725 IFDSNFDSNVLLYC
+1725 IFGSNALLYC

-1746 IDGFAVTEASV
+1746 IDGFAVTETSA
-1757 FNGAEDKVTM
+1757 FNGAEDRVTM

-1772 NYSIANI
+1772 NYSIADI
-1779 STAADKIGFESNGTN
+1779 STAADKISFESNDTN
-1794 SGTIKVSDSQ
+1794 SGTIKISDSQ

-1830 GADKMVRHALYSD
+1830 GENKMVRHALYSD
-1843 IGTDDTEGN
+1843 IGTDDSEGN

-1878 AYSGSYPARNL
+1878 AISGSYPARNL

-1898 DLANNTYE
+1898 DLAKNTYE
-1906 LPDGFRGIGSLNSS
+1906 LPDGFRGIGSLNSA
-1920 DADMAMHVGNLN
+1920 DADMAMHINSLN

-1956 DININNTTSVDC
+1956 DININNTTFVDC

-1976 NLIGKN
+1976 NLIQSSDNEN
-1982 NKISD
+1982 NTISN
-1987 LTISGTVNYEVYI
+1987 LTISGHVDYEYYKDHSGKKNII
-2000 YIKEN
+2000 YEN
-2005 NEFKFKKFAEF
+2005 NS
-2016 AEKTS
+2016 S
-2021 FSCAG
+2021 FSCVGA
-2026 GLAGVSSNLN
+2026 LAGVGSNLRLDKIQ
-2036 LEKISLNELSVNS
+2036 LEKLSVNS
-2049 RFVSGGIVGY
+2049 CFVSGGIVGF
-2059 AMDSIKIKDLN
+2059 AKKIVQIKDLKSDDLN
-2070 ASKLYV
+2070 V
-2076 SGNFFSGGIIGIANK
+2076 SANFFSGGIIGIAGNCNVK
-2091 CDVDIDGSSG
+2091 IDGSSDSEG
-2101 TDGNNRGTITEG
+2101 LIRGSITSGSISLVGDTSRGEG
-2113 TINSCGKTYT
+2113 ASLYGVGIG
-2123 FDGGREYALGLGTAA
+2123 AA
-2138 VIGAYMQENSNK
+2138 TVIGAFLNTNNTVLTSLSV
-2150 KIQTIK
+2150 T
-2156 NINIESFNITAPQ
+2156 NINIEDLDISAPL
-2169 IKRAMVGTVIGC
+2169 IGRAMLGGIVGC
-2181 CGNSTISQMVIQN
+2181 CGNTTAKNIQSRIQN
-2194 IDVDKVNINKDSG
+2194 VDIKNVDINKEV
-2207 NDYKEFAFNGGAIG
+2207 KRFAFNGGIIG
-2221 IIKSGVKKCE
+2221 LVKEGVKKCE
-2231 ISDVKIIGDKDNKN
+2231 ISNVKIIGDKNNKN
-2245 TINGYRHSGGII
+2245 TITGYRHSGGII
-2257 GLTASKNAIINN
+2257 GLTSSDTIIDN
-2269 CQIENYIL
+2269 CLIENYEI
-2277 VTDNA
+2277 VTDEY
-2282 GEDAGGIVGKVDD
+2282 GEDVGGIVGKIND
-2295 NFKLII
+2295 NKSTLIV
-2301 KNSKIRDC
+2301 KNSKISDC
-2309 EILIKDNNK
+2309 VIKINDNNS
-2318 KNDKGTYSGGIV
+2318 KNSDGTYSGGIV
-2330 GKIGEGAC
+2330 GKMAKNSC
-2338 FYGYN
+2338 LYGYN
-2343 IALDNVQFI
+2343 ISLDNVQFK
-2352 NREDSKTGAGEI
+2352 NNENKKAGAGEI
-2364 CGYMVKLLGK
+2364 CGYMQN
-2374 NTKMKVVGVSAKTRN
+2374 NTKVKVVGISARKG
-2389 NESGRPNIISKKDN
+2389 ESGIPANIISKKDN
-2403 NAESICI
+2403 INTAPSLCI
-2410 YADYNGKCLD
+2410 YADYNGSCLD
-2420 EAAANKEASTI
+2420 EPAANKEASTI
-2431 NSDSNVDDMGAYP
+2431 SSDSNVDDMGAYP

-2475 AIIADISNGTGYI
+2475 AIIADISKGMGYI

-2539 FIHILTNDTSVS
+2539 FIHILTNDTSIS

-2578 SGENFTKTLECKNG
+2578 SGENFTKTLEYKNG
-2592 YFRMTDKDYDSN
+2592 YFRMTNMDYDSN

-2613 QYLDPADAS
+2613 QYLDPADTS

-2633 VEKMLNFDFRAA
+2633 VEKMLNFDFMAA

-2690 NGGEDLL
+2690 NGGENLL

-2728 AYYSTIGKAF
+2728 AYYSTIGEAF

-2749 FSTSEG
+2749 FSTSDG

-2769 AADITVSQADEG
+2769 AADITVSQADDG

-2794 FKIGADYYRKKT
+2794 FKIGDDYYRKKT

-2905 INDSNRALKAEL
+2905 INDSNRVLKAEL

-2955 NGTEKGIKGNPSV
+2955 SGTDKGIKGNPSV

-2978 YSKNFSNTDS
+2978 YAKNFSNTDS
-2988 VIMVSGGTAEAPVDI
+2988 VIMVSGGTEEAPLDI

-3015 CNDLMIV
+3015 CDDMVIT
-3022 YPDGESIIAQFPERR
+3022 YPDGESIIAQFPERKDR
-3037 DQDDT
+3037 DDT

-3055 VPDNIEQSKMSESRS
+3055 VSDNIEQSKMSESRS

-3084 ATLSYNLPSNSPSEM
+3084 ATLSYNLPSNSPNEM

-3126 TAIDRAKN
+3126 SAISKAKK
-3134 VKFTLSLYQKTD
+3134 VSFTLSLYQKTD
-3146 RDIYDAVPIAKY
+3146 SGIYDAVPIAEY
-3158 LENITLYDKNGS
+3158 LENIILYDKNGT
-3170 AKSPESPELTGDSY
+3170 AKAPVSSGDSY
-3184 EYVFDKE
+3184 EYVFDRE

-3198 GSFEVVSSYSV
+3198 GSFEVISSYSV
-3209 ITGAEF
+3209 ITGGAF
-3215 EGGKKIYSNYKVQLT
+3215 ESKGKTYSNYKVQLT
-3230 AQLLDENNDP
+3230 AQLLDENGEP

>member
-1 MKYRSKSRFTALVT
+1 MLT
-15 AIAMIAGNFT
+15 AIAMIASNFT

-32 YVFNEINVSAADEAE
+32 YVLNEINVSAADGAE
-47 GETTTV
+47 GETTTA

-58 VTSVTGEA
+58 VTTVTGEA
-66 DVPDDKEQSDSSSEA
+66 DVPDDTEQTDSSSET
-81 AVTNVSQD
+81 AVTEVSQD

-107 TTVPEG
+107 TTVPDG
-113 TSDDTSETDG
+113 TEDDAAEDDG

-142 QFVEYSKNYEADPT
+142 QFVEYSKNYEADPA
-156 KYQNIDVSIAIASG
+156 KYQNIDVSIAITSG
-170 NLDNLVGFVSIGTE
+170 NLDNLVGFVSIGTA
-184 QFPFAANIK
+184 QYPFAANIK

-202 TIDQPLFAYI
+202 TLDQPLFAYI

-224 SRSNPVSGAVSDS
+224 SRSLPVSGDVSDS

-249 KDAAADW
+249 KNTTAQW
-256 SVSISSTETAFSSV
+256 SVSLMNAEAAFSSV
-270 IGSLGENADVKLTI
+270 IGTLGENVNAKLTI
-284 TNNADSA
+284 TNNADSV
-291 SVSGSGSVGLACGRM
+291 SVSGSGSAGLACGRM
-306 EKNSSLTVT
+306 EKNSSLTVI

-323 VSSSG
+323 VSSSS
-328 GNAGGMV
+328 GNAGGMI

-352 TGEVK
+352 TGEVT
-357 ATRGY
+357 AAGY

-370 ENAAVSFEGTAMVS
+370 ENASVSFEGTAMVS
-384 GTVSGSLATGGVF
+384 GTVSGALATGGVF

-406 NSFDISKYAV
+406 NSFDISRYAV
-416 NCTLNGESSG
+416 SCTLNGENSG
-426 GLFGRLENSG
+426 GLFGKLENSG
-436 NMTIIKNDTEA
+436 NMTINKSDTEA

-463 GLIGTYLSESTS
+463 GLIGTYLSDNTS
-475 NSLTISGIS
+475 NSLTVSGIS

-505 DDSYIRLENVSVS
+505 DDSYIRLENVSVF

-547 NTNGDFIGGGVIGN
+547 NTNGDFIGGGIIGN

-602 LNRGEASA
+602 LNRGEAAS

-618 EVLRLGSSLREDNI
+618 EVLRLSSSLREDNI
-632 FSINETEHT
+632 FNINETEHT
-641 VTVKRAGTTVGSL
+641 VTVKRAGTSVGSL

-679 STSTTST
+679 SSSTTST
-686 SLLSSVI
+686 SLLSSDI

-710 RDDGKDASGNGDIS
+710 RDDGENDA
-724 YTGAFNGNGHT
+724 YTGTFNGSGHT
-735 ITLAI
+735 ITLAV
-740 GEPYGC
+740 GEPYGY
-746 RSSTALAAGDT
+746 RSNTALAADDA
-757 SDGNGC
+757 SDGNGR
-763 IYSHYYNGLFSKT
+763 IYRHYYSGLFAKT
-776 GSGVKFSKLTV
+776 ENITFNNLIVDGI
-787 SGVINVKYKDNLK
+787 INVKYTDNAR
-800 YYIGGLSSTH
+800 YYIGGLSALHS
-810 KGDIT
+810 GNIT
-815 AEDLTVSEK
+815 VQDLTVQENINVSGNTGN
-824 ISVYGTVRE
+824 Y
-833 FCFAGG
+833 CFVGG
-839 IIGNI
+839 IAGQAAENSSPAIVI
-844 SEGTNPAVVIKNCVI
+844 SGSTI
-859 SPEIVFEGYQP
+859 SPEINCSGNANFI
-870 YNSEFVCG
+870 CG
-878 GALAEIGQ
+878 GAFAEIGQ
-886 NDSFSVTADNIT
+886 NDKFSVTADNVKLGAAVT
-898 LRPSI
+898 
-903 TSNSSHEYKKIGGFI
+903 NSSTAGSKKVGGFI
-918 GNISNSNGSASVRTV
+918 GNISSNNGAVSDRT
-933 SITNM
+933 IFLTNI
-938 TIDGAK
+938 TID
-944 IVSENGGAL
+944 SENVTSAYGGAL

-959 NCEVSFGSE
+959 NCEVSVGSE

-977 AEVTQNGKGGFAGLV
+977 AEVTQNGNGDFAGFV
-992 TAATGYWKVY
+992 TNATGCWKVY
-1002 GVNIEAITVSG
+1002 DVNIEGITVSG
-1013 TSAASFGMLVNKGVY
+1013 ASAASFGMLVNKGVY
-1028 AADRVTNALYLEIES
+1028 KYDSITTALYLETES
-1043 ESAYNINS
+1043 ENAYKI
-1051 ANINVGS
+1051 GS
-1058 AVYDEIIATCS
+1058 AVISIGLNTIYDEIIATCS
-1069 GSFDDEDAVLL
+1069 GSFDDEDAVLW

-1167 IPTGNYDLIGY
+1167 IPAGNYDMTGY

-1227 NANGNITAGN
+1227 NSDGNITAGN
-1237 IKFSGTVGADPD
+1237 ITFSGTVGADTD

-1261 SVNSTAKAVLKG
+1261 SVNSTAKAVLNG
-1273 IALDGIRVNST
+1273 IVLDGIRVNST

-1300 LELSDVSTTEKYRT
+1300 LELSNVSTTEKYRT
-1314 ENISSAASS
+1314 ESISSAASS
-1323 LIGDVGNS
+1323 LIGDVGS
-1331 DGNSKDIKLTFSG
+1331 RDGNSKDIKLTFSG

-1363 SAAYNTD
+1363 SKAYNTD
-1370 KSIFSKAIL
+1370 MSIFSKAIL
-1379 LNSFKFKAGSNCSGT
+1379 LNSFRFKAGSNCSGT

-1403 DEDAAKHNVAYGMEI
+1403 DEDSAKHNVAYGMEI
-1418 SGSKEY
+1418 SVSKEY

-1433 SDSYTNPTGEN
+1433 SDSYTDPTGEDA
-1444 VEYDFS
+1444 EYDFR
-1450 GFLPYVAVSYSENN
+1450 GFLPYVAASYSEN

-1518 NYQKNSYSAWCKEKN
+1518 NYRENSYSAWCNEKN
-1533 SHKVLLWNAESS
+1533 SHKVLLWDAESS
-1545 SFRSEDGST
+1545 CFRSEDGTT
-1554 SVKLADMQN
+1554 SIKLADMQKT
-1563 ELASAYYMLG
+1563 LASAYYMLG

-1587 KKVPFKGIVF
+1587 KNVPFKGAVF

-1602 ITNKTA
+1602 ITNETV

-1680 IDIKSGTN
+1680 IDIKSGTD

-1711 DNASHSGITADMNS
+1711 DNASHLGITAGMNN
-1725 IFDSNFDSNVLLYC
+1725 IFGSNALLYC

-1746 IDGFAVTEASV
+1746 IDGFAVTETSA

-1772 NYSIANI
+1772 NYSIADI
-1779 STAADKIGFESNGTN
+1779 STAADKISFESNDTN
-1794 SGTIKVSDSQ
+1794 SGTIKISDSQ

-1830 GADKMVRHALYSD
+1830 GENKMVRHALYSD
-1843 IGTDDTEGN
+1843 IGTDDSEGN
-1852 TSDYAVAKTDA
+1852 TSDHAVAKTDA

-1878 AYSGSYPARNL
+1878 AISGSYPARNL

-1898 DLANNTYE
+1898 DLAKNTYE

-1920 DADMAMHVGNLN
+1920 DADMAMHINSLN

-1976 NLIGKN
+1976 NLIQSSDNEN
-1982 NKISD
+1982 NTISN
-1987 LTISGTVNYEVYI
+1987 LTISGHVDYEYYKDHSGKKNII
-2000 YIKEN
+2000 YEN
-2005 NEFKFKKFAEF
+2005 NS
-2016 AEKTS
+2016 S
-2021 FSCAG
+2021 FSCVGA
-2026 GLAGVSSNLN
+2026 LAGVGSNLRLDKIQ
-2036 LEKISLNELSVNS
+2036 LEKLSVNS
-2049 RFVSGGIVGY
+2049 CFVSGGIVGF
-2059 AMDSIKIKDLN
+2059 AKKLVQIKDLKSDDLN
-2070 ASKLYV
+2070 V
-2076 SGNFFSGGIIGIANK
+2076 SANFFSGGIIGIAGNCNVK
-2091 CDVDIDGSSG
+2091 IDGSSDSEG
-2101 TDGNNRGTITEG
+2101 LIRGSITSGSISLVGDTSRGEG
-2113 TINSCGKTYT
+2113 ASLYGVGIG
-2123 FDGGREYALGLGTAA
+2123 AA
-2138 VIGAYMQENSNK
+2138 TVIGAFLNTNNTVLTSLSV
-2150 KIQTIK
+2150 T
-2156 NINIESFNITAPQ
+2156 NINIEDLDISAPL
-2169 IKRAMVGTVIGC
+2169 IGRAMLGGIVGC
-2181 CGNSTISQMVIQN
+2181 CGNTTAKNIQSRIQN
-2194 IDVDKVNINKDSG
+2194 VDIKNVDINKEV
-2207 NDYKEFAFNGGAIG
+2207 KRFAFNGGIIG
-2221 IIKSGVKKCE
+2221 LVKEGVKKCE
-2231 ISDVKIIGDKDNKN
+2231 ISNVKIIGDKNNKN
-2245 TINGYRHSGGII
+2245 TITGYRHSGGII
-2257 GLTASKNAIINN
+2257 GLISSDTIIDN
-2269 CQIENYIL
+2269 CLIENYEI
-2277 VTDNA
+2277 VTDEY
-2282 GEDAGGIVGKVDD
+2282 GEDVGGIVGKIND
-2295 NFKLII
+2295 NKSTLIV
-2301 KNSKIRDC
+2301 KNSKISDC
-2309 EILIKDNNK
+2309 VIKINDNNS
-2318 KNDKGTYSGGIV
+2318 KNSDGTYSGGIV
-2330 GKIGEGAC
+2330 GKMAKNSC
-2338 FYGYN
+2338 LYGYN
-2343 IALDNVQFI
+2343 ISLDNVQFK
-2352 NREDSKTGAGEI
+2352 NNENKKAGAGEI
-2364 CGYMVKLLGK
+2364 CGYMQN
-2374 NTKMKVVGVSAKTRN
+2374 NTKVKVVGISARKGVSGIPA
-2389 NESGRPNIISKKDN
+2389 NIISKKDN
-2403 NAESICI
+2403 INTAPSLCI
-2410 YADYNGKCLD
+2410 YADYNGSCLD
-2420 EAAANKEASTI
+2420 EPAANKEASTI
-2431 NSDSNVDDMGAYP
+2431 SSDNNVDDMGAYP

-2475 AIIADISNGTGYI
+2475 AIITDISKGIGYI

-2539 FIHILTNDTSVS
+2539 FIHILTNDTSIS

-2578 SGENFTKTLECKNG
+2578 SGENFTKTLEYKNG
-2592 YFRMTDKDYDSN
+2592 YFRMTDMDYDSN

-2613 QYLDPADAS
+2613 QYLDPADTS

-2728 AYYSTIGKAF
+2728 AYYSTIGEAF

-2749 FSTSEG
+2749 FSTSDG

-2769 AADITVSQADEG
+2769 AADITVSQADDG

-2794 FKIGADYYRKKT
+2794 FKIGDDYYRKKT

-2819 LTAKEGMTDADG
+2819 FTAKEGMTDADG
-2831 ILILDEDY
+2831 ILVLDEDY

-2955 NGTEKGIKGNPSV
+2955 SGTEKGIKGNPSV

-2978 YSKNFSNTDS
+2978 YAKNFSNTDS
-2988 VIMVSGGTAEAPVDI
+2988 VIMVSGGTEEAPLDI
-3003 KARLISGSVTIT
+3003 KARLISGNVTIT
-3015 CNDLMIV
+3015 CDDMVIT
-3022 YPDGESIIAQFPERR
+3022 YPDGESIIAQFPERKDR
-3037 DQDDT
+3037 DDT

-3055 VPDNIEQSKMSESRS
+3055 VSDNIEQSKMSESRS

-3084 ATLSYNLPSNSPSEM
+3084 ATLSYNLPSNSPNEM

-3126 TAIDRAKN
+3126 TAIDKAKK
-3134 VKFTLSLYQKTD
+3134 VSFTLSLYKKTD
-3146 RDIYDAVPIAKY
+3146 SGIYDAVPIAEY
-3158 LENITLYDKNGS
+3158 LENIILYDKNGT
-3170 AKSPESPELTGDSY
+3170 AKAPVSSGDSY
-3184 EYVFDKE
+3184 EYVFDRE

-3209 ITGAEF
+3209 ITGGAF
-3215 EGGKKIYSNYKVQLT
+3215 ESKGKTYSNYKVQLT
-3230 AQLLDENNDP
+3230 AQLLDENGEP

>member
-1 MKYRSKSRFTALVT
+1 MKYRSKSRFTALLT
-15 AIAMIAGNFT
+15 AIAMIASNFT

-32 YVFNEINVSAADEAE
+32 YVLNEINVSAADGAE
-47 GETTTV
+47 GETTTA

-58 VTSVTGEA
+58 VTTVTGEA
-66 DVPDDKEQSDSSSEA
+66 DVPDDTEQTDSSSET
-81 AVTNVSQD
+81 AVTEVSQD

-107 TTVPEG
+107 TTVPDG
-113 TSDDTSETDG
+113 TEDDAAEDDG
-123 DNTDDTSV
+123 DNTDDTPV

-142 QFVEYSKNYEADPT
+142 QFVEYSKNYEADPA
-156 KYQNIDVSIAIASG
+156 KYQNIDVSIAITSG
-170 NLDNLVGFVSIGTE
+170 NLDNLVGFVSIGTA
-184 QFPFAANIK
+184 QYPFAANIK

-202 TIDQPLFAYI
+202 TLDQPLFAYI

-224 SRSNPVSGAVSDS
+224 SRSLPVSGDVSDS

-249 KDAAADW
+249 KNTTAQW
-256 SVSISSTETAFSSV
+256 SVSLMNAEAAFSSV
-270 IGSLGENADVKLTI
+270 IGTLGENVNAKLTI
-284 TNNADSA
+284 TNNADSV
-291 SVSGSGSVGLACGRM
+291 SVSGSGSAGLACGRM
-306 EKNSSLTVT
+306 EKNSSLTVI

-323 VSSSG
+323 VSSSS
-328 GNAGGMV
+328 GNAGGMI

-352 TGEVK
+352 TGEVT
-357 ATRGY
+357 AAGY

-370 ENAAVSFEGTAMVS
+370 ENASVSFEGTAMVS
-384 GTVSGSLATGGVF
+384 GTVSGALATGGVF

-406 NSFDISKYAV
+406 NSFDISRYAV
-416 NCTLNGESSG
+416 SCTLNRENSG
-426 GLFGRLENSG
+426 GLFGKLENSG
-436 NMTIIKNDTEA
+436 NMTINKSDTEA

-463 GLIGTYLSESTS
+463 GLIGTYLSDNTS

-602 LNRGEASA
+602 LNRGEAAS

-618 EVLRLGSSLREDNI
+618 EVLRLSSSLREDNI
-632 FSINETEHT
+632 FNINETEHT
-641 VTVKRAGTTVGSL
+641 VTVKRAGTSVGSL

-679 STSTTST
+679 STSTTGT
-686 SLLSSVI
+686 SHLSSDI

-710 RDDGKDASGNGDIS
+710 RDDGENDA
-724 YTGAFNGNGHT
+724 YTGTFNGSGHT
-735 ITLAI
+735 ITLAV
-740 GEPYGC
+740 GEPYGY
-746 RSSTALAAGDT
+746 RSNTALAAGDA
-757 SDGNGC
+757 SDGNGR
-763 IYSHYYNGLFSKT
+763 IYRHYYSGLFAKT
-776 GSGVKFSKLTV
+776 ENITFNNLIVDGI
-787 SGVINVKYKDNLK
+787 INVKYTDNAR
-800 YYIGGLSSTH
+800 YYIGGLSALHS
-810 KGDIT
+810 GNIT
-815 AEDLTVSEK
+815 VQDLTVQENINVSGNTGN
-824 ISVYGTVRE
+824 Y
-833 FCFAGG
+833 CFVGG
-839 IIGNI
+839 IAGQAAENSSPAIVI
-844 SEGTNPAVVIKNCVI
+844 SGSTI
-859 SPEIVFEGYQP
+859 SPEINCSGNANFI
-870 YNSEFVCG
+870 CG
-878 GALAEIGQ
+878 GAFAEIGQ
-886 NDSFSVTADNIT
+886 NDKLSVTADNVKLGAAVT
-898 LRPSI
+898 
-903 TSNSSHEYKKIGGFI
+903 NSSTAGSKKVGGFI
-918 GNISNSNGSASVRTV
+918 GNISSNNGAASDRTI
-933 SITNM
+933 SLTNI
-938 TIDGAK
+938 TID
-944 IVSENGGAL
+944 SENVTSAYGGAL

-959 NCEVSFGSE
+959 NCEVSVGSE
-968 TEKGITVKS
+968 TEKSITVKS
-977 AEVTQNGKGGFAGLV
+977 AEVTQNGNGGFAGLV

-1002 GVNIEAITVSG
+1002 DVNIEGITVSG
-1013 TSAASFGMLVNKGVY
+1013 ASAASFGMLVNKGVY
-1028 AADRVTNALYLEIES
+1028 KYDSITTALYLETES
-1043 ESAYNINS
+1043 ENAYKI
-1051 ANINVGS
+1051 GS
-1058 AVYDEIIATCS
+1058 AVISIGLNTIYDEIIATCS
-1069 GSFDDEDAVLL
+1069 GSFDDEDAVLW

-1134 ERTDA
+1134 ERTDV

-1167 IPTGNYDLIGY
+1167 IPAGNYDMTGY

-1227 NANGNITAGN
+1227 NSDGNITAGN
-1237 IKFSGTVGADPD
+1237 ITFSGTVGADTD

-1261 SVNSTAKAVLKG
+1261 SVNSTVKAVLNG
-1273 IALDGIRVNST
+1273 IVLDGIRVNST

-1300 LELSDVSTTEKYRT
+1300 LELSNVSTTEKYRT
-1314 ENISSAASS
+1314 ENISAAASS
-1323 LIGDVGNS
+1323 LIGDVGSS

-1363 SAAYNTD
+1363 SKAYNTD
-1370 KSIFSKAIL
+1370 MSIFSKAIL
-1379 LNSFKFKAGSNCSGT
+1379 LNSFRFKAGSNCSGT

-1403 DEDAAKHNVAYGMEI
+1403 DEDSAKHNVAYGMEI

-1433 SDSYTNPTGEN
+1433 SDSYTNPTGEDA
-1444 VEYDFS
+1444 EYDFR
-1450 GFLPYVAVSYSENN
+1450 GFLPYVAASYSEN

-1518 NYQKNSYSAWCKEKN
+1518 NYQENSYSAWCNEKN
-1533 SHKVLLWNAESS
+1533 SHKVLLWDAESS
-1545 SFRSEDGST
+1545 CFRSEDGTT
-1554 SVKLADMQN
+1554 SIKLADMQKT
-1563 ELASAYYMLG
+1563 LASAYYMLG

-1587 KKVPFKGIVF
+1587 KNVPFKGAVF

-1602 ITNKTA
+1602 ITNETV

-1680 IDIKSGTN
+1680 IDIKSGTD

-1711 DNASHSGITADMNS
+1711 DNVSHSGITAGMNN
-1725 IFDSNFDSNVLLYC
+1725 IFGSNALLYC

-1746 IDGFAVTEASV
+1746 IDGFAVTETSA

-1772 NYSIANI
+1772 NYSIADI
-1779 STAADKIGFESNGTN
+1779 STAADKISFESNDTN
-1794 SGTIKVSDSQ
+1794 SGTIKISDSQ

-1830 GADKMVRHALYSD
+1830 GENKMVRHALYSD
-1843 IGTDDTEGN
+1843 IGTDDSEGN

-1878 AYSGSYPARNL
+1878 AISGSYPARNL

-1898 DLANNTYE
+1898 DLAKNTYE

-1920 DADMAMHVGNLN
+1920 DADMAMHINSLN

-1947 GKDYDQYYN
+1947 GKDYDRYYN

-1976 NLIGKN
+1976 NLIQSSDNEN
-1982 NKISD
+1982 NTISN
-1987 LTISGTVNYEVYI
+1987 LTISGHVDYEYYKDHSGKKNII
-2000 YIKEN
+2000 YEN
-2005 NEFKFKKFAEF
+2005 NS
-2016 AEKTS
+2016 S
-2021 FSCAG
+2021 FSCVGA
-2026 GLAGVSSNLN
+2026 LAGVGSNLQLDKIQ
-2036 LEKISLNELSVNS
+2036 LEKLSVNS
-2049 RFVSGGIVGY
+2049 CFVSGGIVGF
-2059 AMDSIKIKDLN
+2059 AKKLVQIKDLKSDDLN
-2070 ASKLYV
+2070 V
-2076 SGNFFSGGIIGIANK
+2076 SANFFSGGIIGIAGNCNVK
-2091 CDVDIDGSSG
+2091 IDGSSDSEG
-2101 TDGNNRGTITEG
+2101 LIRGSITSGSISLVGDTSRGEG
-2113 TINSCGKTYT
+2113 ASLYGVGIG
-2123 FDGGREYALGLGTAA
+2123 AA
-2138 VIGAYMQENSNK
+2138 TVIGAFLNTNNTALTSLSV
-2150 KIQTIK
+2150 T
-2156 NINIESFNITAPQ
+2156 NINIEDLDISAPL
-2169 IKRAMVGTVIGC
+2169 IGRAMLGGIVGC
-2181 CGNSTISQMVIQN
+2181 CGNTTAKNIQSRIQN
-2194 IDVDKVNINKDSG
+2194 VDIKNVDINKEV
-2207 NDYKEFAFNGGAIG
+2207 KRFAFNGGIIG
-2221 IIKSGVKKCE
+2221 LVKEGVKKCE
-2231 ISDVKIIGDKDNKN
+2231 ISNVKIIGDKNNKN
-2245 TINGYRHSGGII
+2245 TITGYRHSGGII
-2257 GLTASKNAIINN
+2257 GLTSSDTIIDN
-2269 CQIENYIL
+2269 CLIENYEI
-2277 VTDNA
+2277 VTDEY
-2282 GEDAGGIVGKVDD
+2282 GEDVGGIVGKIND
-2295 NFKLII
+2295 NKSTLIV
-2301 KNSKIRDC
+2301 KNSKISDC
-2309 EILIKDNNK
+2309 VIKINDNNS
-2318 KNDKGTYSGGIV
+2318 KNSDGTYSGGIV
-2330 GKIGEGAC
+2330 GKMAKSSC
-2338 FYGYN
+2338 LYGYN
-2343 IALDNVQFI
+2343 ISLDNVQFK
-2352 NREDSKTGAGEI
+2352 NNENKKAGAGEI
-2364 CGYMVKLLGK
+2364 CGYMQN
-2374 NTKMKVVGVSAKTRN
+2374 NTKVKVVGISARKG
-2389 NESGRPNIISKKDN
+2389 ESGIPANIISKKDN
-2403 NAESICI
+2403 INTAPSLCI
-2410 YADYNGKCLD
+2410 YADYNGSCLD
-2420 EAAANKEASTI
+2420 EPAANKEASTI
-2431 NSDSNVDDMGAYP
+2431 SSDSNVDDMGAYP

-2539 FIHILTNDTSVS
+2539 FIHILTNDTSIS

-2565 MPMRLNETSGAFE
+2565 MPMRLNETSGTFE
-2578 SGENFTKTLECKNG
+2578 SGENFTKTLEYKNG
-2592 YFRMTDKDYDSN
+2592 YFRMTNMDYDSN

-2613 QYLDPADAS
+2613 QYLDPADTS

-2718 VLVDRNNGSK
+2718 VLVDRNNGSE
-2728 AYYSTIGKAF
+2728 AYYSTIGEAF

-2749 FSTSEG
+2749 FSTSDG

-2769 AADITVSQADEG
+2769 AADIKVSQADDG

-2794 FKIGADYYRKKT
+2794 FKIGDDYYRKKT

-2905 INDSNRALKAEL
+2905 INDSNRVLKAEL

-2955 NGTEKGIKGNPSV
+2955 SGTEKGIKGNPSV

-2978 YSKNFSNTDS
+2978 YAKNFSNTDS
-2988 VIMVSGGTAEAPVDI
+2988 VIMVSGGTEEAPLDI

-3015 CNDLMIV
+3015 CDDMVIT
-3022 YPDGESIIAQFPERR
+3022 YPDGESIIAQFPERKDR
-3037 DQDDT
+3037 DDT

-3055 VPDNIEQSKMSESRS
+3055 VSDNIEQSKMSESRS
-3070 DSNGKSYYRENIEA
+3070 DSNDKSYYRENIEA
-3084 ATLSYNLPSNSPSEM
+3084 ATLSYYLPSNSPNEM

-3126 TAIDRAKN
+3126 TAIDKAKK
-3134 VKFTLSLYQKTD
+3134 VSFTLSLYQKTD
-3146 RDIYDAVPIAKY
+3146 SGIYDAVPIAEY
-3158 LENITLYDKNGS
+3158 LENITLYDKNGT
-3170 AKSPESPELTGDSY
+3170 AKAPVSSGDSY
-3184 EYVFDKE
+3184 EYVFDRE

-3209 ITGAEF
+3209 ITGGAF
-3215 EGGKKIYSNYKVQLT
+3215 ESKGKTYSNYKVQLT
-3230 AQLLDENNDP
+3230 AQLLDENGEP

>member
-1 MKYRSKSRFTALVT
+1 MKYRSKSRFTALLT
-15 AIAMIAGNFT
+15 AIAMIASNFT

-32 YVFNEINVSAADEAE
+32 YVLNEINVSAADGAE
-47 GETTTV
+47 GETTTA

-58 VTSVTGEA
+58 VTAVTGEA
-66 DVPDDKEQSDSSSEA
+66 DVPDDTEQTDSSSET
-81 AVTNVSQD
+81 AVTEVSQD

-107 TTVPEG
+107 TTVPDG
-113 TSDDTSETDG
+113 TEDDAAEDDG
-123 DNTDDTSV
+123 DNTDDTPV

-142 QFVEYSKNYEADPT
+142 QFVEYSKNYEADPA
-156 KYQNIDVSIAIASG
+156 KYQNIDVSIAITSG
-170 NLDNLVGFVSIGTE
+170 NLNNLVGFVSIGTA
-184 QFPFAANIK
+184 QYPFAANIK

-202 TIDQPLFAYI
+202 TLDQPLFAYI

-224 SRSNPVSGAVSDS
+224 SRSLPVSGDVSDS

-249 KDAAADW
+249 KNTTAQW
-256 SVSISSTETAFSSV
+256 SVSLMNAEAAFSSV
-270 IGSLGENADVKLTI
+270 IGTLGENVNAKLTI
-284 TNNADSA
+284 TNNADSV
-291 SVSGSGSVGLACGRM
+291 SVSGSGSAGLACGRM
-306 EKNSSLTVT
+306 EKNSSLTVI

-323 VSSSG
+323 VSSSS
-328 GNAGGMV
+328 GNAGGMI

-352 TGEVK
+352 TGEVT
-357 ATRGY
+357 AAGY

-370 ENAAVSFEGTAMVS
+370 ENASVSFEGTAMVS
-384 GTVSGSLATGGVF
+384 GTVSGALATGGVF

-406 NSFDISKYAV
+406 NSFDISRYAV
-416 NCTLNGESSG
+416 SCTLNRENSG
-426 GLFGRLENSG
+426 GLFGKLENSG
-436 NMTIIKNDTEA
+436 NMTINKSDTEA

-463 GLIGTYLSESTS
+463 GLIGTYLSDNTS
-475 NSLTISGIS
+475 NSLTVSGIS

-602 LNRGEASA
+602 LNRGEAAS

-618 EVLRLGSSLREDNI
+618 EVLRLSSSLREDNI
-632 FSINETEHT
+632 FNINETEHT

-679 STSTTST
+679 STSTTGT
-686 SLLSSVI
+686 SLLSSDI

-710 RDDGKDASGNGDIS
+710 RDDGENDA
-724 YTGAFNGNGHT
+724 YTGTFNGSGHT
-735 ITLAI
+735 ITLAV
-740 GEPYGC
+740 GEPYGY
-746 RSSTALAAGDT
+746 RSNTALAAGDA
-757 SDGNGC
+757 SDGNGR
-763 IYSHYYNGLFSKT
+763 IYRHYYSGLFAKT
-776 GSGVKFSKLTV
+776 ENITFNNLIVDGI
-787 SGVINVKYKDNLK
+787 INVKYTDNAR
-800 YYIGGLSSTH
+800 YYIGGLSALHS
-810 KGDIT
+810 GNIT
-815 AEDLTVSEK
+815 VQDLTVQENINVSGNTGN
-824 ISVYGTVRE
+824 Y
-833 FCFAGG
+833 CFVGG
-839 IIGNI
+839 IAGQAAENSSPAIVI
-844 SEGTNPAVVIKNCVI
+844 SGSTI
-859 SPEIVFEGYQP
+859 SPEINCSGNANFI
-870 YNSEFVCG
+870 CG
-878 GALAEIGQ
+878 GAFAEIGQ
-886 NDSFSVTADNIT
+886 NDKFSVTADNVKLGAAVT
-898 LRPSI
+898 
-903 TSNSSHEYKKIGGFI
+903 NSSTAGSKKVGGFI
-918 GNISNSNGSASVRTV
+918 GNISSNNGAASDRTI
-933 SITNM
+933 SLTNI
-938 TIDGAK
+938 TID
-944 IVSENGGAL
+944 SENVTSAYGGAL

-959 NCEVSFGSE
+959 NCEVSVGSE

-977 AEVTQNGKGGFAGLV
+977 AEVTQNGNGDFAGFV
-992 TAATGYWKVY
+992 TNATGCWKVY
-1002 GVNIEAITVSG
+1002 DVNIEGITVSG
-1013 TSAASFGMLVNKGVY
+1013 ASAASFGMLVNKGVY
-1028 AADRVTNALYLEIES
+1028 KYDSITTALYLETES
-1043 ESAYNINS
+1043 ENAYKI
-1051 ANINVGS
+1051 GS
-1058 AVYDEIIATCS
+1058 AVISIGLNTIYDEIIATCS
-1069 GSFDDEDAVLL
+1069 GSFDDEDAVLW

-1167 IPTGNYDLIGY
+1167 IPAGNYDMTGY

-1227 NANGNITAGN
+1227 NSDGNITAGN
-1237 IKFSGTVGADPD
+1237 ITFSGTVGADTD

-1261 SVNSTAKAVLKG
+1261 SVNSTAKAVLNG
-1273 IALDGIRVNST
+1273 IVLDGIRVNST

-1300 LELSDVSTTEKYRT
+1300 LELSNVSTTEKYRT
-1314 ENISSAASS
+1314 ESISAAASS
-1323 LIGDVGNS
+1323 LIGDVGSS

-1363 SAAYNTD
+1363 SKAYNTD
-1370 KSIFSKAIL
+1370 MSIFSKAIL
-1379 LNSFKFKAGSNCSGT
+1379 LNSFRFKAGSNCSGT

-1403 DEDAAKHNVAYGMEI
+1403 DEDSAKHNVAYGMEI

-1433 SDSYTNPTGEN
+1433 SDSYTNPTGEDA
-1444 VEYDFS
+1444 EYDFS
-1450 GFLPYVAVSYSENN
+1450 GFLPYVAASYSGN

-1518 NYQKNSYSAWCKEKN
+1518 NYQENSYSAWCNEKN
-1533 SHKVLLWNAESS
+1533 SHKVLLWDAESS
-1545 SFRSEDGST
+1545 CFRSEDGTT
-1554 SVKLADMQN
+1554 SIKLADMQKT
-1563 ELASAYYMLG
+1563 LASAYYMLG

-1587 KKVPFKGIVF
+1587 KNVPFKGAVF

-1602 ITNKTA
+1602 ITNETV

-1711 DNASHSGITADMNS
+1711 DNASHSGITAGMNN
-1725 IFDSNFDSNVLLYC
+1725 IFGSNALLYC

-1746 IDGFAVTEASV
+1746 IDGFAVTETSA
-1757 FNGAEDKVTM
+1757 FNGAEDRVTM

-1772 NYSIANI
+1772 NYSIADI
-1779 STAADKIGFESNGTN
+1779 STAADKISFESNDTN
-1794 SGTIKVSDSQ
+1794 SGTIKISDSQ

-1830 GADKMVRHALYSD
+1830 GENKMVRHTLYSD
-1843 IGTDDTEGN
+1843 IGTDDSEGN

-1878 AYSGSYPARNL
+1878 AISGSYPARNL
-1889 TNHNFAFDI
+1889 TNHNFAFNI
-1898 DLANNTYE
+1898 DLAKNTYE

-1920 DADMAMHVGNLN
+1920 DADMAMHINSLN

-1956 DININNTTSVDC
+1956 DININNITFVDC

-1976 NLIGKN
+1976 NLIQSSDNEN
-1982 NKISD
+1982 NTISN
-1987 LTISGTVNYEVYI
+1987 LTISGHVDYEYYKDHSGKKNII
-2000 YIKEN
+2000 YEN
-2005 NEFKFKKFAEF
+2005 NS
-2016 AEKTS
+2016 S
-2021 FSCAG
+2021 FSCVGA
-2026 GLAGVSSNLN
+2026 LAGVGSNLRLDKIQ
-2036 LEKISLNELSVNS
+2036 LEKLSVNS
-2049 RFVSGGIVGY
+2049 CFVSGGIVGF
-2059 AMDSIKIKDLN
+2059 AKKLVQIKDLKSDDLN
-2070 ASKLYV
+2070 V
-2076 SGNFFSGGIIGIANK
+2076 SANFFSGGIIGIAGNCNVK
-2091 CDVDIDGSSG
+2091 IDGSSDSEG
-2101 TDGNNRGTITEG
+2101 LIRGSITSGSISLVGDTSRGEG
-2113 TINSCGKTYT
+2113 ASLYGVGIG
-2123 FDGGREYALGLGTAA
+2123 AA
-2138 VIGAYMQENSNK
+2138 TVIGAFLNTNNTVLTSLSV
-2150 KIQTIK
+2150 T
-2156 NINIESFNITAPQ
+2156 NINIEDLDISAPL
-2169 IKRAMVGTVIGC
+2169 IGRAMLGGIVGC
-2181 CGNSTISQMVIQN
+2181 CRNTTAKNIQSRIQN
-2194 IDVDKVNINKDSG
+2194 VDIKNVDINKEV
-2207 NDYKEFAFNGGAIG
+2207 KRFAFNGGIIG
-2221 IIKSGVKKCE
+2221 LVKEGVKKCE
-2231 ISDVKIIGDKDNKN
+2231 ISNVKIIGDKNNKN
-2245 TINGYRHSGGII
+2245 TITGYRHSGGII
-2257 GLTASKNAIINN
+2257 GLTSSDTIIDN
-2269 CQIENYIL
+2269 CLIENYEI
-2277 VTDNA
+2277 VTDEY
-2282 GEDAGGIVGKVDD
+2282 GEDVGGIVGKIND
-2295 NFKLII
+2295 NKSTLIV
-2301 KNSKIRDC
+2301 KNSKISDC
-2309 EILIKDNNK
+2309 VIKINDNNS
-2318 KNDKGTYSGGIV
+2318 KNSDGTYSGGIV
-2330 GKIGEGAC
+2330 GKMAKNSC
-2338 FYGYN
+2338 LYGYN
-2343 IALDNVQFI
+2343 ISLDNVQFK
-2352 NREDSKTGAGEI
+2352 NNENKKAGAGEI
-2364 CGYMVKLLGK
+2364 CGYMQN
-2374 NTKMKVVGVSAKTRN
+2374 NTKVKVVGISARKGVSGIPA
-2389 NESGRPNIISKKDN
+2389 NIISKKDN
-2403 NAESICI
+2403 INTAPSICI

-2420 EAAANKEASTI
+2420 EPAANKEASTI
-2431 NSDSNVDDMGAYP
+2431 SSDSNVDDMGAYP

-2475 AIIADISNGTGYI
+2475 AIIADISKGTGYI

-2534 EMLNS
+2534 GMLNS
-2539 FIHILTNDTSVS
+2539 FIHILTNDTSIS

-2565 MPMRLNETSGAFE
+2565 MPMRLNETSGTFE
-2578 SGENFTKTLECKNG
+2578 SGENFTKTLEYKNG
-2592 YFRMTDKDYDSN
+2592 YFRMTDMDYDSN

-2613 QYLDPADAS
+2613 QYLDPADTS

-2728 AYYSTIGKAF
+2728 AYYSSIGEAF

-2749 FSTSEG
+2749 FSTSDG
-2755 KGFEPVTF
+2755 KVFEPVTF

-2769 AADITVSQADEG
+2769 AADITVSQADDG

-2794 FKIGADYYRKKT
+2794 FKIGDDYYRKKT

-2955 NGTEKGIKGNPSV
+2955 SGTEKGIKGNPSV

-2978 YSKNFSNTDS
+2978 YAKNFSNTDS
-2988 VIMVSGGTAEAPVDI
+2988 VIMVSGGTEEAPLDI
-3003 KARLISGSVTIT
+3003 KARLISGNVTIT
-3015 CNDLMIV
+3015 CDDMVIT
-3022 YPDGESIIAQFPERR
+3022 YPDGESIIAQFPERKDR
-3037 DQDDT
+3037 DDT

-3055 VPDNIEQSKMSESRS
+3055 VSDNIEQSKMSESRS

-3084 ATLSYNLPSNSPSEM
+3084 ATLSYNLPSNSPNEM

-3126 TAIDRAKN
+3126 SAISKAKK
-3134 VKFTLSLYQKTD
+3134 VSFTLSLYQKTD
-3146 RDIYDAVPIAKY
+3146 SGIYDAVPIAEY

-3170 AKSPESPELTGDSY
+3170 AKSPASTGDSY

-3198 GSFEVVSSYSV
+3198 GSFEVISSYSV
-3209 ITGAEF
+3209 ITGGAF
-3215 EGGKKIYSNYKVQLT
+3215 DSKGKTYSNYKVQLT
-3230 AQLLDENNDP
+3230 AQLLDENGEP

>member
-1 MKYRSKSRFTALVT
+1 MKYRSKSRFTALLT
-15 AIAMIAGNFT
+15 AIAMIASNFT

-32 YVFNEINVSAADEAE
+32 YVLNEINVSAADEAE
-47 GETTTV
+47 GETTTA

-89 DSTNTADD
+89 DSTNTNTTTVVTDDAADV
-97 TDGTSVPSDD
+97 TVGTSVPSDD
-107 TTVPEG
+107 TTVPDG
-113 TSDDTSETDG
+113 TEDDAAEDDG

-142 QFVEYSKNYEADPT
+142 QFVEYSKNYEADPA
-156 KYQNIDVSIAIASG
+156 KYQNIDVSIAITSG
-170 NLDNLVGFVSIGTE
+170 NLDNLVGFVSIGTA
-184 QFPFAANIK
+184 QYPFAANIK

-202 TIDQPLFAYI
+202 TLDQPLFAYI

-224 SRSNPVSGAVSDS
+224 SRSLPVSGDVSDS

-249 KDAAADW
+249 KNTTAQW
-256 SVSISSTETAFSSV
+256 SVSLMNAEAAFSSV
-270 IGSLGENADVKLTI
+270 IGTLGENVNAKLTI
-284 TNNADSA
+284 TNNADSV
-291 SVSGSGSVGLACGRM
+291 SVSGSGSAGLACGRM
-306 EKNSSLTVT
+306 EKNSSLTVI

-328 GNAGGMV
+328 GNAGGMI

-352 TGEVK
+352 TGEVT
-357 ATRGY
+357 AAGY

-370 ENAAVSFEGTAMVS
+370 ENASVSFEGTAMVS
-384 GTVSGSLATGGVF
+384 GTVSGALATGGVF

-406 NSFDISKYAV
+406 NSFDISRYSV
-416 NCTLNGESSG
+416 SCTLNGESSG
-426 GLFGRLENSG
+426 GLFGKLENSG

-447 ADISVNR
+447 AGISVNR
-454 TSSDKQTFG
+454 TSSDKQIFG
-463 GLIGTYLSESTS
+463 GLIGTYFSDNTS
-475 NSLTISGIS
+475 NSLTVSGIS

-491 GGAEYFGGLIGKAD
+491 GGAEYFGGLMGKAD
-505 DDSYIRLENVSVS
+505 DDSYIRLEDVSVS

-602 LNRGEASA
+602 LNRGEAAS

-618 EVLRLGSSLREDNI
+618 EVLRLSSSLREDNI
-632 FSINETEHT
+632 FNINETEHT

-679 STSTTST
+679 STSTTGT
-686 SLLSSVI
+686 SLLSSDI

-710 RDDGKDASGNGDIS
+710 RDDGENDA
-724 YTGAFNGNGHT
+724 YTGTFNGSGHT
-735 ITLAI
+735 ITLAV
-740 GEPYGC
+740 GEPYGY
-746 RSSTALAAGDT
+746 RSNTALAAGDA
-757 SDGNGC
+757 SDGNGR
-763 IYSHYYNGLFSKT
+763 IYRHYYSGLFAKT
-776 GSGVKFSKLTV
+776 ENITFNNLIVDGI
-787 SGVINVKYKDNLK
+787 INVKYTDNAR
-800 YYIGGLSSTH
+800 YYIGGLSALHS
-810 KGDIT
+810 GNIT
-815 AEDLTVSEK
+815 VQDLTVQENINVSGNTGN
-824 ISVYGTVRE
+824 Y
-833 FCFAGG
+833 CFVGG
-839 IIGNI
+839 IAGQAAENSSPAIVI
-844 SEGTNPAVVIKNCVI
+844 SGSTI
-859 SPEIVFEGYQP
+859 SPEINCSGNASFI
-870 YNSEFVCG
+870 CG
-878 GALAEIGQ
+878 GAFAEIGQ
-886 NDSFSVTADNIT
+886 NDKFSVTADNVKLGAAVT
-898 LRPSI
+898 
-903 TSNSSHEYKKIGGFI
+903 NSSTAGSKKVGGFI
-918 GNISNSNGSASVRTV
+918 GNISSNNGAASDRTI
-933 SITNM
+933 SLTNI
-938 TIDGAK
+938 TID
-944 IVSENGGAL
+944 SENVTSAYGGAL

-959 NCEVSFGSE
+959 NCEVSVGSE

-977 AEVTQNGKGGFAGLV
+977 AEVTQNGNGDFAGFV
-992 TAATGYWKVY
+992 TNATGCWKVY
-1002 GVNIEAITVSG
+1002 DVNIEGITVSG

-1028 AADRVTNALYLEIES
+1028 KYDSITTALYLETES
-1043 ESAYNINS
+1043 ENAYKI
-1051 ANINVGS
+1051 GS
-1058 AVYDEIIATCS
+1058 AVISIGLNTIYDEIIATCS
-1069 GSFDDEDAVLL
+1069 GSFDDEDAVLW

-1139 EKLMLWSVNLYAYS
+1139 EKLMLWCVNLYAYS

-1167 IPTGNYDLIGY
+1167 IPAGNYDMTGY

-1227 NANGNITAGN
+1227 NSDGNITAGN
-1237 IKFSGTVGADPD
+1237 ITFSGTVGADTD

-1261 SVNSTAKAVLKG
+1261 SVNSTAKAVLNG
-1273 IALDGIRVNST
+1273 IVLDGIRVNST

-1300 LELSDVSTTEKYRT
+1300 LELSNVSTTEKYRT
-1314 ENISSAASS
+1314 ESISAAASS
-1323 LIGDVGNS
+1323 LIGDVGS
-1331 DGNSKDIKLTFSG
+1331 RDGNSKDIKLTFSG

-1363 SAAYNTD
+1363 SKAYNTD
-1370 KSIFSKAIL
+1370 MSIFSKAIL
-1379 LNSFKFKAGSNCSGT
+1379 LNSFRFKAGSNCSGT

-1403 DEDAAKHNVAYGMEI
+1403 DEDSAKHNVAYGMEI

-1433 SDSYTNPTGEN
+1433 SDSYTNPTGEDA
-1444 VEYDFS
+1444 EYDFS
-1450 GFLPYVAVSYSENN
+1450 GFLPYVAASYSEK

-1518 NYQKNSYSAWCKEKN
+1518 NYQENSYSAWCNEKN
-1533 SHKVLLWNAESS
+1533 SHKVLLWDAESS
-1545 SFRSEDGST
+1545 CFRSEDGTT
-1554 SVKLADMQN
+1554 SIKLADIQKT
-1563 ELASAYYMLG
+1563 LASAYYMLA

-1587 KKVPFKGIVF
+1587 KNVPFKGAVF

-1602 ITNKTA
+1602 ITNETV

-1711 DNASHSGITADMNS
+1711 DNASHSGITAGMNN
-1725 IFDSNFDSNVLLYC
+1725 IFGSNALLYC

-1746 IDGFAVTEASV
+1746 IDGFAVTETSA
-1757 FNGAEDKVTM
+1757 FNGAEDRVTM

-1772 NYSIANI
+1772 NYSIADI
-1779 STAADKIGFESNGTN
+1779 STAADKISFESNDTN
-1794 SGTIKVSDSQ
+1794 SGTIKISDSQ

-1830 GADKMVRHALYSD
+1830 GENKMVRHALYSD
-1843 IGTDDTEGN
+1843 IGTDDSEGN
-1852 TSDYAVAKTDA
+1852 TSDHAVAKTDA

-1878 AYSGSYPARNL
+1878 AISGSYPARNL

-1898 DLANNTYE
+1898 DLAKNTYE
-1906 LPDGFRGIGSLNSS
+1906 LPDGFRGIGSLNSA
-1920 DADMAMHVGNLN
+1920 DADMAMHINSLN

-1956 DININNTTSVDC
+1956 DININNTTFVDC

-1976 NLIGKN
+1976 NLIQSSDNEN
-1982 NKISD
+1982 NTISN
-1987 LTISGTVNYEVYI
+1987 LTISGHVDYEYYKDHSGKKNII
-2000 YIKEN
+2000 YEN
-2005 NEFKFKKFAEF
+2005 NS
-2016 AEKTS
+2016 S
-2021 FSCAG
+2021 FSCVGA
-2026 GLAGVSSNLN
+2026 LAGVGSNLRLDKIQ
-2036 LEKISLNELSVNS
+2036 LEKLSVNS
-2049 RFVSGGIVGY
+2049 CFVSGGIVGF
-2059 AMDSIKIKDLN
+2059 AKKLVQIKDLKSDDLN
-2070 ASKLYV
+2070 V
-2076 SGNFFSGGIIGIANK
+2076 SANFFSGGIIGIAGNCNVK
-2091 CDVDIDGSSG
+2091 IDGSSDSEG
-2101 TDGNNRGTITEG
+2101 LIRGSITSGSISLVGDTSRGEG
-2113 TINSCGKTYT
+2113 ASLYGVGIG
-2123 FDGGREYALGLGTAA
+2123 AA
-2138 VIGAYMQENSNK
+2138 TVIGAFLNTNNTVLTSLSV
-2150 KIQTIK
+2150 T
-2156 NINIESFNITAPQ
+2156 NINIEDLDISAPL
-2169 IKRAMVGTVIGC
+2169 IGRAMLGGIVGC
-2181 CGNSTISQMVIQN
+2181 CGNTTAKKIQSRIQN
-2194 IDVDKVNINKDSG
+2194 VDIKNVDINKEV
-2207 NDYKEFAFNGGAIG
+2207 KRFAFNGGIIG
-2221 IIKSGVKKCE
+2221 LVKEGVKKCE
-2231 ISDVKIIGDKDNKN
+2231 ISNVKIIGDKNNKN
-2245 TINGYRHSGGII
+2245 TITGYRHSGGII
-2257 GLTASKNAIINN
+2257 GLTSSDTIIDN
-2269 CQIENYIL
+2269 CLIENYEI
-2277 VTDNA
+2277 VTDEY
-2282 GEDAGGIVGKVDD
+2282 GEDVGGIVGKIND
-2295 NFKLII
+2295 NKSTLIV
-2301 KNSKIRDC
+2301 KNSKISDC
-2309 EILIKDNNK
+2309 VIKINDNNS
-2318 KNDKGTYSGGIV
+2318 KNSDGTYSGGIV
-2330 GKIGEGAC
+2330 GKMAKNSC
-2338 FYGYN
+2338 LYGYN
-2343 IALDNVQFI
+2343 ISLDNVQFK
-2352 NREDSKTGAGEI
+2352 NNENKKAGAGEI
-2364 CGYMVKLLGK
+2364 CGYMQN
-2374 NTKMKVVGVSAKTRN
+2374 NTKVKVVGISARKGD
-2389 NESGRPNIISKKDN
+2389 SGIPANIISKKDN
-2403 NAESICI
+2403 INTAPSLCI
-2410 YADYNGKCLD
+2410 YADYNGSCLD
-2420 EAAANKEASTI
+2420 EPAANKEASTI
-2431 NSDSNVDDMGAYP
+2431 SSDSNVDDMGAYP

-2475 AIIADISNGTGYI
+2475 AIIADISKGLGYI
-2488 NAADEYND
+2488 NAADEYNN

-2504 LTTFNEKTGA
+2504 ITTFNEKTGA

-2529 YRKIT
+2529 YKKIT

-2539 FIHILTNDTSVS
+2539 FIHILTNDTSIS

-2578 SGENFTKTLECKNG
+2578 SGESFTKTLEYKNG
-2592 YFRMTDKDYDSN
+2592 YFRMTNMDYDSN

-2613 QYLDPADAS
+2613 QYLDPADTS

-2690 NGGEDLL
+2690 NGGENLL

-2728 AYYSTIGKAF
+2728 AYYSTIGEAF

-2749 FSTSEG
+2749 FSTSDG
-2755 KGFEPVTF
+2755 KGFETVTF
-2763 CDLLKK
+2763 CNLLKK
-2769 AADITVSQADEG
+2769 AADITVSQADDG

-2794 FKIGADYYRKKT
+2794 FKIGDDYYRKKT

-2917 TATIS
+2917 TATIF

-2955 NGTEKGIKGNPSV
+2955 SGTEKGIKGNPSV

-2978 YSKNFSNTDS
+2978 YAKNFSNTDS
-2988 VIMVSGGTAEAPVDI
+2988 VIMVSGGTEEAPLDI

-3015 CNDLMIV
+3015 CDDMVIT
-3022 YPDGESIIAQFPERR
+3022 YPDGESIIAQFPERKDR
-3037 DQDDT
+3037 DDT

-3055 VPDNIEQSKMSESRS
+3055 VSDNIEQSKMSESRS

-3084 ATLSYNLPSNSPSEM
+3084 ATLSYNLPSNSPNEM

-3126 TAIDRAKN
+3126 TAISKAKK
-3134 VKFTLSLYQKTD
+3134 VSFTLSLYQKTD
-3146 RDIYDAVPIAKY
+3146 SGIYDAVPIAEY
-3158 LENITLYDKNGS
+3158 LENITLYDKNGT
-3170 AKSPESPELTGDSY
+3170 AKAPVSSGDSY

-3198 GSFEVVSSYSV
+3198 GSFEVISSYSV
-3209 ITGAEF
+3209 ITGGAF
-3215 EGGKKIYSNYKVQLT
+3215 ESKGKTYSNYKVQLT
-3230 AQLLDENNDP
+3230 AQLLDENGEP

>member
-1 MKYRSKSRFTALVT
+1 MLT
-15 AIAMIAGNFT
+15 AIAMIASNFT

-32 YVFNEINVSAADEAE
+32 YVLNEINVSAADGAE
-47 GETTTV
+47 GETTTA

-58 VTSVTGEA
+58 VTTVTGEA
-66 DVPDDKEQSDSSSEA
+66 DVPDDTEQTDSSSET
-81 AVTNVSQD
+81 AVTEVSQD

-97 TDGTSVPSDD
+97 PDGTSVPSDD
-107 TTVPEG
+107 TTVPDG
-113 TSDDTSETDG
+113 TEDDAAEDDG
-123 DNTDDTSV
+123 DNTDDTPV

-142 QFVEYSKNYEADPT
+142 QFVEYSKNYEADPA
-156 KYQNIDVSIAIASG
+156 KYQNIDVSIAITSG
-170 NLDNLVGFVSIGTE
+170 NLDNLVGFVSIGTA
-184 QFPFAANIK
+184 QYPFAANIK

-202 TIDQPLFAYI
+202 TLDQPLFAYI

-224 SRSNPVSGAVSDS
+224 SRSLPVSGDVSDS

-249 KDAAADW
+249 KNTTAQW
-256 SVSISSTETAFSSV
+256 SVSLMNAEAAFSSV
-270 IGSLGENADVKLTI
+270 IGTLGENVNAKLTI
-284 TNNADSA
+284 TNNADSV
-291 SVSGSGSVGLACGRM
+291 SVSGSGSAGLACGRM
-306 EKNSSLTVT
+306 EKNSSLTVI

-323 VSSSG
+323 VSSSS
-328 GNAGGMV
+328 GNAGGMI

-352 TGEVK
+352 TGEVT
-357 ATRGY
+357 AAGY

-370 ENAAVSFEGTAMVS
+370 ENASVSFEGTAMVS
-384 GTVSGSLATGGVF
+384 GTVSGALATGGVF

-406 NSFDISKYAV
+406 NSFDISRYAV
-416 NCTLNGESSG
+416 SCTLNRENSG
-426 GLFGRLENSG
+426 GLFGKLENSG
-436 NMTIIKNDTEA
+436 NMTINKSNTEA

-463 GLIGTYLSESTS
+463 GLIGTYFSDNTS
-475 NSLTISGIS
+475 NSLTVSGIS

-518 ASGCKNVTSFG
+518 ASSCKNVTSFG

-602 LNRGEASA
+602 LNRGEAAS

-618 EVLRLGSSLREDNI
+618 EVLRLSSSLREDNI
-632 FSINETEHT
+632 FNINETEHT
-641 VTVKRAGTTVGSL
+641 VTVKRAGTSVGSL

-679 STSTTST
+679 STSTTGT
-686 SLLSSVI
+686 SLLSSDI

-710 RDDGKDASGNGDIS
+710 RDDGENDA
-724 YTGAFNGNGHT
+724 YTGTFNGSGHT
-735 ITLAI
+735 ITLAV
-740 GEPYGC
+740 GEPYGY
-746 RSSTALAAGDT
+746 RSNTALAAGDA
-757 SDGNGC
+757 SDGNGR
-763 IYSHYYNGLFSKT
+763 IYRHYYSGLFAKT
-776 GSGVKFSKLTV
+776 ENITFNNLIVDGI
-787 SGVINVKYKDNLK
+787 INVKYTDNAR
-800 YYIGGLSSTH
+800 YYIGGLSALHS
-810 KGDIT
+810 GNIT
-815 AEDLTVSEK
+815 VQDLTVQENINVSGNTGN
-824 ISVYGTVRE
+824 Y
-833 FCFAGG
+833 CFVGG
-839 IIGNI
+839 IAGQAAENSSPAIVI
-844 SEGTNPAVVIKNCVI
+844 SGSTI
-859 SPEIVFEGYQP
+859 SPEINCSGNANFI
-870 YNSEFVCG
+870 CG
-878 GALAEIGQ
+878 GAFAEIGQ
-886 NDSFSVTADNIT
+886 NDKFSVTADNVKLGAAVT
-898 LRPSI
+898 
-903 TSNSSHEYKKIGGFI
+903 NSSTAGSKKVGGFI
-918 GNISNSNGSASVRTV
+918 GNISSNNGAASDRII
-933 SITNM
+933 SLTNI
-938 TIDGAK
+938 TID
-944 IVSENGGAL
+944 SENVTSAYGGAL

-959 NCEVSFGSE
+959 NCEVSVGSE

-977 AEVTQNGKGGFAGLV
+977 AEVTQNGNGDFAGFV
-992 TAATGYWKVY
+992 TNATGCWKVY
-1002 GVNIEAITVSG
+1002 DVNIEGITVSG
-1013 TSAASFGMLVNKGVY
+1013 ASAASFGMLVNKGVY
-1028 AADRVTNALYLEIES
+1028 KYDSITTALYLETES
-1043 ESAYNINS
+1043 ENAYKI
-1051 ANINVGS
+1051 GS
-1058 AVYDEIIATCS
+1058 AVISIGLNTIYDEIIATCS
-1069 GSFDDEDAVLL
+1069 GSFDDEDAVLW

-1167 IPTGNYDLIGY
+1167 IPAGNYDMTGY

-1227 NANGNITAGN
+1227 NSDGNITAGN
-1237 IKFSGTVGADPD
+1237 ITFSGTVGADSD
-1249 YSGAMFCGTVMG
+1249 YSGAMFCGTVIG
-1261 SVNSTAKAVLKG
+1261 SVNSTAKAVLNG
-1273 IALDGIRVNST
+1273 IVLDGIRVNST

-1300 LELSDVSTTEKYRT
+1300 LELSNVSTTEKYRT
-1314 ENISSAASS
+1314 ESISAAASS
-1323 LIGDVGNS
+1323 LIGDVGS
-1331 DGNSKDIKLTFSG
+1331 RDGNSKDIKLTFSG

-1363 SAAYNTD
+1363 SKAYNTD
-1370 KSIFSKAIL
+1370 MSIFSKAIL
-1379 LNSFKFKAGSNCSGT
+1379 LNSFRFKAGSNCSGT

-1403 DEDAAKHNVAYGMEI
+1403 DEDFAKHNVAYGMEI
-1418 SGSKEY
+1418 SVSKEY

-1433 SDSYTNPTGEN
+1433 SDSYTNPTGEDA
-1444 VEYDFS
+1444 EYDFS
-1450 GFLPYVAVSYSENN
+1450 GFLPYVAASYSEN

-1518 NYQKNSYSAWCKEKN
+1518 NYQENSYSAWCNEKN
-1533 SHKVLLWNAESS
+1533 SHKVLLWDAESS
-1545 SFRSEDGST
+1545 CFRSEDGTT
-1554 SVKLADMQN
+1554 SIKLADMQKT
-1563 ELASAYYMLG
+1563 LASAYYMLG

-1587 KKVPFKGIVF
+1587 KNVPFKGAVF

-1602 ITNKTA
+1602 ITNETV

-1616 GAVIKDITVNVTANF
+1616 GAVMKDITVNVTANF

-1711 DNASHSGITADMNS
+1711 DNDSHSGITAGMNN
-1725 IFDSNFDSNVLLYC
+1725 IFGSNALLYC

-1746 IDGFAVTEASV
+1746 IDGFAVTETSA

-1772 NYSIANI
+1772 NYSIADI
-1779 STAADKIGFESNGTN
+1779 STAADKISFESNDTN
-1794 SGTIKVSDSQ
+1794 SGTIKISDSQ

-1830 GADKMVRHALYSD
+1830 GENKMVRHALYSD
-1843 IGTDDTEGN
+1843 IGTDDSEGN

-1878 AYSGSYPARNL
+1878 AISGSYPARNL
-1889 TNHNFAFDI
+1889 TNHNFAFNI
-1898 DLANNTYE
+1898 DLAKNTYE

-1920 DADMAMHVGNLN
+1920 DADMAMHINSLN

-1956 DININNTTSVDC
+1956 DININNITFVDC

-1976 NLIGKN
+1976 NLIQSSDNEN
-1982 NKISD
+1982 NTISN
-1987 LTISGTVNYEVYI
+1987 LTISGHVDYEYYKDHSGKKNII
-2000 YIKEN
+2000 YEN
-2005 NEFKFKKFAEF
+2005 NS
-2016 AEKTS
+2016 S
-2021 FSCAG
+2021 FSCVGA
-2026 GLAGVSSNLN
+2026 LAGVGSNLRLDKIQ
-2036 LEKISLNELSVNS
+2036 LEKLSVNS
-2049 RFVSGGIVGY
+2049 CFVSGGIVGF
-2059 AMDSIKIKDLN
+2059 AKKLVQIKDLKSDDLN
-2070 ASKLYV
+2070 V
-2076 SGNFFSGGIIGIANK
+2076 SANFFSGGIIGIAGNCNVK
-2091 CDVDIDGSSG
+2091 IDGSSDLEG
-2101 TDGNNRGTITEG
+2101 LIRGSITSGSISLVGDTSRGEG
-2113 TINSCGKTYT
+2113 ASLYGVGIG
-2123 FDGGREYALGLGTAA
+2123 AA
-2138 VIGAYMQENSNK
+2138 TVIGAFLNTNNTVLTSLSV
-2150 KIQTIK
+2150 T
-2156 NINIESFNITAPQ
+2156 NINIEDLDISAPL
-2169 IKRAMVGTVIGC
+2169 IGRAMLGGIVGC
-2181 CGNSTISQMVIQN
+2181 CGNTTAKNIQSRIQN
-2194 IDVDKVNINKDSG
+2194 VDIKNVDINKEV
-2207 NDYKEFAFNGGAIG
+2207 KRFAFNGGIIG
-2221 IIKSGVKKCE
+2221 LVKEGVKKCE
-2231 ISDVKIIGDKDNKN
+2231 ISNVKIIGDKNNKN
-2245 TINGYRHSGGII
+2245 TITGYRHSGGII
-2257 GLTASKNAIINN
+2257 GLISSDTIIDN
-2269 CQIENYIL
+2269 CLIENYEI
-2277 VTDNA
+2277 VTDEY
-2282 GEDAGGIVGKVDD
+2282 GEDVGGIVGKIND
-2295 NFKLII
+2295 NKSTLIV
-2301 KNSKIRDC
+2301 KNSKISDC
-2309 EILIKDNNK
+2309 VIKINDNNS
-2318 KNDKGTYSGGIV
+2318 KNSDGTYSGGIV
-2330 GKIGEGAC
+2330 GKMAKNSC
-2338 FYGYN
+2338 LYGYN
-2343 IALDNVQFI
+2343 ISLDNVQFK
-2352 NREDSKTGAGEI
+2352 NNENKKAGAGEI
-2364 CGYMVKLLGK
+2364 CGYMQN
-2374 NTKMKVVGVSAKTRN
+2374 NTKVKVFGISARKGD
-2389 NESGRPNIISKKDN
+2389 SGIPANIISKKDN
-2403 NAESICI
+2403 INTAPSLCI
-2410 YADYNGKCLD
+2410 YADYNGSCFD
-2420 EAAANKEASTI
+2420 EPAANKEASTI
-2431 NSDSNVDDMGAYP
+2431 SSDSNVYDMGAYP

-2469 DKSAVE
+2469 DKSAIE
-2475 AIIADISNGTGYI
+2475 AIIADISKGIGYI

-2539 FIHILTNDTSVS
+2539 FIHILTNDTSIS

-2578 SGENFTKTLECKNG
+2578 SGENFTKTLEYKNG
-2592 YFRMTDKDYDSN
+2592 YFRMTDMDYDSN

-2613 QYLDPADAS
+2613 QYLDPADTS

-2728 AYYSTIGKAF
+2728 AYYSTIGEAF

-2749 FSTSEG
+2749 FSTSDG
-2755 KGFEPVTF
+2755 KVFEPVTF

-2769 AADITVSQADEG
+2769 AADITVSQADDG

-2794 FKIGADYYRKKT
+2794 FKIGDDYYRKKT

-2955 NGTEKGIKGNPSV
+2955 SGTEKGIKGNPSV

-2978 YSKNFSNTDS
+2978 YAKNFSNTDS
-2988 VIMVSGGTAEAPVDI
+2988 VIMVSGGTEEAPLDI
-3003 KARLISGSVTIT
+3003 KARLISGNVTIT
-3015 CNDLMIV
+3015 CDDMVIT
-3022 YPDGESIIAQFPERR
+3022 YPDGESIIAQFPERKDR
-3037 DQDDT
+3037 DDT

-3055 VPDNIEQSKMSESRS
+3055 VSDNIEQSKMSESRS

-3084 ATLSYNLPSNSPSEM
+3084 ATLSYNLPSNSPNEM

-3126 TAIDRAKN
+3126 TAIDKAKK
-3134 VKFTLSLYQKTD
+3134 VSFTLSLYQKTD
-3146 RDIYDAVPIAKY
+3146 SGIYDAVPIAEY
-3158 LENITLYDKNGS
+3158 LENITLYDKNGT
-3170 AKSPESPELTGDSY
+3170 AKAPVSSGDSY
-3184 EYVFDKE
+3184 EYVFDRE

-3198 GSFEVVSSYSV
+3198 GSFEVISSYSV
-3209 ITGAEF
+3209 ITGGAF
-3215 EGGKKIYSNYKVQLT
+3215 ESKGKTYSNYKVQLT
-3230 AQLLDENNDP
+3230 AQLLDENGEP

>member
-1 MKYRSKSRFTALVT
+1 MKYRSKSRFTALLT
-15 AIAMIAGNFT
+15 AIAMIASNFT
-25 ASSPVSR
+25 VSSPVSR
-32 YVFNEINVSAADEAE
+32 YVLNEINVSAADGAE
-47 GETTTV
+47 GETTTA

-58 VTSVTGEA
+58 VTTVTGEA
-66 DVPDDKEQSDSSSEA
+66 DVPDDTEQSDSSSET
-81 AVTNVSQD
+81 AVTEVSQD
-89 DSTNTADD
+89 DSTNTNTTTVVTDDAADV

-107 TTVPEG
+107 TTVPDG
-113 TSDDTSETDG
+113 TEDDASEDDG

-142 QFVEYSKNYEADPT
+142 QFVEYSKNYEADPA
-156 KYQNIDVSIAIASG
+156 KYQNIDVSMAITSG
-170 NLDNLVGFVSIGTE
+170 NLDNLVGFVSIGTA
-184 QFPFAANIK
+184 QYPFAANIK

-202 TIDQPLFAYI
+202 TLDQPLFAYI

-224 SRSNPVSGAVSDS
+224 SRSLPVSGDVSDS

-249 KDAAADW
+249 KNTTAQW
-256 SVSISSTETAFSSV
+256 SVSLMNAEAAFSSV
-270 IGSLGENADVKLTI
+270 IGTLGENVNAKLTI
-284 TNNADSA
+284 TNNADSV
-291 SVSGSGSVGLACGRM
+291 SVSGSGSAGLACGRM
-306 EKNSSLTVT
+306 EKNSSLTVI

-328 GNAGGMV
+328 GNAGGMI

-352 TGEVK
+352 TGEVT
-357 ATRGY
+357 AAGY

-370 ENAAVSFEGTAMVS
+370 ENASVSFEGTAMVS
-384 GTVSGSLATGGVF
+384 GTVSGALATGGVF

-406 NSFDISKYAV
+406 NSFDISRYSV
-416 NCTLNGESSG
+416 SCTLNGESSG
-426 GLFGRLENSG
+426 GLFGKLENSG

-447 ADISVNR
+447 AGISVNR
-454 TSSDKQTFG
+454 TSSDKQIFG
-463 GLIGTYLSESTS
+463 GLIGTYFSDNTS
-475 NSLTISGIS
+475 NSLTVSGIS

-491 GGAEYFGGLIGKAD
+491 GGAEYFGGLMGKAD
-505 DDSYIRLENVSVS
+505 DDSYIRLEDVSVS

-602 LNRGEASA
+602 LNRGEAAS

-618 EVLRLGSSLREDNI
+618 EVLRLSSSLREDNI
-632 FSINETEHT
+632 FNINETEHT

-679 STSTTST
+679 STSTTGT
-686 SLLSSVI
+686 SLLSSDI

-710 RDDGKDASGNGDIS
+710 RDDGENDA
-724 YTGAFNGNGHT
+724 YTGTFNGSGHT
-735 ITLAI
+735 ITLAV
-740 GEPYGC
+740 GEPYGY
-746 RSSTALAAGDT
+746 RSNTALAAGDA
-757 SDGNGC
+757 SDGNGR
-763 IYSHYYNGLFSKT
+763 IYRHYYSGLFAKT
-776 GSGVKFSKLTV
+776 ENITFNNLIVDGI
-787 SGVINVKYKDNLK
+787 INVKYTDNAR
-800 YYIGGLSSTH
+800 YYIGGLSALHS
-810 KGDIT
+810 GNIT
-815 AEDLTVSEK
+815 VQDLTVQENINVSGNTGN
-824 ISVYGTVRE
+824 Y
-833 FCFAGG
+833 CFVGG
-839 IIGNI
+839 IAGQAAENSSPAIVI
-844 SEGTNPAVVIKNCVI
+844 SGSTI
-859 SPEIVFEGYQP
+859 SPEINCSGNASFI
-870 YNSEFVCG
+870 CG
-878 GALAEIGQ
+878 GAFAEIGQ
-886 NDSFSVTADNIT
+886 NDKFSVTADNVKLGAAVT
-898 LRPSI
+898 
-903 TSNSSHEYKKIGGFI
+903 NSSTAGSKKVGGFI
-918 GNISNSNGSASVRTV
+918 GNISSNNGAASDRTI
-933 SITNM
+933 SLTNI
-938 TIDGAK
+938 TID
-944 IVSENGGAL
+944 SENVTSAYGGAL

-959 NCEVSFGSE
+959 NCEVSVGSE

-977 AEVTQNGKGGFAGLV
+977 AEVTQNGNGDFAGFV
-992 TAATGYWKVY
+992 TNATGCWKVY
-1002 GVNIEAITVSG
+1002 DVNIEGITVSG

-1028 AADRVTNALYLEIES
+1028 KYDSITTALYLETES
-1043 ESAYNINS
+1043 ENAYKI
-1051 ANINVGS
+1051 GS
-1058 AVYDEIIATCS
+1058 AVISIGLNTIYDEIIATCS
-1069 GSFDDEDAVLL
+1069 GSFDDEDAVLW

-1139 EKLMLWSVNLYAYS
+1139 EKLMLWCVNLYAYS

-1167 IPTGNYDLIGY
+1167 IPAGNYDMTGY

-1227 NANGNITAGN
+1227 NSDGNITAGN
-1237 IKFSGTVGADPD
+1237 ITFSGTVGADTD

-1261 SVNSTAKAVLKG
+1261 SVNSTAKAVLNG
-1273 IALDGIRVNST
+1273 IVLDGIRVNST

-1300 LELSDVSTTEKYRT
+1300 LELSNVSTTEKYRT
-1314 ENISSAASS
+1314 ESISAAASS
-1323 LIGDVGNS
+1323 LIGDVGS
-1331 DGNSKDIKLTFSG
+1331 RDGNSKDIKLTFSG

-1363 SAAYNTD
+1363 SKAYNTD
-1370 KSIFSKAIL
+1370 MSIFSKAIL
-1379 LNSFKFKAGSNCSGT
+1379 LNSFRFKAGSNCSGT

-1403 DEDAAKHNVAYGMEI
+1403 DEDSAKHNVAYGMEI

-1433 SDSYTNPTGEN
+1433 SDSYTNPTGEDA
-1444 VEYDFS
+1444 EYDFS
-1450 GFLPYVAVSYSENN
+1450 GFLPYVAASYSEK

-1518 NYQKNSYSAWCKEKN
+1518 NYQENSYSAWCNEKN
-1533 SHKVLLWNAESS
+1533 SHKVLLWDAESS
-1545 SFRSEDGST
+1545 CFRSEDGTT
-1554 SVKLADMQN
+1554 SIKLADIQKT
-1563 ELASAYYMLG
+1563 LASAYYMLA

-1587 KKVPFKGIVF
+1587 KNVPFKGAVF

-1602 ITNKTA
+1602 ITNETV

-1711 DNASHSGITADMNS
+1711 DNASHSGITAGMNN
-1725 IFDSNFDSNVLLYC
+1725 IFGSNALLYC

-1746 IDGFAVTEASV
+1746 IDGFAVTETSA
-1757 FNGAEDKVTM
+1757 FNGAEDRVTM

-1772 NYSIANI
+1772 NYSIADI
-1779 STAADKIGFESNGTN
+1779 STAADKISFESNDTN
-1794 SGTIKVSDSQ
+1794 SGTIKISNPQ

-1830 GADKMVRHALYSD
+1830 GENKMVRHALYSD
-1843 IGTDDTEGN
+1843 IGTDDSEGK
-1852 TSDYAVAKTDA
+1852 TSDHAVAKTDA

-1878 AYSGSYPARNL
+1878 AISGSYPARNL

-1898 DLANNTYE
+1898 DLAKNTYE

-1920 DADMAMHVGNLN
+1920 DADMAMHINSLN

-1947 GKDYDQYYN
+1947 GKDYDRYYN

-1976 NLIGKN
+1976 NLIQSSDNEN
-1982 NKISD
+1982 N
-1987 LTISGTVNYEVYI
+1987 TISNLIISGHVDYEYYKDHSGKKNII
-2000 YIKEN
+2000 YEN
-2005 NEFKFKKFAEF
+2005 NS
-2016 AEKTS
+2016 S
-2021 FSCAG
+2021 FSCVGA
-2026 GLAGVSSNLN
+2026 LAGVGSNLRLDKIQ
-2036 LEKISLNELSVNS
+2036 LEKLSVNS
-2049 RFVSGGIVGY
+2049 CFVSGGIVGF
-2059 AMDSIKIKDLN
+2059 AKKLVQIKDLKSDDLN
-2070 ASKLYV
+2070 V
-2076 SGNFFSGGIIGIANK
+2076 SANFFSGGIIGIAGNCNVK
-2091 CDVDIDGSSG
+2091 IDGSSDSEG
-2101 TDGNNRGTITEG
+2101 LIRGSITSGSISLVGDTSRGEG
-2113 TINSCGKTYT
+2113 ASLYGVGIG
-2123 FDGGREYALGLGTAA
+2123 AA
-2138 VIGAYMQENSNK
+2138 TVIGAFLNTNNTALTSLSV
-2150 KIQTIK
+2150 T
-2156 NINIESFNITAPQ
+2156 NINIEDLDISAPL
-2169 IKRAMVGTVIGC
+2169 IGRAMLGGIVGC
-2181 CGNSTISQMVIQN
+2181 CGNTTAKNIQSRIQN
-2194 IDVDKVNINKDSG
+2194 VDIKNVDINKEV
-2207 NDYKEFAFNGGAIG
+2207 KRFAFNGGIIG
-2221 IIKSGVKKCE
+2221 LVKEGVKKCE
-2231 ISDVKIIGDKDNKN
+2231 ISNVKIIGDKNNKN
-2245 TINGYRHSGGII
+2245 TITGYRHSGGII
-2257 GLTASKNAIINN
+2257 GLTSSDTIIDN
-2269 CQIENYIL
+2269 CLIENYEI
-2277 VTDNA
+2277 VTDEY
-2282 GEDAGGIVGKVDD
+2282 GEDVGGIVGKIND
-2295 NFKLII
+2295 NKSTLIV
-2301 KNSKIRDC
+2301 KNSKISDC
-2309 EILIKDNNK
+2309 VIKINDNNS
-2318 KNDKGTYSGGIV
+2318 KNSDGTYSGGIV
-2330 GKIGEGAC
+2330 GKMAKSSC
-2338 FYGYN
+2338 LYGYN
-2343 IALDNVQFI
+2343 ISLDNVQFK
-2352 NREDSKTGAGEI
+2352 NNENKKAGAGEI
-2364 CGYMVKLLGK
+2364 CGYMQN
-2374 NTKMKVVGVSAKTRN
+2374 NTKVKVVGISARKG
-2389 NESGRPNIISKKDN
+2389 ESGIPANIISKKDN
-2403 NAESICI
+2403 INTAPSLCI
-2410 YADYNGKCLD
+2410 YADYNGSCLD
-2420 EAAANKEASTI
+2420 EPAANKEASTI
-2431 NSDSNVDDMGAYP
+2431 SSDSNVDDMGAYP

-2539 FIHILTNDTSVS
+2539 FIHILTNDTSIS

-2565 MPMRLNETSGAFE
+2565 MPMRLNETSGTFE
-2578 SGENFTKTLECKNG
+2578 SGENFTKTLEYKNG
-2592 YFRMTDKDYDSN
+2592 YFRMTNMDYDSN

-2613 QYLDPADAS
+2613 QYLDPADTS

-2718 VLVDRNNGSK
+2718 VLVDRNNGSE
-2728 AYYSTIGKAF
+2728 AYYSTIGEAF

-2749 FSTSEG
+2749 FSTSDG

-2769 AADITVSQADEG
+2769 AADITVSQADDG

-2794 FKIGADYYRKKT
+2794 FKIGDDYYRKKT

-2831 ILILDEDY
+2831 ILVLDEDY

-2858 KCGSRLGDTDMTP
+2858 KCSSRLGDTDMTP

-2905 INDSNRALKAEL
+2905 INDSNRVLKAEL

-2955 NGTEKGIKGNPSV
+2955 SGTEKGIKGNPSV

-2978 YSKNFSNTDS
+2978 YAKNFSNTDS
-2988 VIMVSGGTAEAPVDI
+2988 VIMVSGGTEEAPLDI

-3015 CNDLMIV
+3015 CDDMVIT
-3022 YPDGESIIAQFPERR
+3022 YPDGESIIAQFPERKDR
-3037 DQDDT
+3037 DDT

-3055 VPDNIEQSKMSESRS
+3055 VSDNIEQSKMSESRS

-3084 ATLSYNLPSNSPSEM
+3084 ATLSYNLPSNSPNEM

-3126 TAIDRAKN
+3126 TAISKAKK
-3134 VKFTLSLYQKTD
+3134 VSFTLSLYQKTD
-3146 RDIYDAVPIAKY
+3146 SGIYDAVPIAEY
-3158 LENITLYDKNGS
+3158 LENITLYDKNGT
-3170 AKSPESPELTGDSY
+3170 AKAPVSSGDSY

-3198 GSFEVVSSYSV
+3198 GSFEVISSYSV
-3209 ITGAEF
+3209 ITGGAF
-3215 EGGKKIYSNYKVQLT
+3215 ESKGKTYSNYKVQLT
-3230 AQLLDENNDP
+3230 AQLLDENGEP

>member
-1 MKYRSKSRFTALVT
+1 MKYRSKSRFTALLT

-32 YVFNEINVSAADEAE
+32 YVLNEINVSAADGAE
-47 GETTTV
+47 GETTTA

-58 VTSVTGEA
+58 VTAVTGEA

-89 DSTNTADD
+89 DSANTADV
-97 TDGTSVPSDD
+97 TVGTSVPSDD
-107 TTVPEG
+107 TTVPDG
-113 TSDDTSETDG
+113 TEDDAAEDDG
-123 DNTDDTSV
+123 DNTDDTPV

-142 QFVEYSKNYEADPT
+142 QFVEYSKNYEADPA
-156 KYQNIDVSIAIASG
+156 KYQNIDVSIAITSG
-170 NLDNLVGFVSIGTE
+170 NLDNLVGFVSIGTA
-184 QFPFAANIK
+184 QYPFAANIK

-202 TIDQPLFAYI
+202 TLDQPLFAYI

-224 SRSNPVSGAVSDS
+224 SRSLPVSGDVSDS

-249 KDAAADW
+249 KNTTAQW
-256 SVSISSTETAFSSV
+256 SVSLMNAEAAFSSV
-270 IGSLGENADVKLTI
+270 IGTLGENVNAKLTI
-284 TNNADSA
+284 TNNADSV
-291 SVSGSGSVGLACGRM
+291 SVSGSGSAGLACGRM
-306 EKNSSLTVT
+306 EKNSSLTVI

-323 VSSSG
+323 VSSSS
-328 GNAGGMV
+328 GNAGGMI

-352 TGEVK
+352 TGEVT
-357 ATRGY
+357 AAGY

-370 ENAAVSFEGTAMVS
+370 ENASVSFEGTAMVS
-384 GTVSGSLATGGVF
+384 GTVSGALATGGVF

-406 NSFDISKYAV
+406 NSFDISRYAV
-416 NCTLNGESSG
+416 SCTLNRENSG
-426 GLFGRLENSG
+426 GLFGKLENSG
-436 NMTIIKNDTEA
+436 NMTINKSDTEA

-463 GLIGTYLSESTS
+463 GLIGTYLSDNTS

-602 LNRGEASA
+602 LNRGEAAS

-618 EVLRLGSSLREDNI
+618 EVLRLSSSLREDNI
-632 FSINETEHT
+632 FNINETEHT

-686 SLLSSVI
+686 SLLSSDI

-710 RDDGKDASGNGDIS
+710 RDDGENDA
-724 YTGAFNGNGHT
+724 YTGTFNGSGHT
-735 ITLAI
+735 ITLAV
-740 GEPYGC
+740 GEPYGY
-746 RSSTALAAGDT
+746 RSNTALAAGDA
-757 SDGNGC
+757 SDGNGR
-763 IYSHYYNGLFSKT
+763 IYRHYYSGLFAKT
-776 GSGVKFSKLTV
+776 ENITFNNLIVDGI
-787 SGVINVKYKDNLK
+787 INVKYTDNAR
-800 YYIGGLSSTH
+800 YYIGGLSALHS
-810 KGDIT
+810 GNIT
-815 AEDLTVSEK
+815 VQDLTVQENINVSGNTGN
-824 ISVYGTVRE
+824 Y
-833 FCFAGG
+833 CFVGG
-839 IIGNI
+839 IAGQAAEN
-844 SEGTNPAVVIKNCVI
+844 SSPAIVI
-859 SPEIVFEGYQP
+859 SGSTISSEINCSGNANFI
-870 YNSEFVCG
+870 CG
-878 GALAEIGQ
+878 GAFAEIGQ
-886 NDSFSVTADNIT
+886 NDKFSVTADNVKLGAAVT
-898 LRPSI
+898 
-903 TSNSSHEYKKIGGFI
+903 NSSTAGSKKVGGFI
-918 GNISNSNGSASVRTV
+918 GNISSNNGAASDRTI
-933 SITNM
+933 SLTNI
-938 TIDGAK
+938 TID
-944 IVSENGGAL
+944 SENVTSAYGGAL

-959 NCEVSFGSE
+959 NCEVSVGSE

-977 AEVTQNGKGGFAGLV
+977 AEVTQNGNGDFAGFV
-992 TAATGYWKVY
+992 TNATGCWKVY
-1002 GVNIEAITVSG
+1002 DVNIEGITVSG
-1013 TSAASFGMLVNKGVY
+1013 ASAASFGMLVNKGVY
-1028 AADRVTNALYLEIES
+1028 KYDSITTALYLETES
-1043 ESAYNINS
+1043 ENAYKI
-1051 ANINVGS
+1051 GS
-1058 AVYDEIIATCS
+1058 AVISIGLNTIYDEIIATCS
-1069 GSFDDEDAVLL
+1069 GSFDDEDVVLW

-1167 IPTGNYDLIGY
+1167 IPAGNYDMTGY

-1227 NANGNITAGN
+1227 NSDGNITAGN
-1237 IKFSGTVGADPD
+1237 ITFSGTVGADTD

-1261 SVNSTAKAVLKG
+1261 SVNSTAKAVLNG
-1273 IALDGIRVNST
+1273 IVLDGIRVNST

-1300 LELSDVSTTEKYRT
+1300 LELSNVSTTEKYRT
-1314 ENISSAASS
+1314 ESISTAASS
-1323 LIGDVGNS
+1323 LIGDVGSS

-1363 SAAYNTD
+1363 SKAYNTD
-1370 KSIFSKAIL
+1370 MSIFSKGTL
-1379 LNSFKFKAGSNCSGT
+1379 LNSFRFKAGSNCSGT

-1403 DEDAAKHNVAYGMEI
+1403 DEDSAKHNVAYGMEI

-1433 SDSYTNPTGEN
+1433 SDSYTDPTGEDA
-1444 VEYDFS
+1444 EYDFR
-1450 GFLPYVAVSYSENN
+1450 GFLPYVAASYSEN

-1518 NYQKNSYSAWCKEKN
+1518 NYQGNSYSAWCNEKN
-1533 SHKVLLWNAESS
+1533 SHKVLLWDAESS
-1545 SFRSEDGST
+1545 CFRSEDGTT
-1554 SVKLADMQN
+1554 SIKLADMQKT
-1563 ELASAYYMLG
+1563 LASAYYMLG

-1587 KKVPFKGIVF
+1587 KNVPFKGAVF

-1602 ITNKTA
+1602 ITNETV

-1680 IDIKSGTN
+1680 IDIKSGTD

-1700 IRYGGV
+1700 IRYGAV

-1711 DNASHSGITADMNS
+1711 DNASHSGITAGMNN
-1725 IFDSNFDSNVLLYC
+1725 IFGSNALLYC

-1746 IDGFAVTEASV
+1746 IDGFAVTETSA
-1757 FNGAEDKVTM
+1757 FNGAEDRVTM

-1772 NYSIANI
+1772 NYSIADI
-1779 STAADKIGFESNGTN
+1779 STAADKISFESNDTN
-1794 SGTIKVSDSQ
+1794 SDTIKISDPQ

-1830 GADKMVRHALYSD
+1830 GENKMVRHALYSD
-1843 IGTDDTEGN
+1843 IGTDDSEGN

-1878 AYSGSYPARNL
+1878 AISGSYPARNL

-1898 DLANNTYE
+1898 DLAKNTYE
-1906 LPDGFRGIGSLNSS
+1906 LPDGFRGIGSLNSA
-1920 DADMAMHVGNLN
+1920 DADMAMHINSLN

-1947 GKDYDQYYN
+1947 GKDYDRYYN

-1976 NLIGKN
+1976 NLIQSSDNEN
-1982 NKISD
+1982 NTISI
-1987 LTISGTVNYEVYI
+1987 LTISGHVDYEYYKDHSGKKNII
-2000 YIKEN
+2000 YEN
-2005 NEFKFKKFAEF
+2005 NS
-2016 AEKTS
+2016 S
-2021 FSCAG
+2021 FSCVGA
-2026 GLAGVSSNLN
+2026 LAGVGSNLR
-2036 LEKISLNELSVNS
+2036 LDKIQLKKLSVNS
-2049 RFVSGGIVGY
+2049 CFVSGGIVGF
-2059 AMDSIKIKDLN
+2059 AKKLVQIKDLKSDDLN
-2070 ASKLYV
+2070 V
-2076 SGNFFSGGIIGIANK
+2076 SANFFSGGIIGIAGNCNVK
-2091 CDVDIDGSSG
+2091 IDGSSDSEG
-2101 TDGNNRGTITEG
+2101 LIRGSITSGSISLVGDTSRGEG
-2113 TINSCGKTYT
+2113 ASLYGVGIG
-2123 FDGGREYALGLGTAA
+2123 AA
-2138 VIGAYMQENSNK
+2138 TVIGAFLNTNNTVLTSLSV
-2150 KIQTIK
+2150 T
-2156 NINIESFNITAPQ
+2156 NINIEDLDISAPL
-2169 IKRAMVGTVIGC
+2169 IGRAMLGGIVGC
-2181 CGNSTISQMVIQN
+2181 CGNTTAKNIQSRIQN
-2194 IDVDKVNINKDSG
+2194 VDIKNVDINKEV
-2207 NDYKEFAFNGGAIG
+2207 KRFAFNGGIIG
-2221 IIKSGVKKCE
+2221 LVKEGVKKCE
-2231 ISDVKIIGDKDNKN
+2231 ISNVKIIGDKNNKN
-2245 TINGYRHSGGII
+2245 TITGYRHSGGII
-2257 GLTASKNAIINN
+2257 GLTSSDTIIDN
-2269 CQIENYIL
+2269 CLIENYEI
-2277 VTDNA
+2277 VTDEY
-2282 GEDAGGIVGKVDD
+2282 GEDVGGIVGKIND
-2295 NFKLII
+2295 NKSTLIV
-2301 KNSKIRDC
+2301 KNSKISDC
-2309 EILIKDNNK
+2309 VIKINDNNS
-2318 KNDKGTYSGGIV
+2318 KNSDGTYSGGIV
-2330 GKIGEGAC
+2330 GKMAKNSC
-2338 FYGYN
+2338 LYGYN
-2343 IALDNVQFI
+2343 ISLDNVQFK
-2352 NREDSKTGAGEI
+2352 NNENKKAGAGEI
-2364 CGYMVKLLGK
+2364 CGYMQN
-2374 NTKMKVVGVSAKTRN
+2374 NTKVKVVGISARKG
-2389 NESGRPNIISKKDN
+2389 ESGIPANIISKKDN
-2403 NAESICI
+2403 INTAPSLCI
-2410 YADYNGKCLD
+2410 YADYNGSCLD
-2420 EAAANKEASTI
+2420 EPAANKEASTI
-2431 NSDSNVDDMGAYP
+2431 SSDSNVDDMGAYP

-2475 AIIADISNGTGYI
+2475 AIIADISKGTGYI

-2529 YRKIT
+2529 YKKIT

-2539 FIHILTNDTSVS
+2539 FIHILTNDTSIS

-2565 MPMRLNETSGAFE
+2565 MPMRLNETSGTFE
-2578 SGENFTKTLECKNG
+2578 SGENFTKTLEYKNG
-2592 YFRMTDKDYDSN
+2592 YFRMTNMDYDSN

-2613 QYLDPADAS
+2613 QYLDPADTS

-2728 AYYSTIGKAF
+2728 AYYSTIGEAF

-2749 FSTSEG
+2749 FSTSDG

-2769 AADITVSQADEG
+2769 AADITVSQADDG

-2794 FKIGADYYRKKT
+2794 FKIGDDYYRKKT

-2955 NGTEKGIKGNPSV
+2955 SGTEKGIKGTPSV

-2978 YSKNFSNTDS
+2978 YAKNFSNTDS
-2988 VIMVSGGTAEAPVDI
+2988 VIMVSGGTEEAPLDI

-3015 CNDLMIV
+3015 CDDMVIT
-3022 YPDGESIIAQFPERR
+3022 YPDGESIIAQFPERKDR
-3037 DQDDT
+3037 DDT

-3055 VPDNIEQSKMSESRS
+3055 VSDNIEQSKMSESRS

-3084 ATLSYNLPSNSPSEM
+3084 ATLSYNLPSNSPNEM

-3126 TAIDRAKN
+3126 TAIDKAKK
-3134 VKFTLSLYQKTD
+3134 VSFTLSLYQKTD
-3146 RDIYDAVPIAKY
+3146 SGIYDAVPIAEY
-3158 LENITLYDKNGS
+3158 LENITLYDKNGT
-3170 AKSPESPELTGDSY
+3170 AKAPVSSGDSY
-3184 EYVFDKE
+3184 EYVFDRE

-3198 GSFEVVSSYSV
+3198 GSFEVISSYSV
-3209 ITGAEF
+3209 ITGGAF
-3215 EGGKKIYSNYKVQLT
+3215 ESKGKTYSNYKVQLT
-3230 AQLLDENNDP
+3230 AQLLDENGEP

>member
-1 MKYRSKSRFTALVT
+1 MKYRSKSRFTALLT
-15 AIAMIAGNFT
+15 AIAMIASNFT

-32 YVFNEINVSAADEAE
+32 YVLNEINVSAADGAE
-47 GETTTV
+47 GETTTA

-58 VTSVTGEA
+58 VTAVTGEA
-66 DVPDDKEQSDSSSEA
+66 DVPDDTEQSDSSSEA
-81 AVTNVSQD
+81 AVTEVSQD

-107 TTVPEG
+107 MTVPDG
-113 TSDDTSETDG
+113 TEDDAAEDDG

-142 QFVEYSKNYEADPT
+142 QFVEYSKNYEADPA
-156 KYQNIDVSIAIASG
+156 KYQNIDVSIAITSG
-170 NLDNLVGFVSIGTE
+170 NLDNLVGFVSIGTA
-184 QFPFAANIK
+184 QYPFAANIK

-202 TIDQPLFAYI
+202 TLDQPLFAYI

-224 SRSNPVSGAVSDS
+224 SRSLPVSGDVSDS

-249 KDAAADW
+249 KNTAAQW
-256 SVSISSTETAFSSV
+256 SVSLMNAEAAFSSV
-270 IGSLGENADVKLTI
+270 IGTLGENVNAKLTI
-284 TNNADSA
+284 TNNVDSV
-291 SVSGSGSVGLACGRM
+291 SVSGSGSAGLACGRM
-306 EKNSSLTVT
+306 EKNSSLTVI

-323 VSSSG
+323 VSSSS
-328 GNAGGMV
+328 GNAGGMI

-352 TGEVK
+352 TGEVT
-357 ATRGY
+357 AAGY

-370 ENAAVSFEGTAMVS
+370 ENASVSFEGTAMVS
-384 GTVSGSLATGGVF
+384 GTVSGALATGGVF

-406 NSFDISKYAV
+406 NSFDISRYAV
-416 NCTLNGESSG
+416 SCTLNGESSG
-426 GLFGRLENSG
+426 GLFGKLENSG
-436 NMTIIKNDTEA
+436 NMTINKSNTEA

-463 GLIGTYLSESTS
+463 GLIGTYLSDNTS
-475 NSLTISGIS
+475 NSLTVSGIS

-529 GIAGYADKAF
+529 GIAGYEDKAF

-547 NTNGDFIGGGVIGN
+547 NTNGDFIGGGIIGN

-602 LNRGEASA
+602 LNRGEAAS

-618 EVLRLGSSLREDNI
+618 EVLRLSSSLREDNI
-632 FSINETEHT
+632 FNINETEHT

-679 STSTTST
+679 SISTTGT
-686 SLLSSVI
+686 SLLSSDI

-710 RDDGKDASGNGDIS
+710 RDDGENDA
-724 YTGAFNGNGHT
+724 YTGTFNGSGHT
-735 ITLAI
+735 ITLAV
-740 GEPYGC
+740 GEPYGY
-746 RSSTALAAGDT
+746 RSNTALAAGDA
-757 SDGNGC
+757 SDGNGR
-763 IYSHYYNGLFSKT
+763 IYRHYYSGLFAKT
-776 GSGVKFSKLTV
+776 ENITFNNLIVDGI
-787 SGVINVKYKDNLK
+787 INVKYTDNAR
-800 YYIGGLSSTH
+800 YYIGGLSALHS
-810 KGDIT
+810 GNIT
-815 AEDLTVSEK
+815 VQDLTVQENINVSGNTGN
-824 ISVYGTVRE
+824 Y
-833 FCFAGG
+833 CFVGG
-839 IIGNI
+839 IAGQAAENSSSAIVI
-844 SEGTNPAVVIKNCVI
+844 SGSTI
-859 SPEIVFEGYQP
+859 SPEINCSGNANFI
-870 YNSEFVCG
+870 CG
-878 GALAEIGQ
+878 GAFAEIGQ
-886 NDSFSVTADNIT
+886 NDKFSVTADNVKLGAAVT
-898 LRPSI
+898 
-903 TSNSSHEYKKIGGFI
+903 NSSTAGSKKVGGFI
-918 GNISNSNGSASVRTV
+918 GNISSNNGAAFDRTI
-933 SITNM
+933 SLTNI
-938 TIDGAK
+938 TIDN
-944 IVSENGGAL
+944 ENVTSAYGGAL

-959 NCEVSFGSE
+959 NCEVSVGSE

-977 AEVTQNGKGGFAGLV
+977 AEVTQNGNGDFAGFV
-992 TAATGYWKVY
+992 TNATGCWKVY
-1002 GVNIEAITVSG
+1002 DVNIEGITVNG
-1013 TSAASFGMLVNKGVY
+1013 ASAASFGMLVNKGVY
-1028 AADRVTNALYLEIES
+1028 KYDSITTALYLETES
-1043 ESAYNINS
+1043 ENAYKI
-1051 ANINVGS
+1051 GS
-1058 AVYDEIIATCS
+1058 AVISIGLNTIYDEIIATCS
-1069 GSFDDEDAVLL
+1069 GSFDDEDAVLW

-1167 IPTGNYDLIGY
+1167 IPAGNYDMTGY

-1227 NANGNITAGN
+1227 NSDGNITAGN
-1237 IKFSGTVGADPD
+1237 ITFSGTVGADTD

-1261 SVNSTAKAVLKG
+1261 SVNSTAKAVLNG
-1273 IALDGIRVNST
+1273 IVLDGIRVNST

-1300 LELSDVSTTEKYRT
+1300 LELSNVSTTEKYRT
-1314 ENISSAASS
+1314 ESISSAASS
-1323 LIGDVGNS
+1323 LIGDVGS
-1331 DGNSKDIKLTFSG
+1331 RDGNSKDIKLTFSG

-1363 SAAYNTD
+1363 STAYNTD
-1370 KSIFSKAIL
+1370 MSIFSKAIL
-1379 LNSFKFKAGSNCSGT
+1379 LNSFRFKAGSNCSGT

-1403 DEDAAKHNVAYGMEI
+1403 DEDSAKHNVAYGMEI

-1433 SDSYTNPTGEN
+1433 SDSYTDPTGEDA
-1444 VEYDFS
+1444 EYDFR
-1450 GFLPYVAVSYSENN
+1450 GFLPYVAASYSEK

-1518 NYQKNSYSAWCKEKN
+1518 NYQENSYSAWCNEKN
-1533 SHKVLLWNAESS
+1533 SHKVLLWDAESS
-1545 SFRSEDGST
+1545 CFRSEDGTASI
-1554 SVKLADMQN
+1554 KLADMQKT
-1563 ELASAYYMLG
+1563 LASAYYMLG

-1587 KKVPFKGIVF
+1587 KNVPFKGAVF

-1602 ITNKTA
+1602 ITNETV

-1711 DNASHSGITADMNS
+1711 DNASHLGITAGMNN
-1725 IFDSNFDSNVLLYC
+1725 IFGSNALLYC

-1746 IDGFAVTEASV
+1746 IDGFAVTETSA

-1772 NYSIANI
+1772 NYSIADI
-1779 STAADKIGFESNGTN
+1779 STAADKISFESNDTN
-1794 SGTIKVSDSQ
+1794 SGTIKISDSR

-1830 GADKMVRHALYSD
+1830 GENKMVRHALYSD
-1843 IGTDDTEGN
+1843 IGTDDSEGN

-1878 AYSGSYPARNL
+1878 AISGSYPARNL

-1920 DADMAMHVGNLN
+1920 DADMAMHINSLN

-1947 GKDYDQYYN
+1947 GKDYDRYYN

-1976 NLIGKN
+1976 NLIQSSDNEN
-1982 NKISD
+1982 NTISN
-1987 LTISGTVNYEVYI
+1987 LTISGHVDYEYYKDHSGKKNII
-2000 YIKEN
+2000 YEN
-2005 NEFKFKKFAEF
+2005 NS
-2016 AEKTS
+2016 S
-2021 FSCAG
+2021 FSCVGA
-2026 GLAGVSSNLN
+2026 LAGVGSNLRLDKIQ
-2036 LEKISLNELSVNS
+2036 LEKLSVNS
-2049 RFVSGGIVGY
+2049 CFVSGGIVGF
-2059 AMDSIKIKDLN
+2059 AKKLVQIKDLKSDDLN
-2070 ASKLYV
+2070 V
-2076 SGNFFSGGIIGIANK
+2076 SANFFSGGIIGIAGNCNVK
-2091 CDVDIDGSSG
+2091 IDGSSDSEG
-2101 TDGNNRGTITEG
+2101 LIRGSITSGSISLVGDTSRGEG
-2113 TINSCGKTYT
+2113 ASLYGVGIG
-2123 FDGGREYALGLGTAA
+2123 AA
-2138 VIGAYMQENSNK
+2138 TVIGAFLNTNNTVLTSLSV
-2150 KIQTIK
+2150 T
-2156 NINIESFNITAPQ
+2156 NINIEDLDISAPL
-2169 IKRAMVGTVIGC
+2169 IGRAMLGGIVGC
-2181 CGNSTISQMVIQN
+2181 CGNTTAKNIQSRIQN
-2194 IDVDKVNINKDSG
+2194 VDIKNVDINKEV
-2207 NDYKEFAFNGGAIG
+2207 KRFAFNGGIIG
-2221 IIKSGVKKCE
+2221 LVKEGVKKCE
-2231 ISDVKIIGDKDNKN
+2231 ISNVKIIGDKNNKN
-2245 TINGYRHSGGII
+2245 TITGYRHSGGII
-2257 GLTASKNAIINN
+2257 GLTSGDTIIDN
-2269 CQIENYIL
+2269 CLIENYEI
-2277 VTDNA
+2277 VTDEY
-2282 GEDAGGIVGKVDD
+2282 GEDVGGIVGKIND
-2295 NFKLII
+2295 NKSTLTV
-2301 KNSKIRDC
+2301 KNSKISDC
-2309 EILIKDNNK
+2309 VIKINDNNS
-2318 KNDKGTYSGGIV
+2318 KNSDGTYSGGIV
-2330 GKIGEGAC
+2330 GKMAKNSC
-2338 FYGYN
+2338 LYGYN
-2343 IALDNVQFI
+2343 ISLDNVQFK
-2352 NREDSKTGAGEI
+2352 NNENKKAGAGEI
-2364 CGYMVKLLGK
+2364 CGYMQN
-2374 NTKMKVVGVSAKTRN
+2374 NTKVKVVGISARKG
-2389 NESGRPNIISKKDN
+2389 ESGIPANIISKKDN
-2403 NAESICI
+2403 INTAPSLCI
-2410 YADYNGKCLD
+2410 YADYNGSCLD
-2420 EAAANKEASTI
+2420 EPAANKEASTI
-2431 NSDSNVDDMGAYP
+2431 SSDSNVDDMGAYP

-2529 YRKIT
+2529 YKKIT

-2539 FIHILTNDTSVS
+2539 FIHILTNDTSIS

-2578 SGENFTKTLECKNG
+2578 SGENFTKTLEYKNG
-2592 YFRMTDKDYDSN
+2592 YFRMTNMDYDSN

-2613 QYLDPADAS
+2613 QYLDPADTS

-2728 AYYSTIGKAF
+2728 AYYSTIGEAF

-2749 FSTSEG
+2749 FSTSDG

-2769 AADITVSQADEG
+2769 AADITVSQADDG

-2794 FKIGADYYRKKT
+2794 FKIGDDYYRKKT

-2955 NGTEKGIKGNPSV
+2955 SGTEKGIKGNPSV

-2978 YSKNFSNTDS
+2978 YAKNFSNTDS
-2988 VIMVSGGTAEAPVDI
+2988 VIMVSGGTEEAPLDI

-3015 CNDLMIV
+3015 CDDMVIT
-3022 YPDGESIIAQFPERR
+3022 YPDGESIIAQFPERKDR
-3037 DQDDT
+3037 DDT

-3055 VPDNIEQSKMSESRS
+3055 VSDNIEQSKMSESRS

-3084 ATLSYNLPSNSPSEM
+3084 ATLSYNLSSNSPNEM

-3126 TAIDRAKN
+3126 TAIDKAKK
-3134 VKFTLSLYQKTD
+3134 VSFTLSLYQKTD
-3146 RDIYDAVPIAKY
+3146 SGIYDAVPIAEY
-3158 LENITLYDKNGS
+3158 LENITLYDKNGI
-3170 AKSPESPELTGDSY
+3170 AKAPVSSEDSY

-3198 GSFEVVSSYSV
+3198 GSFEVISSYSV
-3209 ITGAEF
+3209 ITGGAF
-3215 EGGKKIYSNYKVQLT
+3215 ESKGKTYSNYKVQLT
-3230 AQLLDENNDP
+3230 AQLLDENGEP

>member
-1 MKYRSKSRFTALVT
+1 MKYRSKSRFTALLT

-32 YVFNEINVSAADEAE
+32 YVLNEINVSAADGAE
-47 GETTTV
+47 GETTTA

-58 VTSVTGEA
+58 VTAVTGEA

-89 DSTNTADD
+89 DSANTADV
-97 TDGTSVPSDD
+97 TVGTSVPSDD
-107 TTVPEG
+107 TTVPDG
-113 TSDDTSETDG
+113 TEDDAAEDDG
-123 DNTDDTSV
+123 DNTDDTPV

-142 QFVEYSKNYEADPT
+142 QFVEYSKNYEADPA
-156 KYQNIDVSIAIASG
+156 KYQNIDVSIAITSG
-170 NLDNLVGFVSIGTE
+170 NLDNLVGFVSIGTA
-184 QFPFAANIK
+184 QYPFAANIK

-202 TIDQPLFAYI
+202 TLDQPLFAYI

-224 SRSNPVSGAVSDS
+224 SRSLPVSGDVSDS

-249 KDAAADW
+249 KNTTAQW
-256 SVSISSTETAFSSV
+256 SVSLMNAEAAFSSV
-270 IGSLGENADVKLTI
+270 IGTLGENVNAKLTI
-284 TNNADSA
+284 TNNADSV
-291 SVSGSGSVGLACGRM
+291 SVSGSGSAGLACGRM
-306 EKNSSLTVT
+306 EKNSSLTVI

-323 VSSSG
+323 VSSSS
-328 GNAGGMV
+328 GNAGGMI

-352 TGEVK
+352 TGEVT
-357 ATRGY
+357 AAGY

-370 ENAAVSFEGTAMVS
+370 ENASVSFEGTAMVS
-384 GTVSGSLATGGVF
+384 GTVSGALATGGVF

-406 NSFDISKYAV
+406 NSFDISRYSV
-416 NCTLNGESSG
+416 SCTLNGESSG
-426 GLFGRLENSG
+426 GLFGKLENSG

-447 ADISVNR
+447 AGISVNR

-491 GGAEYFGGLIGKAD
+491 GGAEYFGGLMGKAD

-602 LNRGEASA
+602 LNRGEAAS

-618 EVLRLGSSLREDNI
+618 EVLRLSSSLREDNI
-632 FSINETEHT
+632 FNINETEHT

-679 STSTTST
+679 STSTMST
-686 SLLSSVI
+686 SLLSSDI

-710 RDDGKDASGNGDIS
+710 RDDGENDA
-724 YTGAFNGNGHT
+724 YTGTFNGSGHT
-735 ITLAI
+735 LTLAV
-740 GEPYGC
+740 GEPYGY
-746 RSSTALAAGDT
+746 RSNTALAAGDA
-757 SDGNGC
+757 SDGNGR
-763 IYSHYYNGLFSKT
+763 IYRHYYSGLFAKT
-776 GSGVKFSKLTV
+776 ENITFNNLIVDGI
-787 SGVINVKYKDNLK
+787 INVKYIDNAR
-800 YYIGGLSSTH
+800 YYIGGLSAVHS
-810 KGDIT
+810 GNIT
-815 AEDLTVSEK
+815 VQDLSVQENINVSGNTGN
-824 ISVYGTVRE
+824 Y
-833 FCFAGG
+833 CFVGG
-839 IIGNI
+839 IAGQAAENSSPAIVI
-844 SEGTNPAVVIKNCVI
+844 SGSTI
-859 SPEIVFEGYQP
+859 SPEINCSGNANFI
-870 YNSEFVCG
+870 CG
-878 GALAEIGQ
+878 GAFAEIGQ
-886 NDSFSVTADNIT
+886 NDKFSVTADNVNLGAAVT
-898 LRPSI
+898 
-903 TSNSSHEYKKIGGFI
+903 NSSTAGSKKVGGFI
-918 GNISNSNGSASVRTV
+918 GNISSNNGAASDRTI
-933 SITNM
+933 SLTNI
-938 TIDGAK
+938 TID
-944 IVSENGGAL
+944 SENVTSAYGGAL

-959 NCEVSFGSE
+959 NCEVSVGSE

-977 AEVTQNGKGGFAGLV
+977 AEVTQNGNGDFAGFV
-992 TAATGYWKVY
+992 TNATGCWKVY
-1002 GVNIEAITVSG
+1002 DVNIEEITVSG
-1013 TSAASFGMLVNKGVY
+1013 ASAASFGMLVNKGVY
-1028 AADRVTNALYLEIES
+1028 KYDSITTALYLETES
-1043 ESAYNINS
+1043 ENAYKI
-1051 ANINVGS
+1051 GS
-1058 AVYDEIIATCS
+1058 AVISIGLNTIYDEIIATCS
-1069 GSFDDEDAVLL
+1069 GSFDDEDAVLW

-1167 IPTGNYDLIGY
+1167 IPAGNYDMTGY

-1227 NANGNITAGN
+1227 NSDGNITAGN
-1237 IKFSGTVGADPD
+1237 ITFSGTVGADTD

-1261 SVNSTAKAVLKG
+1261 SVNSTAKAVLNG
-1273 IALDGIRVNST
+1273 IVLDGIRVNST

-1300 LELSDVSTTEKYRT
+1300 LELSNVSTTEKYRT
-1314 ENISSAASS
+1314 ESISTAASS
-1323 LIGDVGNS
+1323 LIGDVGSS

-1363 SAAYNTD
+1363 SKAYNTD
-1370 KSIFSKAIL
+1370 MSIFSKGTL
-1379 LNSFKFKAGSNCSGT
+1379 LNSFRFKAGSNCSGT

-1403 DEDAAKHNVAYGMEI
+1403 DEDSAKHNVAYGMEI

-1433 SDSYTNPTGEN
+1433 SDSYTDPTGEDA
-1444 VEYDFS
+1444 EYDFR
-1450 GFLPYVAVSYSENN
+1450 GFLPYVAASYSEN

-1518 NYQKNSYSAWCKEKN
+1518 NYQENSYSAWCNEKN
-1533 SHKVLLWNAESS
+1533 SHKVLLWDAESS
-1545 SFRSEDGST
+1545 CFRSEDGTT
-1554 SVKLADMQN
+1554 SIKLADMQKT
-1563 ELASAYYMLG
+1563 LASAYYMLG

-1587 KKVPFKGIVF
+1587 KNVPFKGALF
-1597 GNGHA
+1597 GNGHV
-1602 ITNKTA
+1602 ITNETV

-1637 AADSKYE
+1637 AADSRYE

-1711 DNASHSGITADMNS
+1711 DNASHSGITAGMNN
-1725 IFDSNFDSNVLLYC
+1725 IFGSNALLYC

-1746 IDGFAVTEASV
+1746 IDGFAVTETSA

-1772 NYSIANI
+1772 NYSIADI
-1779 STAADKIGFESNGTN
+1779 STAADKISFESNDTN
-1794 SGTIKVSDSQ
+1794 SGTIKISDSQ

-1830 GADKMVRHALYSD
+1830 GENKMVRHALYSD
-1843 IGTDDTEGN
+1843 IGTDDSEGN

-1878 AYSGSYPARNL
+1878 AISGSYPARNL

-1898 DLANNTYE
+1898 DLAKNTYE
-1906 LPDGFRGIGSLNSS
+1906 LPDGFRGIGSLNSA
-1920 DADMAMHVGNLN
+1920 DADMAMHINSLN

-1947 GKDYDQYYN
+1947 GKDYDRYYN
-1956 DININNTTSVDC
+1956 DININNTTFVDC

-1976 NLIGKN
+1976 NLIQSSDNEN
-1982 NKISD
+1982 NTISN
-1987 LTISGTVNYEVYI
+1987 LTISGHVDYEYYKDHSGKKNII
-2000 YIKEN
+2000 YEN
-2005 NEFKFKKFAEF
+2005 NS
-2016 AEKTS
+2016 S
-2021 FSCAG
+2021 FSCVGA
-2026 GLAGVSSNLN
+2026 LAGVGSNLRLDKIQ
-2036 LEKISLNELSVNS
+2036 LEELSVNS
-2049 RFVSGGIVGY
+2049 CFVSGGIVGF
-2059 AMDSIKIKDLN
+2059 AKKLVQIKDLKSDDLN
-2070 ASKLYV
+2070 V
-2076 SGNFFSGGIIGIANK
+2076 SANFFSGGIIGIAGNCNVK
-2091 CDVDIDGSSG
+2091 IDGSSDSEG
-2101 TDGNNRGTITEG
+2101 LIRGSITSGSISLVGDTSRGEG
-2113 TINSCGKTYT
+2113 ASLYGVGIG
-2123 FDGGREYALGLGTAA
+2123 AA
-2138 VIGAYMQENSNK
+2138 TVIGAFLNTNNTVLTSLSV
-2150 KIQTIK
+2150 T
-2156 NINIESFNITAPQ
+2156 NINIEDLDISAPL
-2169 IKRAMVGTVIGC
+2169 IGRAMLGGIVGC
-2181 CGNSTISQMVIQN
+2181 CGNTTAKNIQSQIQN
-2194 IDVDKVNINKDSG
+2194 VDIKNVDINKEV
-2207 NDYKEFAFNGGAIG
+2207 KRFAFNGGIIG
-2221 IIKSGVKKCE
+2221 LVKEGVKKCE
-2231 ISDVKIIGDKDNKN
+2231 ISNVKIIGDKNNKN
-2245 TINGYRHSGGII
+2245 TITGYRHSGGII
-2257 GLTASKNAIINN
+2257 GLTSSDTIIDN
-2269 CQIENYIL
+2269 CLIENYEI
-2277 VTDNA
+2277 VTDEY
-2282 GEDAGGIVGKVDD
+2282 GEDVGGIVGKIND
-2295 NFKLII
+2295 NKSTLIV
-2301 KNSKIRDC
+2301 KNSKISDC
-2309 EILIKDNNK
+2309 VIKINDNNS
-2318 KNDKGTYSGGIV
+2318 KNSDGTYSGGIV
-2330 GKIGEGAC
+2330 GKMAKNSC
-2338 FYGYN
+2338 LYGYN
-2343 IALDNVQFI
+2343 ISLDNVQFK
-2352 NREDSKTGAGEI
+2352 NNENKKAGAGEI
-2364 CGYMVKLLGK
+2364 CGYMQN
-2374 NTKMKVVGVSAKTRN
+2374 NTKVKVVGISARKG
-2389 NESGRPNIISKKDN
+2389 ESGIPANIISKKDN
-2403 NAESICI
+2403 INTAPSLCI
-2410 YADYNGKCLD
+2410 YADYNGSCLD
-2420 EAAANKEASTI
+2420 EPAANKEASTI
-2431 NSDSNVDDMGAYP
+2431 SSDSNVDDMGAYP

-2539 FIHILTNDTSVS
+2539 FIHILTNDTSIS

-2578 SGENFTKTLECKNG
+2578 SGENFTKTLEYKNG
-2592 YFRMTDKDYDSN
+2592 YFRMTNMDYDSN

-2613 QYLDPADAS
+2613 QYLDPADTS

-2728 AYYSTIGKAF
+2728 AYYSTIGEAF

-2749 FSTSEG
+2749 FSTSDG

-2769 AADITVSQADEG
+2769 AADITVSQADDG

-2794 FKIGADYYRKKT
+2794 FKIGDDYYRKKT

-2831 ILILDEDY
+2831 ILVLDEDY

-2905 INDSNRALKAEL
+2905 INDSNRVLKAEL

-2928 ENVKSYLNYDSI
+2928 ENVKSYLN
-2940 KLYHGFVIEATRTDE
+2940 
-2955 NGTEKGIKGNPSV
+2955 
-2968 SGTYKIGSTE
+2968 
-2978 YSKNFSNTDS
+2978 
-2988 VIMVSGGTAEAPVDI
+2988 
-3003 KARLISGSVTIT
+3003 
-3015 CNDLMIV
+3015 
-3022 YPDGESIIAQFPERR
+3022 
-3037 DQDDT
+3037 
-3042 YGVTLSASSNLAY
+3042 
-3055 VPDNIEQSKMSESRS
+3055 
-3070 DSNGKSYYRENIEA
+3070 
-3084 ATLSYNLPSNSPSEM
+3084 
-3099 IRLGING
+3099 
-3106 LDTNDKI
+3106 
-3113 TAVGYYNVLNLPE
+3113 
-3126 TAIDRAKN
+3126 
-3134 VKFTLSLYQKTD
+3134 
-3146 RDIYDAVPIAKY
+3146 
-3158 LENITLYDKNGS
+3158 
-3170 AKSPESPELTGDSY
+3170 
-3184 EYVFDKE
+3184 
-3191 TELNYEA
+3191 
-3198 GSFEVVSSYSV
+3198 
-3209 ITGAEF
+3209 
-3215 EGGKKIYSNYKVQLT
+3215 
-3230 AQLLDENNDP
+3230 
-3240 IENSGCSDYII
+3240 
-3251 YTNAKI
+3251 
-3257 NSQLISVG
+3257 

>member
-1 MKYRSKSRFTALVT
+1 MKYRSKSRFTALLT
-15 AIAMIAGNFT
+15 AIAMIASNFT

-32 YVFNEINVSAADEAE
+32 YVLNEINVSAADGAE
-47 GETTTV
+47 GETTTA

-58 VTSVTGEA
+58 VTAVTGEA
-66 DVPDDKEQSDSSSEA
+66 DVPDDTEQTDSSSET
-81 AVTNVSQD
+81 AVTEVSQD

-97 TDGTSVPSDD
+97 PDGTSVPSDD
-107 TTVPEG
+107 TTVPDG
-113 TSDDTSETDG
+113 TEDDAAEDDG
-123 DNTDDTSV
+123 DNTDDTPV

-142 QFVEYSKNYEADPT
+142 QFVEYSKNYEADPA
-156 KYQNIDVSIAIASG
+156 KYQNIDVSIAITSG
-170 NLDNLVGFVSIGTE
+170 NLDNLVGFVSIGTA
-184 QFPFAANIK
+184 QYPFAANIK

-202 TIDQPLFAYI
+202 TLDQPLFAYI

-224 SRSNPVSGAVSDS
+224 SRSLPVSGDVSDS

-249 KDAAADW
+249 KNTTAQW
-256 SVSISSTETAFSSV
+256 SVSLMNAEAAFSSV
-270 IGSLGENADVKLTI
+270 IGTLGENVNAKLTI
-284 TNNADSA
+284 TNNADSV
-291 SVSGSGSVGLACGRM
+291 SVSGSGSAGLACGRM
-306 EKNSSLTVT
+306 EKNSSLTVI
-315 TSGSASYN
+315 TSGSSSYN
-323 VSSSG
+323 VSSSS
-328 GNAGGMV
+328 GNAGGMI

-352 TGEVK
+352 TGEVT
-357 ATRGY
+357 AAGY

-370 ENAAVSFEGTAMVS
+370 ENASVSFEGTAMVS
-384 GTVSGSLATGGVF
+384 GTVSGALATGGVF

-406 NSFDISKYAV
+406 NSFDISRYAV
-416 NCTLNGESSG
+416 SCTLNRENSG
-426 GLFGRLENSG
+426 GLFGKLENSG
-436 NMTIIKNDTEA
+436 NMTINKSNTEA

-463 GLIGTYLSESTS
+463 GLIGTYFSDNTS

-602 LNRGEASA
+602 LNRGEAAS

-618 EVLRLGSSLREDNI
+618 EVLRLSSSLREDNI
-632 FSINETEHT
+632 FNINETEHT

-679 STSTTST
+679 STSTTGT
-686 SLLSSVI
+686 SLLSSDI

-710 RDDGKDASGNGDIS
+710 RDDGENDA
-724 YTGAFNGNGHT
+724 YTGTFNGSGHT
-735 ITLAI
+735 ITLAV
-740 GEPYGC
+740 GEPYGY
-746 RSSTALAAGDT
+746 RSNTALAAGDA
-757 SDGNGC
+757 SDGNGR
-763 IYSHYYNGLFSKT
+763 IYRHYYSGLFAKT
-776 GSGVKFSKLTV
+776 ENITFNNLIVDGI
-787 SGVINVKYKDNLK
+787 INVKYTDNAR
-800 YYIGGLSSTH
+800 YYIGGLSALHS
-810 KGDIT
+810 GNIT
-815 AEDLTVSEK
+815 VQDLTVQENINVSGNTGN
-824 ISVYGTVRE
+824 Y
-833 FCFAGG
+833 CFVGG
-839 IIGNI
+839 IAGQAAEI
-844 SEGTNPAVVIKNCVI
+844 SSPAIVISGSTI
-859 SPEIVFEGYQP
+859 SPEINCSGNANFI
-870 YNSEFVCG
+870 CG
-878 GALAEIGQ
+878 GAFAEIGQ
-886 NDSFSVTADNIT
+886 NDKFSVTADNVKLGAAVT
-898 LRPSI
+898 
-903 TSNSSHEYKKIGGFI
+903 NSSTAGSKKVGGFI
-918 GNISNSNGSASVRTV
+918 GNISSNNGAASDRTI
-933 SITNM
+933 SLTNI
-938 TIDGAK
+938 TID
-944 IVSENGGAL
+944 SENVTSAYGGAL

-959 NCEVSFGSE
+959 NCEVSVGSE

-977 AEVTQNGKGGFAGLV
+977 AEVTQNGNGDFAGFV
-992 TAATGYWKVY
+992 TNATGCWKVY
-1002 GVNIEAITVSG
+1002 DVNIEGITVSG
-1013 TSAASFGMLVNKGVY
+1013 ASAASFGMLVNKGVY
-1028 AADRVTNALYLEIES
+1028 KYDSITTALYLETES
-1043 ESAYNINS
+1043 ENAYKI
-1051 ANINVGS
+1051 GS
-1058 AVYDEIIATCS
+1058 AVISIGLNTIYDEIIATCS
-1069 GSFDDEDAVLL
+1069 GSFDDEDAVLW

-1167 IPTGNYDLIGY
+1167 IPAGNYDMTGY

-1227 NANGNITAGN
+1227 NSDGNITAGN
-1237 IKFSGTVGADPD
+1237 ITFSGTVGADSD

-1261 SVNSTAKAVLKG
+1261 SVNSTAKAVLNG
-1273 IALDGIRVNST
+1273 IVLDGIRVNST

-1300 LELSDVSTTEKYRT
+1300 LELSNVSTTEKYRT
-1314 ENISSAASS
+1314 ESISSAASS
-1323 LIGDVGNS
+1323 LIGDVGS
-1331 DGNSKDIKLTFSG
+1331 RDGNSKDIKLTFSG

-1363 SAAYNTD
+1363 SKAYNTD
-1370 KSIFSKAIL
+1370 MSIFSKAIL
-1379 LNSFKFKAGSNCSGT
+1379 LNSFRFKAGSNCSGT

-1403 DEDAAKHNVAYGMEI
+1403 DEDSAKHNVAYGMEI
-1418 SGSKEY
+1418 SVSKEY

-1433 SDSYTNPTGEN
+1433 SDSYTNPTGEDA
-1444 VEYDFS
+1444 EYDFS
-1450 GFLPYVAVSYSENN
+1450 GFLPYVAASYSEN

-1518 NYQKNSYSAWCKEKN
+1518 NYQENSYSAWCNEKN
-1533 SHKVLLWNAESS
+1533 SHKVLLWDAESS
-1545 SFRSEDGST
+1545 CFRSEDGTT
-1554 SVKLADMQN
+1554 SIKLADMQKT
-1563 ELASAYYMLG
+1563 LASAYYMLG

-1587 KKVPFKGIVF
+1587 KNVPFKGAVF

-1602 ITNKTA
+1602 ITNETV

-1711 DNASHSGITADMNS
+1711 DNASHSGITAGMNN
-1725 IFDSNFDSNVLLYC
+1725 IFGSNALLYC

-1746 IDGFAVTEASV
+1746 IDGFAVTETSA
-1757 FNGAEDKVTM
+1757 FNGAEDRVTM

-1772 NYSIANI
+1772 NYSIADI
-1779 STAADKIGFESNGTN
+1779 STAADKISFESSDTN
-1794 SGTIKVSDSQ
+1794 SGTIKISDSQ

-1830 GADKMVRHALYSD
+1830 GENKMVRHALYSD
-1843 IGTDDTEGN
+1843 IGTDDSEGN

-1878 AYSGSYPARNL
+1878 AISGSYPARNL

-1898 DLANNTYE
+1898 DLAKNTYE

-1920 DADMAMHVGNLN
+1920 DADMAMHINSLN

-1956 DININNTTSVDC
+1956 DININNITFVDC

-1976 NLIGKN
+1976 NLIQSSDNEN
-1982 NKISD
+1982 NTISN
-1987 LTISGTVNYEVYI
+1987 LTISGHVDYEYYKDHSGKKNII
-2000 YIKEN
+2000 YEN
-2005 NEFKFKKFAEF
+2005 NS
-2016 AEKTS
+2016 S

-2026 GLAGVSSNLN
+2026 ALAGVGSNLRLDKIQ
-2036 LEKISLNELSVNS
+2036 LEKLSVNS
-2049 RFVSGGIVGY
+2049 CFVSGGIVGF
-2059 AMDSIKIKDLN
+2059 AKKLVQIKDLKSDDLN
-2070 ASKLYV
+2070 V
-2076 SGNFFSGGIIGIANK
+2076 SANFFSGGIIGIAGNCNVK
-2091 CDVDIDGSSG
+2091 IDGSSDSEG
-2101 TDGNNRGTITEG
+2101 LIRGSITSGSISLVGDTSRGEG
-2113 TINSCGKTYT
+2113 ASLYGVGIG
-2123 FDGGREYALGLGTAA
+2123 AA
-2138 VIGAYMQENSNK
+2138 TVIGAFLNTNNTVLTSLSV
-2150 KIQTIK
+2150 T
-2156 NINIESFNITAPQ
+2156 NINVEDLDISAPL
-2169 IKRAMVGTVIGC
+2169 IGRAMLGGIVGC
-2181 CGNSTISQMVIQN
+2181 CGNTTAKNIQSRIQN
-2194 IDVDKVNINKDSG
+2194 VDIKNVDINKEV
-2207 NDYKEFAFNGGAIG
+2207 KRFAFNGGIIG
-2221 IIKSGVKKCE
+2221 LVKEGVKKCE
-2231 ISDVKIIGDKDNKN
+2231 ISNVKIIGDKNNKN
-2245 TINGYRHSGGII
+2245 TITGYRHSGGII
-2257 GLTASKNAIINN
+2257 GLISSDTIIDN
-2269 CQIENYIL
+2269 CLIENYEI
-2277 VTDNA
+2277 VTDEY
-2282 GEDAGGIVGKVDD
+2282 GEDVGGIVGKIND
-2295 NFKLII
+2295 NKSTLIV
-2301 KNSKIRDC
+2301 KNSKISDC
-2309 EILIKDNNK
+2309 VIKINDNNS
-2318 KNDKGTYSGGIV
+2318 KNSDGTYSGGIV
-2330 GKIGEGAC
+2330 GKMAKNSC
-2338 FYGYN
+2338 LYGYN
-2343 IALDNVQFI
+2343 ISLDNVQFK
-2352 NREDSKTGAGEI
+2352 NNENKKAGAGEI
-2364 CGYMVKLLGK
+2364 CGYMQN
-2374 NTKMKVVGVSAKTRN
+2374 NTKVRVVGISARKGD
-2389 NESGRPNIISKKDN
+2389 SGIPANIISKKDN
-2403 NAESICI
+2403 INTAPSLCI
-2410 YADYNGKCLD
+2410 YADYNGSCFD
-2420 EAAANKEASTI
+2420 EPAANKEASTI
-2431 NSDSNVDDMGAYP
+2431 SSDSNVDDMGAYP

-2469 DKSAVE
+2469 DKSAIE
-2475 AIIADISNGTGYI
+2475 AIIADISKGTGYI

-2539 FIHILTNDTSVS
+2539 FIHILTNDTSIS

-2578 SGENFTKTLECKNG
+2578 SGENFTKTLEYKNG
-2592 YFRMTDKDYDSN
+2592 YFRMTDMDYDSN

-2613 QYLDPADAS
+2613 QYLDPADTS

-2728 AYYSTIGKAF
+2728 AYYSTIGEAF

-2749 FSTSEG
+2749 FSTSDG

-2769 AADITVSQADEG
+2769 AADITVSQADDG

-2794 FKIGADYYRKKT
+2794 FKIGDDYYRKKT

-2955 NGTEKGIKGNPSV
+2955 SGTEKGIKGNPSV

-2978 YSKNFSNTDS
+2978 YAKNFSNTDS
-2988 VIMVSGGTAEAPVDI
+2988 VIMVSGGTEEAPVDI
-3003 KARLISGSVTIT
+3003 KAQLISGSVTIT
-3015 CNDLMIV
+3015 CDDMVIT
-3022 YPDGESIIAQFPERR
+3022 YPDGESIIAQFPERKDR
-3037 DQDDT
+3037 DDT

-3055 VPDNIEQSKMSESRS
+3055 VSDNIEQSKMSESRS

-3084 ATLSYNLPSNSPSEM
+3084 ATLSYNLPSNSPNEM

-3126 TAIDRAKN
+3126 TAIDKAKK
-3134 VKFTLSLYQKTD
+3134 VSFTLSLYQKTD
-3146 RDIYDAVPIAKY
+3146 SGIYDAVPIAEY
-3158 LENITLYDKNGS
+3158 LENITLYDKNGT
-3170 AKSPESPELTGDSY
+3170 AKAPVSSGDSY
-3184 EYVFDKE
+3184 EYVFDRE

-3209 ITGAEF
+3209 ITGGAF
-3215 EGGKKIYSNYKVQLT
+3215 ESKGKTYSNYKVQLT
-3230 AQLLDENNDP
+3230 AQLLDENGEP

>member
-1 MKYRSKSRFTALVT
+1 MLT
-15 AIAMIAGNFT
+15 AIAMIASNFT

-32 YVFNEINVSAADEAE
+32 YVLNEINVSAADGAE
-47 GETTTV
+47 GETTTA

-58 VTSVTGEA
+58 VTTVTGEA
-66 DVPDDKEQSDSSSEA
+66 DVPDDTEQTDSSSET
-81 AVTNVSQD
+81 AVTEVSQD

-107 TTVPEG
+107 TTVPDG
-113 TSDDTSETDG
+113 TEDDAAEDDG

-142 QFVEYSKNYEADPT
+142 QFVEYSKNYEADPA
-156 KYQNIDVSIAIASG
+156 KYQNIDVSIAITSG
-170 NLDNLVGFVSIGTE
+170 NLDNLVGFVSIGTA
-184 QFPFAANIK
+184 QYPFAANIK

-202 TIDQPLFAYI
+202 TLDQPLFAYI

-224 SRSNPVSGAVSDS
+224 SRSLPVSGDVSDS

-249 KDAAADW
+249 KNTTAQW
-256 SVSISSTETAFSSV
+256 SVSLMNAEAAFSSV
-270 IGSLGENADVKLTI
+270 IGTLGENVNAKLTI
-284 TNNADSA
+284 TNNADSV
-291 SVSGSGSVGLACGRM
+291 SVSGSGSAGLACGRM
-306 EKNSSLTVT
+306 EKNSSLTVI

-323 VSSSG
+323 VSSSS
-328 GNAGGMV
+328 GNAGGMI

-352 TGEVK
+352 TGEVT
-357 ATRGY
+357 AAGY

-370 ENAAVSFEGTAMVS
+370 ENASVSFECTAMVS
-384 GTVSGSLATGGVF
+384 GTVSGALATGGVF

-406 NSFDISKYAV
+406 NSFDISRYAV
-416 NCTLNGESSG
+416 SCTLNGENSG
-426 GLFGRLENSG
+426 GLFGKLENSG
-436 NMTIIKNDTEA
+436 NMTINKSNTEA

-463 GLIGTYLSESTS
+463 GLIGTYLSDNTS
-475 NSLTISGIS
+475 NSLTVSAIS

-547 NTNGDFIGGGVIGN
+547 NTNGDFIGGGIIGN

-594 IYAQNGWQ
+594 VYAQNGWQ
-602 LNRGEASA
+602 LNRGEAAS

-618 EVLRLGSSLREDNI
+618 EVLRLSSSLREDNI
-632 FSINETEHT
+632 FNINETEHT

-686 SLLSSVI
+686 SLLSSDI

-710 RDDGKDASGNGDIS
+710 RDDGENDA
-724 YTGAFNGNGHT
+724 YTGTFNGSGHT
-735 ITLAI
+735 ITLAV
-740 GEPYGC
+740 GEPYGY
-746 RSSTALAAGDT
+746 RSNTALAAGDA
-757 SDGNGC
+757 SDGNGR
-763 IYSHYYNGLFSKT
+763 IYRHYYSGLFAKT
-776 GSGVKFSKLTV
+776 ENITFNNLIVDGI
-787 SGVINVKYKDNLK
+787 INVKYTDNAR
-800 YYIGGLSSTH
+800 YYIGGLSALHS
-810 KGDIT
+810 GNIT
-815 AEDLTVSEK
+815 VQDLTVQENINVSGNTGN
-824 ISVYGTVRE
+824 Y
-833 FCFAGG
+833 CFVGG
-839 IIGNI
+839 IAGQAAENSSPAIVI
-844 SEGTNPAVVIKNCVI
+844 SGSTI
-859 SPEIVFEGYQP
+859 SPEINCSGNANFI
-870 YNSEFVCG
+870 CG
-878 GALAEIGQ
+878 GAFAEIGQ
-886 NDSFSVTADNIT
+886 NDKFSVTADNVKLGAAVT
-898 LRPSI
+898 
-903 TSNSSHEYKKIGGFI
+903 NSSTAGSKKVGGFI
-918 GNISNSNGSASVRTV
+918 GNISSNNGTV
-933 SITNM
+933 SDRTISLTNI
-938 TIDGAK
+938 TID
-944 IVSENGGAL
+944 SENVTSAYGGAL

-959 NCEVSFGSE
+959 NCEVSVGSE

-977 AEVTQNGKGGFAGLV
+977 AEVTQNGNGDFAGFV
-992 TAATGYWKVY
+992 TNATGCWKVY
-1002 GVNIEAITVSG
+1002 DVNIEGITVSG

-1028 AADRVTNALYLEIES
+1028 KYDSITTALYLETES
-1043 ESAYNINS
+1043 ENAYKI
-1051 ANINVGS
+1051 GS
-1058 AVYDEIIATCS
+1058 AVISIGLNTIYDEIIATCS
-1069 GSFDDEDAVLL
+1069 GSFDDEDAVLW

-1167 IPTGNYDLIGY
+1167 IPAGNYDMTGY

-1227 NANGNITAGN
+1227 NSDGNITAGN
-1237 IKFSGTVGADPD
+1237 ITFSGTVGADTD

-1261 SVNSTAKAVLKG
+1261 SVNSTAKAVLNG
-1273 IALDGIRVNST
+1273 IVLDGIRVNST

-1300 LELSDVSTTEKYRT
+1300 LELSNVSTTEKYRT
-1314 ENISSAASS
+1314 ENISAAASS
-1323 LIGDVGNS
+1323 LIGDVGSS

-1363 SAAYNTD
+1363 SKAYNTD
-1370 KSIFSKAIL
+1370 MSIFSKAIL
-1379 LNSFKFKAGSNCSGT
+1379 LNSFRFKAGSNCSGT

-1403 DEDAAKHNVAYGMEI
+1403 DEDSAKHNVAYGMEI

-1424 KDMQKMYFK
+1424 KNMQKMYFK
-1433 SDSYTNPTGEN
+1433 SDSYTNPTGEDA
-1444 VEYDFS
+1444 EYDFS
-1450 GFLPYVAVSYSENN
+1450 GFLPYVAASYSEN

-1518 NYQKNSYSAWCKEKN
+1518 NYQENSYSAWCNEKN
-1533 SHKVLLWNAESS
+1533 SHKVLLWDAESS
-1545 SFRSEDGST
+1545 CFRSEDGTT
-1554 SVKLADMQN
+1554 SIKLADMQKT
-1563 ELASAYYMLG
+1563 LASAYYMLG

-1587 KKVPFKGIVF
+1587 KNVPFKGAVF

-1602 ITNKTA
+1602 ITNETV

-1711 DNASHSGITADMNS
+1711 DNASHSGITAGMNN
-1725 IFDSNFDSNVLLYC
+1725 IFGSNALLYC

-1746 IDGFAVTEASV
+1746 IDGFAVTETSA

-1772 NYSIANI
+1772 NYSIADI
-1779 STAADKIGFESNGTN
+1779 STAADKISFESNDTN
-1794 SGTIKVSDSQ
+1794 SGTIKISDSQ

-1830 GADKMVRHALYSD
+1830 GENKMVRHALYSD
-1843 IGTDDTEGN
+1843 IGTDDSEGN
-1852 TSDYAVAKTDA
+1852 TSDHAVAKTDA

-1878 AYSGSYPARNL
+1878 AISGSYPARNL

-1898 DLANNTYE
+1898 DLAKNTYE

-1920 DADMAMHVGNLN
+1920 DADMAMHINSLN

-1956 DININNTTSVDC
+1956 DININNITSVDC

-1976 NLIGKN
+1976 NLIQSSDNEN
-1982 NKISD
+1982 N
-1987 LTISGTVNYEVYI
+1987 TISNLIISGHVDYEYYKDHSGKKNII
-2000 YIKEN
+2000 YEN
-2005 NEFKFKKFAEF
+2005 NS
-2016 AEKTS
+2016 S

-2026 GLAGVSSNLN
+2026 ALAGVGSNLRLDKIQ
-2036 LEKISLNELSVNS
+2036 LEKLSVNS
-2049 RFVSGGIVGY
+2049 CFVSGGIVGF
-2059 AMDSIKIKDLN
+2059 AKKLVQIKDLKSDDLN
-2070 ASKLYV
+2070 V
-2076 SGNFFSGGIIGIANK
+2076 SANFFSGGIIGIAGNCNVK
-2091 CDVDIDGSSG
+2091 IDGSSDSEG
-2101 TDGNNRGTITEG
+2101 LIRGSITSGSISLVGDTSRGEG
-2113 TINSCGKTYT
+2113 ASLYGVGIG
-2123 FDGGREYALGLGTAA
+2123 AA
-2138 VIGAYMQENSNK
+2138 TVIGAFLNTNNTVLTSLSV
-2150 KIQTIK
+2150 T
-2156 NINIESFNITAPQ
+2156 NINIEDLDISAPL
-2169 IKRAMVGTVIGC
+2169 IGRAMLGGIVGC
-2181 CGNSTISQMVIQN
+2181 CGNTTAKNIQSRIQN
-2194 IDVDKVNINKDSG
+2194 VDIKNVDINKEV
-2207 NDYKEFAFNGGAIG
+2207 KRFAFNGGIIG
-2221 IIKSGVKKCE
+2221 LVKEGVKKCE
-2231 ISDVKIIGDKDNKN
+2231 ISNVKIIGDKNNKN
-2245 TINGYRHSGGII
+2245 TITGYRHSGGII
-2257 GLTASKNAIINN
+2257 GLISSDTIIDN
-2269 CQIENYIL
+2269 CLIENYEI
-2277 VTDNA
+2277 VTDEY
-2282 GEDAGGIVGKVDD
+2282 GEDVGGIVGKIND
-2295 NFKLII
+2295 NKSTLIV
-2301 KNSKIRDC
+2301 KNSKISDC
-2309 EILIKDNNK
+2309 VIKINDNNS
-2318 KNDKGTYSGGIV
+2318 KNSDGTYSGGIV
-2330 GKIGEGAC
+2330 GKMAKNSC
-2338 FYGYN
+2338 LYGYN
-2343 IALDNVQFI
+2343 ISLDNVQFK
-2352 NREDSKTGAGEI
+2352 NNENKKAGAGEI
-2364 CGYMVKLLGK
+2364 CGYMQN
-2374 NTKMKVVGVSAKTRN
+2374 NTKVKVVGISARKG
-2389 NESGRPNIISKKDN
+2389 ESGIPANIISKKDN
-2403 NAESICI
+2403 INTAPSLCI

-2469 DKSAVE
+2469 DKSAIE
-2475 AIIADISNGTGYI
+2475 AIIADISKGIGYI

-2539 FIHILTNDTSVS
+2539 FIHILTNDTSIS

-2565 MPMRLNETSGAFE
+2565 MPMRLNETSGTFE
-2578 SGENFTKTLECKNG
+2578 SGENFTKTLEYKNG
-2592 YFRMTDKDYDSN
+2592 YFRMTDMDYDSN

-2613 QYLDPADAS
+2613 QYLDPADTS

-2728 AYYSTIGKAF
+2728 AYYSTIGEAF

-2749 FSTSEG
+2749 FSTSDG

-2769 AADITVSQADEG
+2769 AADITVSQADDG

-2794 FKIGADYYRKKT
+2794 FKIGDDYYRKKT

-2831 ILILDEDY
+2831 ILVLDEDY

-2893 QTFTFRTTGDQV
+2893 QTFTFRTIGDQV

-2955 NGTEKGIKGNPSV
+2955 SGTEKGIKGNPSV

-2978 YSKNFSNTDS
+2978 YAKNFSNTDS
-2988 VIMVSGGTAEAPVDI
+2988 VIMVSGGTEEAPVDI

-3015 CNDLMIV
+3015 CDDMVIT
-3022 YPDGESIIAQFPERR
+3022 YPDGESIIAQFPERKDR
-3037 DQDDT
+3037 DDT

-3055 VPDNIEQSKMSESRS
+3055 VSDNIEQSKMSESRS

-3084 ATLSYNLPSNSPSEM
+3084 ATLSYNLPSNSPNEM

-3126 TAIDRAKN
+3126 TAIDKAKK
-3134 VKFTLSLYQKTD
+3134 VSFTLSLYQKTD
-3146 RDIYDAVPIAKY
+3146 SGIYDAVPIAEY
-3158 LENITLYDKNGS
+3158 LENITLYDKNGT
-3170 AKSPESPELTGDSY
+3170 AKAPVSSGNSY
-3184 EYVFDKE
+3184 EYVFDRE

-3198 GSFEVVSSYSV
+3198 GSFEVISSYSV
-3209 ITGAEF
+3209 ITGGAF
-3215 EGGKKIYSNYKVQLT
+3215 ESKGKTYSNYKVQLT
-3230 AQLLDENNDP
+3230 AQLLDENGEP